1 MQNGKSRI
9 KRVASAII
17 AGVMALQTV
26 APVISYADDTA
37 SSVATTDDSDAIA
50 NVDPGTP
57 VQVDATA
64 SEEPSEAPS
73 SGTSQADENSEETE
87 TNSDIT
93 DEVSNEHTDADTADE
108 TQTVEE
114 DAPKQDESTS
124 ETTDTAPSRTVTV
137 TLNKNGGE
145 FEPEWLETANE
156 DPIAAYLGTETND
169 IVVEDTGDTIVAT
182 VTDRDS
188 IDIPVALSSDESL
201 YFTGW
206 DVSSGSYDA
215 DSETLTFEDGVD
227 AYVLSAVYSSVVDD
241 DQTLVENRTE
251 FDEQTKR
258 QAIQERLKSSG
269 ISTYVLRPS
278 DSYNQLDLVVEGL
291 AFTSDDG
298 LTQTFTAPYDG
309 DYIITAYG
317 ANGGTGKG
325 KYQGYRTPGR
335 GGKAEGTVHLNAG
348 QTIHIYL
355 GEAGGYWSTNRTF
368 GGGGGQIDWDR
379 AWFPDEDNG
388 QTDRYHVF
396 GRGGGATYVTVDA
409 WTMDQAGEAAHDY
422 TDAEKAQNNA
432 AAEVAKKHVILLA
445 GGGGGM
451 GESGGS
457 AGGGGL
463 EGQGPVAN
471 RYYAGGFPPYSNA
484 FSYDATVGGTTPTNG
499 RTLTYEERVDA
510 KVYPATQTRAGF
522 GYHYTVLGELYDANP
537 AHRDPVDFLF
547 DDGQARN
554 YGSFFYGA
562 NGITCSGAG
571 GGGWFGGGTDYAFS
585 GGGGSS
591 FVNTSVTIDGE
602 QVEVKDADYEVGGNM
617 KYDST
622 ETAPYL
628 VNGRVIIK
636 MVGETPKLKSVM
648 MPAQSEDISAGNIDE
663 KDGFGQKAI
672 LSPGQGSAN
681 KTLAYTAITY
691 YNLGDVMTVTPKWEY
706 NTLLN
711 VTYKPWDD
719 SVAKNINN
727 QMSVSITNTELGI
740 PAEGDKYY
748 NDAYPGWYAVKSVMT
763 ITNAPLSMYDTA
775 TVTKYFFRCHPTAT
789 VSMYNGIRTMD
800 DESESGGLVLDYSI
814 AMEHQGAHVY
824 QNRNTINDMNAETVS
839 DTVTAT
845 QNHSSSQW
853 KYPELVVKTPKTIQT
868 FNVLFTSPS
877 RNAQDAILYNTDLAN
892 QLGIVVTGTNQNYIF
907 TKSGGLTQDEWNN
920 FLRQVSFVTYDR
932 AVFTADGV
940 QSGVEVAWYGFE
952 KAIFGSNQAT
962 RHVPTLS
969 DYPGAATHNI
979 ASGSLNITSSGS
991 VYRIVGST
999 TGDNRIYVSPGV
1011 SATVILDNVTMNYT
1025 AAGAGWG
1032 NDTSRAGDGAISCS
1046 HANLTIILV
1055 GTSRITA
1062 YGSYSNAIAK
1072 NGTDGSLMIDG
1083 AGTLYAVGAS
1093 GDHCGA
1099 IGANVN
1105 CSFWNFT
1112 VQGGTIYAN
1121 AGEHCPGIGSG
1132 CLNQPGEGNGGDGA
1146 GCGNLNFTGGTVV
1159 ARGNTAC
1166 SGIGSGWGGP
1176 VNGINISN
1184 GAKVTAYGGSYSPG
1198 IGSGGRTDN
1207 VQGGNIGSYHYH
1219 VRNIVITG
1227 GDTVVT
1233 AFGDKSTNM
1242 PGIGCGKDPVGT
1254 VRGTLSNVVAT
1265 TLDGFQGYVR
1275 YGSSEESAAYSTEQP
1290 RTPFTGTGNIG
1301 SYLASQVNRGTPV
1314 YYTQV
1319 FFSIDTSN
1327 KHVDDADVIGT
1338 QVSSTGTIKPEQF
1351 ASVSGTVWAEND
1363 RDGVYQVGDEAVVEG
1378 VAVTLYNAD
1387 GSVCKTTTTNKYGA
1401 YSFDGIPEKKNYTVG
1416 FSNGSSNIQS
1426 YSPTAKIAAG
1436 ENNNHVNNDWKSDV
1450 FTAIY
1455 QKNTSQTINCGVYVP
1470 STVSGFA
1477 WDDVNQ
1483 NGICDN
1489 SESKIAN
1496 VTITLTDADGNSLTD
1511 VYGNPITAVL
1521 TDADGN
1527 YSFTNVRPRKE
1538 MKLTLT
1544 SSDTVDISNARVS
1557 PIPTSGD
1564 EKRTNKA
1571 ERSIDVLEFNGAPT
1585 SATTEKSGSMLNA
1598 ATIGEVYINSMT
1610 GTGIT
1615 PVNAEYKNFA
1625 LSANNSIRGYVW
1637 VESDYNGILDGWHE
1651 TQADINI
1658 EEPVLNGVKVTLKNA
1673 AGATVATTY
1682 TDFAGYYEFLAL
1694 KPGTY
1699 KVEYEETDKTAAD
1712 KKVLPEEYDYFGF
1725 LVSPTATT
1733 DKKTQMG
1740 NDATAVMQNNKVAKA
1755 VSKTYQIPDTRVVS
1769 LSNEKDFY
1777 VSTANCAMYIP
1788 SKVYGY
1794 IWQDDNYNGIRET
1807 NETENVKTHIYLRRT
1822 TKSQFADAD
1831 EQGTNISGHL
1841 LYKSYNVFGELVGNG
1856 DLNTAADGYYE
1867 YDYLEPGIYYVV
1879 FDNTYDYYGQT
1890 LINQGNDDTLDSETQ
1905 PNISLDRS
1913 HMYCAW
1919 IGDIELPVNTKTE
1932 YNVLSKHNDA
1942 GFIRLLTSFDLKK
1955 VEDLSGIPFENV
1967 KFDYE
1972 IYEKA
1977 DDSGKS
1983 VFPNGPY
1990 TTVPVKPGDTS
2001 IKTEHL
2007 TTDKNGLISFTNQ
2020 DIATYHLTETE
2031 TLPGYVRDT
2040 KTHVVKVMPETA
2052 VENNN
2057 LIWKTYISVDG
2068 VRQTNNLYTL
2078 KNTSETTNLTVTKKW
2093 DDANDQDGIRKNA
2106 VITLKGT
2113 VTLPDGKTEAVPLQ
2127 KAYTALFKATD
2138 TYLTYTFRS
2147 IPAYYKGQTIQYTVV
2162 ENPMDGYTAIVSNTT
2177 GSVDNGYAIT
2187 VTNKHVPQFDDFTV
2201 VKVWDDGNNV
2211 DGIRPDSV
2219 TIHMNGS
2226 DGSST
2231 EATLSNTKD
2240 WKYTFKHIPLFDAN
2254 GNEITYTITE
2264 DAVAGYTYTVTN
2276 EGRSFTI
2283 TNSHVQETLSIPVT
2297 KTWED
2302 NGNQDG
2308 VRPSAIHVIL
2318 MGSDGNVY
2326 EANLTAA
2333 GKWKYEFKDL
2343 PRYWME
2349 GVAIDYTLSEETVDS
2364 YTYKIEGD
2372 ADTGFTVTNEHI
2384 PAVTNVVINKYWED
2398 AANQDGVRPD
2408 SVSVTLS
2415 GSDGKTYKATLTKDG
2430 GFSETF
2436 ENLPVF
2442 FNNGTKIAYTVTE
2455 DAVAGYIGKTA
2466 TDDTGYVLSIT
2477 NTHTPETISKTIT
2490 KTWDDN
2496 DNQDG
2501 IRPTNVKVELYG
2513 TDGTLR
2519 TQYLTKDNNWSYS
2532 FENLPKY
2539 QNEGTIILYTAK
2551 EEAVE
2556 GYTQKSVT
2564 TATGF
2569 NFTNTHEPQTVTYG
2583 ATKVWLDDDNRD
2595 GVRPNSI
2602 TLVLNGSDG
2611 SKYTKQMTAAS
2622 NWSDVTFERIPMFNN
2637 GKYITYTLSEN
2648 DVPSYVNSVAVS
2660 EDGKF
2665 FTVTNTHTPDHAII
2679 KITEVWHDE
2688 NDQDGIRPKKVTT
2701 IIVGSNGNRHEVPL
2715 HSSGDWHYTCDDLVK
2730 YWKNGQLVDYTV
2742 EAVTID
2748 GYTSEVK
2755 SLGNNVFEVHNTHIP
2770 ETISKTVTKTW
2781 KDNENQDGIRPAS
2794 VTVTLTGSNAVS
2806 KTATLNE
2813 ENGWTATFE
2822 NLPKRDHGNIV
2833 TYNVKESDVEG
2844 YEASIV
2850 KTEDGFQLIN
2860 EHDSETTLRT
2870 ATLVWRDENNQ
2881 DGIRPDTVTYTL
2893 HGSDGSEVEKTVSK
2907 DDSWADVMFEDLP
2920 VYQNGQKVTYTLTE
2934 STVDGYTTDIR
2945 DNGHT
2950 FTVTNTHIPAVVNVD
2965 VTKVWTDG
2973 ENQDGNRPNSISVIL
2988 TGNDGNRY
2996 TATITA
3002 ANNWKYTFS
3011 KLPKFFNEGTQIE
3024 YTLAED
3030 AASGYSNVIEK
3041 KDNYTFVLTNKYS
3054 PATVD
3059 IPVVKKWNDDNDR
3072 DGARPESF
3080 NIVLNGSDGKLYTGT
3095 LSAENGYTYVFQ
3107 SVPKFHNSGTLISYT
3122 VAEEK
3127 VTGYTTEVAKDS
3139 SGYKFTLTNTKSIET
3154 VTKTVSKV
3162 WEDSNNQ
3169 DGLRP
3174 SAITVILTGDDGSRY
3189 LKSVSAAE
3197 NWTTT
3202 FENLPKNQNHGQS
3215 IQYTVSEA
3223 FVSGY
3228 TDEVTQNGNNYTIT
3242 NTHMPATTELFVTKT
3257 WKDNGNNDGMRPDEI
3272 TVTAHGS
3279 DGRSYAKKL
3288 NADNQ
3293 WSVMFSNLPKYAN
3306 GKTIDYTLTEEAVPG
3321 YTSSITRN
3329 GKSFTLINT
3338 HVDETK
3344 NITITKAWNDENNQ
3358 DGLRPKSITAVVNG
3372 SDGSARFV
3380 QLFESQNWTTSL
3392 NNLPKYKNSTEV
3404 QYTVKENAISGYE
3417 TEIKQTGDSYTI
3429 TNTHAPAVVTVSVV
3443 KIWDDENNQDGI
3455 RPSLIQVTLTGSDG
3469 STHNAAITKNDGWT
3483 YQFKD
3488 LPQYKNGVKIDYTL
3502 QEADSNP
3509 YTYEIV
3515 KGSDGYSFT
3524 ITNNY
3529 VPAAVNV
3536 PVTTIW
3542 NDDNNR
3548 DGIRAKETVI
3558 TLQGSNGK
3566 VYQHIVTDK
3575 DSFATVFEDVPKF
3588 FDEGKEV
3595 VYTVTQ
3601 NEVDGYTTDVTNTDK
3616 YTFQI
3621 TNTHE
3626 PEKLAK
3632 TVTKVWDDNNNQD
3645 GLRPNTLRIALTGTD
3660 GTYIEKNLS
3669 AANNWTETFEGLYKY
3684 FKEGTPIQYTI
3695 DEEAVGGYEKEI
3707 SEKDNLITITNTHA
3721 PEKLDLIVNVVW
3733 NDANNQDGYRPDTTT
3748 IHMSGTDGTQ
3758 DTKDFTKDSSWSSIV
3773 FKDLDRFKDGTKI
3786 KYTVTEDEI
3795 PQYTTSIVAN
3805 GNVVTVT
3812 NTHIPEITLRNISV
3826 IWEDNDDQDGIRP
3839 DAVNIKLKG
3848 NDKLVDSSELNEDV
3862 KWKHSFT
3869 KLPVRENGNEIS
3881 YTAEENE
3888 IPGYTTTIEKTD
3900 TGYVFTNTHIPET
3913 VTVTVDKVWDDSEN
3927 QDGLRP
3933 DTIHIKLVSNGIA
3946 KDAYLDADSNWH
3958 LEFEGL
3964 PKYRDHGI
3972 LNEYSVQEV
3981 DVDGYTSTVTT
3992 EDGYAFTIKND
4003 HVPAVIDIPI
4013 TEEWID
4019 DNNRDGLRPSSH
4031 TVILTDGIN
4040 TIEEIVLDKDNG
4052 YGTVLKDMP
4061 KYKNGV
4067 EIDYQIKDFKVDGY
4081 TTNIIKGDSVKDFKV
4096 TNTHVPE
4103 MVTVTVTEGWHDQ
4116 SDYDKIRPEEIALTL
4131 TGSDGNVYEKTVNK
4145 ETWTAVFSDLPKNSK
4160 GEQIIYTLTQEGIKG
4175 YSTTITNN
4183 QTDTIT
4189 VINKHEPVKT
4199 ITVTVTWNDENNKD
4213 SIRPDKVTVKLTDG
4227 TTVVSTK
4234 EVKNDSWKHIF
4245 EDIPVFN
4252 GSDKVSYTITQD
4264 AVNGYTTEIKASDDG
4279 NTIEIINTHISV
4291 VPPKEEPKKKEPA
4304 TPAPVVEVKVEQPA
4318 PTVTLIQTTN
4328 KPTGISFFESLFAK

>member
-1 MQNGKSRI
+1 M
-9 KRVASAII
+9 
-17 AGVMALQTV
+17 LDTV
-26 APVISYADDTA
+26 S
-37 SSVATTDDSDAIA
+37 DSQG
-50 NVDPGTP
+50 NETNT
-57 VQVDATA
+57 Q
-64 SEEPSEAPS
+64 
-73 SGTSQADENSEETE
+73 EETVQD
-87 TNSDIT
+87 TVQQNNSG
-93 DEVSNEHTDADTADE
+93 
-108 TQTVEE
+108 
-114 DAPKQDESTS
+114 S
-124 ETTDTAPSRTVTV
+124 ETTESESVRTVTV
-137 TLNKNGGE
+137 TLNKNGGI

-169 IVVEDTGDTIVAT
+169 IAIEDTGDTIVAT

-188 IDIPVALSSDESL
+188 ISIPVALSGDDSL

-215 DSETLTFEDGVD
+215 DNETLTFDDGVD
-227 AYVLSAVYSSVVDD
+227 AYVLTAVYDSVADE
-241 DQTLVENRTE
+241 DQQLIENKE
-251 FDEQTKR
+251 IFDEQAEKNVL
-258 QAIQERLKSSG
+258 QQKLSASG
-269 ISTYVLRPS
+269 INLYEMRPS
-278 DSYNQLDLVVEGL
+278 DSYNQLDLIIDGL

-298 LTQTFTAPYDG
+298 LVQTFTAPYDG
-309 DYIITAYG
+309 DYTITAYG

-335 GGKAEGTVHLNAG
+335 GGKAEGTIHLNAG

-422 TDAEKAQNNA
+422 TDAEKAQNDA
-432 AAEVAKKHVILLA
+432 AAEVAKNHVILLA

-451 GESGGS
+451 GESGGT

-499 RTLTYEERVDA
+499 RVLTYDERVDA

-522 GYHYTVLGELYDANP
+522 GYHYTILGELYDANP
-537 AHRDPVDFLF
+537 ANRDPVSLLF

-591 FVNTSVTIDGE
+591 FVNTSVTIDGK

-622 ETAPYL
+622 NSAPYL
-628 VNGRVIIK
+628 INGRVLIH
-636 MVGETPKLKSVM
+636 MVGTTPKMKTIM
-648 MPAQSEDISAGNIDE
+648 MEAQNEDISSSHVDDADVY
-663 KDGFGQKAI
+663 GQKAY
-672 LSPGQGSAN
+672 LNKGQDVAS
-681 KTLAYTAITY
+681 TTIAYTAITY
-691 YNLGDVMTVTPKWEY
+691 YNMGDLMTVNPVWEY
-706 NTLLN
+706 STMLSPTDRDWN
-711 VTYKPWDD
+711 D
-719 SVAKNINN
+719 SVAKSIDSRL
-727 QMSVSITNTELGI
+727 SVSVANTNLGV
-740 PAEGDKYY
+740 PNPGDKYY
-748 NDAYPGWYAVKSVMT
+748 NADYPGWYAVKSVMT
-763 ITNAPLSMYDTA
+763 ITNPVNTMYSTERLTKYYFRCKGIASYTLSSGTKTMYDKGERGELAIDYNIYINHEGVHVYSDRNIINGTPTSTVDDTIAATAGRSASTWQYPHMALTDVNNINTILVQFSSHGFNTSDSISYDASYADSLGITGSGNQYSYIFKAKSKNSVSTANWEKFLQSITYTTYDAATFTSTGVSGGVTIFWYADENLWENNMFYDSSSSHFYACINTGSSITWGEARNRALSMYNSALDCYGYLAHITSQSEQDYLYTLMDKSTQGWLGA
-775 TVTKYFFRCHPTAT
+775 TRKVSGNEWDWYWRDGPANETNEPFFRQNAD
-789 VSMYNGIRTMD
+789 GIYGSLLWGYENWDSKTEPNNVGNEWCMHYYGNK
-800 DESESGGLVLDYSI
+800 SGVWNDYSDTN
-814 AMEHQGAHVY
+814 GAVTSFIVEWSKDGLA
-824 QNRNTINDMNAETVS
+824 NNDHSVS
-839 DTVTAT
+839 DT
-845 QNHSSSQW
+845 
-853 KYPELVVKTPKTIQT
+853 
-868 FNVLFTSPS
+868 
-877 RNAQDAILYNTDLAN
+877 
-892 QLGIVVTGTNQNYIF
+892 
-907 TKSGGLTQDEWNN
+907 
-920 FLRQVSFVTYDR
+920 
-932 AVFTADGV
+932 
-940 QSGVEVAWYGFE
+940 
-952 KAIFGSNQAT
+952 
-962 RHVPTLS
+962 
-969 DYPGAATHNI
+969 
-979 ASGSLNITSSGS
+979 
-991 VYRIVGST
+991 
-999 TGDNRIYVSPGV
+999 
-1011 SATVILDNVTMNYT
+1011 
-1025 AAGAGWG
+1025 
-1032 NDTSRAGDGAISCS
+1032 
-1046 HANLTIILV
+1046 
-1055 GTSRITA
+1055 
-1062 YGSYSNAIAK
+1062 
-1072 NGTDGSLMIDG
+1072 
-1083 AGTLYAVGAS
+1083 
-1093 GDHCGA
+1093 
-1099 IGANVN
+1099 
-1105 CSFWNFT
+1105 
-1112 VQGGTIYAN
+1112 
-1121 AGEHCPGIGSG
+1121 
-1132 CLNQPGEGNGGDGA
+1132 
-1146 GCGNLNFTGGTVV
+1146 
-1159 ARGNTAC
+1159 
-1166 SGIGSGWGGP
+1166 
-1176 VNGINISN
+1176 
-1184 GAKVTAYGGSYSPG
+1184 
-1198 IGSGGRTDN
+1198 
-1207 VQGGNIGSYHYH
+1207 
-1219 VRNIVITG
+1219 
-1227 GDTVVT
+1227 
-1233 AFGDKSTNM
+1233 
-1242 PGIGCGKDPVGT
+1242 
-1254 VRGTLSNVVAT
+1254 
-1265 TLDGFQGYVR
+1265 
-1275 YGSSEESAAYSTEQP
+1275 
-1290 RTPFTGTGNIG
+1290 
-1301 SYLASQVNRGTPV
+1301 
-1314 YYTQV
+1314 
-1319 FFSIDTSN
+1319 
-1327 KHVDDADVIGT
+1327 DVIGT
-1338 QVSSTGTIKPEQF
+1338 QIVAEQEQKVNNGE
-1351 ASVSGTVWAEND
+1351 VSGTVWAEND
-1363 RDGVYQVGDEAVVEG
+1363 YNGLFATDEAKLQDITVQLISDNGTVVATAQTNKLG
-1378 VAVTLYNAD
+1378 QYDFTGLAPGNYYVKFTSQSFVGYNAVPD
-1387 GSVCKTTTTNKYGA
+1387 GGNSIVQQASKGINDSYAQTPVFALTYNDVLEK
-1401 YSFDGIPEKKNYTVG
+1401 SF
-1416 FSNGSSNIQS
+1416 
-1426 YSPTAKIAAG
+1426 
-1436 ENNNHVNNDWKSDV
+1436 
-1450 FTAIY
+1450 
-1455 QKNTSQTINCGVYVP
+1455 GVYVP

-1477 WDDVNQ
+1477 WDDANQ
-1483 NGICDN
+1483 NGIYDN
-1489 SESKIAN
+1489 REAKIAN

-1511 VYGNPITAVL
+1511 VYGNPIAAVL
-1521 TDADGN
+1521 TDANGN

-1564 EKRTNKA
+1564 VKLTNKA
-1571 ERSIDVLEFNGAPT
+1571 EKSIGMLEFNGAPT
-1585 SATTEKSGSMLNA
+1585 SATTEKSGSMLTS
-1598 ATIGEVYINSMT
+1598 ATIGEIYINSMS

-1725 LVSPTATT
+1725 LVSPTAAT

-1740 NDATAVMQNNKVAKA
+1740 NDSTAVMQNNKVAKA
-1755 VSKTYQIPDTRVVS
+1755 VSKTYQIPDTRVVN

-1777 VSTANCAMYIP
+1777 VSTANCALYIP

-1794 IWQDDNYNGIRET
+1794 IWQDNNYNGIRET

-1890 LINQGNDDTLDSETQ
+1890 LINQGNDDTLDSEAQ

-1942 GFIRLLTSFDLKK
+1942 GFIRLLTDFDLKK
-1955 VEDLSGIPFENV
+1955 IEDLSGIPFKDV

-2007 TTDKNGLISFTNQ
+2007 TTDKNGLIHFTNQ
-2020 DIATYHLTETE
+2020 DIATYHLIETE
-2031 TLPGYVRDT
+2031 TLPGYVKDT
-2040 KTHVVKVMPETA
+2040 KTHVVKVMPEAA

-2057 LIWKTYISVDG
+2057 LVWKTYISVDG
-2068 VRQTNNLYTL
+2068 VRLTDNLYTL

-2093 DDANDQDGIRKNA
+2093 DDANDQDGIRQNA

-2147 IPAYYKGQTIQYTVV
+2147 IPAYYKGQTIQYTVI
-2162 ENPMDGYTAIVSNTT
+2162 ENPMDGYTATVSATT
-2177 GSVDNGYAIT
+2177 GSTDKGYAIT

-2201 VKVWDDGNNV
+2201 TKVWDDSNNI
-2211 DGIRPDSV
+2211 DGMRPDSV
-2219 TIHMNGS
+2219 TIYLNGS

-2231 EATLSNTKD
+2231 EATLSNAKD
-2240 WKYTFKHIPLFDAN
+2240 WKYTFKHMPLFDAN

-2264 DAVAGYTYTVTN
+2264 DAVTGYTYTVTN
-2276 EGRSFTI
+2276 KDRAFTI
-2283 TNSHVQETLSIPVT
+2283 TNKHTQETFSIPVT

-2308 VRPSAIHVIL
+2308 VRPSAIHVTL

-2349 GVAIDYTLSEETVDS
+2349 GVAIDYTLNEEAVNG

-2384 PAVTNVVINKYWED
+2384 SAVTNVVVNKYWED
-2398 AANQDGVRPD
+2398 AENQDGVRPD
-2408 SVSVTLS
+2408 SVAVTLS
-2415 GSDGKTYKATLTKDG
+2415 GSDGKTYKATLAKDT
-2430 GFSETF
+2430 GFSKTF

-2442 FNNGTKIAYTVTE
+2442 FNNGTKITYTVTE
-2455 DAVAGYIGKTA
+2455 DAVDGYTGKIT
-2466 TDDTGYVLSIT
+2466 TDDTGYILSIT
-2477 NTHTPETISKTIT
+2477 NTHAPETIRKTVT
-2490 KTWDDN
+2490 KTWDDGN
-2496 DNQDG
+2496 DRDG
-2501 IRPTNVKVELYG
+2501 IRPTNVKIELYG
-2513 TDGTLR
+2513 TDGTRR
-2519 TQYLTKDNNWSYS
+2519 TQYLTKDNHWSYS

-2539 QNEGTIILYTAK
+2539 QNEGTIILYIIK
-2551 EEAVE
+2551 EEAVD

-2564 TATGF
+2564 TTAGF
-2569 NFTNTHEPQTVTYG
+2569 DLTNTHEIQTADYEVK
-2583 ATKVWLDDDNRD
+2583 KVWIDDNDRD
-2595 GVRPNSI
+2595 GTRPTSI
-2602 TLVLNGSDG
+2602 TLTLTGSDG
-2611 SKYTKQMTAAS
+2611 SKYTKQMTAAD
-2622 NWSDVTFERIPMFNN
+2622 NWNAVTFERVPMFNG
-2637 GKYITYTLSEN
+2637 GKYITYTLTEN
-2648 DVPSYVNSVAVS
+2648 EVPSYINLIEVS
-2660 EDGKF
+2660 EDGKH
-2665 FTVTNTHTPDHAII
+2665 FTVTNTHAPDHTII
-2679 KITEVWHDE
+2679 NITEVWHDE
-2688 NDQDGIRPKKVTT
+2688 NDQDGIRPRKMIAIV
-2701 IIVGSNGNRHEVPL
+2701 VGSNGNRHEVPL

-2813 ENGWTATFE
+2813 DNGWTATFE

-2833 TYNVKESDVEG
+2833 AYNVKESDTAG
-2844 YEASIV
+2844 YEASVV

-2860 EHDSETTLRT
+2860 EHDSETTMRT
-2870 ATLVWRDENNQ
+2870 VTLVWRDEDNR
-2881 DGIRPDTVTYTL
+2881 DGVRPDAVTYTL
-2893 HGSDGSEVEKTVSK
+2893 HGSDGSEQEKTVNK
-2907 DDSWADVMFEDLP
+2907 DDAWNDVVFEDLP
-2920 VYQNGQKVTYTLTE
+2920 VYQNGQRISYTLTE
-2934 STVDGYTTDIR
+2934 SAIDDYTNDIR
-2945 DNGHT
+2945 SSGNT
-2950 FTVTNTHIPAVVNVD
+2950 FTITNTHIPETVNVD
-2965 VTKVWTDG
+2965 VTKIWTDG
-2973 ENQDGNRPNSISVIL
+2973 ENQDGNRPDSISVIL
-2988 TGNDGNRY
+2988 TGSDGKRY
-2996 TATITA
+2996 TTTITA
-3002 ANNWKYTFS
+3002 ANNWKHTFL

-3024 YTLAED
+3024 YTLTED
-3030 AASGYSNVIEK
+3030 TMSGYSDVVEK
-3041 KDNYTFVLTNKYS
+3041 RSDYVFVLTNKYS

-3059 IPVVKKWNDDNDR
+3059 VTIVKKWDDDNDR
-3072 DGARPESF
+3072 DGMRPESVD
-3080 NIVLNGSDGKLYTGT
+3080 IVLNGSDGKLYTGT
-3095 LSAENGYTYVFQ
+3095 LSTENGYTCVFQ
-3107 SVPKFHNSGTLISYT
+3107 SVPKYHDGGTLINYT
-3122 VAEEK
+3122 IAEEK
-3127 VTGYTTEVAKDS
+3127 IPGYTTTIAKDA
-3139 SGYKFTLTNTKSIET
+3139 SGYKFTLTNAKTIDT

-3162 WEDSNNQ
+3162 WDDNNNQ

-3174 SAITVILTGDDGSRY
+3174 TAITVILTGDDGSRRV
-3189 LKSVSAAE
+3189 KSVTATE
-3197 NWTTT
+3197 NWTVT
-3202 FENLPKNQNHGQS
+3202 FENLPKNQNHGQN

-3228 TDEVTQNGNNYTIT
+3228 TEAITQNGDNYIIT
-3242 NTHMPATTELFVTKT
+3242 NTHTPASSEFFVTKI
-3257 WKDNGNNDGMRPDEI
+3257 WKDNENNDGMRPDEI

-3279 DGRSYAKKL
+3279 DGCSYTEKL

-3293 WSVMFSNLPKYAN
+3293 WSVMFSNLPKYAD
-3306 GKTIDYTLTEEAVPG
+3306 GKVIEYSLTEESVPG

-3329 GKSFTLINT
+3329 GKSFVFINT

-3344 NITITKAWNDENNQ
+3344 NITITKAWNDGNNQ
-3358 DGLRPKSITAVVNG
+3358 DGLRPKTITAVVNG

-3380 QLFESQNWTTSL
+3380 QLFEGQNWATSL
-3392 NNLPKYKNSTEV
+3392 NNLPKYKNGTEI
-3404 QYTVKENAISGYE
+3404 QYTVKENAIPGYE
-3417 TEIKQTGDSYTI
+3417 TEIKQTGDSYAIMNSHT
-3429 TNTHAPAVVTVSVV
+3429 PAVVTVSAV
-3443 KIWDDENNQDGI
+3443 KVWDDANNQDGI

-3469 STHNAAITKNDGWT
+3469 SVRNAAITKNDGWT
-3483 YQFKD
+3483 YQFKN
-3488 LPQYKNGVKIDYTL
+3488 LPKYKNGMKIDYTL
-3502 QEADSNP
+3502 QEANSNP

-3515 KGSDGYSFT
+3515 KGSDEYSFT

-3529 VPAAVNV
+3529 VPAVVNV
-3536 PVTTIW
+3536 PITTVW
-3542 NDDNNR
+3542 DDDDNR
-3548 DGIRAKETVI
+3548 DGIRAKETAI
-3558 TLQGSNGK
+3558 TLHGSNGK
-3566 VYQHIVTDK
+3566 VYQRIVTGK
-3575 DSFATVFEDVPKF
+3575 DDFATVFEDVPKF
-3588 FDEGKEV
+3588 FDEGREV

-3601 NEVDGYTTDVTNTDK
+3601 NEMNGYTANIASTDK

-3626 PEKLAK
+3626 PERLAK

-3660 GTYIEKNLS
+3660 GTYIEKSLS
-3669 AANNWTETFEGLYKY
+3669 TANNWTETFDGLYKY

-3695 DEEAVGGYEKEI
+3695 DEEMVGGYEKEI

-3733 NDANNQDGYRPDTTT
+3733 NDANNQDGYRPDAAT

-3758 DTKDFTKDSSWSSIV
+3758 DAKDFTKDSSWSSIV
-3773 FKDLDRFKDGTKI
+3773 FKDLDHYKDGNEI

-3795 PQYTTSIVAN
+3795 PQYTTSIAVN

-3826 IWEDNDDQDGIRP
+3826 VWEDNNDQDGLRP
-3839 DAVNIKLKG
+3839 DTVSVKLKG
-3848 NDKLVDSSELNEDV
+3848 NDKFIDSSELNEDV
-3862 KWKHSFT
+3862 EWKHSFT

-3888 IPGYTTTIEKTD
+3888 IPGYTTSIEKTD

-3913 VTVTVDKVWDDSEN
+3913 VTVTVDKVWKDAEN

-3933 DTIHIKLVSNGIA
+3933 DAIHIRLISNDIE
-3946 KDAYLDADSNWH
+3946 KDAYLDAESDWH
-3958 LEFEGL
+3958 LDFEGL

-3992 EDGYAFTIKND
+3992 KDGYAFTIEND

-4019 DNNRDGLRPSSH
+4019 DNDRDGLRPGSH
-4031 TVILTDGIN
+4031 TVVLVDGTN
-4040 TIEEIVLDKDNG
+4040 AIEEVVLDRNNG
-4052 YGTVLKDMP
+4052 YGVVLKNMP

-4067 EIDYQIKDFKVDGY
+4067 EINYQIKDFKVDGY
-4081 TTNIIKGDSVKDFKV
+4081 TTNIIKSDSVKDFNI

-4103 MVTVTVTEGWHDQ
+4103 MVTITVTEGWHDQ
-4116 SDYDKIRPEEIALTL
+4116 SDYDKIRPEKVTLTL
-4131 TGSDGNVYEKTVNK
+4131 TGSDGNVYEKTVTK
-4145 ETWTAVFSDLPKNSK
+4145 DTWTTVFSDLPKNSK

-4175 YSTTITNN
+4175 YKTTITDNE
-4183 QTDTIT
+4183 TGTIA
-4189 VINKHEPVKT
+4189 VINTHEPVKT

-4213 SIRPDKVTVKLTDG
+4213 NIRPDKVTVKLANG
-4227 TTVVSTK
+4227 TTAVSTK
-4234 EVKNDSWKHIF
+4234 EINNDSWKHVF
-4245 EDIPVFN
+4245 ENIIVFN
-4252 GSDKVSYTITQD
+4252 GDDKASYTVTQD
-4264 AVNGYTTEIKASDDG
+4264 AVSEYTTEIKASDDG
-4279 NTIEIINTHISV
+4279 NTIEIINTHV
-4291 VPPKEEPKKKEPA
+4291 PVAPPKEEPKQEETATPA
-4304 TPAPVVEVKVEQPA
+4304 APAPVVEIKTE
-4318 PTVTLIQTTN
+4318 PTTTVIETPN
-4328 KPTGISFFESLFAK
+4328 KQTGISFMDGLFG

>member
-1 MQNGKSRI
+1 MQKCESRT
-9 KRVASAII
+9 KRVMSAII
-17 AGVMALQTV
+17 AGMMALQVV
-26 APVISYADDTA
+26 APTISYADDTVASTA
-37 SSVATTDDSDAIA
+37 SSEDNSDTQI
-50 NVDPGTP
+50 DPGVP
-57 VQVDATA
+57 VQTDTA
-64 SEEPSEAPS
+64 SSNTVTEPDSSES
-73 SGTSQADENSEETE
+73 LEETADSEQTGEIQDDTVSDSQGNE
-87 TNSDIT
+87 TNT
-93 DEVSNEHTDADTADE
+93 QEETVQDTV
-108 TQTVEE
+108 Q
-114 DAPKQDESTS
+114 QNNSGS
-124 ETTDTAPSRTVTV
+124 ETTESESVRTVTV
-137 TLNKNGGE
+137 TLNKNGGI

-169 IVVEDTGDTIVAT
+169 IAIEDTGDTIVAT

-188 IDIPVALSSDESL
+188 ISIPVALSGDDSL

-215 DSETLTFEDGVD
+215 DNETLTFDDGVD
-227 AYVLSAVYSSVVDD
+227 AYVLTAVYDSVADE
-241 DQTLVENRTE
+241 DQQLIENKE
-251 FDEQTKR
+251 IFDEQAEKNVL
-258 QAIQERLKSSG
+258 QQKLSASG
-269 ISTYVLRPS
+269 ISLYEMRPS
-278 DSYNQLDLVVEGL
+278 DSYNQLDLIIDGL

-298 LTQTFTAPYDG
+298 LVQTFTAPYDG
-309 DYIITAYG
+309 DYTITAYG

-335 GGKAEGTVHLNAG
+335 GGKAEGTIHLNAG

-422 TDAEKAQNNA
+422 TDAEKAQNDA
-432 AAEVAKKHVILLA
+432 AAEVAKNHVILLA

-451 GESGGS
+451 GESGGT

-499 RTLTYEERVDA
+499 RVLTYDERVDA

-522 GYHYTVLGELYDANP
+522 GYHYTILGELYDANP
-537 AHRDPVDFLF
+537 ANRDPVSLLF

-591 FVNTSVTIDGE
+591 FVNTSVTIDGK

-622 ETAPYL
+622 NSAPYL
-628 VNGRVIIK
+628 INGRVLIH
-636 MVGETPKLKSVM
+636 MVGTTPKMKTIM
-648 MPAQSEDISAGNIDE
+648 MEAQNEDISSSHVDDADVY
-663 KDGFGQKAI
+663 GQKAY
-672 LSPGQGSAN
+672 LNKGQDVAS
-681 KTLAYTAITY
+681 TTIAYTAITY
-691 YNLGDVMTVTPKWEY
+691 YNMGDLMTVNPVWEY
-706 NTLLN
+706 STMLSPTDRDWN
-711 VTYKPWDD
+711 D
-719 SVAKNINN
+719 SVAKSIDSRLFV
-727 QMSVSITNTELGI
+727 SVANTNLGV
-740 PAEGDKYY
+740 PNPGDKYY
-748 NDAYPGWYAVKSVMT
+748 NADYPGWYAVKSVMT
-763 ITNAPLSMYDTA
+763 ITNPVNTMYSTERLTKYYFRCKGIASYTLSSGTKTMYDKGERGELAIDYNIYINHEGVHVYSDRNIINGTPTSTVDDTIAATAGRSASTWQYPHMALTDVNNINTILIQFSSHGFNTSDSISYDASYADSLGITGSGNQYSYIFKAKSKNSVSTANWEKFLQSITYTTYDAATFTSTGVSGGVTIFWYADENLWENNMFYDSSSGHFYACINTGSSITWGEARNRALSMYNSALDCYGYLAHITSQSEQDYLYTLMDKSTQGWLGA
-775 TVTKYFFRCHPTAT
+775 TRKVSGNEWDWYWRDGPANETSEPFFRQNAG
-789 VSMYNGIRTMD
+789 GIYGSLLWGYENWDSKT
-800 DESESGGLVLDYSI
+800 EPNNSGGVEWCMHYYGSNRGVWNDYIDSNGAVTSFIVEWSKDGLV
-814 AMEHQGAHVY
+814 G
-824 QNRNTINDMNAETVS
+824 NDHSVS
-839 DTVTAT
+839 DT
-845 QNHSSSQW
+845 
-853 KYPELVVKTPKTIQT
+853 
-868 FNVLFTSPS
+868 
-877 RNAQDAILYNTDLAN
+877 
-892 QLGIVVTGTNQNYIF
+892 
-907 TKSGGLTQDEWNN
+907 
-920 FLRQVSFVTYDR
+920 
-932 AVFTADGV
+932 
-940 QSGVEVAWYGFE
+940 
-952 KAIFGSNQAT
+952 
-962 RHVPTLS
+962 
-969 DYPGAATHNI
+969 
-979 ASGSLNITSSGS
+979 
-991 VYRIVGST
+991 
-999 TGDNRIYVSPGV
+999 
-1011 SATVILDNVTMNYT
+1011 
-1025 AAGAGWG
+1025 
-1032 NDTSRAGDGAISCS
+1032 
-1046 HANLTIILV
+1046 
-1055 GTSRITA
+1055 
-1062 YGSYSNAIAK
+1062 
-1072 NGTDGSLMIDG
+1072 
-1083 AGTLYAVGAS
+1083 
-1093 GDHCGA
+1093 
-1099 IGANVN
+1099 
-1105 CSFWNFT
+1105 
-1112 VQGGTIYAN
+1112 
-1121 AGEHCPGIGSG
+1121 
-1132 CLNQPGEGNGGDGA
+1132 
-1146 GCGNLNFTGGTVV
+1146 
-1159 ARGNTAC
+1159 
-1166 SGIGSGWGGP
+1166 
-1176 VNGINISN
+1176 
-1184 GAKVTAYGGSYSPG
+1184 
-1198 IGSGGRTDN
+1198 
-1207 VQGGNIGSYHYH
+1207 
-1219 VRNIVITG
+1219 
-1227 GDTVVT
+1227 
-1233 AFGDKSTNM
+1233 
-1242 PGIGCGKDPVGT
+1242 
-1254 VRGTLSNVVAT
+1254 
-1265 TLDGFQGYVR
+1265 
-1275 YGSSEESAAYSTEQP
+1275 
-1290 RTPFTGTGNIG
+1290 
-1301 SYLASQVNRGTPV
+1301 
-1314 YYTQV
+1314 
-1319 FFSIDTSN
+1319 
-1327 KHVDDADVIGT
+1327 DVIGT
-1338 QVSSTGTIKPEQF
+1338 QIVAEQEQKVNNGE
-1351 ASVSGTVWAEND
+1351 VSGTVWAEND
-1363 RDGVYQVGDEAVVEG
+1363 YNGLFATDEAKLQDITVQLISDNGTVVATAQTNKLG
-1378 VAVTLYNAD
+1378 QYDFTGLAPGNYYVKFTSQSFVGYNAVPD
-1387 GSVCKTTTTNKYGA
+1387 GGNSIVQQASKGINDSYAQTPVFALTYNDVLEK
-1401 YSFDGIPEKKNYTVG
+1401 SF
-1416 FSNGSSNIQS
+1416 
-1426 YSPTAKIAAG
+1426 
-1436 ENNNHVNNDWKSDV
+1436 
-1450 FTAIY
+1450 
-1455 QKNTSQTINCGVYVP
+1455 GVYVP

-1477 WDDVNQ
+1477 WDDANQ
-1483 NGICDN
+1483 NGIYDN
-1489 SESKIAN
+1489 REAKIAN

-1511 VYGNPITAVL
+1511 VYGNPIAAVL
-1521 TDADGN
+1521 TDANGN

-1544 SSDTVDISNARVS
+1544 SSNTVDISNARVS
-1557 PIPTSGD
+1557 PIPASGD
-1564 EKRTNKA
+1564 VKLTNKA
-1571 ERSIDVLEFNGAPT
+1571 EKSIGMLEFNGAPT
-1585 SATTEKSGSMLNA
+1585 SATTEKSGSMLTS

-1725 LVSPTATT
+1725 LVSPTAAT

-1740 NDATAVMQNNKVAKA
+1740 NDSTAVMQNNKVAKA
-1755 VSKTYQIPDTRVVS
+1755 VSKTYQIPDTRVVA
-1769 LSNEKDFY
+1769 LNNEKDFY

-1890 LINQGNDDTLDSETQ
+1890 LINQGNDDTLDSEAQ

-1919 IGDIELPVNTKTE
+1919 IGNIELPVNTKTE
-1932 YNVLSKHNDA
+1932 YNVLSKYNDA
-1942 GFIRLLTSFDLKK
+1942 GFIRLLTDFDLKK
-1955 VEDLSGIPFENV
+1955 IEDLSGIPFKDV

-2007 TTDKNGLISFTNQ
+2007 TTDKNGLIHFTNQ
-2020 DIATYHLTETE
+2020 DIATYHLIETE
-2031 TLPGYVRDT
+2031 TLPGYVKNT
-2040 KTHVVKVMPETA
+2040 KTHVVKVMPETT

-2057 LIWKTYISVDG
+2057 LVWKTYISVDG
-2068 VRQTNNLYTL
+2068 VRLTDNLYTL

-2093 DDANDQDGIRKNA
+2093 DDANDQDGIRQNA

-2113 VTLPDGKTEAVPLQ
+2113 VTLPDGKKEAVPLQ

-2147 IPAYYKGQTIQYTVV
+2147 IPAYYKGQTIQYTVI
-2162 ENPMDGYTAIVSNTT
+2162 ENPMDGYTATVSATT
-2177 GSVDNGYAIT
+2177 GSTDKGYAIT

-2201 VKVWDDGNNV
+2201 TKVWDDSNNI
-2211 DGIRPDSV
+2211 DGMRPDSV
-2219 TIHMNGS
+2219 TIHLNGL

-2231 EATLSNTKD
+2231 EATLSNAKD
-2240 WKYTFKHIPLFDAN
+2240 WKYTFKHMPLFDAN

-2264 DAVAGYTYTVTN
+2264 DAVTGYTYTVTN
-2276 EGRSFTI
+2276 KDRAFTI
-2283 TNSHVQETLSIPVT
+2283 TNKHTQETFSIPVT

-2308 VRPSAIHVIL
+2308 VRPSAIHVTL

-2349 GVAIDYTLSEETVDS
+2349 GVAIDYTLNEEAVNG

-2384 PAVTNVVINKYWED
+2384 SAVTNVVVNKYWED
-2398 AANQDGVRPD
+2398 AENQDGVRPD
-2408 SVSVTLS
+2408 SVAVTLS
-2415 GSDGKTYKATLTKDG
+2415 GSDGKTYKATLTKDT
-2430 GFSETF
+2430 GFSKTF

-2442 FNNGTKIAYTVTE
+2442 FNNGTKITYTVTE
-2455 DAVAGYIGKTA
+2455 DAVNGYTGKIT
-2466 TDDTGYVLSIT
+2466 TDDTGYILSIT
-2477 NTHTPETISKTIT
+2477 NTHAPETIRKTVT
-2490 KTWDDN
+2490 KTWDDGN
-2496 DNQDG
+2496 DRDG
-2501 IRPTNVKVELYG
+2501 IRPTNVKIELYG
-2513 TDGTLR
+2513 TDGTRR
-2519 TQYLTKDNNWSYS
+2519 TQYLTKDNHWSYS

-2539 QNEGTIILYTAK
+2539 QNEGTIILYTIK
-2551 EEAVE
+2551 EEAVD

-2564 TATGF
+2564 TTAGF
-2569 NFTNTHEPQTVTYG
+2569 DLTNTHEIQTADYEVK
-2583 ATKVWLDDDNRD
+2583 KVWIDDNDRD
-2595 GVRPNSI
+2595 GARPTSI
-2602 TLVLNGSDG
+2602 TLTLTGSDG
-2611 SKYTKQMTAAS
+2611 SKYTKLMTAAD
-2622 NWSDVTFERIPMFNN
+2622 NWNAVTFERVPMFNG
-2637 GKYITYTLSEN
+2637 GKYITYTLTEN
-2648 DVPSYVNSVAVS
+2648 EVPSYINSIEVS
-2660 EDGKF
+2660 EDGKH
-2665 FTVTNTHTPDHAII
+2665 FTVTNTHAPDHTVIN
-2679 KITEVWHDE
+2679 ITEVWHDE
-2688 NDQDGIRPKKVTT
+2688 NDQDGIRPRKMIAIV
-2701 IIVGSNGNRHEVPL
+2701 VGSNGNRHEVPL

-2813 ENGWTATFE
+2813 DNGWTATFE

-2833 TYNVKESDVEG
+2833 AYNVKESDTAG
-2844 YEASIV
+2844 YEASVV

-2860 EHDSETTLRT
+2860 EHDSETTMRT
-2870 ATLVWRDENNQ
+2870 VTLVWRDEDNR
-2881 DGIRPDTVTYTL
+2881 DGVRPDAVTYTL
-2893 HGSDGSEVEKTVSK
+2893 HGSDGSEQKKTVNK
-2907 DDSWADVMFEDLP
+2907 DDAWNDVVFEDLP
-2920 VYQNGQKVTYTLTE
+2920 VYQNGQRISYTLTE
-2934 STVDGYTTDIR
+2934 SAIDSYANDIR
-2945 DNGHT
+2945 SSGNT
-2950 FTVTNTHIPAVVNVD
+2950 FTVTNTHIPETVNVD
-2965 VTKVWTDG
+2965 VTKIWTDG
-2973 ENQDGNRPNSISVIL
+2973 ENQDGNRPDSISVIL
-2988 TGNDGNRY
+2988 TGSDGKRY
-2996 TATITA
+2996 TTTITA
-3002 ANNWKYTFS
+3002 ANNWKHTFL

-3024 YTLAED
+3024 YTLTED
-3030 AASGYSNVIEK
+3030 TMSGYSDVVEK
-3041 KDNYTFVLTNKYS
+3041 RSDYVFVLTNKYS

-3059 IPVVKKWNDDNDR
+3059 VTIVKKWNDDNDR
-3072 DGARPESF
+3072 DGMRPESVD
-3080 NIVLNGSDGKLYTGT
+3080 IVLNGSDGKLYTGT
-3095 LSAENGYTYVFQ
+3095 LSTENGYTCVFQ
-3107 SVPKFHNSGTLISYT
+3107 SVPKYHDGGTLINYT
-3122 VAEEK
+3122 IAEEK
-3127 VTGYTTEVAKDS
+3127 IPGYTTTIAKDA
-3139 SGYKFTLTNTKSIET
+3139 SGYKFTLTNAKTIDT

-3162 WEDSNNQ
+3162 WDDNNNQ

-3174 SAITVILTGDDGSRY
+3174 TAITVILTGDDGSRRV
-3189 LKSVSAAE
+3189 KSVTAAE
-3197 NWTTT
+3197 NWMVT
-3202 FENLPKNQNHGQS
+3202 FENLPKNQNHGQN

-3228 TDEVTQNGNNYTIT
+3228 TETITQNGDNYTIT
-3242 NTHMPATTELFVTKT
+3242 NTHTPASSEFFVTKI
-3257 WKDNGNNDGMRPDEI
+3257 WKDNGNNDGMRPDGI

-3279 DGRSYAKKL
+3279 DGRSYTEKL

-3306 GKTIDYTLTEEAVPG
+3306 GKVIEYSLTEESVPG

-3329 GKSFTLINT
+3329 GKSFVLINT

-3344 NITITKAWNDENNQ
+3344 NITITKAWNDGNNQ
-3358 DGLRPKSITAVVNG
+3358 DGLRPKTITAVVNG

-3380 QLFESQNWTTSL
+3380 QLFEGQNWATNL
-3392 NNLPKYKNSTEV
+3392 NNLPKYKNGTEI
-3404 QYTVKENAISGYE
+3404 QYTVKENAIPDYE
-3417 TEIKQTGDSYTI
+3417 TEIKQTGDSYAI
-3429 TNTHAPAVVTVSVV
+3429 TNSHTPAVVTVSAV
-3443 KIWDDENNQDGI
+3443 KVWDDANNQDGI

-3469 STHNAAITKNDGWT
+3469 SVRNAAITKNDGWT
-3483 YQFKD
+3483 YQFKN
-3488 LPQYKNGVKIDYTL
+3488 LPKYKNGVKIDYTL
-3502 QEADSNP
+3502 QEANSNP

-3515 KGSDGYSFT
+3515 KGSDEYSFT

-3529 VPAAVNV
+3529 VPAVVNV
-3536 PVTTIW
+3536 PVTTVW
-3542 NDDNNR
+3542 DDDDNR
-3548 DGIRAKETVI
+3548 DGIRAKETAI
-3558 TLQGSNGK
+3558 TLHGSNGK
-3566 VYQHIVTDK
+3566 VYQRIVTGK
-3575 DSFATVFEDVPKF
+3575 DSFATVFENMPKF

-3601 NEVDGYTTDVTNTDK
+3601 NEMNGYTANIASTDK

-3626 PEKLAK
+3626 PERLAK

-3660 GTYIEKNLS
+3660 GTYIEKSLS
-3669 AANNWTETFEGLYKY
+3669 TANNWTETFDGLYKY

-3695 DEEAVGGYEKEI
+3695 DEEAVGGYEKGI
-3707 SEKDNLITITNTHA
+3707 SEKDNLITITNTHT

-3733 NDANNQDGYRPDTTT
+3733 NDANNQDGYRPDAAT

-3758 DTKDFTKDSSWSSIV
+3758 DAKDFTKDSSWSSIV
-3773 FKDLDRFKDGTKI
+3773 FKDLDHYKNGTEI

-3795 PQYTTSIVAN
+3795 PQYTTSIAVN

-3826 IWEDNDDQDGIRP
+3826 VWEDNNDQDGLRP
-3839 DAVNIKLKG
+3839 DTVSIKLKG
-3848 NDKLVDSSELNEDV
+3848 NDKFIDSSELNEDV
-3862 KWKHSFT
+3862 KWKHSFM
-3869 KLPVRENGNEIS
+3869 KLSVRENGNEIT

-3888 IPGYTTTIEKTD
+3888 IPGYTTSIEKTD

-3913 VTVTVDKVWDDSEN
+3913 VTVTVDKVWKDAEN

-3933 DTIHIKLVSNGIA
+3933 DAIHIRLISNDIE
-3946 KDAYLDADSNWH
+3946 KDAYLDAESDWH
-3958 LEFEGL
+3958 LDFEGL

-4019 DNNRDGLRPSSH
+4019 DNDRDGLRPDSH
-4031 TVILTDGIN
+4031 TVILVDGTN
-4040 TIEEIVLDKDNG
+4040 AIEEVVLDRDNG
-4052 YGTVLKDMP
+4052 YGVVLKNMP

-4067 EIDYQIKDFKVDGY
+4067 EINYQIKDFKVDGY
-4081 TTNIIKGDSVKDFKV
+4081 TTNIIKSDSVKDFNI

-4116 SDYDKIRPEEIALTL
+4116 SDYDKIRPEKVTLTL
-4131 TGSDGNVYEKTVNK
+4131 TGSDGNVYEKTVTK
-4145 ETWTAVFSDLPKNSK
+4145 DTWTTAFSDLPKNSK

-4175 YSTTITNN
+4175 YKTTITDNE
-4183 QTDTIT
+4183 TGTIA
-4189 VINKHEPVKT
+4189 VINTHEPVKD
-4199 ITVTVTWNDENNKD
+4199 ITVTIVWKDENNKD
-4213 SIRPDKVTVKLTDG
+4213 NIRPDKVTVKLADG
-4227 TTVVSTK
+4227 TTVVSAK

-4245 EDIPVFN
+4245 EDISVFN
-4252 GSDKVSYTITQD
+4252 GSDKVSYTVTQD
-4264 AVNGYTTEIKASDDG
+4264 AVNGYTTEVKVSDDG
-4279 NTIEIINTHISV
+4279 NTVKIINTHV
-4291 VPPKEEPKKKEPA
+4291 PVAPPKEEPKQEETA
-4304 TPAPVVEVKVEQPA
+4304 TSTAPAPVVEIKTE
-4318 PTVTLIQTTN
+4318 PTTTVIETPN
-4328 KPTGISFFESLFAK
+4328 KQTGISFMDGLFG

>member
-1 MQNGKSRI
+1 MQKCESRT
-9 KRVASAII
+9 KRVMSAII
-17 AGVMALQTV
+17 AGMMALQVV
-26 APVISYADDTA
+26 APTISYADDTVASTA
-37 SSVATTDDSDAIA
+37 SSEDNSDTQI
-50 NVDPGTP
+50 DPGVP
-57 VQVDATA
+57 VQTDTA
-64 SEEPSEAPS
+64 SSNTVTEPDSSES
-73 SGTSQADENSEETE
+73 LEETADSEQTGEIQDDTVSDSQGNE
-87 TNSDIT
+87 TNT
-93 DEVSNEHTDADTADE
+93 QEETVQDTV
-108 TQTVEE
+108 Q
-114 DAPKQDESTS
+114 QNNSGS
-124 ETTDTAPSRTVTV
+124 ETTESESVRTVTV
-137 TLNKNGGE
+137 TLNKNGGI

-169 IVVEDTGDTIVAT
+169 IAIEDTGDTIVAT

-188 IDIPVALSSDESL
+188 ISIPVALSGDDSL

-215 DSETLTFEDGVD
+215 DNETLTFDDDVD
-227 AYVLSAVYSSVVDD
+227 AYVLTAVYNSVADE
-241 DQTLVENRTE
+241 DQQLIENKE
-251 FDEQTKR
+251 IFDEQAEKNVL
-258 QAIQERLKSSG
+258 QQKLSASG
-269 ISTYVLRPS
+269 ISLYEMRPS
-278 DSYNQLDLVVEGL
+278 DSYNQLDLIIDGL

-298 LTQTFTAPYDG
+298 LIQTFTAPYDG
-309 DYIITAYG
+309 DYTITAYG

-335 GGKAEGTVHLNAG
+335 GGKAEGTIHLSAG

-422 TDAEKAQNNA
+422 TDAEKAQNDA

-451 GESGGS
+451 GESGGT

-499 RTLTYEERVDA
+499 RVLTYDERVDA

-522 GYHYTVLGELYDANP
+522 GYHYTILGELYDANP
-537 AHRDPVDFLF
+537 ANRDPVSLLF

-591 FVNTSVTIDGE
+591 FVNTSVTIDGK

-622 ETAPYL
+622 NSAPYL
-628 VNGRVIIK
+628 INGRVLIH
-636 MVGETPKLKSVM
+636 MVGTTPKMKTIM
-648 MPAQSEDISAGNIDE
+648 MEAQNEDISSSHVDDADVY
-663 KDGFGQKAI
+663 GQKAY
-672 LSPGQGSAN
+672 LNKGQDVAS
-681 KTLAYTAITY
+681 TTIAYTAITY
-691 YNLGDVMTVTPKWEY
+691 YNMGDLMTVNPVWEY
-706 NTLLN
+706 STMLSPTDRDWN
-711 VTYKPWDD
+711 D
-719 SVAKNINN
+719 SVAKSIDSRL
-727 QMSVSITNTELGI
+727 SVSVANTNLGV
-740 PAEGDKYY
+740 PNPGDKYY
-748 NDAYPGWYAVKSVMT
+748 NADYPGWYAVKSVMT
-763 ITNAPLSMYDTA
+763 ITNPVNTMYSTERLTKYYFRCKGIASYTLSSGTKTMYDKGERGELAIDYNIYINHEGVHVYSDRNIINGTPTSTVDDTIAATAGRSASTWQYPHMALTDVNNINTILVQFSSHGFNTSDSISYDASYADSLGITGSGNQYSYIFKAKSKNSVSTANWEKFLQSITYTTYDAATFTSTGVSGGVTIFWYADENLWENNMFYDSSSSHFYACINTGSSITWGEARNRALSMYNSALDCYGYLAHITSQSEQDYLYTLMDKSTQGWLGA
-775 TVTKYFFRCHPTAT
+775 TRKVSGNEWDWYWRDGPANETNEPFFRQNAD
-789 VSMYNGIRTMD
+789 GIYGSLLWGYENWDSKTEPNNVGNEWCMHYYGNK
-800 DESESGGLVLDYSI
+800 SGVWNDYSDTN
-814 AMEHQGAHVY
+814 GAVTSFIVEWSKDGLA
-824 QNRNTINDMNAETVS
+824 NNDHSVS
-839 DTVTAT
+839 DT
-845 QNHSSSQW
+845 
-853 KYPELVVKTPKTIQT
+853 
-868 FNVLFTSPS
+868 
-877 RNAQDAILYNTDLAN
+877 
-892 QLGIVVTGTNQNYIF
+892 
-907 TKSGGLTQDEWNN
+907 
-920 FLRQVSFVTYDR
+920 
-932 AVFTADGV
+932 
-940 QSGVEVAWYGFE
+940 
-952 KAIFGSNQAT
+952 
-962 RHVPTLS
+962 
-969 DYPGAATHNI
+969 
-979 ASGSLNITSSGS
+979 
-991 VYRIVGST
+991 
-999 TGDNRIYVSPGV
+999 
-1011 SATVILDNVTMNYT
+1011 
-1025 AAGAGWG
+1025 
-1032 NDTSRAGDGAISCS
+1032 
-1046 HANLTIILV
+1046 
-1055 GTSRITA
+1055 
-1062 YGSYSNAIAK
+1062 
-1072 NGTDGSLMIDG
+1072 
-1083 AGTLYAVGAS
+1083 
-1093 GDHCGA
+1093 
-1099 IGANVN
+1099 
-1105 CSFWNFT
+1105 
-1112 VQGGTIYAN
+1112 
-1121 AGEHCPGIGSG
+1121 
-1132 CLNQPGEGNGGDGA
+1132 
-1146 GCGNLNFTGGTVV
+1146 
-1159 ARGNTAC
+1159 
-1166 SGIGSGWGGP
+1166 
-1176 VNGINISN
+1176 
-1184 GAKVTAYGGSYSPG
+1184 
-1198 IGSGGRTDN
+1198 
-1207 VQGGNIGSYHYH
+1207 
-1219 VRNIVITG
+1219 
-1227 GDTVVT
+1227 
-1233 AFGDKSTNM
+1233 
-1242 PGIGCGKDPVGT
+1242 
-1254 VRGTLSNVVAT
+1254 
-1265 TLDGFQGYVR
+1265 
-1275 YGSSEESAAYSTEQP
+1275 
-1290 RTPFTGTGNIG
+1290 
-1301 SYLASQVNRGTPV
+1301 
-1314 YYTQV
+1314 
-1319 FFSIDTSN
+1319 
-1327 KHVDDADVIGT
+1327 DVIGT
-1338 QVSSTGTIKPEQF
+1338 QIVAEQEQKVNNGE
-1351 ASVSGTVWAEND
+1351 VSGTVWAEND
-1363 RDGVYQVGDEAVVEG
+1363 YNGLFATDEAKLQDITVQLISDNGTVVATAQTNKLG
-1378 VAVTLYNAD
+1378 QYDFTGLAPGNYYVKFTSQSFVGYNAVPD
-1387 GSVCKTTTTNKYGA
+1387 GGNSIVQQASKGINDSYAQTPVFALTYNDVLEK
-1401 YSFDGIPEKKNYTVG
+1401 SF
-1416 FSNGSSNIQS
+1416 
-1426 YSPTAKIAAG
+1426 
-1436 ENNNHVNNDWKSDV
+1436 
-1450 FTAIY
+1450 
-1455 QKNTSQTINCGVYVP
+1455 GVYVP

-1477 WDDVNQ
+1477 WDDANQ
-1483 NGICDN
+1483 NGIYDN
-1489 SESKIAN
+1489 REAKIAN

-1511 VYGNPITAVL
+1511 VYGNPIAAVL
-1521 TDADGN
+1521 TDANGN

-1564 EKRTNKA
+1564 VKLTNKA
-1571 ERSIDVLEFNGAPT
+1571 EKSIGMLEFNGAPT
-1585 SATTEKSGSMLNA
+1585 SATTEKSGSMLTS
-1598 ATIGEVYINSMT
+1598 ATIGEIYINSMS

-1725 LVSPTATT
+1725 LVSPTAAT

-1740 NDATAVMQNNKVAKA
+1740 NDSTAVMQNNKVAKA
-1755 VSKTYQIPDTRVVS
+1755 VSKTYQIPDTRVVN

-1777 VSTANCAMYIP
+1777 VSTANCALYIP

-1794 IWQDDNYNGIRET
+1794 IWQDNNYNGIRET

-1890 LINQGNDDTLDSETQ
+1890 LINQGNDDTLDSEAQ

-1942 GFIRLLTSFDLKK
+1942 GFIRLLTDFDLKK
-1955 VEDLSGIPFENV
+1955 IEDLSGIPFKDV

-2007 TTDKNGLISFTNQ
+2007 TTDKNGLIHFTNQ
-2020 DIATYHLTETE
+2020 DIATYHLIETE
-2031 TLPGYVRDT
+2031 TLPGYVKDT
-2040 KTHVVKVMPETA
+2040 KTHVVKVMPEAA

-2057 LIWKTYISVDG
+2057 LVWKTYISVDG
-2068 VRQTNNLYTL
+2068 VRLTDNLYTL

-2093 DDANDQDGIRKNA
+2093 DDANDQDGIRQNA

-2147 IPAYYKGQTIQYTVV
+2147 IPAYYKGQTIQYTVI
-2162 ENPMDGYTAIVSNTT
+2162 ENPMDGYTATVSATT
-2177 GSVDNGYAIT
+2177 GSTDKGYAIT

-2201 VKVWDDGNNV
+2201 TKVWDDSNNI
-2211 DGIRPDSV
+2211 DGMRPDSV
-2219 TIHMNGS
+2219 TIYLNGS

-2231 EATLSNTKD
+2231 EATLSNAKD
-2240 WKYTFKHIPLFDAN
+2240 WKYTFKHMPLFDAN

-2264 DAVAGYTYTVTN
+2264 DAVTGYTYTVTN
-2276 EGRSFTI
+2276 KDRAFTI
-2283 TNSHVQETLSIPVT
+2283 TNKHTQETFSIPVT

-2308 VRPSAIHVIL
+2308 VRPSAIHVTL

-2349 GVAIDYTLSEETVDS
+2349 GVAIDYTLNEEAVNG

-2384 PAVTNVVINKYWED
+2384 SAVTNVVVNKYWED
-2398 AANQDGVRPD
+2398 AENQDGVRPD
-2408 SVSVTLS
+2408 SVAVTLS
-2415 GSDGKTYKATLTKDG
+2415 GSDGKTYKATLAKDT
-2430 GFSETF
+2430 GFSKTF

-2442 FNNGTKIAYTVTE
+2442 FNNGTKITYTVTE
-2455 DAVAGYIGKTA
+2455 DAVDGYTGKIT
-2466 TDDTGYVLSIT
+2466 TDDTGYILSIT
-2477 NTHTPETISKTIT
+2477 NTHAPETIRKTVT
-2490 KTWDDN
+2490 KTWDDGN
-2496 DNQDG
+2496 DRDG
-2501 IRPTNVKVELYG
+2501 IRPTNVKIELYG
-2513 TDGTLR
+2513 TDGTRR
-2519 TQYLTKDNNWSYS
+2519 TQYLTKDNHWSYS

-2539 QNEGTIILYTAK
+2539 QNEGTIILYIIK
-2551 EEAVE
+2551 EEAVD

-2564 TATGF
+2564 TTAGF
-2569 NFTNTHEPQTVTYG
+2569 DLTNTHEIQTADYEVK
-2583 ATKVWLDDDNRD
+2583 KVWIDDNDRD
-2595 GVRPNSI
+2595 GTRPTSI
-2602 TLVLNGSDG
+2602 TLTLTGSDG
-2611 SKYTKQMTAAS
+2611 SKYTKQMTAAD
-2622 NWSDVTFERIPMFNN
+2622 NWNAVTFERVPMFNG
-2637 GKYITYTLSEN
+2637 GKYITYTLTEN
-2648 DVPSYVNSVAVS
+2648 EVPSYINLIEVS
-2660 EDGKF
+2660 EDGKH
-2665 FTVTNTHTPDHAII
+2665 FTVTNTHAPDHTVIN
-2679 KITEVWHDE
+2679 ITEVWHDE
-2688 NDQDGIRPKKVTT
+2688 NDQDGIRPRKMTAIV
-2701 IIVGSNGNRHEVPL
+2701 VGSNGNRHEVPL

-2813 ENGWTATFE
+2813 DNGWTATFE

-2833 TYNVKESDVEG
+2833 AYNVKESDTAG
-2844 YEASIV
+2844 YEASVV

-2860 EHDSETTLRT
+2860 EHDSETTMRT
-2870 ATLVWRDENNQ
+2870 VTLVWRDEDNR
-2881 DGIRPDTVTYTL
+2881 DGVRPDAVTYTL
-2893 HGSDGSEVEKTVSK
+2893 HGSDGSEQEKTVNK
-2907 DDSWADVMFEDLP
+2907 DDAWNDVVFEDLP
-2920 VYQNGQKVTYTLTE
+2920 VYQNGQRISYTLTE
-2934 STVDGYTTDIR
+2934 SAIDGYANDIR
-2945 DNGHT
+2945 SSGNT
-2950 FTVTNTHIPAVVNVD
+2950 FTVTNTHIPETVNVD
-2965 VTKVWTDG
+2965 VTKIWTDG
-2973 ENQDGNRPNSISVIL
+2973 ENQDGNRPDSISVIL
-2988 TGNDGNRY
+2988 TGSDGKRY
-2996 TATITA
+2996 TTTITA
-3002 ANNWKYTFS
+3002 ANNWKHTFL

-3024 YTLAED
+3024 YTLTED
-3030 AASGYSNVIEK
+3030 TMSGYSDVVEK
-3041 KDNYTFVLTNKYS
+3041 RSDYVFVLTNKYS

-3059 IPVVKKWNDDNDR
+3059 VTIVKKWDDDNDR
-3072 DGARPESF
+3072 DGMRPESVD
-3080 NIVLNGSDGKLYTGT
+3080 IVLNGSDGKLYTGT
-3095 LSAENGYTYVFQ
+3095 LSTENGYTCVFQ
-3107 SVPKFHNSGTLISYT
+3107 SVPKYHDGGTLINYT
-3122 VAEEK
+3122 IAEEK
-3127 VTGYTTEVAKDS
+3127 IPGYTTTIAKDA
-3139 SGYKFTLTNTKSIET
+3139 SGYKFTLTNAKTIDT
-3154 VTKTVSKV
+3154 VAKTISKV
-3162 WEDSNNQ
+3162 WNDNNNQ

-3174 SAITVILTGDDGSRY
+3174 TAITVILTGDDGSRRV
-3189 LKSVSAAE
+3189 KSVTAAE
-3197 NWTTT
+3197 NWTVT
-3202 FENLPKNQNHGQS
+3202 FENLPKNKNHGQN

-3228 TDEVTQNGNNYTIT
+3228 TEAITQNGDNYTIT
-3242 NTHMPATTELFVTKT
+3242 NTHTPASSEFFVTKI

-3279 DGRSYAKKL
+3279 DGRSYTEKL
-3288 NADNQ
+3288 NANNQ
-3293 WSVMFSNLPKYAN
+3293 WSIMFSNLPKYAD
-3306 GKTIDYTLTEEAVPG
+3306 GKTIDYTLAEEVVPG
-3321 YTSSITRN
+3321 YASSITRN

-3358 DGLRPKSITAVVNG
+3358 DGLRPKTITAVVNG

-3380 QLFESQNWTTSL
+3380 QLFEGQNWVTSL
-3392 NNLPKYKNSTEV
+3392 NNLPKYKNGTEI
-3404 QYTVKENAISGYE
+3404 QYTVKENAIPGYE
-3417 TEIKQTGDSYTI
+3417 TEIKQTGDSYAIMNSHT
-3429 TNTHAPAVVTVSVV
+3429 PAVVTVSAV
-3443 KIWDDENNQDGI
+3443 KVWDDANNQDGI

-3469 STHNAAITKNDGWT
+3469 SVRNAAITKNDGWT
-3483 YQFKD
+3483 YQFKN
-3488 LPQYKNGVKIDYTL
+3488 LPKYKNGMKIDYTL
-3502 QEADSNP
+3502 QEANSNP

-3515 KGSDGYSFT
+3515 KGSDEYSFT

-3529 VPAAVNV
+3529 VPAVVNV
-3536 PVTTIW
+3536 PVTTVW
-3542 NDDNNR
+3542 DDDDNR
-3548 DGIRAKETVI
+3548 DGIRAKETAI

-3566 VYQHIVTDK
+3566 TYQRIVTGK
-3575 DSFATVFEDVPKF
+3575 DSFATVFENIPKF

-3601 NEVDGYTTDVTNTDK
+3601 NEMNGYTANIASTDK

-3626 PEKLAK
+3626 PERLAK

-3660 GTYIEKNLS
+3660 GTYIEKSLS
-3669 AANNWTETFEGLYKY
+3669 TANNWTETFDGLYKY

-3695 DEEAVGGYEKEI
+3695 DEEAVGGYEKGI

-3733 NDANNQDGYRPDTTT
+3733 NDANNQDGYRPDAAT

-3758 DTKDFTKDSSWSSIV
+3758 DAKDFTKDSSWSSIV
-3773 FKDLDRFKDGTKI
+3773 FKDLDHYKDGNEI
-3786 KYTVTEDEI
+3786 KYTVAEDEI
-3795 PQYTTSIVAN
+3795 PQYTTSIAVN

-3826 IWEDNDDQDGIRP
+3826 VWEDNNDQDGLRP
-3839 DAVNIKLKG
+3839 DTVSVKLKG
-3848 NDKLVDSSELNEDV
+3848 NDKFIDSSELNEDV
-3862 KWKHSFT
+3862 EWKHTFT
-3869 KLPVRENGNEIS
+3869 KLPVRENGNEIT

-3888 IPGYTTTIEKTD
+3888 IPGYTTSIEKTD

-3913 VTVTVDKVWDDSEN
+3913 VTVTVDKVWKDAEN

-3933 DTIHIKLVSNGIA
+3933 DTINIKLVSNGIA

-3958 LEFEGL
+3958 LKFEGL

-3981 DVDGYTSTVTT
+3981 DVDGYTNTVTT
-3992 EDGYAFTIKND
+3992 EDGYTFTIEND

-4019 DNNRDGLRPSSH
+4019 DNDRDGLRPDSH
-4031 TVILTDGIN
+4031 TVILVDGTN
-4040 TIEEIVLDKDNG
+4040 AIEEVVLDKNNG
-4052 YGTVLKDMP
+4052 YGVVLKNMP

-4067 EIDYQIKDFKVDGY
+4067 EINYQIKDFKVDGY
-4081 TTNIIKGDSVKDFKV
+4081 TTNIIKSDSVKDFNI

-4116 SDYDKIRPEEIALTL
+4116 SDYDKIRPEKVTLTL
-4131 TGSDGNVYEKTVNK
+4131 TGSDGNVYEKTVTK
-4145 ETWTAVFSDLPKNSK
+4145 DTWTTAFSDLPKNSK

-4175 YSTTITNN
+4175 YKTTITDNE
-4183 QTDTIT
+4183 TGTIA
-4189 VINKHEPVKT
+4189 VINTHEPVKT

-4213 SIRPDKVTVKLTDG
+4213 NIRPDKVTVKLANG
-4227 TTVVSTK
+4227 TTAVSTK
-4234 EVKNDSWKHIF
+4234 EINNDSWKHVF
-4245 EDIPVFN
+4245 ENIIVFN
-4252 GSDKVSYTITQD
+4252 GDDKASYTVTQD
-4264 AVNGYTTEIKASDDG
+4264 AVSEYTTEIKASDDG
-4279 NTIEIINTHISV
+4279 NTIEIINTHV
-4291 VPPKEEPKKKEPA
+4291 PVAPPKEEPKQEETVTPA
-4304 TPAPVVEVKVEQPA
+4304 APAPVVEIKTE
-4318 PTVTLIQTTN
+4318 PTTTVIETPN
-4328 KPTGISFFESLFAK
+4328 KQTGISFMDGLFG

>member
-1 MQNGKSRI
+1 MQKCESRT
-9 KRVASAII
+9 KRVMSAII
-17 AGVMALQTV
+17 AGMMALQVV
-26 APVISYADDTA
+26 APTISYADDTVASTA
-37 SSVATTDDSDAIA
+37 SSEDNSDTQI
-50 NVDPGTP
+50 DPGVP
-57 VQVDATA
+57 VQ
-64 SEEPSEAPS
+64 
-73 SGTSQADENSEETE
+73 
-87 TNSDIT
+87 
-93 DEVSNEHTDADTADE
+93 
-108 TQTVEE
+108 
-114 DAPKQDESTS
+114 
-124 ETTDTAPSRTVTV
+124 TDTASSNTVTEPDSSEGLEETADSEQTGEIQDDTVSDSQGNETDTQEETVQDTVQQNDSGSEATESKSVRTVTV
-137 TLNKNGGE
+137 TLNKNGGV

-169 IVVEDTGDTIVAT
+169 IAVEDTGDTIVAT

-188 IDIPVALSSDESL
+188 ISIPVALSSDESL
-201 YFTGW
+201 YFTRW

-215 DSETLTFEDGVD
+215 DNETLTFDDGVD
-227 AYVLSAVYSSVVDD
+227 AYVLTAVYDSVADE
-241 DQTLVENRTE
+241 DQQLIENKE
-251 FDEQTKR
+251 IFDEQT
-258 QAIQERLKSSG
+258 ERNALQQRLSASG
-269 ISTYVLRPS
+269 ISLYEMRPS
-278 DSYNQLDLVVEGL
+278 DSYNQLDLIIDGL

-298 LTQTFTAPYDG
+298 LVQTFTAPYDG
-309 DYIITAYG
+309 DYTITAYG

-335 GGKAEGTVHLNAG
+335 GGKAEGTIHLSAG

-422 TDAEKAQNNA
+422 TDAEKAQNDA
-432 AAEVAKKHVILLA
+432 AVEVAKKHVILLA

-451 GESGGS
+451 GESGGT

-499 RTLTYEERVDA
+499 RVLTYDERVDA

-522 GYHYTVLGELYDANP
+522 GYHYTILGELYDANP
-537 AHRDPVDFLF
+537 ANRDPVSLLF

-591 FVNTSVTIDGE
+591 FVNTSVTIDGK

-622 ETAPYL
+622 NSAPYL
-628 VNGRVIIK
+628 INGRVLIH
-636 MVGETPKLKSVM
+636 MVGTTPKMKTIM
-648 MPAQSEDISAGNIDE
+648 MEAQNEDISSSHVDDADVY
-663 KDGFGQKAI
+663 GQKAY
-672 LSPGQGSAN
+672 LNKGQDVAS
-681 KTLAYTAITY
+681 TTIAYTAITY
-691 YNLGDVMTVTPKWEY
+691 YNMGDLMTVNPVWEY
-706 NTLLN
+706 STMLSPTDRDWN
-711 VTYKPWDD
+711 D
-719 SVAKNINN
+719 SVAKSIDSRL
-727 QMSVSITNTELGI
+727 SVSVANTNLGV
-740 PAEGDKYY
+740 PNPGDKYY
-748 NDAYPGWYAVKSVMT
+748 NADYPGWYAVKSVMT
-763 ITNAPLSMYDTA
+763 ITNPVNTMYSTERLTKYYFRCKGIASYTLSSGTKTMYDKGERGELAIDYNIYINHEGVHVYSDRNIINGTPTSTVDDTIAATAGRSASTWQYPHMALTDVNNINTILVQFSSHGFNTSDSISYDASYADSLGITGSGNQYSYIFKAKSKNSVSTANWEKFLQSITYTTYDAATFTSTGVSGGVTIFWYADENLWENNMFYDSSSSHFYACINTGSSITWGEARNRALSMYNSALDCYGYLAHITSQSEQDYLYTLMDKSTQGWLGA
-775 TVTKYFFRCHPTAT
+775 TRKVSGNEWDWYWRDGPANETNEPFFRQNAD
-789 VSMYNGIRTMD
+789 GIYGSLLWGYENWDSKTEPNNVGNEWCMHYYGNK
-800 DESESGGLVLDYSI
+800 SGVWNDYSDTN
-814 AMEHQGAHVY
+814 GAVTSFIVEWSKDGLA
-824 QNRNTINDMNAETVS
+824 NNDHSVS
-839 DTVTAT
+839 DT
-845 QNHSSSQW
+845 
-853 KYPELVVKTPKTIQT
+853 
-868 FNVLFTSPS
+868 
-877 RNAQDAILYNTDLAN
+877 
-892 QLGIVVTGTNQNYIF
+892 
-907 TKSGGLTQDEWNN
+907 
-920 FLRQVSFVTYDR
+920 
-932 AVFTADGV
+932 
-940 QSGVEVAWYGFE
+940 
-952 KAIFGSNQAT
+952 
-962 RHVPTLS
+962 
-969 DYPGAATHNI
+969 
-979 ASGSLNITSSGS
+979 
-991 VYRIVGST
+991 
-999 TGDNRIYVSPGV
+999 
-1011 SATVILDNVTMNYT
+1011 
-1025 AAGAGWG
+1025 
-1032 NDTSRAGDGAISCS
+1032 
-1046 HANLTIILV
+1046 
-1055 GTSRITA
+1055 
-1062 YGSYSNAIAK
+1062 
-1072 NGTDGSLMIDG
+1072 
-1083 AGTLYAVGAS
+1083 
-1093 GDHCGA
+1093 
-1099 IGANVN
+1099 
-1105 CSFWNFT
+1105 
-1112 VQGGTIYAN
+1112 
-1121 AGEHCPGIGSG
+1121 
-1132 CLNQPGEGNGGDGA
+1132 
-1146 GCGNLNFTGGTVV
+1146 
-1159 ARGNTAC
+1159 
-1166 SGIGSGWGGP
+1166 
-1176 VNGINISN
+1176 
-1184 GAKVTAYGGSYSPG
+1184 
-1198 IGSGGRTDN
+1198 
-1207 VQGGNIGSYHYH
+1207 
-1219 VRNIVITG
+1219 
-1227 GDTVVT
+1227 
-1233 AFGDKSTNM
+1233 
-1242 PGIGCGKDPVGT
+1242 
-1254 VRGTLSNVVAT
+1254 
-1265 TLDGFQGYVR
+1265 
-1275 YGSSEESAAYSTEQP
+1275 
-1290 RTPFTGTGNIG
+1290 
-1301 SYLASQVNRGTPV
+1301 
-1314 YYTQV
+1314 
-1319 FFSIDTSN
+1319 
-1327 KHVDDADVIGT
+1327 DVIGT
-1338 QVSSTGTIKPEQF
+1338 QIVAEQEQKVNNGE
-1351 ASVSGTVWAEND
+1351 VSGTVWAEND
-1363 RDGVYQVGDEAVVEG
+1363 YNGLFATDEAKLQDITVQLISDNGTVVATAQTNKLG
-1378 VAVTLYNAD
+1378 QYDFTGLAPGNYYVKFTSQSFVGYNAVPD
-1387 GSVCKTTTTNKYGA
+1387 GGNSIVQQASKGINDSYAQTPVFALTYNDVLEK
-1401 YSFDGIPEKKNYTVG
+1401 SF
-1416 FSNGSSNIQS
+1416 
-1426 YSPTAKIAAG
+1426 
-1436 ENNNHVNNDWKSDV
+1436 
-1450 FTAIY
+1450 
-1455 QKNTSQTINCGVYVP
+1455 GVYVP

-1477 WDDVNQ
+1477 WDDANQ
-1483 NGICDN
+1483 NGIYDN
-1489 SESKIAN
+1489 REAKIAN

-1511 VYGNPITAVL
+1511 VYGNPIAAVL
-1521 TDADGN
+1521 TDANGN

-1564 EKRTNKA
+1564 VKLTNKA
-1571 ERSIDVLEFNGAPT
+1571 EKSIGMLEFNGAPT
-1585 SATTEKSGSMLNA
+1585 SATTEKSGSMLTS
-1598 ATIGEVYINSMT
+1598 ATIGEIYINSMS

-1651 TQADINI
+1651 TQADIDI

-1699 KVEYEETDKTAAD
+1699 KVEYEETDRTAAD

-1725 LVSPTATT
+1725 TVSPTAAT

-1740 NDATAVMQNNKVAKA
+1740 NDSTAVMQNNKVAKA
-1755 VSKTYQIPDTRVVS
+1755 VSKTYQIPDTRVVA
-1769 LSNEKDFY
+1769 LNNEKDFY

-1890 LINQGNDDTLDSETQ
+1890 LINQGNDDTLDSEAQ

-1942 GFIRLLTSFDLKK
+1942 GFIRLLTDFDLKK
-1955 VEDLSGIPFENV
+1955 IEDLSGIPFKDV

-2007 TTDKNGLISFTNQ
+2007 TTDKNGLIHFTNQ
-2020 DIATYHLTETE
+2020 DIATYHLIETE
-2031 TLPGYVRDT
+2031 TLPGYVKDT
-2040 KTHVVKVMPETA
+2040 KTHVVKVMPEAA

-2057 LIWKTYISVDG
+2057 LVWKTYISVDG
-2068 VRQTNNLYTL
+2068 VRLTDNLYTL

-2093 DDANDQDGIRKNA
+2093 DDANDQDGIRQNA

-2147 IPAYYKGQTIQYTVV
+2147 IPAYYKGQTIQYTVI
-2162 ENPMDGYTAIVSNTT
+2162 ENPMDGYIATVSATT
-2177 GSVDNGYAIT
+2177 GSADKGYAIT

-2201 VKVWDDGNNV
+2201 VKVWDDSNNI
-2211 DGIRPDSV
+2211 DGMRPDSV

-2231 EATLSNTKD
+2231 EATLSNVKD
-2240 WKYTFKHIPLFDAN
+2240 WKYTFKHMPLFDAN

-2264 DAVAGYTYTVTN
+2264 DAVTGYTYTVTN
-2276 EGRSFTI
+2276 KDRAFTI
-2283 TNSHVQETLSIPVT
+2283 TNRHTQETFSIPVT

-2308 VRPSAIHVIL
+2308 VRPSGIHVTL

-2333 GKWKYEFKDL
+2333 GKWKCEFKDL

-2349 GVAIDYTLSEETVDS
+2349 GVAIDYTLNEEAVNG

-2372 ADTGFTVTNEHI
+2372 ADTGFIVTNEHI
-2384 PAVTNVVINKYWED
+2384 SAVTNVVVNKYWED
-2398 AANQDGVRPD
+2398 AENQDGVRPD
-2408 SVSVTLS
+2408 SVAVTLS
-2415 GSDGKTYKATLTKDG
+2415 GSDGKTYKATLTKDT
-2430 GFSETF
+2430 GFSKTF

-2442 FNNGTKIAYTVTE
+2442 FNNGTKITYTVTE
-2455 DAVAGYIGKTA
+2455 DAVNGYTGKIT
-2466 TDDTGYVLSIT
+2466 TDDTGYILSIT
-2477 NTHTPETISKTIT
+2477 NTHAPETIRKTVT
-2490 KTWDDN
+2490 KTWDDGN
-2496 DNQDG
+2496 DRDG
-2501 IRPTNVKVELYG
+2501 IRPTNVKIELYG
-2513 TDGTLR
+2513 TDGTRR
-2519 TQYLTKDNNWSYS
+2519 TQYLTKDNHWSYS

-2539 QNEGTIILYTAK
+2539 QNEGTIILYTIK
-2551 EEAVE
+2551 EEAVD

-2564 TATGF
+2564 TTAGF
-2569 NFTNTHEPQTVTYG
+2569 DLTNTHEIQTADYEVK
-2583 ATKVWLDDDNRD
+2583 KVWIDDNDRD
-2595 GVRPNSI
+2595 GARPTSI
-2602 TLVLNGSDG
+2602 TLTLTGSDG
-2611 SKYTKQMTAAS
+2611 SKYTKLMTAAD
-2622 NWSDVTFERIPMFNN
+2622 NWNAVTFERVPMFNG
-2637 GKYITYTLSEN
+2637 GKYITYTLTEN
-2648 DVPSYVNSVAVS
+2648 EVPSYINSIEVS
-2660 EDGKF
+2660 EDGKH
-2665 FTVTNTHTPDHAII
+2665 FTVTNTHAPDHTVIN
-2679 KITEVWHDE
+2679 ITEVWHDE
-2688 NDQDGIRPKKVTT
+2688 NDQDGIRPRKMTAIV
-2701 IIVGSNGNRHEVPL
+2701 VGSNGNRHEVPL

-2770 ETISKTVTKTW
+2770 EMISKTVTKTW

-2813 ENGWTATFE
+2813 DNGWTATFE

-2833 TYNVKESDVEG
+2833 AYNVKESDTEG
-2844 YEASIV
+2844 YEASVV

-2860 EHDSETTLRT
+2860 EHDSETTMRT
-2870 ATLVWRDENNQ
+2870 VTLVWRDEDNR
-2881 DGIRPDTVTYTL
+2881 DGVRPDAVTYTL
-2893 HGSDGSEVEKTVSK
+2893 HGSDGSEQEKTVNK
-2907 DDSWADVMFEDLP
+2907 DDAWNDVVFEDLP
-2920 VYQNGQKVTYTLTE
+2920 VYQNGQRISYTLTE
-2934 STVDGYTTDIR
+2934 SAIDGYANDIR
-2945 DNGHT
+2945 SSGNT
-2950 FTVTNTHIPAVVNVD
+2950 FTVTNTHIPETVNVD
-2965 VTKVWTDG
+2965 VTKIWTDG
-2973 ENQDGNRPNSISVIL
+2973 ENQDGNRPDSISVIL
-2988 TGNDGNRY
+2988 TGSDGKRY
-2996 TATITA
+2996 TTTITA
-3002 ANNWKYTFS
+3002 ANNWKHTFL

-3024 YTLAED
+3024 YTLTED
-3030 AASGYSNVIEK
+3030 TMSGYSDVVEK
-3041 KDNYTFVLTNKYS
+3041 RSDYVFVLTNKYS

-3059 IPVVKKWNDDNDR
+3059 VTIVKKWDDDNDR
-3072 DGARPESF
+3072 DGMRPESVD
-3080 NIVLNGSDGKLYTGT
+3080 IVLNGSDGKLYTGT
-3095 LSAENGYTYVFQ
+3095 LSTENGYTCVFQ
-3107 SVPKFHNSGTLISYT
+3107 SVPKYHDGGTLINYT
-3122 VAEEK
+3122 IAEEK
-3127 VTGYTTEVAKDS
+3127 IPGYTTTIAKDA
-3139 SGYKFTLTNTKSIET
+3139 SGYKFTLTNAKTIDT

-3162 WEDSNNQ
+3162 WDDNNNQ

-3174 SAITVILTGDDGSRY
+3174 TAITVILTGDDGSRRV
-3189 LKSVSAAE
+3189 KSVTAAE
-3197 NWTTT
+3197 NWTVT
-3202 FENLPKNQNHGQS
+3202 FENLPKNQNHGQN

-3228 TDEVTQNGNNYTIT
+3228 TEAITQNGDNYTIT
-3242 NTHMPATTELFVTKT
+3242 NTHTPASSEFFVTKI

-3279 DGRSYAKKL
+3279 DGRSYTEKL

-3293 WSVMFSNLPKYAN
+3293 WSVMFSNMPKYAD
-3306 GKTIDYTLTEEAVPG
+3306 GKVIEYSLTEKSVPG

-3329 GKSFTLINT
+3329 GKSFVLINT

-3344 NITITKAWNDENNQ
+3344 NITITKAWNDWNNQ
-3358 DGLRPKSITAVVNG
+3358 DGLRPKTITAVVNG

-3380 QLFESQNWTTSL
+3380 QLFEGQNWATGL
-3392 NNLPKYKNSTEV
+3392 NNLPKYKNGTEI
-3404 QYTVKENAISGYE
+3404 QYTVKENAIPGYE
-3417 TEIKQTGDSYTI
+3417 TEIKQTGDSYAI
-3429 TNTHAPAVVTVSVV
+3429 TNSHTPAVVTVSAV
-3443 KIWDDENNQDGI
+3443 KVWDDANNQDGI

-3469 STHNAAITKNDGWT
+3469 SVRNAAITKNDGWT
-3483 YQFKD
+3483 YQFKN
-3488 LPQYKNGVKIDYTL
+3488 LPKYKNGMKIDYTM
-3502 QEADSNP
+3502 QETDSNP
-3509 YTYEIV
+3509 YTFEIV
-3515 KGSDGYSFT
+3515 RGTDGYSFT

-3529 VPAAVNV
+3529 VPAVVNV
-3536 PVTTIW
+3536 PITTVW
-3542 NDDNNR
+3542 DDDDNR
-3548 DGIRAKETVI
+3548 DGIRAKETAI

-3566 VYQHIVTDK
+3566 TYQRIVTGK

-3588 FDEGKEV
+3588 FDEGREV

-3601 NEVDGYTTDVTNTDK
+3601 NEMNGYTANIASTDK

-3626 PEKLAK
+3626 PERLAK

-3660 GTYIEKNLS
+3660 DTYIEKSLS
-3669 AANNWTETFEGLYKY
+3669 TANNWTETFDGLYKY

-3695 DEEAVGGYEKEI
+3695 DEEAVGGYEKGI

-3721 PEKLDLIVNVVW
+3721 TEKLDLIVNVVW
-3733 NDANNQDGYRPDTTT
+3733 NDANNQDGYRPDAAT

-3758 DTKDFTKDSSWSSIV
+3758 DTRDFTKNSSWTAIV
-3773 FKDLDRFKDGTKI
+3773 FKDLDHYKDGNEI

-3795 PQYTTSIVAN
+3795 PQYTTNIAVN

-3826 IWEDNDDQDGIRP
+3826 VWEDNNDQDGLRP
-3839 DAVNIKLKG
+3839 DTVSIKLKG
-3848 NDKLVDSSELNEDV
+3848 NDKFIDSSELNEDV
-3862 KWKHSFT
+3862 KWKHSFK
-3869 KLPVRENGNEIS
+3869 KLSVRENGNEIT

-3888 IPGYTTTIEKTD
+3888 IPGYTTSIEKTD

-3913 VTVTVDKVWDDSEN
+3913 VTVTVDKVWKDAEN

-3933 DTIHIKLVSNGIA
+3933 DSIHIRLISNDIE
-3946 KDAYLDADSNWH
+3946 KDAYLDAESDWH
-3958 LEFEGL
+3958 LDFEGL

-3992 EDGYAFTIKND
+3992 KDGYAFTIEND

-4019 DNNRDGLRPSSH
+4019 DNDRDGLRPDSH
-4031 TVILTDGIN
+4031 TVILVDGTN
-4040 TIEEIVLDKDNG
+4040 AIEEVVLDKNNG
-4052 YGTVLKDMP
+4052 YGVVLKNMP

-4067 EIDYQIKDFKVDGY
+4067 EINYQIKDFKVDGY
-4081 TTNIIKGDSVKDFKV
+4081 TTNIIKSDSVKDFNI

-4116 SDYDKIRPEEIALTL
+4116 SDYDKIRPEKVTLTL
-4131 TGSDGNVYEKTVNK
+4131 TGSDGNVYEKTVTK
-4145 ETWTAVFSDLPKNSK
+4145 DTWTTAFSDLPKNSK

-4175 YSTTITNN
+4175 YKTTITDNE
-4183 QTDTIT
+4183 TGTIA
-4189 VINKHEPVKT
+4189 VINTHEPVKD
-4199 ITVTVTWNDENNKD
+4199 VTVTIVWKDENNKD
-4213 SIRPDKVTVKLTDG
+4213 NIRPDKVTVKLADG
-4227 TTVVSTK
+4227 TTVVSAK

-4245 EDIPVFN
+4245 EDISVFN
-4252 GSDKVSYTITQD
+4252 GSDKVSYTVTQD

-4279 NTIEIINTHISV
+4279 NTIEIINTHV
-4291 VPPKEEPKKKEPA
+4291 PVAPPKEEPKQEETATPA
-4304 TPAPVVEVKVEQPA
+4304 APAPVVEIKTE
-4318 PTVTLIQTTN
+4318 PTTTVIETPN
-4328 KPTGISFFESLFAK
+4328 KQTGISFMDGLFG

>member
-215 DSETLTFEDGVD
+215 DSETLTFDDGVD
-227 AYVLSAVYSSVVDD
+227 AYVLTAVYNSVADE
-241 DQTLVENRTE
+241 DQQLIENKE
-251 FDEQTKR
+251 IFDEQAEKNVL
-258 QAIQERLKSSG
+258 QQKLSASG
-269 ISTYVLRPS
+269 ISLYEMRPS
-278 DSYNQLDLVVEGL
+278 DSYNQLDLIIDGL

-298 LTQTFTAPYDG
+298 LVQTFTAPYDG
-309 DYIITAYG
+309 DYTITAYG

-335 GGKAEGTVHLNAG
+335 GGKAEGTIHLSAG

-422 TDAEKAQNNA
+422 TDAEKAQNDA
-432 AAEVAKKHVILLA
+432 AAEVAKNHVILLA

-451 GESGGS
+451 GESGGT

-499 RTLTYEERVDA
+499 RVLTYDERVDA

-522 GYHYTVLGELYDANP
+522 GYHYTILGELYDVNP
-537 AHRDPVDFLF
+537 ANRDPVSLLF

-591 FVNTSVTIDGE
+591 FVNTSVTIDGK

-622 ETAPYL
+622 NSAPYL
-628 VNGRVIIK
+628 INGRVLIH
-636 MVGETPKLKSVM
+636 MVGTTPKMKTIM
-648 MPAQSEDISAGNIDE
+648 MEAQNEDISSSHVDDADVY
-663 KDGFGQKAI
+663 GQKAY
-672 LSPGQGSAN
+672 LNKGQDVAS
-681 KTLAYTAITY
+681 TTIAYTAITY
-691 YNLGDVMTVTPKWEY
+691 YNMGDLMTVNPVWEY
-706 NTLLN
+706 STMLSPTDRDWN
-711 VTYKPWDD
+711 D
-719 SVAKNINN
+719 SVAKSIDSRL
-727 QMSVSITNTELGI
+727 SVSVANTNLGV
-740 PAEGDKYY
+740 PNPGDKYY
-748 NDAYPGWYAVKSVMT
+748 NADYPGWYAVKSVMT
-763 ITNAPLSMYDTA
+763 ITNPVNTMYSTERLTKYYFRCKGIASYTLSSGTKTMYDKGERGELAIDYNIYINHEGVHVYSDRNIINGTPTSTVDDTIAATAGRSASTWQYPHMALTDVNNINTILIQFSSHGFNTSDSISYDASYADSLGITGSGNQYSYIFKAKSKNSVSTANWEKFLQSITYTTYDAATFTSTGVSGGVTIFWYADENLWENNMFYDSSSGHFYACINTGNSITWGEARNRALSMYNSALDCYGYLAHITSQSEQDYLYTLMDKSTQGWLGA
-775 TVTKYFFRCHPTAT
+775 TRKVSGNEWDWYWRDGPANETSEPFFRQNADGTYGTLLWGYENWDSKTEP
-789 VSMYNGIRTMD
+789 NN
-800 DESESGGLVLDYSI
+800 SGGVEWCMHYYGSNRGVWNDYIDSNGAVTSFIVEWSKDGLV
-814 AMEHQGAHVY
+814 G
-824 QNRNTINDMNAETVS
+824 NDHSVS
-839 DTVTAT
+839 DT
-845 QNHSSSQW
+845 
-853 KYPELVVKTPKTIQT
+853 
-868 FNVLFTSPS
+868 
-877 RNAQDAILYNTDLAN
+877 
-892 QLGIVVTGTNQNYIF
+892 
-907 TKSGGLTQDEWNN
+907 
-920 FLRQVSFVTYDR
+920 
-932 AVFTADGV
+932 
-940 QSGVEVAWYGFE
+940 
-952 KAIFGSNQAT
+952 
-962 RHVPTLS
+962 
-969 DYPGAATHNI
+969 
-979 ASGSLNITSSGS
+979 
-991 VYRIVGST
+991 
-999 TGDNRIYVSPGV
+999 
-1011 SATVILDNVTMNYT
+1011 
-1025 AAGAGWG
+1025 
-1032 NDTSRAGDGAISCS
+1032 
-1046 HANLTIILV
+1046 
-1055 GTSRITA
+1055 
-1062 YGSYSNAIAK
+1062 
-1072 NGTDGSLMIDG
+1072 
-1083 AGTLYAVGAS
+1083 
-1093 GDHCGA
+1093 
-1099 IGANVN
+1099 
-1105 CSFWNFT
+1105 
-1112 VQGGTIYAN
+1112 
-1121 AGEHCPGIGSG
+1121 
-1132 CLNQPGEGNGGDGA
+1132 
-1146 GCGNLNFTGGTVV
+1146 
-1159 ARGNTAC
+1159 
-1166 SGIGSGWGGP
+1166 
-1176 VNGINISN
+1176 
-1184 GAKVTAYGGSYSPG
+1184 
-1198 IGSGGRTDN
+1198 
-1207 VQGGNIGSYHYH
+1207 
-1219 VRNIVITG
+1219 
-1227 GDTVVT
+1227 
-1233 AFGDKSTNM
+1233 
-1242 PGIGCGKDPVGT
+1242 
-1254 VRGTLSNVVAT
+1254 
-1265 TLDGFQGYVR
+1265 
-1275 YGSSEESAAYSTEQP
+1275 
-1290 RTPFTGTGNIG
+1290 
-1301 SYLASQVNRGTPV
+1301 
-1314 YYTQV
+1314 
-1319 FFSIDTSN
+1319 
-1327 KHVDDADVIGT
+1327 DVIGT
-1338 QVSSTGTIKPEQF
+1338 QIVAEQEQKVNNGE
-1351 ASVSGTVWAEND
+1351 VSGTVWAEND
-1363 RDGVYQVGDEAVVEG
+1363 YNGLFATDEAKLQDITVQLISDNGTVVATAQTNKLG
-1378 VAVTLYNAD
+1378 QYDFTGLAPGNYYVKFTSQSFVGYNAVPD
-1387 GSVCKTTTTNKYGA
+1387 GGNSIVQQASKGINDSYAQTPVFALTYNDVLEK
-1401 YSFDGIPEKKNYTVG
+1401 SF
-1416 FSNGSSNIQS
+1416 
-1426 YSPTAKIAAG
+1426 
-1436 ENNNHVNNDWKSDV
+1436 
-1450 FTAIY
+1450 
-1455 QKNTSQTINCGVYVP
+1455 GVYVP

-1477 WDDVNQ
+1477 WDDANQ
-1483 NGICDN
+1483 NGIYDN
-1489 SESKIAN
+1489 REAKIAN

-1511 VYGNPITAVL
+1511 VYSNPIAVVL
-1521 TDADGN
+1521 TDANGN

-1544 SSDTVDISNARVS
+1544 SSNTVDISNARVS
-1557 PIPTSGD
+1557 PIPASGD
-1564 EKRTNKA
+1564 VKLTNKA
-1571 ERSIDVLEFNGAPT
+1571 EKSIGMLEFNGAPT
-1585 SATTEKSGSMLNA
+1585 SATTEKSGSMLTS
-1598 ATIGEVYINSMT
+1598 ATIGEIYINSMS

-1651 TQADINI
+1651 TQADIDI

-1699 KVEYEETDKTAAD
+1699 KVEYEETDRTAAD

-1725 LVSPTATT
+1725 TVSPTATT

-1740 NDATAVMQNNKVAKA
+1740 NDSTAVMQNNKVAKA
-1755 VSKTYQIPDTRVVS
+1755 VSKTYQIPDTRVVN

-1777 VSTANCAMYIP
+1777 VSTANCALYIP

-1794 IWQDDNYNGIRET
+1794 IWQDDNYNGIREA
-1807 NETENVKTHIYLRRT
+1807 NETQNVETRIYLRRT
-1822 TKSQFADAD
+1822 TKSKFADAD

-1841 LYKSYNVFGELVGNG
+1841 LYKSYNVFGELIGNG
-1856 DLNTAADGYYE
+1856 DLNTATDGYYE
-1867 YDYLEPGIYYVV
+1867 YNCLEPGIYYVV
-1879 FDNTYDYYGQT
+1879 FDNTYDCYGQT
-1890 LINQGNDDTLDSETQ
+1890 LINQGNDDTLDSEAQ

-1972 IYEKA
+1972 IYSKA
-1977 DDSGKS
+1977 ENFGKSVFPDDRHQGAPQIYEGAEDSGKS
-1983 VFPNGPY
+1983 VFSDDSNELY
-1990 TTVPVKPGDTS
+1990 TTAS
-2001 IKTEHL
+2001 IETFAQTEHL
-2007 TTDKNGLISFTNQ
+2007 ITDKDGLIHFTNQ
-2020 DIATYHLTETE
+2020 DIATYHLTETK

-2040 KTHVVKVMPETA
+2040 KTHVIKVMPETT

-2057 LIWKTYISVDG
+2057 LVWKTYISVDG
-2068 VRQTNNLYTL
+2068 VRQTDNLYTL

-2093 DDANDQDGIRKNA
+2093 DDANDQDGIRQNA

-2138 TYLTYTFRS
+2138 TYLSYTFRS
-2147 IPAYYKGQTIQYTVV
+2147 IPAYYKGQTIQYTVI
-2162 ENPMDGYTAIVSNTT
+2162 ENPMDGYTATVGATT
-2177 GSVDNGYAIT
+2177 GSADKGYAIT

-2201 VKVWDDGNNV
+2201 TKVWDDSNNI
-2211 DGIRPDSV
+2211 DGMRPDSV
-2219 TIHMNGS
+2219 TIHLNGS

-2231 EATLSNTKD
+2231 KATLSNAKD
-2240 WKYTFKHIPLFDAN
+2240 WKYTFKHMPLFDAN
-2254 GNEITYTITE
+2254 GNKITYTITE

-2283 TNSHVQETLSIPVT
+2283 TNSHVQETFSIPVT

-2308 VRPSAIHVIL
+2308 VRPSAIHVTL

-2349 GVAIDYTLSEETVDS
+2349 GVAIDYTLNEEAVNG

-2384 PAVTNVVINKYWED
+2384 SAVTNVVVNKYWED

-2408 SVSVTLS
+2408 SVAVTLS
-2415 GSDGKTYKATLTKDG
+2415 GSDGKTYKATLTKDT
-2430 GFSETF
+2430 GFSKTF
-2436 ENLPVF
+2436 ESLPVF
-2442 FNNGTKIAYTVTE
+2442 FNNGTKITYTITE
-2455 DAVAGYIGKTA
+2455 DAVNGYTGKIT
-2466 TDDTGYVLSIT
+2466 TDDTGYILSIT
-2477 NTHTPETISKTIT
+2477 NTHAPETIRKTVT
-2490 KTWDDN
+2490 KTWDDGN
-2496 DNQDG
+2496 DRDG
-2501 IRPTNVKVELYG
+2501 IRPTNVKIELYG
-2513 TDGTLR
+2513 TDGTRR
-2519 TQYLTKDNNWSYS
+2519 TQYLTKDNHWSYS

-2539 QNEGTIILYTAK
+2539 QNKGTIILYTIK
-2551 EEAVE
+2551 EEAVD

-2564 TATGF
+2564 TTAGF
-2569 NFTNTHEPQTVTYG
+2569 DLTNTHEIQTADYEVK
-2583 ATKVWLDDDNRD
+2583 KVWIDDNDRD
-2595 GVRPNSI
+2595 GARPTSI
-2602 TLVLNGSDG
+2602 TLTLTGSDG
-2611 SKYTKQMTAAS
+2611 SKYTKLMTAAD
-2622 NWSDVTFERIPMFNN
+2622 NWNAVTFERVPMFNG
-2637 GKYITYTLSEN
+2637 GKYITYTLTEN
-2648 DVPSYVNSVAVS
+2648 EVPSYINSIEVS
-2660 EDGKF
+2660 EDGKH
-2665 FTVTNTHTPDHAII
+2665 FTVTNTHAPDHTVIN
-2679 KITEVWHDE
+2679 ITEVWHDE
-2688 NDQDGIRPKKVTT
+2688 NDQDGIRPRKMIAIV
-2701 IIVGSNGNRHEVPL
+2701 VGSNGNRHEVPL

-2813 ENGWTATFE
+2813 DNGWTATFE

-2833 TYNVKESDVEG
+2833 AYNVKESDTAG
-2844 YEASIV
+2844 YEASVV

-2860 EHDSETTLRT
+2860 EHDSETTMRT
-2870 ATLVWRDENNQ
+2870 VTLVWRDEDNR
-2881 DGIRPDTVTYTL
+2881 DGVRPDAVTYTL
-2893 HGSDGSEVEKTVSK
+2893 HGSDGSEQEKTVNK
-2907 DDSWADVMFEDLP
+2907 DDAWNDVVFEDLP
-2920 VYQNGQKVTYTLTE
+2920 VYQNGQRISYTLTE
-2934 STVDGYTTDIR
+2934 SAIDGYANDIR
-2945 DNGHT
+2945 SSGNT
-2950 FTVTNTHIPAVVNVD
+2950 FTVTNTHIPETVNVD
-2965 VTKVWTDG
+2965 VTKIWTDG
-2973 ENQDGNRPNSISVIL
+2973 ENQDGNRPDSISVIL
-2988 TGNDGNRY
+2988 TGSDGKRY
-2996 TATITA
+2996 TTTITA
-3002 ANNWKYTFS
+3002 ANNWKHTFL

-3024 YTLAED
+3024 YTLTED
-3030 AASGYSNVIEK
+3030 TMSGYSDVVEK
-3041 KDNYTFVLTNKYS
+3041 RSDYVFVLTNKYS

-3059 IPVVKKWNDDNDR
+3059 VTIVKKWDDDNDR
-3072 DGARPESF
+3072 DGMRPESVD
-3080 NIVLNGSDGKLYTGT
+3080 IVLNGSDGKLYTGT
-3095 LSAENGYTYVFQ
+3095 LSTENGYTCVFQ
-3107 SVPKFHNSGTLISYT
+3107 SVPKYHDGGTLINYT
-3122 VAEEK
+3122 IAEEK
-3127 VTGYTTEVAKDS
+3127 IPGYTTTIAKDA
-3139 SGYKFTLTNTKSIET
+3139 SGYKFTLTNTKPIET

-3174 SAITVILTGDDGSRY
+3174 SAITIILTGDDGSRRV
-3189 LKSVSAAE
+3189 KSVSAAE
-3197 NWTTT
+3197 NWTTM

-3228 TDEVTQNGNNYTIT
+3228 TDRVAQNGDNYTIT
-3242 NTHMPATTELFVTKT
+3242 NTHTPAATELFVTKT

-3279 DGRSYAKKL
+3279 DGRSYTEKL

-3293 WSVMFSNLPKYAN
+3293 WSVMFSNLPKYAD
-3306 GKTIDYTLTEEAVPG
+3306 GKVIEYSLTEESVPG

-3329 GKSFTLINT
+3329 GKSFVLINT

-3344 NITITKAWNDENNQ
+3344 NITITKAWNDGNNQ
-3358 DGLRPKSITAVVNG
+3358 DGLRPKTITAVVNG

-3380 QLFESQNWTTSL
+3380 QLFEGQNWATNL
-3392 NNLPKYKNSTEV
+3392 NNLPKYKNGTEI

-3417 TEIKQTGDSYTI
+3417 TEIKQTGDSYAI
-3429 TNTHAPAVVTVSVV
+3429 TNSHTPAVVTVSAV
-3443 KIWDDENNQDGI
+3443 KVWDDANNQDGI

-3469 STHNAAITKNDGWT
+3469 SVRNAAITKNDGWT

-3502 QEADSNP
+3502 QEANSNP

-3536 PVTTIW
+3536 PVTTVW
-3542 NDDNNR
+3542 DDDDNR
-3548 DGIRAKETVI
+3548 DGIRAKETAI

-3566 VYQHIVTDK
+3566 VYQRIVTGK
-3575 DSFATVFEDVPKF
+3575 DDFATVFEDVPKF
-3588 FDEGKEV
+3588 FDEGREV

-3601 NEVDGYTTDVTNTDK
+3601 NEMNGYTANIANTDK

-3626 PEKLAK
+3626 PERLAK

-3660 GTYIEKNLS
+3660 GTYIEKSLS
-3669 AANNWTETFEGLYKY
+3669 TANNWTEAFDGLYKY
-3684 FKEGTPIQYTI
+3684 FEEGTPIQYTI
-3695 DEEAVGGYEKEI
+3695 DEEMVGGYEKEI

-3733 NDANNQDGYRPDTTT
+3733 NDANNQDGYRPDAAT

-3758 DTKDFTKDSSWSSIV
+3758 DTRDFTKSSSWTAIV
-3773 FKDLDRFKDGTKI
+3773 FKDLDHYKDGNEI

-3795 PQYTTSIVAN
+3795 PQYTTSIAVN

-3913 VTVTVDKVWDDSEN
+3913 VTVTVDKVWEDGEN

-3933 DTIHIKLVSNGIA
+3933 DSIDVILTGSDGNTYNATISE
-3946 KDAYLDADSNWH
+3946 KDNWTYI
-3958 LEFEGL
+3958 FANL
-3964 PKYRDHGI
+3964 PKYFNDGT
-3972 LNEYSVQEV
+3972 LVEYSLQEV
-3981 DVDGYTSTVTT
+3981 ETDGYAGTVTKGTDGYT
-3992 EDGYAFTIKND
+3992 FTIKND
-4003 HVPAVIDIPI
+4003 HTPAVVDIPV
-4013 TEEWID
+4013 TKVWND
-4019 DNNRDGLRPSSH
+4019 DEDRDGLRPNS
-4031 TVILTDGIN
+4031 I
-4040 TIEEIVLDKDNG
+4040 
-4052 YGTVLKDMP
+4052 
-4061 KYKNGV
+4061 
-4067 EIDYQIKDFKVDGY
+4067 
-4081 TTNIIKGDSVKDFKV
+4081 
-4096 TNTHVPE
+4096 HV
-4103 MVTVTVTEGWHDQ
+4103 
-4116 SDYDKIRPEEIALTL
+4116 TL
-4131 TGSDGNVYEKTVNK
+4131 TGSDGSTYKKDLEKD
-4145 ETWTAVFSDLPKNSK
+4145 S
-4160 GEQIIYTLTQEGIKG
+4160 G
-4175 YSTTITNN
+4175 YSTIFTSLPKYHNGELISYSLAETPVEGYETDIQAAESGYGFTITN
-4183 QTDTIT
+4183 T
-4189 VINKHEPVKT
+4189 HEVSKKT
-4199 ITVTVTWNDENNKD
+4199 IKVSKVWDDAENQDGIRPDSVTVTLTGSNNSKYTAKLNKENNWTYTFEGLFCKADGATIKYEVSEKDVAGYTPSIKETEGGFIITNAHKPETVTINIVKNWNDSQNADN
-4213 SIRPDKVTVKLTDG
+4213 IRPDAISITLT
-4227 TTVVSTK
+4227 
-4234 EVKNDSWKHIF
+4234 
-4245 EDIPVFN
+4245 
-4252 GSDKVSYTITQD
+4252 GSDNSSRSITLNKAGDYKTAVDSLPKFHEGKQITYTVTETPVD
-4264 AVNGYTTEIKASDDG
+4264 GYTSSVQASADGYSFVVINTHTPEVHQEKKETPTTPKFEIKAEPST
-4279 NTIEIINTHISV
+4279 TI
-4291 VPPKEEPKKKEPA
+4291 
-4304 TPAPVVEVKVEQPA
+4304 
-4318 PTVTLIQTTN
+4318 IQTTN
-4328 KPTGISFFESLFAK
+4328 KPTGVSFFDSLLG

>member
-9 KRVASAII
+9 KRVASAVI

-73 SGTSQADENSEETE
+73 SGASQADENSEET
-87 TNSDIT
+87 NSDIT
-93 DEVSNEHTDADTADE
+93 DEVANEHTDADTADE

-114 DAPKQDESTS
+114 DAPQQDESTS
-124 ETTDTAPSRTVTV
+124 EATDAAPSRTVTV

-188 IDIPVALSSDESL
+188 ISIPVALSGDDSL

-215 DSETLTFEDGVD
+215 DNETLTFDDGVD
-227 AYVLSAVYSSVVDD
+227 AYVLTAVYNSVADE
-241 DQTLVENRTE
+241 DQQLIENKE
-251 FDEQTKR
+251 IFDEQAEKNVL
-258 QAIQERLKSSG
+258 QQKLSASG
-269 ISTYVLRPS
+269 ISLYEMRPS
-278 DSYNQLDLVVEGL
+278 DSYNQLDLIIDGL

-298 LTQTFTAPYDG
+298 LVQTFTAPYDG
-309 DYIITAYG
+309 DYTITAYG

-335 GGKAEGTVHLNAG
+335 GGKAEGTIHLSAG

-422 TDAEKAQNNA
+422 TDAEKAQNDA
-432 AAEVAKKHVILLA
+432 AAEVAKNHVILLA

-499 RTLTYEERVDA
+499 RVLTYDERVDA

-522 GYHYTVLGELYDANP
+522 GYHYTILGELYDANP
-537 AHRDPVDFLF
+537 ANRDPVSLLF

-591 FVNTSVTIDGE
+591 FVNTSVTIDGK

-622 ETAPYL
+622 NSAPYL
-628 VNGRVIIK
+628 INGRVLIH
-636 MVGETPKLKSVM
+636 MVGTTPKMKTIM
-648 MPAQSEDISAGNIDE
+648 MEAQNEDISSSHVDDADVY
-663 KDGFGQKAI
+663 GQKAY
-672 LSPGQGSAN
+672 LNKGQDVAS
-681 KTLAYTAITY
+681 TTIAYTAITY
-691 YNLGDVMTVTPKWEY
+691 YNMGDLMTVNPVWEY
-706 NTLLN
+706 STMLSPTDRDWN
-711 VTYKPWDD
+711 D
-719 SVAKNINN
+719 SVAKSIDSRL
-727 QMSVSITNTELGI
+727 SVSVANTNLGV
-740 PAEGDKYY
+740 PNPGDKYY
-748 NDAYPGWYAVKSVMT
+748 NADYPGWYAVKSVMT
-763 ITNAPLSMYDTA
+763 ITNPVNTMYSTERLTKYYFRCKGIASYTLSSGTKTMYDKGERGELAIDYNIYINHEGVHVYSDRNIINGTPTSTVDDTIAATAGRSASTWQYPHMALTDVNNINTILIQFSSHGFNTSDSISYDASYADSLGITGSGNQYSYIFKAKSKNSVSTANWEKFLQSITYTTYDAATFTSTGVSGGVTIFWYADENLWENNMFYDSSSGHFYACINTGNSITWGEARNRALSMYNSALDCYGYLAHITSQSEQDYLYTLMDKSTQGWLGA
-775 TVTKYFFRCHPTAT
+775 TRKVSGNEWDWYWRDGPANETSEPFFRQNADGTYGTLLWGYENWDSKTEP
-789 VSMYNGIRTMD
+789 NN
-800 DESESGGLVLDYSI
+800 SGGVEWCMHYYGSNRGVWNDYIDSNGAVTSFIVEWSKDGLV
-814 AMEHQGAHVY
+814 G
-824 QNRNTINDMNAETVS
+824 NDHSVS
-839 DTVTAT
+839 DT
-845 QNHSSSQW
+845 
-853 KYPELVVKTPKTIQT
+853 
-868 FNVLFTSPS
+868 
-877 RNAQDAILYNTDLAN
+877 
-892 QLGIVVTGTNQNYIF
+892 
-907 TKSGGLTQDEWNN
+907 
-920 FLRQVSFVTYDR
+920 
-932 AVFTADGV
+932 
-940 QSGVEVAWYGFE
+940 
-952 KAIFGSNQAT
+952 
-962 RHVPTLS
+962 
-969 DYPGAATHNI
+969 
-979 ASGSLNITSSGS
+979 
-991 VYRIVGST
+991 
-999 TGDNRIYVSPGV
+999 
-1011 SATVILDNVTMNYT
+1011 
-1025 AAGAGWG
+1025 
-1032 NDTSRAGDGAISCS
+1032 
-1046 HANLTIILV
+1046 
-1055 GTSRITA
+1055 
-1062 YGSYSNAIAK
+1062 
-1072 NGTDGSLMIDG
+1072 
-1083 AGTLYAVGAS
+1083 
-1093 GDHCGA
+1093 
-1099 IGANVN
+1099 
-1105 CSFWNFT
+1105 
-1112 VQGGTIYAN
+1112 
-1121 AGEHCPGIGSG
+1121 
-1132 CLNQPGEGNGGDGA
+1132 
-1146 GCGNLNFTGGTVV
+1146 
-1159 ARGNTAC
+1159 
-1166 SGIGSGWGGP
+1166 
-1176 VNGINISN
+1176 
-1184 GAKVTAYGGSYSPG
+1184 
-1198 IGSGGRTDN
+1198 
-1207 VQGGNIGSYHYH
+1207 
-1219 VRNIVITG
+1219 
-1227 GDTVVT
+1227 
-1233 AFGDKSTNM
+1233 
-1242 PGIGCGKDPVGT
+1242 
-1254 VRGTLSNVVAT
+1254 
-1265 TLDGFQGYVR
+1265 
-1275 YGSSEESAAYSTEQP
+1275 
-1290 RTPFTGTGNIG
+1290 
-1301 SYLASQVNRGTPV
+1301 
-1314 YYTQV
+1314 
-1319 FFSIDTSN
+1319 
-1327 KHVDDADVIGT
+1327 DVIGT
-1338 QVSSTGTIKPEQF
+1338 QIVAEQEQKVNNGE
-1351 ASVSGTVWAEND
+1351 VSGTVWAEND
-1363 RDGVYQVGDEAVVEG
+1363 YNGLFATDEAKLQDITVQLISDNG
-1378 VAVTLYNAD
+1378 TIVATAQTNKLGQYDFTGLAPGNYYVKFTSQSFVGYNAVPD
-1387 GSVCKTTTTNKYGA
+1387 GGNSIVQQASKGINDSYAQTPVFALTYNDVLEK
-1401 YSFDGIPEKKNYTVG
+1401 SF
-1416 FSNGSSNIQS
+1416 
-1426 YSPTAKIAAG
+1426 
-1436 ENNNHVNNDWKSDV
+1436 
-1450 FTAIY
+1450 
-1455 QKNTSQTINCGVYVP
+1455 GVYVP

-1477 WDDVNQ
+1477 WDDANQ
-1483 NGICDN
+1483 NGIYDN
-1489 SESKIAN
+1489 REAKIAN

-1511 VYGNPITAVL
+1511 VYGNPIAAVL
-1521 TDADGN
+1521 TDANGN

-1544 SSDTVDISNARVS
+1544 SSNTVDISNARVS
-1557 PIPTSGD
+1557 PIPASGD
-1564 EKRTNKA
+1564 VKLTNKA
-1571 ERSIDVLEFNGAPT
+1571 EKSIGMLEFNGAPT
-1585 SATTEKSGSMLNA
+1585 SATTEKSGSMLTS
-1598 ATIGEVYINSMT
+1598 ATIGEIYINSMS

-1651 TQADINI
+1651 TQADIDI

-1699 KVEYEETDKTAAD
+1699 KVEYEETDRTAAD

-1725 LVSPTATT
+1725 TVSPTATT

-1740 NDATAVMQNNKVAKA
+1740 NDSTAVMQNNKVAKA
-1755 VSKTYQIPDTRVVS
+1755 VSKTYQIPDTRVVN

-1777 VSTANCAMYIP
+1777 VSTANCALYIP

-1794 IWQDDNYNGIRET
+1794 IWQDDNYNGIREA
-1807 NETENVKTHIYLRRT
+1807 NETQNVETHIYLRRT
-1822 TKSQFADAD
+1822 TKSKFADAD

-1841 LYKSYNVFGELVGNG
+1841 LYKSYNVFGELIGNG
-1856 DLNTAADGYYE
+1856 DLNTATDGYYE
-1867 YDYLEPGIYYVV
+1867 YNCLEPGIYYVV
-1879 FDNTYDYYGQT
+1879 FDNTYDCYGQT
-1890 LINQGNDDTLDSETQ
+1890 LINQGNDDTLDSEAQ

-1955 VEDLSGIPFENV
+1955 VEDLSDIPFENV

-1972 IYEKA
+1972 IYSKA
-1977 DDSGKS
+1977 ENFGKSVFPDDRHQGAPQIYEGAEDSGKS
-1983 VFPNGPY
+1983 VFSDDSNELY
-1990 TTVPVKPGDTS
+1990 TTAS
-2001 IKTEHL
+2001 IETFAQAEHL
-2007 TTDKNGLISFTNQ
+2007 ITDKDGLIHFTNQ
-2020 DIATYHLTETE
+2020 DIATYHLTETK

-2040 KTHVVKVMPETA
+2040 KTHVIKVMPETT

-2057 LIWKTYISVDG
+2057 LVWKTYISVDG
-2068 VRQTNNLYTL
+2068 VRQTDNLYTL

-2093 DDANDQDGIRKNA
+2093 DDANDQDGIRQNA

-2138 TYLTYTFRS
+2138 TYLSYTFRS
-2147 IPAYYKGQTIQYTVV
+2147 IPAYYKGQTIQYTVI
-2162 ENPMDGYTAIVSNTT
+2162 ENPMDGYTATVGATT
-2177 GSVDNGYAIT
+2177 GSADKGYAIT

-2201 VKVWDDGNNV
+2201 TKVWDDSNNI
-2211 DGIRPDSV
+2211 DGMRPDSV
-2219 TIHMNGS
+2219 TIHLNGS

-2231 EATLSNTKD
+2231 EATLSNAKD
-2240 WKYTFKHIPLFDAN
+2240 WKYIFKHMPLFDAN
-2254 GNEITYTITE
+2254 GNKITYTITE

-2283 TNSHVQETLSIPVT
+2283 TNSHVQETFSIPVT

-2308 VRPSAIHVIL
+2308 VRPSAIHVTL

-2349 GVAIDYTLSEETVDS
+2349 GVAIDYTLNEEAVNG

-2384 PAVTNVVINKYWED
+2384 SAVTNVVVNKYWED

-2408 SVSVTLS
+2408 SVAVTLS
-2415 GSDGKTYKATLTKDG
+2415 GSDGKTYKATLTKDT
-2430 GFSETF
+2430 GFSKTF

-2442 FNNGTKIAYTVTE
+2442 FNNGTKITYTVTE
-2455 DAVAGYIGKTA
+2455 DAVNGYTGKIT
-2466 TDDTGYVLSIT
+2466 TDDTGYILSIT
-2477 NTHTPETISKTIT
+2477 NMHAPETIRKTVT
-2490 KTWDDN
+2490 KTWDDGN
-2496 DNQDG
+2496 DRDG
-2501 IRPTNVKVELYG
+2501 IRPTNVKIELYG
-2513 TDGTLR
+2513 TDGTRR
-2519 TQYLTKDNNWSYS
+2519 TQYLTKDNHWSYS

-2539 QNEGTIILYTAK
+2539 QNEGTIILYTIK
-2551 EEAVE
+2551 EEAVD

-2564 TATGF
+2564 TTAGF
-2569 NFTNTHEPQTVTYG
+2569 DLTNTHEIQTADYEVK
-2583 ATKVWLDDDNRD
+2583 KVWIDDNDRD
-2595 GVRPNSI
+2595 GARPTSI
-2602 TLVLNGSDG
+2602 TLTLTGSDG
-2611 SKYTKQMTAAS
+2611 SKYTKLMTAAD
-2622 NWSDVTFERIPMFNN
+2622 NWNAVTFERVPMFNG
-2637 GKYITYTLSEN
+2637 GKYITYTLTEN
-2648 DVPSYVNSVAVS
+2648 EVPSYINSIEVS
-2660 EDGKF
+2660 EDGKH
-2665 FTVTNTHTPDHAII
+2665 FTVTNTHAPDHTVIN
-2679 KITEVWHDE
+2679 ITEVWHDK
-2688 NDQDGIRPKKVTT
+2688 NDQDGIRPRKMTAVV
-2701 IIVGSNGNRHEVPL
+2701 VGSNGNRHEVPL

-2742 EAVTID
+2742 EAITID

-2755 SLGNNVFEVHNTHIP
+2755 NLGNNVFEVHNTHIP
-2770 ETISKTVTKTW
+2770 ETISKTVTKIW

-2813 ENGWTATFE
+2813 DNGWTATFE

-2833 TYNVKESDVEG
+2833 AYNVKESDTAG
-2844 YEASIV
+2844 YEASVV

-2860 EHDSETTLRT
+2860 EHDSETTMRT
-2870 ATLVWRDENNQ
+2870 VTLVWRDEDNR
-2881 DGIRPDTVTYTL
+2881 DGVRPDTVTYTL
-2893 HGSDGSEVEKTVSK
+2893 HGSDGSEQEKTVNK
-2907 DDSWADVMFEDLP
+2907 DDAWADVVFEGLP
-2920 VYQNGQKVTYTLTE
+2920 VYQNGQRISYTLTE
-2934 STVDGYTTDIR
+2934 SAIDGYTNDIR
-2945 DNGHT
+2945 SSGNT
-2950 FTVTNTHIPAVVNVD
+2950 FTVTNTHIPETVNVD
-2965 VTKVWTDG
+2965 ITKIWTDG
-2973 ENQDGNRPNSISVIL
+2973 ENQDGNRPDSISVIL
-2988 TGNDGNRY
+2988 TGSDGKRY
-2996 TATITA
+2996 TTTITA
-3002 ANNWKYTFS
+3002 ANNWKHTFL

-3024 YTLAED
+3024 YTLTED
-3030 AASGYSNVIEK
+3030 TMSGYSDVVEK
-3041 KDNYTFVLTNKYS
+3041 RSDYVFVLTNKYS

-3059 IPVVKKWNDDNDR
+3059 VTIVKKWDDDNDR
-3072 DGARPESF
+3072 DGMRPESVD
-3080 NIVLNGSDGKLYTGT
+3080 IVLNGSDGKLYTGT
-3095 LSAENGYTYVFQ
+3095 LSAENGYAYVFQ

-3242 NTHMPATTELFVTKT
+3242 NTHIPATTELFVTKT

-3488 LPQYKNGVKIDYTL
+3488 LPQYKNGVKIDYAL

-3509 YTYEIV
+3509 YTYEIA

-3601 NEVDGYTTDVTNTDK
+3601 NEVDGYTTNVANTDK

-3632 TVTKVWDDNNNQD
+3632 TVTKVWDDSNNQD

-3721 PEKLDLIVNVVW
+3721 PEKLDLVVNVVW

-3795 PQYTTSIVAN
+3795 SQYTTSIVAN

-3913 VTVTVDKVWDDSEN
+3913 VTVTVDKVWKDAEN

-3933 DTIHIKLVSNGIA
+3933 DSIDVILTGSDGNTYNATISE
-3946 KDAYLDADSNWH
+3946 KDNWTYI
-3958 LEFEGL
+3958 FANL
-3964 PKYRDHGI
+3964 PKYFNDGT
-3972 LNEYSVQEV
+3972 LVEYSLQEV
-3981 DVDGYTSTVTT
+3981 ETDGYAGTVTKGTDGYT
-3992 EDGYAFTIKND
+3992 FTIKND
-4003 HVPAVIDIPI
+4003 HTPAVVDIPV
-4013 TEEWID
+4013 TKVWND
-4019 DNNRDGLRPSSH
+4019 DEDRDGLRPNS
-4031 TVILTDGIN
+4031 I
-4040 TIEEIVLDKDNG
+4040 
-4052 YGTVLKDMP
+4052 
-4061 KYKNGV
+4061 
-4067 EIDYQIKDFKVDGY
+4067 
-4081 TTNIIKGDSVKDFKV
+4081 
-4096 TNTHVPE
+4096 HV
-4103 MVTVTVTEGWHDQ
+4103 
-4116 SDYDKIRPEEIALTL
+4116 TL
-4131 TGSDGNVYEKTVNK
+4131 TGSDGSTYKKDLEKD
-4145 ETWTAVFSDLPKNSK
+4145 S
-4160 GEQIIYTLTQEGIKG
+4160 G
-4175 YSTTITNN
+4175 YSTIFTSLPKYHNGELISYSLAETPVEGYETDIQATESGYGFTITN
-4183 QTDTIT
+4183 T
-4189 VINKHEPVKT
+4189 HEVSKKT
-4199 ITVTVTWNDENNKD
+4199 IKVSKVWDDAENQDGIRPDSVTVTLTGSNNSKYTAKLNKENNWTYTFEGLFCKADGATIKYEVSEKDVAGYTPSIKETEGGFIITNAHKPETVTINIVKNWNDSQNADN
-4213 SIRPDKVTVKLTDG
+4213 IRPDAISITLT
-4227 TTVVSTK
+4227 
-4234 EVKNDSWKHIF
+4234 
-4245 EDIPVFN
+4245 
-4252 GSDKVSYTITQD
+4252 GSDNSSRSITLNKAGDYKTAVDSLPTFHEGKQITYTVTEAPVD
-4264 AVNGYTTEIKASDDG
+4264 GYTSSVQASADGYSFVVINTHTPEVHQEKKETPTTPKFEIKAEPST
-4279 NTIEIINTHISV
+4279 TI
-4291 VPPKEEPKKKEPA
+4291 
-4304 TPAPVVEVKVEQPA
+4304 
-4318 PTVTLIQTTN
+4318 IQTTN
-4328 KPTGISFFESLFAK
+4328 KPTGVSFFDSLLG

>member
-73 SGTSQADENSEETE
+73 SGASQADENSEETE

-93 DEVSNEHTDADTADE
+93 DEVANEHTDADTADE

-137 TLNKNGGE
+137 TLNKNGGI

-169 IVVEDTGDTIVAT
+169 IAIEDTGDTIVAT

-188 IDIPVALSSDESL
+188 ISIPVALSGDDSL

-206 DVSSGSYDA
+206 DVSSGSYDT
-215 DSETLTFEDGVD
+215 DNETLTFDDGVD
-227 AYVLSAVYSSVVDD
+227 AYVLTAVYNSVADE
-241 DQTLVENRTE
+241 DQQLIENKE
-251 FDEQTKR
+251 IFDEQAEKNVL
-258 QAIQERLKSSG
+258 QQKLSASG
-269 ISTYVLRPS
+269 ISLYEMRPS
-278 DSYNQLDLVVEGL
+278 DSYNQLDLIIDGL

-298 LTQTFTAPYDG
+298 LVQTFTAPYDG
-309 DYIITAYG
+309 DYTITAYG

-335 GGKAEGTVHLNAG
+335 GGKAEGTIHLSAG

-422 TDAEKAQNNA
+422 TDAEKAQNDA
-432 AAEVAKKHVILLA
+432 AAEVAKNHVILLA

-451 GESGGS
+451 GESGGT

-499 RTLTYEERVDA
+499 RVLTYDERVNA

-522 GYHYTVLGELYDANP
+522 GYHYTILGELYDANP
-537 AHRDPVDFLF
+537 ANRDPVSLLF

-591 FVNTSVTIDGE
+591 FVNTSVTIDGK

-622 ETAPYL
+622 NSAPYL
-628 VNGRVIIK
+628 INGRVLIH
-636 MVGETPKLKSVM
+636 MVGTTPKMKTIM
-648 MPAQSEDISAGNIDE
+648 MEAQNEDISSSHVDDADVY
-663 KDGFGQKAI
+663 GQKAY
-672 LSPGQGSAN
+672 LNKGQDVAS
-681 KTLAYTAITY
+681 TTIAYTAITY
-691 YNLGDVMTVTPKWEY
+691 YNMGDLMTVNPVWEY
-706 NTLLN
+706 STMLSPTDRDWN
-711 VTYKPWDD
+711 D
-719 SVAKNINN
+719 SVAKSIDNRL
-727 QMSVSITNTELGI
+727 SVSVANTNLGV
-740 PAEGDKYY
+740 PNPGDKYY
-748 NDAYPGWYAVKSVMT
+748 NADYPGWYAVKSVMT
-763 ITNAPLSMYDTA
+763 ITNPVNTMYSTERLTKYYFRCKGIASYTLSSGTKTMYDKGERGELAIDYNIYINHEGVHVYSDRNIINGTPTSTVDDTIAATAGRSASTWQYPHMALTDVNNINTILIQFSSHGFNTSDSISYDASYADSLGITGSGNQYSYIFKAKSKNSVSTANWEKFLQSITYTTYDAATFTSTGVSGGVTIFWYADENLWENNMFYDSSSGHFYACINTGNSITWGEARNRALSMYNSALDCYGYLAHITSQSEQDYLYTLMDKSTQGWLGA
-775 TVTKYFFRCHPTAT
+775 TRKVSGNEWDWYWRDGPANETSEPFFRQNADGTYGTLLWGYENWDSKTEP
-789 VSMYNGIRTMD
+789 NN
-800 DESESGGLVLDYSI
+800 SGGVEWCMHYYGSNRGVWNDYIDSNGAVTSFIVEWSKDGLV
-814 AMEHQGAHVY
+814 G
-824 QNRNTINDMNAETVS
+824 NDHSVS
-839 DTVTAT
+839 DT
-845 QNHSSSQW
+845 
-853 KYPELVVKTPKTIQT
+853 
-868 FNVLFTSPS
+868 
-877 RNAQDAILYNTDLAN
+877 
-892 QLGIVVTGTNQNYIF
+892 
-907 TKSGGLTQDEWNN
+907 
-920 FLRQVSFVTYDR
+920 
-932 AVFTADGV
+932 
-940 QSGVEVAWYGFE
+940 
-952 KAIFGSNQAT
+952 
-962 RHVPTLS
+962 
-969 DYPGAATHNI
+969 
-979 ASGSLNITSSGS
+979 
-991 VYRIVGST
+991 
-999 TGDNRIYVSPGV
+999 
-1011 SATVILDNVTMNYT
+1011 
-1025 AAGAGWG
+1025 
-1032 NDTSRAGDGAISCS
+1032 
-1046 HANLTIILV
+1046 
-1055 GTSRITA
+1055 
-1062 YGSYSNAIAK
+1062 
-1072 NGTDGSLMIDG
+1072 
-1083 AGTLYAVGAS
+1083 
-1093 GDHCGA
+1093 
-1099 IGANVN
+1099 
-1105 CSFWNFT
+1105 
-1112 VQGGTIYAN
+1112 
-1121 AGEHCPGIGSG
+1121 
-1132 CLNQPGEGNGGDGA
+1132 
-1146 GCGNLNFTGGTVV
+1146 
-1159 ARGNTAC
+1159 
-1166 SGIGSGWGGP
+1166 
-1176 VNGINISN
+1176 
-1184 GAKVTAYGGSYSPG
+1184 
-1198 IGSGGRTDN
+1198 
-1207 VQGGNIGSYHYH
+1207 
-1219 VRNIVITG
+1219 
-1227 GDTVVT
+1227 
-1233 AFGDKSTNM
+1233 
-1242 PGIGCGKDPVGT
+1242 
-1254 VRGTLSNVVAT
+1254 
-1265 TLDGFQGYVR
+1265 
-1275 YGSSEESAAYSTEQP
+1275 
-1290 RTPFTGTGNIG
+1290 
-1301 SYLASQVNRGTPV
+1301 
-1314 YYTQV
+1314 
-1319 FFSIDTSN
+1319 
-1327 KHVDDADVIGT
+1327 DVIGT
-1338 QVSSTGTIKPEQF
+1338 QIVAEQEQKVNNGE
-1351 ASVSGTVWAEND
+1351 VSGTVWAEND
-1363 RDGVYQVGDEAVVEG
+1363 YNGLFATDEAKLQDITVQLISDNGTVVATAQTNKLG
-1378 VAVTLYNAD
+1378 QYDFTGLAPGNYYVKFTSQSFVGYNAVPD
-1387 GSVCKTTTTNKYGA
+1387 GGNSIVQQASKGINDSYAQTPVFALTYNDVLEK
-1401 YSFDGIPEKKNYTVG
+1401 SF
-1416 FSNGSSNIQS
+1416 
-1426 YSPTAKIAAG
+1426 
-1436 ENNNHVNNDWKSDV
+1436 
-1450 FTAIY
+1450 
-1455 QKNTSQTINCGVYVP
+1455 GVYVP

-1477 WDDVNQ
+1477 WDDANQ
-1483 NGICDN
+1483 NGIYDN
-1489 SESKIAN
+1489 REAKIAN

-1511 VYGNPITAVL
+1511 VYGNPIAAVL
-1521 TDADGN
+1521 TDANGN

-1544 SSDTVDISNARVS
+1544 SSNTVDISNARVS
-1557 PIPTSGD
+1557 PIPASGD
-1564 EKRTNKA
+1564 VKLTNKA
-1571 ERSIDVLEFNGAPT
+1571 EKSIGMLEFNGAPT
-1585 SATTEKSGSMLNA
+1585 SATTEKSGSMLTS
-1598 ATIGEVYINSMT
+1598 ATIGEIYINSMS

-1651 TQADINI
+1651 TQADIDI

-1699 KVEYEETDKTAAD
+1699 KVEYEETDRTAAD

-1725 LVSPTATT
+1725 TVSPTATT

-1740 NDATAVMQNNKVAKA
+1740 NDSTAVMQNNKVAKA
-1755 VSKTYQIPDTRVVS
+1755 VSKTYQIPDTRVVN
-1769 LSNEKDFY
+1769 LSNEKNFY
-1777 VSTANCAMYIP
+1777 VSTANCALYIP

-1841 LYKSYNVFGELVGNG
+1841 LYKSYNVFGELIGNG
-1856 DLNTAADGYYE
+1856 DLNTATDGYYE
-1867 YDYLEPGIYYVV
+1867 YNCLEPGIYYVV
-1879 FDNTYDYYGQT
+1879 FDNTYDCYGQT
-1890 LINQGNDDTLDSETQ
+1890 LISQGNDDTLDSEVQ

-2057 LIWKTYISVDG
+2057 LVWKTYISVDG
-2068 VRQTNNLYTL
+2068 VRQANNLYTL

-2201 VKVWDDGNNV
+2201 VKVWDDSNNV

-2349 GVAIDYTLSEETVDS
+2349 GVAIDYTLSEETVDN

-2551 EEAVE
+2551 EEAIE

-2602 TLVLNGSDG
+2602 TLTLTGSDG

-2622 NWSDVTFERIPMFNN
+2622 NWSDVTFERVPMFNN

-2850 KTEDGFQLIN
+2850 KAEDGFQLIN

-2893 HGSDGSEVEKTVSK
+2893 HGSDGSEIEKTVSK

-2973 ENQDGNRPNSISVIL
+2973 ENQDGNRPDSISVIL

-3072 DGARPESF
+3072 DGARPESV

-3122 VAEEK
+3122 IAEEK

-3174 SAITVILTGDDGSRY
+3174 SAITVILTGDDGSRRV
-3189 LKSVSAAE
+3189 KSVSAAE
-3197 NWTTT
+3197 NWTVT
-3202 FENLPKNQNHGQS
+3202 FENLPKNQNHGQN

-3228 TDEVTQNGNNYTIT
+3228 TEAITQNGDNYTIT
-3242 NTHMPATTELFVTKT
+3242 NTHTPASSEFFVTKI

-3272 TVTAHGS
+3272 TITAHGS
-3279 DGRSYAKKL
+3279 DGRSYTEKL

-3293 WSVMFSNLPKYAN
+3293 WSVMFSNLPKYAD
-3306 GKTIDYTLTEEAVPG
+3306 GKVIEYSLTEESVPG
-3321 YTSSITRN
+3321 YASSVTRN
-3329 GKSFTLINT
+3329 GKSFVLINT

-3344 NITITKAWNDENNQ
+3344 NITITKAWNDGNNQ
-3358 DGLRPKSITAVVNG
+3358 DGLRPKTITAVVNG

-3380 QLFESQNWTTSL
+3380 QLFEGQNWATNL
-3392 NNLPKYKNSTEV
+3392 NNLPKYKNGTEI
-3404 QYTVKENAISGYE
+3404 QYTVKENAIPGYE
-3417 TEIKQTGDSYTI
+3417 TETKQTGDSYAI
-3429 TNTHAPAVVTVSVV
+3429 TNSHTPAVVTVSAV
-3443 KIWDDENNQDGI
+3443 KVWDDANNQDGI

-3469 STHNAAITKNDGWT
+3469 SVRNAAITKNDGWT
-3483 YQFKD
+3483 YQFKN
-3488 LPQYKNGVKIDYTL
+3488 LPKYKNGVKIDYTL
-3502 QEADSNP
+3502 QESNSNP

-3515 KGSDGYSFT
+3515 KGSDEYSFT

-3529 VPAAVNV
+3529 VPAVVNV
-3536 PVTTIW
+3536 PITTVW
-3542 NDDNNR
+3542 DDDDNR
-3548 DGIRAKETVI
+3548 DGIRAKETAI
-3558 TLQGSNGK
+3558 TLHGSNGK
-3566 VYQHIVTDK
+3566 VYQRIVTGK
-3575 DSFATVFEDVPKF
+3575 DDFATVFEDVPKF
-3588 FDEGKEV
+3588 FDEGREV

-3601 NEVDGYTTDVTNTDK
+3601 NEMNGYTANIANTDK

-3626 PEKLAK
+3626 PERLAK

-3660 GTYIEKNLS
+3660 GTYIEKSLS
-3669 AANNWTETFEGLYKY
+3669 TANNWTEAFDGLYKY

-3695 DEEAVGGYEKEI
+3695 DEEMVGGYEKEI

-3733 NDANNQDGYRPDTTT
+3733 NDANNQDGYRPDAAT

-3758 DTKDFTKDSSWSSIV
+3758 DAKDFTKDSSWSSIV
-3773 FKDLDRFKDGTKI
+3773 FKNLDHYKDGNEI
-3786 KYTVTEDEI
+3786 KYTVAEDEI
-3795 PQYTTSIVAN
+3795 PQYTTSIAVN

-3826 IWEDNDDQDGIRP
+3826 VWEDNNDQDGLRP
-3839 DAVNIKLKG
+3839 DTVSVKLKG
-3848 NDKLVDSSELNEDV
+3848 NDKFIDSSELNEDV

-3869 KLPVRENGNEIS
+3869 KLPVRENGNEIT

-3888 IPGYTTTIEKTD
+3888 IPGYTTSIEKTD

-3913 VTVTVDKVWDDSEN
+3913 VTVTVDKVWEDGEN

-3933 DTIHIKLVSNGIA
+3933 DSIDVILTGSDGNTYNATISE
-3946 KDAYLDADSNWH
+3946 KDNWTYI
-3958 LEFEGL
+3958 FANL
-3964 PKYRDHGI
+3964 PKYFNDGT
-3972 LNEYSVQEV
+3972 LVEYSLQEV
-3981 DVDGYTSTVTT
+3981 ETDGYAGTVMKGTDGYT
-3992 EDGYAFTIKND
+3992 FTIKND
-4003 HVPAVIDIPI
+4003 HTPAVVDIPV
-4013 TEEWID
+4013 TKVWND
-4019 DNNRDGLRPSSH
+4019 DEDRDGLRPNS
-4031 TVILTDGIN
+4031 I
-4040 TIEEIVLDKDNG
+4040 
-4052 YGTVLKDMP
+4052 
-4061 KYKNGV
+4061 
-4067 EIDYQIKDFKVDGY
+4067 
-4081 TTNIIKGDSVKDFKV
+4081 
-4096 TNTHVPE
+4096 HV
-4103 MVTVTVTEGWHDQ
+4103 
-4116 SDYDKIRPEEIALTL
+4116 TL
-4131 TGSDGNVYEKTVNK
+4131 TGSDGSTYKKDLEKD
-4145 ETWTAVFSDLPKNSK
+4145 S
-4160 GEQIIYTLTQEGIKG
+4160 G
-4175 YSTTITNN
+4175 YSTIFTSLPKYHNGELISYSLAETPVEGYETDIQAAESGYGFTITN
-4183 QTDTIT
+4183 T
-4189 VINKHEPVKT
+4189 HEVSKKT
-4199 ITVTVTWNDENNKD
+4199 IKVSKVWDDAENQDGIRPDSVTVTLTGSNNSKYTAKLNKENNWTYTFEGLFCKADGATIKYEVSEKDVAGYTPSIKETEGGFIITNAHKPETVTINIVKNWNDSQNADN
-4213 SIRPDKVTVKLTDG
+4213 IRPDAISITLT
-4227 TTVVSTK
+4227 
-4234 EVKNDSWKHIF
+4234 
-4245 EDIPVFN
+4245 
-4252 GSDKVSYTITQD
+4252 GSDNSSRSITLNKAGDYKTAVDSLPKFHEGKQITYTVTETPVD
-4264 AVNGYTTEIKASDDG
+4264 GYTSSVQASADGYSFVVINTHTPEVHQEKKETPTTPKFEIKAEPST
-4279 NTIEIINTHISV
+4279 TI
-4291 VPPKEEPKKKEPA
+4291 
-4304 TPAPVVEVKVEQPA
+4304 
-4318 PTVTLIQTTN
+4318 IQTTN
-4328 KPTGISFFESLFAK
+4328 KPTGVSFFDSLLG

>member
-73 SGTSQADENSEETE
+73 SGASQADENSEETE

-93 DEVSNEHTDADTADE
+93 DEVANEHTDADTADE

-114 DAPKQDESTS
+114 DVPKQDESTS

-137 TLNKNGGE
+137 TLNKNGGI

-156 DPIAAYLGTETND
+156 DPIATYLGTETND
-169 IVVEDTGDTIVAT
+169 IAIEDTGDTIVAT

-188 IDIPVALSSDESL
+188 ISIPVALSGDDSL

-215 DSETLTFEDGVD
+215 DNETLTFDDGVD
-227 AYVLSAVYSSVVDD
+227 AYVLTAVYNSVADE
-241 DQTLVENRTE
+241 DQQLIENKE
-251 FDEQTKR
+251 IFDEQAEKNVL
-258 QAIQERLKSSG
+258 QQKLSASG
-269 ISTYVLRPS
+269 ISLYEMRPS
-278 DSYNQLDLVVEGL
+278 DSYNQLDLIIDGL

-298 LTQTFTAPYDG
+298 LVQTFTAPYDG
-309 DYIITAYG
+309 DYTITAYG

-335 GGKAEGTVHLNAG
+335 GGKAEGTIHLNAG

-396 GRGGGATYVTVDA
+396 GRGGGATYVTVDT

-422 TDAEKAQNNA
+422 TDAEKAQNDA
-432 AAEVAKKHVILLA
+432 AVEVAKKHVILLA

-451 GESGGS
+451 GESGGT

-499 RTLTYEERVDA
+499 RVLTYDERVDA

-522 GYHYTVLGELYDANP
+522 GYHYTILGELYDANP
-537 AHRDPVDFLF
+537 ANRDPVSLLF

-591 FVNTSVTIDGE
+591 FVNTSVTIDGK

-622 ETAPYL
+622 NSAPYL
-628 VNGRVIIK
+628 INGRVLIH
-636 MVGETPKLKSVM
+636 MVGTTPKMKTIM
-648 MPAQSEDISAGNIDE
+648 MEAQNEDISSSHVDDADIY
-663 KDGFGQKAI
+663 GQKAY
-672 LSPGQGSAN
+672 LNKGQDVAS
-681 KTLAYTAITY
+681 TTIAYTAITY
-691 YNLGDVMTVTPKWEY
+691 YNMGDLMTVNPVWEY
-706 NTLLN
+706 STMLSPTDRDWN
-711 VTYKPWDD
+711 D
-719 SVAKNINN
+719 SVAKSIDSRL
-727 QMSVSITNTELGI
+727 SVSVVNTNLGV
-740 PAEGDKYY
+740 PNPGDKYY
-748 NDAYPGWYAVKSVMT
+748 NADYPGWYAVKSVMT
-763 ITNAPLSMYDTA
+763 ITNPVNSMYSTEKLTKYYFRCKGIASYTLSSGTKTMYDKGERGELAIDYNIYINHEGVHVYSDRNIINGTPTSTVDDTIAATAGRSASTWQYPHMALTDVNNINTILIQFSSHGFNTSDSISYDASYADSLGITGSGNQYSYIFKAKSKNSVSTANWEKFLQSITYTTYDAATFTSTGVSGGVTIFWYADENLWENNMFYDSSSGHFYACINTGNSITWGEARNRALSMYNSALDCYGYLAHITSQSEQDYLYTLMDKSTQGWLGA
-775 TVTKYFFRCHPTAT
+775 TRKVSGNEWDWYWRDGPANETSEPFFRQNADGTYGTLLWGYENWDSKTEP
-789 VSMYNGIRTMD
+789 NN
-800 DESESGGLVLDYSI
+800 SGGVEWCMHYYGSNRGVWNDYIDSNGAVTSFIVEWSKDGLV
-814 AMEHQGAHVY
+814 G
-824 QNRNTINDMNAETVS
+824 NDHSVS
-839 DTVTAT
+839 DT
-845 QNHSSSQW
+845 
-853 KYPELVVKTPKTIQT
+853 
-868 FNVLFTSPS
+868 
-877 RNAQDAILYNTDLAN
+877 
-892 QLGIVVTGTNQNYIF
+892 
-907 TKSGGLTQDEWNN
+907 
-920 FLRQVSFVTYDR
+920 
-932 AVFTADGV
+932 
-940 QSGVEVAWYGFE
+940 
-952 KAIFGSNQAT
+952 
-962 RHVPTLS
+962 
-969 DYPGAATHNI
+969 
-979 ASGSLNITSSGS
+979 
-991 VYRIVGST
+991 
-999 TGDNRIYVSPGV
+999 
-1011 SATVILDNVTMNYT
+1011 
-1025 AAGAGWG
+1025 
-1032 NDTSRAGDGAISCS
+1032 
-1046 HANLTIILV
+1046 
-1055 GTSRITA
+1055 
-1062 YGSYSNAIAK
+1062 
-1072 NGTDGSLMIDG
+1072 
-1083 AGTLYAVGAS
+1083 
-1093 GDHCGA
+1093 
-1099 IGANVN
+1099 
-1105 CSFWNFT
+1105 
-1112 VQGGTIYAN
+1112 
-1121 AGEHCPGIGSG
+1121 
-1132 CLNQPGEGNGGDGA
+1132 
-1146 GCGNLNFTGGTVV
+1146 
-1159 ARGNTAC
+1159 
-1166 SGIGSGWGGP
+1166 
-1176 VNGINISN
+1176 
-1184 GAKVTAYGGSYSPG
+1184 
-1198 IGSGGRTDN
+1198 
-1207 VQGGNIGSYHYH
+1207 
-1219 VRNIVITG
+1219 
-1227 GDTVVT
+1227 
-1233 AFGDKSTNM
+1233 
-1242 PGIGCGKDPVGT
+1242 
-1254 VRGTLSNVVAT
+1254 
-1265 TLDGFQGYVR
+1265 
-1275 YGSSEESAAYSTEQP
+1275 
-1290 RTPFTGTGNIG
+1290 
-1301 SYLASQVNRGTPV
+1301 
-1314 YYTQV
+1314 
-1319 FFSIDTSN
+1319 
-1327 KHVDDADVIGT
+1327 DVIGT
-1338 QVSSTGTIKPEQF
+1338 QIVAEQEQKVNNGE
-1351 ASVSGTVWAEND
+1351 VSGTVWAEND
-1363 RDGVYQVGDEAVVEG
+1363 YNGLFATDEAKLQDITVQLISDNGTVVATAQTNKLG
-1378 VAVTLYNAD
+1378 QYDFTGLAPGNYYVKFTSQSFVGYNAVPD
-1387 GSVCKTTTTNKYGA
+1387 GGNSIVQQASKGINDSYAQTPVFALTYNDVLEK
-1401 YSFDGIPEKKNYTVG
+1401 SF
-1416 FSNGSSNIQS
+1416 
-1426 YSPTAKIAAG
+1426 
-1436 ENNNHVNNDWKSDV
+1436 
-1450 FTAIY
+1450 
-1455 QKNTSQTINCGVYVP
+1455 GVYVP

-1477 WDDVNQ
+1477 WDDANQ
-1483 NGICDN
+1483 NGIYDN
-1489 SESKIAN
+1489 REAKIAN

-1511 VYGNPITAVL
+1511 VYGNPIAAVL
-1521 TDADGN
+1521 TDANGN

-1544 SSDTVDISNARVS
+1544 SSNTVDISNARVS
-1557 PIPTSGD
+1557 PIPASGD
-1564 EKRTNKA
+1564 VKLTNKA
-1571 ERSIDVLEFNGAPT
+1571 EKSIGMLEFNGAPT
-1585 SATTEKSGSMLNA
+1585 SATTEKSGSMLTS
-1598 ATIGEVYINSMT
+1598 ATIGEIYINSMS

-1625 LSANNSIRGYVW
+1625 LSTNNSIRGYVW

-1651 TQADINI
+1651 TQADIDI

-1699 KVEYEETDKTAAD
+1699 KVEYEETDRTAAD
-1712 KKVLPEEYDYFGF
+1712 KKVLPKEYDYFGF
-1725 LVSPTATT
+1725 TVSPTATT

-1740 NDATAVMQNNKVAKA
+1740 NDSTAVMQNNKVAKA
-1755 VSKTYQIPDTRVVS
+1755 VSKTYQIPDTRVVN

-1777 VSTANCAMYIP
+1777 VSTANCALYIP

-1794 IWQDDNYNGIRET
+1794 IWQDDNYNGIREA
-1807 NETENVKTHIYLRRT
+1807 NETQNVETHIYLRRT
-1822 TKSQFADAD
+1822 TKSKFADAD

-1841 LYKSYNVFGELVGNG
+1841 LYKSYNVFGELIGNG
-1856 DLNTAADGYYE
+1856 DLNTATDGYYE
-1867 YDYLEPGIYYVV
+1867 YNCLEPGIYYVV
-1879 FDNTYDYYGQT
+1879 FDNTYDCYGQT
-1890 LINQGNDDTLDSETQ
+1890 LINQGNDDTLDSEAQ

-1972 IYEKA
+1972 IYSKA
-1977 DDSGKS
+1977 ENFGKSVFPDGRHQGAPQIYEGAEDSGKS
-1983 VFPNGPY
+1983 VFSDDSNELY
-1990 TTVPVKPGDTS
+1990 TTAS
-2001 IKTEHL
+2001 IETFAQAEHL
-2007 TTDKNGLISFTNQ
+2007 ITDKDGLIHFTNQ
-2020 DIATYHLTETE
+2020 DIATYHLTETK

-2040 KTHVVKVMPETA
+2040 KTHVIKVMPETT

-2057 LIWKTYISVDG
+2057 LVWKTYISVDG
-2068 VRQTNNLYTL
+2068 VRQTDNLYTL

-2093 DDANDQDGIRKNA
+2093 DDANDQDGIRQNA

-2138 TYLTYTFRS
+2138 TYLSYTFRS
-2147 IPAYYKGQTIQYTVV
+2147 IPAYYKGQTIQYTVI
-2162 ENPMDGYTAIVSNTT
+2162 ENPMDGYTATVGATT
-2177 GSVDNGYAIT
+2177 GSADKGYAIT

-2201 VKVWDDGNNV
+2201 VKVWDDSNNI
-2211 DGIRPDSV
+2211 DGMRPDSV
-2219 TIHMNGS
+2219 TIHLNGS

-2231 EATLSNTKD
+2231 EATLSNAKD
-2240 WKYTFKHIPLFDAN
+2240 WKYTFKHMPLFDAN
-2254 GNEITYTITE
+2254 GNKITYTITE

-2283 TNSHVQETLSIPVT
+2283 TNSHVQETFSIPVT

-2308 VRPSAIHVIL
+2308 VRPSAIHVTL

-2349 GVAIDYTLSEETVDS
+2349 GVAINYTLNEEAVNG

-2384 PAVTNVVINKYWED
+2384 SAVTNVVVNKYWED

-2408 SVSVTLS
+2408 SVAVTLS
-2415 GSDGKTYKATLTKDG
+2415 GSDGKTYKATLTKDT
-2430 GFSETF
+2430 GFSKTF

-2442 FNNGTKIAYTVTE
+2442 FNNGTKITYTVTE
-2455 DAVAGYIGKTA
+2455 DAVNGYTGKIT
-2466 TDDTGYVLSIT
+2466 TDDTGYILSIT
-2477 NTHTPETISKTIT
+2477 NTHAPETIRKTVT
-2490 KTWDDN
+2490 KTWDDGN
-2496 DNQDG
+2496 DRDG
-2501 IRPTNVKVELYG
+2501 IRPTNVKIELYG
-2513 TDGTLR
+2513 TDGTRR
-2519 TQYLTKDNNWSYS
+2519 TQYLTKDNHWSYS

-2539 QNEGTIILYTAK
+2539 QNEGTIILYTIK
-2551 EEAVE
+2551 EEAVD

-2564 TATGF
+2564 TTAGF
-2569 NFTNTHEPQTVTYG
+2569 DLTNTHEIQTADYEVK
-2583 ATKVWLDDDNRD
+2583 KVWVDDNDRD
-2595 GVRPNSI
+2595 GARPTSI
-2602 TLVLNGSDG
+2602 TLTLTGSDG
-2611 SKYTKQMTAAS
+2611 SKYTKQMTAAD
-2622 NWSDVTFERIPMFNN
+2622 NWNTVTFERVPMFNG
-2637 GKYITYTLSEN
+2637 GKYITYTLTEN
-2648 DVPSYVNSVAVS
+2648 EVPSYINSIEVS
-2660 EDGKF
+2660 EDGKH
-2665 FTVTNTHTPDHAII
+2665 FTVTNTHAPDHTVIN
-2679 KITEVWHDE
+2679 ITEVWHDK
-2688 NDQDGIRPKKVTT
+2688 NDQDGIRPRKMTAVV
-2701 IIVGSNGNRHEVPL
+2701 VGSNGNRHEVPL

-2813 ENGWTATFE
+2813 DNGWTATFE

-2833 TYNVKESDVEG
+2833 AYNVKESDTAG
-2844 YEASIV
+2844 YEASVV

-2860 EHDSETTLRT
+2860 EHDSETTMRT
-2870 ATLVWRDENNQ
+2870 VTLVWRDEDNR
-2881 DGIRPDTVTYTL
+2881 DGVRPDAVTYTL
-2893 HGSDGSEVEKTVSK
+2893 HGSDGSEQEKTVNK
-2907 DDSWADVMFEDLP
+2907 DDAWNDVVFEDLP
-2920 VYQNGQKVTYTLTE
+2920 VYQNGQRISYTLTE
-2934 STVDGYTTDIR
+2934 SAIDGYANDIR
-2945 DNGHT
+2945 SSGNT
-2950 FTVTNTHIPAVVNVD
+2950 FTVTNTHIPETVNVD
-2965 VTKVWTDG
+2965 VTKIWTDG
-2973 ENQDGNRPNSISVIL
+2973 ENQDGNRPDSISVIL
-2988 TGNDGNRY
+2988 TGSDGKRY
-2996 TATITA
+2996 TTTITA
-3002 ANNWKYTFS
+3002 ANNWKHTFL

-3024 YTLAED
+3024 YTLTED
-3030 AASGYSNVIEK
+3030 TMSGYSDVVEK
-3041 KDNYTFVLTNKYS
+3041 RSDYVFVLTNKYS

-3059 IPVVKKWNDDNDR
+3059 VTIVKKWDDDNDR
-3072 DGARPESF
+3072 DGMRPESVD
-3080 NIVLNGSDGKLYTGT
+3080 IVLNGSDGKLYTGT
-3095 LSAENGYTYVFQ
+3095 LSTENGYTCVFQ
-3107 SVPKFHNSGTLISYT
+3107 SVPKYHDGGTLINYT
-3122 VAEEK
+3122 IAEEK
-3127 VTGYTTEVAKDS
+3127 IPGYTTTIAKDA
-3139 SGYKFTLTNTKSIET
+3139 SGYKFTLTNTKPIET

-3174 SAITVILTGDDGSRY
+3174 SAITIILTGDDGSRRV
-3189 LKSVSAAE
+3189 KSVSAAE
-3197 NWTTT
+3197 NWTTM
-3202 FENLPKNQNHGQS
+3202 FENLPKSQNHGQS

-3228 TDEVTQNGNNYTIT
+3228 TDRVAQNGDNYTIT
-3242 NTHMPATTELFVTKT
+3242 NTHTPAATELFVTKT

-3279 DGRSYAKKL
+3279 DGRSYTEKL

-3293 WSVMFSNLPKYAN
+3293 WSVMFSNLPKYAD
-3306 GKTIDYTLTEEAVPG
+3306 GKVIEYSLTEESVPG

-3329 GKSFTLINT
+3329 GKSFVLINT

-3344 NITITKAWNDENNQ
+3344 NITITKAWNDGNNQ
-3358 DGLRPKSITAVVNG
+3358 DGLRPKTITAVVNG

-3380 QLFESQNWTTSL
+3380 QLFEGQNWATNL
-3392 NNLPKYKNSTEV
+3392 NNLPKYKNGTEI

-3417 TEIKQTGDSYTI
+3417 TEIKQTGDSYAI
-3429 TNTHAPAVVTVSVV
+3429 TNSHTPAVVTVSAV
-3443 KIWDDENNQDGI
+3443 KVWDDANNQDGI

-3469 STHNAAITKNDGWT
+3469 SVRNAAITKNDGWT

-3502 QEADSNP
+3502 QEANSNP

-3515 KGSDGYSFT
+3515 NGSDEYSFT

-3536 PVTTIW
+3536 PVTTVW
-3542 NDDNNR
+3542 DDDDNR
-3548 DGIRAKETVI
+3548 DGIRAKETAI

-3566 VYQHIVTDK
+3566 VYQRIVTGK
-3575 DSFATVFEDVPKF
+3575 DDFATVFEDVPKF
-3588 FDEGKEV
+3588 FDEGREV

-3601 NEVDGYTTDVTNTDK
+3601 NEMNGYTANIANTDK

-3626 PEKLAK
+3626 PERLAK

-3645 GLRPNTLRIALTGTD
+3645 GLRPNTLRVALTGTD
-3660 GTYIEKNLS
+3660 GTYIEKSLS
-3669 AANNWTETFEGLYKY
+3669 TANNWTETFDGLYKY

-3695 DEEAVGGYEKEI
+3695 DEEMVGGYEKEI

-3733 NDANNQDGYRPDTTT
+3733 NDANNQDGYRPDAAT

-3758 DTKDFTKDSSWSSIV
+3758 DAKDFTKDSSWSSIV
-3773 FKDLDRFKDGTKI
+3773 FKDLDHYKNGNEI

-3795 PQYTTSIVAN
+3795 PQYTTSIAVN

-3826 IWEDNDDQDGIRP
+3826 VWEDNNDQDGLRP
-3839 DAVNIKLKG
+3839 DTVSVKLKG
-3848 NDKLVDSSELNEDV
+3848 NDKFIDSSELNEDV
-3862 KWKHSFT
+3862 EWKHSFT
-3869 KLPVRENGNEIS
+3869 KLPVRENGNEIT

-3888 IPGYTTTIEKTD
+3888 IPGYTTSIEKTD
-3900 TGYVFTNTHIPET
+3900 TGYVFANTHIPET
-3913 VTVTVDKVWDDSEN
+3913 VTVTVDKVWEDGEN

-3933 DTIHIKLVSNGIA
+3933 DSIDVILTGSDGNTYNATISE
-3946 KDAYLDADSNWH
+3946 KDNWTYI
-3958 LEFEGL
+3958 FANL
-3964 PKYRDHGI
+3964 PKYFNDGT
-3972 LNEYSVQEV
+3972 LVEYSLQEV
-3981 DVDGYTSTVTT
+3981 ETDGYAGTVTKGTDGYT
-3992 EDGYAFTIKND
+3992 FTIKND
-4003 HVPAVIDIPI
+4003 HTPAVVDIPV
-4013 TEEWID
+4013 TKVWND
-4019 DNNRDGLRPSSH
+4019 DEDRDGLRPNS
-4031 TVILTDGIN
+4031 I
-4040 TIEEIVLDKDNG
+4040 
-4052 YGTVLKDMP
+4052 
-4061 KYKNGV
+4061 
-4067 EIDYQIKDFKVDGY
+4067 
-4081 TTNIIKGDSVKDFKV
+4081 
-4096 TNTHVPE
+4096 HV
-4103 MVTVTVTEGWHDQ
+4103 
-4116 SDYDKIRPEEIALTL
+4116 TL
-4131 TGSDGNVYEKTVNK
+4131 TGSDGSTYKKDLEKD
-4145 ETWTAVFSDLPKNSK
+4145 S
-4160 GEQIIYTLTQEGIKG
+4160 G
-4175 YSTTITNN
+4175 YSTIFTSLPKYHNGELISYSLAETPVEGYETDIQAAESGYGFTITN
-4183 QTDTIT
+4183 T
-4189 VINKHEPVKT
+4189 HEVSKKT
-4199 ITVTVTWNDENNKD
+4199 IKVSKVWDDAENQDGIRPDSVTVTLTDSNNSKYTAKLNKENNWTYTFEGLFCKADGATIKYEVSEKDVAGYTPSIKETEGGFIITNAHKPETVTINIVKNWNDSQNADN
-4213 SIRPDKVTVKLTDG
+4213 IRPDAISITLT
-4227 TTVVSTK
+4227 
-4234 EVKNDSWKHIF
+4234 
-4245 EDIPVFN
+4245 
-4252 GSDKVSYTITQD
+4252 GSDNSSRSITLNKAGDYKTAVDSLPKFHEGKQITYTVTETPVD
-4264 AVNGYTTEIKASDDG
+4264 GYTSSVQASADG
-4279 NTIEIINTHISV
+4279 YSFVVINTHTPEV
-4291 VPPKEEPKKKEPA
+4291 HQEKKE
-4304 TPAPVVEVKVEQPA
+4304 TPTTPKFEIKTEPS
-4318 PTVTLIQTTN
+4318 TTIIQTTN
-4328 KPTGISFFESLFAK
+4328 KPTGVSFFDSLLG

>member
-9 KRVASAII
+9 KRVASAVI

-73 SGTSQADENSEETE
+73 SGPSQADENSEET
-87 TNSDIT
+87 NSDIT
-93 DEVSNEHTDADTADE
+93 DEVANEHTDADTADE

-114 DAPKQDESTS
+114 DAPQQDESTS
-124 ETTDTAPSRTVTV
+124 EATDAAPSRTVTV

-169 IVVEDTGDTIVAT
+169 IAIEDTGDTIVAT

-188 IDIPVALSSDESL
+188 ISIPVALSGDDSL

-215 DSETLTFEDGVD
+215 DNETLTFDDGVD
-227 AYVLSAVYSSVVDD
+227 AYVLTAVYNSVADE
-241 DQTLVENRTE
+241 DQQLIENKE
-251 FDEQTKR
+251 IFDEQAEKNVL
-258 QAIQERLKSSG
+258 QQKLSASG
-269 ISTYVLRPS
+269 ISLYEMRPS
-278 DSYNQLDLVVEGL
+278 DSYNQLDLIIDGL

-298 LTQTFTAPYDG
+298 LVQTFTAPYDG
-309 DYIITAYG
+309 DYTITAYG

-335 GGKAEGTVHLNAG
+335 GGKAEGTIHLSAG

-422 TDAEKAQNNA
+422 TDAEKAQNDA
-432 AAEVAKKHVILLA
+432 AAEVAKNHVILLA

-451 GESGGS
+451 GESGGT

-499 RTLTYEERVDA
+499 RVLTYDERVDA

-522 GYHYTVLGELYDANP
+522 GYHYTILGELYYANP
-537 AHRDPVDFLF
+537 ANRDPVSLLF

-591 FVNTSVTIDGE
+591 FVNTSVTIDGK

-622 ETAPYL
+622 NSAPYL
-628 VNGRVIIK
+628 INGRVLIH
-636 MVGETPKLKSVM
+636 MVGTTPKMKTIM
-648 MPAQSEDISAGNIDE
+648 MEAQNEDISSSHVDDADVY
-663 KDGFGQKAI
+663 GQKAY
-672 LSPGQGSAN
+672 LNKGQDVAS
-681 KTLAYTAITY
+681 TTIAYTAITY
-691 YNLGDVMTVTPKWEY
+691 YNMGDLMTVNPVWEY
-706 NTLLN
+706 STMLSPTDRDWN
-711 VTYKPWDD
+711 D
-719 SVAKNINN
+719 SVAKSIDSRL
-727 QMSVSITNTELGI
+727 SVSVENTNLGV
-740 PAEGDKYY
+740 PNPGDKYY
-748 NDAYPGWYAVKSVMT
+748 NADYPGWYAVKSVMT
-763 ITNAPLSMYDTA
+763 ITNPVNTMYSTERLTKYYFRCKGIASYTLSSGTKTMYDKGERGELAIDYNIYINHEGVHVYSDRNIINGTPTSTVDDTIAATAGRSASTWQYPHMALTDVNNINTILIQFSSHGFNTSDSISYDASYADSLGITGSGNQYSYIFKAKSKNSVSTANWEKFLQSITYTTYDAATFTSTGVSGGVTIFWYADENLWENNMFYDSSSGHFYACINTGNSITWGEARNRALSMYNSALDCYGYLAHITSQSEQDYLYTLMDKSTQGWLGA
-775 TVTKYFFRCHPTAT
+775 TRKVSGNEWDWYWRDGPANETSEPFFRQNADGTYGTLLWGYENWDSKTEP
-789 VSMYNGIRTMD
+789 NN
-800 DESESGGLVLDYSI
+800 SGGVEWCMHYYGSNRGVWNDYIDSNGAVTSFIVEWSKDGLV
-814 AMEHQGAHVY
+814 G
-824 QNRNTINDMNAETVS
+824 NDHSVS
-839 DTVTAT
+839 DT
-845 QNHSSSQW
+845 
-853 KYPELVVKTPKTIQT
+853 
-868 FNVLFTSPS
+868 
-877 RNAQDAILYNTDLAN
+877 
-892 QLGIVVTGTNQNYIF
+892 
-907 TKSGGLTQDEWNN
+907 
-920 FLRQVSFVTYDR
+920 
-932 AVFTADGV
+932 
-940 QSGVEVAWYGFE
+940 
-952 KAIFGSNQAT
+952 
-962 RHVPTLS
+962 
-969 DYPGAATHNI
+969 
-979 ASGSLNITSSGS
+979 
-991 VYRIVGST
+991 
-999 TGDNRIYVSPGV
+999 
-1011 SATVILDNVTMNYT
+1011 
-1025 AAGAGWG
+1025 
-1032 NDTSRAGDGAISCS
+1032 
-1046 HANLTIILV
+1046 
-1055 GTSRITA
+1055 
-1062 YGSYSNAIAK
+1062 
-1072 NGTDGSLMIDG
+1072 
-1083 AGTLYAVGAS
+1083 
-1093 GDHCGA
+1093 
-1099 IGANVN
+1099 
-1105 CSFWNFT
+1105 
-1112 VQGGTIYAN
+1112 
-1121 AGEHCPGIGSG
+1121 
-1132 CLNQPGEGNGGDGA
+1132 
-1146 GCGNLNFTGGTVV
+1146 
-1159 ARGNTAC
+1159 
-1166 SGIGSGWGGP
+1166 
-1176 VNGINISN
+1176 
-1184 GAKVTAYGGSYSPG
+1184 
-1198 IGSGGRTDN
+1198 
-1207 VQGGNIGSYHYH
+1207 
-1219 VRNIVITG
+1219 
-1227 GDTVVT
+1227 
-1233 AFGDKSTNM
+1233 
-1242 PGIGCGKDPVGT
+1242 
-1254 VRGTLSNVVAT
+1254 
-1265 TLDGFQGYVR
+1265 
-1275 YGSSEESAAYSTEQP
+1275 
-1290 RTPFTGTGNIG
+1290 
-1301 SYLASQVNRGTPV
+1301 
-1314 YYTQV
+1314 
-1319 FFSIDTSN
+1319 
-1327 KHVDDADVIGT
+1327 DVIGT
-1338 QVSSTGTIKPEQF
+1338 QIVAEQEQKVNNGE
-1351 ASVSGTVWAEND
+1351 VSGTVWAEND
-1363 RDGVYQVGDEAVVEG
+1363 YNGLFATDEAKLQDITVQLISDNG
-1378 VAVTLYNAD
+1378 TIVATAQTNKLGQYDFTGLAPGNYYVKFTSQSFVGYNAVPD
-1387 GSVCKTTTTNKYGA
+1387 GGNSIVQQASKGINDSYAQTPVFALTYNDVLEK
-1401 YSFDGIPEKKNYTVG
+1401 SF
-1416 FSNGSSNIQS
+1416 
-1426 YSPTAKIAAG
+1426 
-1436 ENNNHVNNDWKSDV
+1436 
-1450 FTAIY
+1450 
-1455 QKNTSQTINCGVYVP
+1455 GVYVP

-1477 WDDVNQ
+1477 WDDANQ
-1483 NGICDN
+1483 NGIYDN
-1489 SESKIAN
+1489 REAKIAN

-1511 VYGNPITAVL
+1511 VYGNPIAAVL
-1521 TDADGN
+1521 TDANGN

-1544 SSDTVDISNARVS
+1544 SSNTVDISNARVS
-1557 PIPTSGD
+1557 PIPASGD
-1564 EKRTNKA
+1564 VKLTNKA
-1571 ERSIDVLEFNGAPT
+1571 EKSIGMLEFNGAPT
-1585 SATTEKSGSMLNA
+1585 SATTEKSGSMLTS
-1598 ATIGEVYINSMT
+1598 ATIGEIYINSMS

-1651 TQADINI
+1651 TQADIDI

-1699 KVEYEETDKTAAD
+1699 KVEYEETDRTAAD

-1725 LVSPTATT
+1725 TVSPTATT

-1740 NDATAVMQNNKVAKA
+1740 NDSTAVMQNNKVAKA
-1755 VSKTYQIPDTRVVS
+1755 VSKTYQIPDTRVVN
-1769 LSNEKDFY
+1769 LSNEKNFY
-1777 VSTANCAMYIP
+1777 VSTANCALYIP

-1794 IWQDDNYNGIRET
+1794 IWQDDNYNGIREA
-1807 NETENVKTHIYLRRT
+1807 NETQNVETHIYLRRT
-1822 TKSQFADAD
+1822 TKSKFADAD

-1841 LYKSYNVFGELVGNG
+1841 LYKSYNVFGELIGNG
-1856 DLNTAADGYYE
+1856 DLNTATDGYYE
-1867 YDYLEPGIYYVV
+1867 YNCLEPGIYYVV
-1879 FDNTYDYYGQT
+1879 FDNTYDCYGQT
-1890 LINQGNDDTLDSETQ
+1890 LINQGNDDTLDSEAQ

-1972 IYEKA
+1972 IYSKA
-1977 DDSGKS
+1977 ENFGKSVFPDDRHQGAPQIYEGAEDSGKS
-1983 VFPNGPY
+1983 VFSDDSNEFY
-1990 TTVPVKPGDTS
+1990 TTAS
-2001 IKTEHL
+2001 IETFAQAEHL
-2007 TTDKNGLISFTNQ
+2007 ITDKDGLIHFTNQ
-2020 DIATYHLTETE
+2020 DIATYHLTETK

-2040 KTHVVKVMPETA
+2040 KIHVIKVMPETT

-2057 LIWKTYISVDG
+2057 LVWKTYISVDG
-2068 VRQTNNLYTL
+2068 VRQADNLYTL

-2093 DDANDQDGIRKNA
+2093 DDANDQDGIRQNA

-2147 IPAYYKGQTIQYTVV
+2147 IPAYYKGQTIQYTVI
-2162 ENPMDGYTAIVSNTT
+2162 ENPMDGYIATVSATT
-2177 GSVDNGYAIT
+2177 GSADKGYAIT

-2201 VKVWDDGNNV
+2201 VKVWDDSNNI
-2211 DGIRPDSV
+2211 DGMRPDSV

-2231 EATLSNTKD
+2231 EATLSNAKD
-2240 WKYTFKHIPLFDAN
+2240 WKYTFKHMPLFDAN
-2254 GNEITYTITE
+2254 GNKITYTITE

-2283 TNSHVQETLSIPVT
+2283 TNSHVQETFSIPVT

-2308 VRPSAIHVIL
+2308 VRPSAIHVTL

-2349 GVAIDYTLSEETVDS
+2349 GVAIDYTLNEEVVNG

-2384 PAVTNVVINKYWED
+2384 SAVTNVVVNKYWED

-2408 SVSVTLS
+2408 SVAVTLS
-2415 GSDGKTYKATLTKDG
+2415 GSDGKTYKATLTKDT
-2430 GFSETF
+2430 GFSKTF

-2442 FNNGTKIAYTVTE
+2442 FNNGTKITYTVTE
-2455 DAVAGYIGKTA
+2455 DAVNGYTGKIT
-2466 TDDTGYVLSIT
+2466 TDDTGYILSIT
-2477 NTHTPETISKTIT
+2477 NTHALETIRKTVT
-2490 KTWDDN
+2490 KTWDDGN
-2496 DNQDG
+2496 DRDG
-2501 IRPTNVKVELYG
+2501 IRPTNVKIELYG
-2513 TDGTLR
+2513 TDGTHR
-2519 TQYLTKDNNWSYS
+2519 TQYLTKDNHWSYS

-2539 QNEGTIILYTAK
+2539 QNKGTIILYTIK
-2551 EEAVE
+2551 EEAVD

-2564 TATGF
+2564 TTAGF
-2569 NFTNTHEPQTVTYG
+2569 DLTNTHEIQTADYEVK
-2583 ATKVWLDDDNRD
+2583 KVWIDDNDRD
-2595 GVRPNSI
+2595 GARPTSI
-2602 TLVLNGSDG
+2602 TLTLTGSDG
-2611 SKYTKQMTAAS
+2611 SKYTKLMTAAD
-2622 NWSDVTFERIPMFNN
+2622 NWNAVTFERVPMFNG
-2637 GKYITYTLSEN
+2637 GKYITYILTEN
-2648 DVPSYVNSVAVS
+2648 EVPSYINSIEVS

-3002 ANNWKYTFS
+3002 ANNWEYTFS

-3072 DGARPESF
+3072 DGARPESV

-3122 VAEEK
+3122 IAEEK

-3288 NADNQ
+3288 NTDNQ

-3601 NEVDGYTTDVTNTDK
+3601 NEMNGYTTNIANTDK

-3626 PEKLAK
+3626 PERLAK

-3645 GLRPNTLRIALTGTD
+3645 GLRPNTLRVALTGTD
-3660 GTYIEKNLS
+3660 GTYIEKSLS
-3669 AANNWTETFEGLYKY
+3669 TANNWTETFDGLYKY

-3695 DEEAVGGYEKEI
+3695 DEEMVGGYEKEI

-3733 NDANNQDGYRPDTTT
+3733 NDANNQDGYRPDAAT

-3758 DTKDFTKDSSWSSIV
+3758 DAKDFTKDSSWSSIV
-3773 FKDLDRFKDGTKI
+3773 FKDLDHYKNGNEI

-3795 PQYTTSIVAN
+3795 PQYTTSIAVN

-3826 IWEDNDDQDGIRP
+3826 VWEDNNDQDGLRP
-3839 DAVNIKLKG
+3839 DTVSVKLKG
-3848 NDKLVDSSELNEDV
+3848 NDKFIDSSELNEDV
-3862 KWKHSFT
+3862 EWKHSFT
-3869 KLPVRENGNEIS
+3869 KLPVRENGNEIT

-3888 IPGYTTTIEKTD
+3888 IPGYTTSIEKTD

-3913 VTVTVDKVWDDSEN
+3913 VTVTVDKVWKDAEN

-3933 DTIHIKLVSNGIA
+3933 DSIDVILTGSDGNTYNATISE
-3946 KDAYLDADSNWH
+3946 KDNWTYI
-3958 LEFEGL
+3958 FANL
-3964 PKYRDHGI
+3964 PKYFNDGT
-3972 LNEYSVQEV
+3972 LVEYSLQEV
-3981 DVDGYTSTVTT
+3981 ETDGYAGTVTKGTDGYT
-3992 EDGYAFTIKND
+3992 FTIKND
-4003 HVPAVIDIPI
+4003 HTPAVVDIPV
-4013 TEEWID
+4013 TKVWND
-4019 DNNRDGLRPSSH
+4019 DEDRDGLRPNS
-4031 TVILTDGIN
+4031 I
-4040 TIEEIVLDKDNG
+4040 
-4052 YGTVLKDMP
+4052 
-4061 KYKNGV
+4061 
-4067 EIDYQIKDFKVDGY
+4067 
-4081 TTNIIKGDSVKDFKV
+4081 
-4096 TNTHVPE
+4096 HV
-4103 MVTVTVTEGWHDQ
+4103 
-4116 SDYDKIRPEEIALTL
+4116 TL
-4131 TGSDGNVYEKTVNK
+4131 TGSDGSTYKKDLEKD
-4145 ETWTAVFSDLPKNSK
+4145 S
-4160 GEQIIYTLTQEGIKG
+4160 G
-4175 YSTTITNN
+4175 YSTIFTSLPKYHNGELISYSLAETPVEGYETDIQAAESGYGFTITN
-4183 QTDTIT
+4183 T
-4189 VINKHEPVKT
+4189 HEVSKKT
-4199 ITVTVTWNDENNKD
+4199 IKVSKVWDDAENQDGIRPDSVTVTLTGSNNSKYTAKLNKENNWTYTFEGLFCKADGATIKYEVSEKDVAGYTPSIKETEGGFIITNAHKPETVTINIVKNWNDSQNADN
-4213 SIRPDKVTVKLTDG
+4213 IRPDAISITLT
-4227 TTVVSTK
+4227 
-4234 EVKNDSWKHIF
+4234 
-4245 EDIPVFN
+4245 
-4252 GSDKVSYTITQD
+4252 GSDNSSRSITLNKAGDYKTAVDSLPKFHEGKQITYTVTETPVD
-4264 AVNGYTTEIKASDDG
+4264 GYTSSVQASADGYSFVVINTHTPEVHQEKKETPTTPKFEIKAEPST
-4279 NTIEIINTHISV
+4279 TI
-4291 VPPKEEPKKKEPA
+4291 
-4304 TPAPVVEVKVEQPA
+4304 
-4318 PTVTLIQTTN
+4318 IQTTN
-4328 KPTGISFFESLFAK
+4328 KPTGVSFFDSLLG

>member
-9 KRVASAII
+9 KRVASAVI

-73 SGTSQADENSEETE
+73 SGPSQADENSEET
-87 TNSDIT
+87 NSDIT
-93 DEVSNEHTDADTADE
+93 DEVANEHTDADTADE

-114 DAPKQDESTS
+114 DAPQQDESTS
-124 ETTDTAPSRTVTV
+124 EATDAAPSRTVTV
-137 TLNKNGGE
+137 TLNKNGGI

-169 IVVEDTGDTIVAT
+169 IAIEDTGDTIVAT

-188 IDIPVALSSDESL
+188 ISIPVALSGDDSL

-215 DSETLTFEDGVD
+215 DNETLTFDDGVD
-227 AYVLSAVYSSVVDD
+227 AYVLTAVYNSVADE
-241 DQTLVENRTE
+241 DQQLIENKE
-251 FDEQTKR
+251 IFDEQAEKNVL
-258 QAIQERLKSSG
+258 QQKLSASG
-269 ISTYVLRPS
+269 ISLYEMRPS
-278 DSYNQLDLVVEGL
+278 DSYNQLDLIIDGL

-298 LTQTFTAPYDG
+298 LVQTFTAPYDG
-309 DYIITAYG
+309 DYTITAYG

-335 GGKAEGTVHLNAG
+335 GGKAEGTVHLSAG

-422 TDAEKAQNNA
+422 TDAEKAQNDA
-432 AAEVAKKHVILLA
+432 AVEVAKKHVILLA

-451 GESGGS
+451 GESGGT

-499 RTLTYEERVDA
+499 RVLTYDERVDA

-522 GYHYTVLGELYDANP
+522 GYHYTILGELYDANP
-537 AHRDPVDFLF
+537 ANRDPVSLLF

-591 FVNTSVTIDGE
+591 FVNTSVTIDGK

-622 ETAPYL
+622 NSAPYL
-628 VNGRVIIK
+628 INGRVLIH
-636 MVGETPKLKSVM
+636 MVGTTPKMKTIM
-648 MPAQSEDISAGNIDE
+648 MEAQNEDISSSHVDDADVY
-663 KDGFGQKAI
+663 GQKAY
-672 LSPGQGSAN
+672 LNKGQDVAS
-681 KTLAYTAITY
+681 TTIAYTAITY
-691 YNLGDVMTVTPKWEY
+691 YNMGDLMTVNPVWEY
-706 NTLLN
+706 STMLSPTDRDWN
-711 VTYKPWDD
+711 D
-719 SVAKNINN
+719 SVAKSIDSRL
-727 QMSVSITNTELGI
+727 SVSVANTNLGV
-740 PAEGDKYY
+740 PNPGDKYY
-748 NDAYPGWYAVKSVMT
+748 NADYPGWYAVKSVMT
-763 ITNAPLSMYDTA
+763 ITNPVNTMYSTERLTKYYFRCKGIASYTLSSGTKTMYDKGERGELAIDYNIYINHEGVHVYSDRNIINGTLTSTVDDTIAATAGRSASTWQYPHMALTDVNNINTILIQFSSHGFNTSDSISYDASYADSLGITGSGNQYSYIFKAKSKNSVSTANWEKFLQSITYTTYDAATFTSTGVSGGVTIFWYADENLWENNMFYDSSSGHFYACINTGNSITWGEARNRALSMYNSALDCYGYLAHITSQSEQDYLYTLMDKSTQGWLGA
-775 TVTKYFFRCHPTAT
+775 TRKVSGNEWDWYWRDGPANETSEPFFRQNADGTYGTLLWGYENWDSKTEP
-789 VSMYNGIRTMD
+789 NN
-800 DESESGGLVLDYSI
+800 SGGVEWCMHYYGSNRGVWNDYIDSNGAVTSFIVEWSKDGLV
-814 AMEHQGAHVY
+814 G
-824 QNRNTINDMNAETVS
+824 NDHSVS
-839 DTVTAT
+839 DT
-845 QNHSSSQW
+845 
-853 KYPELVVKTPKTIQT
+853 
-868 FNVLFTSPS
+868 
-877 RNAQDAILYNTDLAN
+877 
-892 QLGIVVTGTNQNYIF
+892 
-907 TKSGGLTQDEWNN
+907 
-920 FLRQVSFVTYDR
+920 
-932 AVFTADGV
+932 
-940 QSGVEVAWYGFE
+940 
-952 KAIFGSNQAT
+952 
-962 RHVPTLS
+962 
-969 DYPGAATHNI
+969 
-979 ASGSLNITSSGS
+979 
-991 VYRIVGST
+991 
-999 TGDNRIYVSPGV
+999 
-1011 SATVILDNVTMNYT
+1011 
-1025 AAGAGWG
+1025 
-1032 NDTSRAGDGAISCS
+1032 
-1046 HANLTIILV
+1046 
-1055 GTSRITA
+1055 
-1062 YGSYSNAIAK
+1062 
-1072 NGTDGSLMIDG
+1072 
-1083 AGTLYAVGAS
+1083 
-1093 GDHCGA
+1093 
-1099 IGANVN
+1099 
-1105 CSFWNFT
+1105 
-1112 VQGGTIYAN
+1112 
-1121 AGEHCPGIGSG
+1121 
-1132 CLNQPGEGNGGDGA
+1132 
-1146 GCGNLNFTGGTVV
+1146 
-1159 ARGNTAC
+1159 
-1166 SGIGSGWGGP
+1166 
-1176 VNGINISN
+1176 
-1184 GAKVTAYGGSYSPG
+1184 
-1198 IGSGGRTDN
+1198 
-1207 VQGGNIGSYHYH
+1207 
-1219 VRNIVITG
+1219 
-1227 GDTVVT
+1227 
-1233 AFGDKSTNM
+1233 
-1242 PGIGCGKDPVGT
+1242 
-1254 VRGTLSNVVAT
+1254 
-1265 TLDGFQGYVR
+1265 
-1275 YGSSEESAAYSTEQP
+1275 
-1290 RTPFTGTGNIG
+1290 
-1301 SYLASQVNRGTPV
+1301 
-1314 YYTQV
+1314 
-1319 FFSIDTSN
+1319 
-1327 KHVDDADVIGT
+1327 DVIGT
-1338 QVSSTGTIKPEQF
+1338 QIVAEQEQKVNNGE
-1351 ASVSGTVWAEND
+1351 VSGTVWAEND
-1363 RDGVYQVGDEAVVEG
+1363 YNGLFATDEAKLQDITVQLISDNG
-1378 VAVTLYNAD
+1378 TIVATAQTNKLGQYDFTGLAPGNYYVKFTSQSFVGYNAVPD
-1387 GSVCKTTTTNKYGA
+1387 GGNSIVQQASKGINDSYAQTPVFALTYNDVLEK
-1401 YSFDGIPEKKNYTVG
+1401 SF
-1416 FSNGSSNIQS
+1416 
-1426 YSPTAKIAAG
+1426 
-1436 ENNNHVNNDWKSDV
+1436 
-1450 FTAIY
+1450 
-1455 QKNTSQTINCGVYVP
+1455 GVYVP

-1477 WDDVNQ
+1477 WDDANQ
-1483 NGICDN
+1483 NGIYDN
-1489 SESKIAN
+1489 REAKIAN

-1511 VYGNPITAVL
+1511 VYGNPIAAVL
-1521 TDADGN
+1521 TDANGN

-1544 SSDTVDISNARVS
+1544 SSNTVDISNARVS
-1557 PIPTSGD
+1557 PIPASGD
-1564 EKRTNKA
+1564 VKLTNKA
-1571 ERSIDVLEFNGAPT
+1571 EKSIGMLEFNGAPT
-1585 SATTEKSGSMLNA
+1585 SATTEKSGSMLTS
-1598 ATIGEVYINSMT
+1598 ATIGEIYINSMS

-1651 TQADINI
+1651 TQADIDI

-1699 KVEYEETDKTAAD
+1699 KVEYEETDRTAAD

-1725 LVSPTATT
+1725 TVSPTATT

-1740 NDATAVMQNNKVAKA
+1740 NDSTAVIQNNKVAKA
-1755 VSKTYQIPDTRVVS
+1755 VSKTYQIPDTRVVN

-1777 VSTANCAMYIP
+1777 VSTANCALYIP

-1794 IWQDDNYNGIRET
+1794 IWQDDNYNGIREA
-1807 NETENVKTHIYLRRT
+1807 NETQNVETHIYLRRT
-1822 TKSQFADAD
+1822 TKSKFADAD

-1841 LYKSYNVFGELVGNG
+1841 LYKSYNVFGELIGNG
-1856 DLNTAADGYYE
+1856 DLNTATDGYYE
-1867 YDYLEPGIYYVV
+1867 YNCLEPGIYYVV
-1879 FDNTYDYYGQT
+1879 FDNTYDCYGQT
-1890 LINQGNDDTLDSETQ
+1890 LINQGNDDTLDSEAQ

-1972 IYEKA
+1972 IYSKA
-1977 DDSGKS
+1977 ENFGKSVFPDDRHQGASQIYEGAEDSGKS
-1983 VFPNGPY
+1983 VFSDDSNELY
-1990 TTVPVKPGDTS
+1990 TTTS
-2001 IKTEHL
+2001 IETFAQAEHL
-2007 TTDKNGLISFTNQ
+2007 ITDKDGLIHFTNQ
-2020 DIATYHLTETE
+2020 DIATYHLTETK

-2040 KTHVVKVMPETA
+2040 KTHVIKVMPETT

-2057 LIWKTYISVDG
+2057 LVWKTYISVDG
-2068 VRQTNNLYTL
+2068 VRQTDNLYTL

-2093 DDANDQDGIRKNA
+2093 DDANDQDGIRQNA

-2113 VTLPDGKTEAVPLQ
+2113 VTLPNGKTEAVPLQ

-2147 IPAYYKGQTIQYTVV
+2147 IPAYYKGQTIQYTVI
-2162 ENPMDGYTAIVSNTT
+2162 ENPMDGYTATVGATT
-2177 GSVDNGYAIT
+2177 GSADKGYAIT

-2201 VKVWDDGNNV
+2201 TKVWDDSNNI
-2211 DGIRPDSV
+2211 DGMRPDSV
-2219 TIHMNGS
+2219 TIHLNGS

-2231 EATLSNTKD
+2231 EATLSNAKD
-2240 WKYTFKHIPLFDAN
+2240 WKYTFKHMPLFDAN
-2254 GNEITYTITE
+2254 GNKITYTITE

-2283 TNSHVQETLSIPVT
+2283 TNSHVQETFSIPVT

-2308 VRPSAIHVIL
+2308 VRPSAIHVTL

-2349 GVAIDYTLSEETVDS
+2349 GVAIDYTLSEEAVNG

-2372 ADTGFTVTNEHI
+2372 ANTGFTVTNEHI
-2384 PAVTNVVINKYWED
+2384 SAVTNVVVNKYWED

-2408 SVSVTLS
+2408 SVAVTLS
-2415 GSDGKTYKATLTKDG
+2415 GSDGKTYKATLTKDT
-2430 GFSETF
+2430 GFSKTF

-2442 FNNGTKIAYTVTE
+2442 FNNGTKITYTVTE
-2455 DAVAGYIGKTA
+2455 DAVNGYTGKIT
-2466 TDDTGYVLSIT
+2466 TDDTGYILSIT
-2477 NTHTPETISKTIT
+2477 NTHAPETIRKTVT
-2490 KTWDDN
+2490 KTWDDGN
-2496 DNQDG
+2496 NRDG
-2501 IRPTNVKVELYG
+2501 IRPTNVKIELYG
-2513 TDGTLR
+2513 TDGTHR
-2519 TQYLTKDNNWSYS
+2519 TQYLTQDNHWSYS

-2539 QNEGTIILYTAK
+2539 QNEGTIILYTIK
-2551 EEAVE
+2551 EEAVN

-2564 TATGF
+2564 TTAGF
-2569 NFTNTHEPQTVTYG
+2569 DLTNTHEIQTADYEVK
-2583 ATKVWLDDDNRD
+2583 KVWVDDNDRD
-2595 GVRPNSI
+2595 GVRPTSI
-2602 TLVLNGSDG
+2602 TLTLTGSDG
-2611 SKYTKQMTAAS
+2611 SKYTKQMTAAD
-2622 NWSDVTFERIPMFNN
+2622 NWNAVTFERVPMFNG
-2637 GKYITYTLSEN
+2637 GKYITYTLTEN
-2648 DVPSYVNSVAVS
+2648 EVPSYINSIEVS
-2660 EDGKF
+2660 EDGKH
-2665 FTVTNTHTPDHAII
+2665 FTVTNTHAPDHAII
-2679 KITEVWHDE
+2679 NITEVWHDE
-2688 NDQDGIRPKKVTT
+2688 NDQDGIRPRKMTAVV
-2701 IIVGSNGNRHEVPL
+2701 VGSNGNRHEVPL
-2715 HSSGDWHYTCDDLVK
+2715 HSSGDWNYTCDDLVK

-2742 EAVTID
+2742 EAITID

-2813 ENGWTATFE
+2813 DNGWTATFE

-2833 TYNVKESDVEG
+2833 AYNVKESDTAG
-2844 YEASIV
+2844 YEASVV

-2860 EHDSETTLRT
+2860 EHDSETTMRT
-2870 ATLVWRDENNQ
+2870 VTLVWRDEDNR
-2881 DGIRPDTVTYTL
+2881 DGVRPDTVTYTL
-2893 HGSDGSEVEKTVSK
+2893 HGSDGSEQEKTVNK
-2907 DDSWADVMFEDLP
+2907 DDAWADVVFEDLP

-2973 ENQDGNRPNSISVIL
+2973 ENQDGNRPDSISVIL

-3072 DGARPESF
+3072 DGARPESV

-3122 VAEEK
+3122 IAEEK

-3288 NADNQ
+3288 NTDNQ

-3469 STHNAAITKNDGWT
+3469 STHNAAIAKNDGWT

-3733 NDANNQDGYRPDTTT
+3733 SDANNQDGYRPDTAT

-3795 PQYTTSIVAN
+3795 SQYTTSIVAN

-3812 NTHIPEITLRNISV
+3812 NTHIPEITLCNISV

-3913 VTVTVDKVWDDSEN
+3913 VTVTVDKVWEDGEN

-3933 DTIHIKLVSNGIA
+3933 DSIDVILTGSDGNTYNATISE
-3946 KDAYLDADSNWH
+3946 KDNWTYI
-3958 LEFEGL
+3958 FANL
-3964 PKYRDHGI
+3964 PKYFNDGT
-3972 LNEYSVQEV
+3972 LVEYSLQEV
-3981 DVDGYTSTVTT
+3981 ETDGYAGTVTKGTDGYT
-3992 EDGYAFTIKND
+3992 FTIKND
-4003 HVPAVIDIPI
+4003 HTPAVVDIPV
-4013 TEEWID
+4013 TKVWND
-4019 DNNRDGLRPSSH
+4019 DEDRDGLRPNS
-4031 TVILTDGIN
+4031 I
-4040 TIEEIVLDKDNG
+4040 
-4052 YGTVLKDMP
+4052 
-4061 KYKNGV
+4061 
-4067 EIDYQIKDFKVDGY
+4067 
-4081 TTNIIKGDSVKDFKV
+4081 
-4096 TNTHVPE
+4096 HV
-4103 MVTVTVTEGWHDQ
+4103 
-4116 SDYDKIRPEEIALTL
+4116 TL
-4131 TGSDGNVYEKTVNK
+4131 TGSDGSTYKKDLEKD
-4145 ETWTAVFSDLPKNSK
+4145 S
-4160 GEQIIYTLTQEGIKG
+4160 G
-4175 YSTTITNN
+4175 YSTIFTSLPKYHNGELISYSLAETPVEGYETDIQAAESGYGFTITN
-4183 QTDTIT
+4183 T
-4189 VINKHEPVKT
+4189 HEVSKKT
-4199 ITVTVTWNDENNKD
+4199 IKVSKVWDDAENQDGIRPDSVTVTLTGSNNSKYTAKLNKENNWTYTFEGLFCKADGATIKYEVSEKDVAGYTPSIKETEGGFIITNAHKPETVTINIVKNWNDSQNADN
-4213 SIRPDKVTVKLTDG
+4213 IRPDAISITLT
-4227 TTVVSTK
+4227 
-4234 EVKNDSWKHIF
+4234 
-4245 EDIPVFN
+4245 
-4252 GSDKVSYTITQD
+4252 GSDNSSRSITLNKAGDYKTAVDSLPKFHEGKQITYTVTETPVD
-4264 AVNGYTTEIKASDDG
+4264 GYTSSVQASADGYSFVVINTHTPEVHQEKKETPTTPKFEIKAEPST
-4279 NTIEIINTHISV
+4279 TI
-4291 VPPKEEPKKKEPA
+4291 
-4304 TPAPVVEVKVEQPA
+4304 
-4318 PTVTLIQTTN
+4318 IQTTN
-4328 KPTGISFFESLFAK
+4328 KPTGVSFFDSLLG

>member
-1 MQNGKSRI
+1 MQKCESRT
-9 KRVASAII
+9 KRVMSAII
-17 AGVMALQTV
+17 AGMMALQVV
-26 APVISYADDTA
+26 APTISYADDTVASTA
-37 SSVATTDDSDAIA
+37 SSEDNSDTKI
-50 NVDPGTP
+50 DPGVP
-57 VQVDATA
+57 VQ
-64 SEEPSEAPS
+64 
-73 SGTSQADENSEETE
+73 
-87 TNSDIT
+87 
-93 DEVSNEHTDADTADE
+93 
-108 TQTVEE
+108 
-114 DAPKQDESTS
+114 
-124 ETTDTAPSRTVTV
+124 TDTASSNTVTEPDSSESLEEKADSEQTGEIQDDTVSDSQGNETNTQEETVQDTVQQNDSGSETMESKSVRTVTV
-137 TLNKNGGE
+137 TLNKNGGV

-169 IVVEDTGDTIVAT
+169 IAIEDTGDTIVAT

-188 IDIPVALSSDESL
+188 ISIPVALSSDESL

-215 DSETLTFEDGVD
+215 DNETLTFDDGVD
-227 AYVLSAVYSSVVDD
+227 AYVLTAVYNSVADE
-241 DQTLVENRTE
+241 DQQLIENKE
-251 FDEQTKR
+251 IFDEQAEKNAL
-258 QAIQERLKSSG
+258 QQRLSASG
-269 ISTYVLRPS
+269 ISLYEMRPS
-278 DSYNQLDLVVEGL
+278 DSYNQLDLIIDGL

-298 LTQTFTAPYDG
+298 LVQTFTAPYDG
-309 DYIITAYG
+309 DYTITAYG

-335 GGKAEGTVHLNAG
+335 GGKAEGTIHLSAG

-422 TDAEKAQNNA
+422 TDAEKAQNDA
-432 AAEVAKKHVILLA
+432 AAEVAKNHVILLA

-499 RTLTYEERVDA
+499 RVLTYDERVDA

-522 GYHYTVLGELYDANP
+522 GYHYTILGELYDANP
-537 AHRDPVDFLF
+537 ANRDPVSLLF

-591 FVNTSVTIDGE
+591 FVNTSVTIDGK

-622 ETAPYL
+622 NSAPYL
-628 VNGRVIIK
+628 INGRVLIH
-636 MVGETPKLKSVM
+636 MVGTTPKMKTIM
-648 MPAQSEDISAGNIDE
+648 MEAQNEDISSSHVDDADVY
-663 KDGFGQKAI
+663 GQKAY
-672 LSPGQGSAN
+672 LNKGQDVAS
-681 KTLAYTAITY
+681 TTIAYTAITY
-691 YNLGDVMTVTPKWEY
+691 YNMGDLMTVNPVWEY
-706 NTLLN
+706 STMLSPTDRDWN
-711 VTYKPWDD
+711 D
-719 SVAKNINN
+719 SVAKSIDSRL
-727 QMSVSITNTELGI
+727 SVSVANTNLGV
-740 PAEGDKYY
+740 PNPGDKYY
-748 NDAYPGWYAVKSVMT
+748 NADYPGWYAVKSVMT
-763 ITNAPLSMYDTA
+763 ITNPVNTMYSTERLTKYYFRCKGIASYTLSSGTKTMYDKGERGELAIDYNIYINHEGVHVYSDRNIINGTPTSTVDDTIAATAGRNASTWQYPHMALTDVNNINTILVQFSSHGFNTSDSISYDASYADSLGITGSGNQYSYIFKAKSKNSVSTANWEKFLQSITYTTYDAATFTSTGVSGGVTIFWYADENLWENNMFYDSSSSHFYACINTGSSITWGEARNRALSMYNSALDCYGYLAHITSQSEQDYLYTLMDKSTQGWLGA
-775 TVTKYFFRCHPTAT
+775 TRKVSGNEWDWYWRDGPANETNEPFFRQNADGTYGTLLWGYENWDNKTEPNNVGDEWCMHYYGNKSGVWNDYSDT
-789 VSMYNGIRTMD
+789 NGAVTSFIVEWSKD
-800 DESESGGLVLDYSI
+800 GLV
-814 AMEHQGAHVY
+814 G
-824 QNRNTINDMNAETVS
+824 NDHSVS
-839 DTVTAT
+839 DT
-845 QNHSSSQW
+845 
-853 KYPELVVKTPKTIQT
+853 
-868 FNVLFTSPS
+868 
-877 RNAQDAILYNTDLAN
+877 
-892 QLGIVVTGTNQNYIF
+892 
-907 TKSGGLTQDEWNN
+907 
-920 FLRQVSFVTYDR
+920 
-932 AVFTADGV
+932 
-940 QSGVEVAWYGFE
+940 
-952 KAIFGSNQAT
+952 
-962 RHVPTLS
+962 
-969 DYPGAATHNI
+969 
-979 ASGSLNITSSGS
+979 
-991 VYRIVGST
+991 
-999 TGDNRIYVSPGV
+999 
-1011 SATVILDNVTMNYT
+1011 
-1025 AAGAGWG
+1025 
-1032 NDTSRAGDGAISCS
+1032 
-1046 HANLTIILV
+1046 
-1055 GTSRITA
+1055 
-1062 YGSYSNAIAK
+1062 
-1072 NGTDGSLMIDG
+1072 
-1083 AGTLYAVGAS
+1083 
-1093 GDHCGA
+1093 
-1099 IGANVN
+1099 
-1105 CSFWNFT
+1105 
-1112 VQGGTIYAN
+1112 
-1121 AGEHCPGIGSG
+1121 
-1132 CLNQPGEGNGGDGA
+1132 
-1146 GCGNLNFTGGTVV
+1146 
-1159 ARGNTAC
+1159 
-1166 SGIGSGWGGP
+1166 
-1176 VNGINISN
+1176 
-1184 GAKVTAYGGSYSPG
+1184 
-1198 IGSGGRTDN
+1198 
-1207 VQGGNIGSYHYH
+1207 
-1219 VRNIVITG
+1219 
-1227 GDTVVT
+1227 
-1233 AFGDKSTNM
+1233 
-1242 PGIGCGKDPVGT
+1242 
-1254 VRGTLSNVVAT
+1254 
-1265 TLDGFQGYVR
+1265 
-1275 YGSSEESAAYSTEQP
+1275 
-1290 RTPFTGTGNIG
+1290 
-1301 SYLASQVNRGTPV
+1301 
-1314 YYTQV
+1314 
-1319 FFSIDTSN
+1319 
-1327 KHVDDADVIGT
+1327 DVIGT
-1338 QVSSTGTIKPEQF
+1338 QIVAEQEQKVNNGE
-1351 ASVSGTVWAEND
+1351 VSGTVWAEND
-1363 RDGVYQVGDEAVVEG
+1363 YNGLFATDEAKLQDITVQLISDNGTVVATAQTNKLG
-1378 VAVTLYNAD
+1378 QYDFTGLAPGNYYVKFTSQSFVGYNAVPD
-1387 GSVCKTTTTNKYGA
+1387 GGNSIVQQASKGINDSYAQTPVFALTYNDVLEK
-1401 YSFDGIPEKKNYTVG
+1401 SF
-1416 FSNGSSNIQS
+1416 
-1426 YSPTAKIAAG
+1426 
-1436 ENNNHVNNDWKSDV
+1436 
-1450 FTAIY
+1450 
-1455 QKNTSQTINCGVYVP
+1455 GVYVP

-1477 WDDVNQ
+1477 WDDANQ
-1483 NGICDN
+1483 NGIYDN
-1489 SESKIAN
+1489 REAKIAN
-1496 VTITLTDADGNSLTD
+1496 VTITLTDVDGNSLTD
-1511 VYGNPITAVL
+1511 VYSNPIAAVL
-1521 TDADGN
+1521 TDANGN

-1544 SSDTVDISNARVS
+1544 SSNTVDISNARVS
-1557 PIPTSGD
+1557 PIPASGD
-1564 EKRTNKA
+1564 VKLTNKA
-1571 ERSIDVLEFNGAPT
+1571 EKSIGMLEFNGAPT
-1585 SATTEKSGSMLNA
+1585 SATTEKSGSMLTS

-1651 TQADINI
+1651 TQADIDI

-1699 KVEYEETDKTAAD
+1699 KVEYEETDRTAAD

-1725 LVSPTATT
+1725 LVSPTAAT

-1740 NDATAVMQNNKVAKA
+1740 NDSTAVMQNNKVAKA
-1755 VSKTYQIPDTRVVS
+1755 VSKTYQIPDTRVVA
-1769 LSNEKDFY
+1769 LNNKKDFY

-1794 IWQDDNYNGIRET
+1794 IWQDDNYNGIREA
-1807 NETENVKTHIYLRRT
+1807 NETKNVETHIYLRRT
-1822 TKSQFADAD
+1822 TKSKFADAD

-1841 LYKSYNVFGELVGNG
+1841 LYKSYNVFGELIGNG

-1942 GFIRLLTSFDLKK
+1942 GFIRLLTDFDLKK
-1955 VEDLSGIPFENV
+1955 IEDLSGIPFENV

-1977 DDSGKS
+1977 ADSGKS

-2001 IKTEHL
+2001 IKTKHL
-2007 TTDKNGLISFTNQ
+2007 TTDKNGLIHFTNQ
-2020 DIATYHLTETE
+2020 DIATYHLIETE
-2031 TLPGYVRDT
+2031 TLPGYVKDT
-2040 KTHVVKVMPETA
+2040 KTHVVKVMPEAA

-2057 LIWKTYISVDG
+2057 LVWKTYISVDG
-2068 VRQTNNLYTL
+2068 VRLTDNLYTL

-2093 DDANDQDGIRKNA
+2093 DDANDQDGIRQNA

-2147 IPAYYKGQTIQYTVV
+2147 IPAYYKGQTIQYTVI
-2162 ENPMDGYTAIVSNTT
+2162 ENPMDGYIATVSATT
-2177 GSVDNGYAIT
+2177 GSADKGYAIT

-2201 VKVWDDGNNV
+2201 VKVWDDSNNI
-2211 DGIRPDSV
+2211 DGMRPDSV

-2231 EATLSNTKD
+2231 EATLSNVKD
-2240 WKYTFKHIPLFDAN
+2240 WKYTFKHMPLFDAN

-2264 DAVAGYTYTVTN
+2264 DAVTGYTYTVTN
-2276 EGRSFTI
+2276 KDRAFTI
-2283 TNSHVQETLSIPVT
+2283 TNRHTQETFSIPVT

-2308 VRPSAIHVIL
+2308 VRPSAIHVTL

-2343 PRYWME
+2343 PRYWIE
-2349 GVAIDYTLSEETVDS
+2349 GVAIDYTLSEEAVNG

-2372 ADTGFTVTNEHI
+2372 ANTGFTVTNEHI
-2384 PAVTNVVINKYWED
+2384 SAVTNVVVNKYWED
-2398 AANQDGVRPD
+2398 TANQDGVRPD
-2408 SVSVTLS
+2408 SVAVTLS
-2415 GSDGKTYKATLTKDG
+2415 GSDGKTYKATLTKDT
-2430 GFSETF
+2430 GFSKTF
-2436 ENLPVF
+2436 EDLPVF
-2442 FNNGTKIAYTVTE
+2442 FNNGTKITYTVTE
-2455 DAVAGYIGKTA
+2455 DAVNGYTGKIT
-2466 TDDTGYVLSIT
+2466 TDDTGYILSIT
-2477 NTHTPETISKTIT
+2477 NTHAPETIRKTVT
-2490 KTWDDN
+2490 KTWDDGN
-2496 DNQDG
+2496 DRDG
-2501 IRPTNVKVELYG
+2501 IRPTNVKIELYG
-2513 TDGTLR
+2513 TDGTRR
-2519 TQYLTKDNNWSYS
+2519 TQYLTKDNHWSYS

-2539 QNEGTIILYTAK
+2539 QNEGTIILYTIK
-2551 EEAVE
+2551 EEAVD

-2564 TATGF
+2564 TTAGF
-2569 NFTNTHEPQTVTYG
+2569 DLTNTHEIQTADYEVK
-2583 ATKVWLDDDNRD
+2583 KVWIDDNDRD
-2595 GVRPNSI
+2595 GARPTSI
-2602 TLVLNGSDG
+2602 TLTLTGSDG
-2611 SKYTKQMTAAS
+2611 SKYTKLMTAAD
-2622 NWSDVTFERIPMFNN
+2622 NWNAVTFERVPMFNG
-2637 GKYITYTLSEN
+2637 GKYITYTLTEN
-2648 DVPSYVNSVAVS
+2648 EVPSYINSIEVS
-2660 EDGKF
+2660 EDGKH
-2665 FTVTNTHTPDHAII
+2665 FTVTNTHAPDHTVIN
-2679 KITEVWHDE
+2679 ITEVWHDE
-2688 NDQDGIRPKKVTT
+2688 NDQDGIRPRKMTAIV
-2701 IIVGSNGNRHEVPL
+2701 VGSNGNRHEVPL

-2794 VTVTLTGSNAVS
+2794 VTVTLTGSNAIS

-2813 ENGWTATFE
+2813 DNGWTATFE

-2833 TYNVKESDVEG
+2833 AYNVKESNTAG
-2844 YEASIV
+2844 YEASVV
-2850 KTEDGFQLIN
+2850 KTENGFQLIN
-2860 EHDSETTLRT
+2860 EHDSETTMRT
-2870 ATLVWRDENNQ
+2870 VTLVWRDEDNR
-2881 DGIRPDTVTYTL
+2881 DGVRPDAVTYTL
-2893 HGSDGSEVEKTVSK
+2893 HGSDGSEQEKTVNK
-2907 DDSWADVMFEDLP
+2907 NDAWNDVVFEDLP
-2920 VYQNGQKVTYTLTE
+2920 VYQNGQRISYTLTE
-2934 STVDGYTTDIR
+2934 SAIDGYANDIR
-2945 DNGHT
+2945 SSGNT
-2950 FTVTNTHIPAVVNVD
+2950 FTVTNTHIPETVNVD
-2965 VTKVWTDG
+2965 VTKIWTDG
-2973 ENQDGNRPNSISVIL
+2973 ENQDGNRPDSISVIL
-2988 TGNDGNRY
+2988 TGSDGKRY
-2996 TATITA
+2996 TTTITA
-3002 ANNWKYTFS
+3002 ANNWKHTFL

-3024 YTLAED
+3024 YTLTED
-3030 AASGYSNVIEK
+3030 TMSGYSDVVEK
-3041 KDNYTFVLTNKYS
+3041 RSDYVFVLTNKYS

-3059 IPVVKKWNDDNDR
+3059 VTIVKKWDDDNDR
-3072 DGARPESF
+3072 DGMRPESVD
-3080 NIVLNGSDGKLYTGT
+3080 IVLNGSDDKLYTGT
-3095 LSAENGYTYVFQ
+3095 LSTENGYTCVFQ
-3107 SVPKFHNSGTLISYT
+3107 SVPKYHDGGTLINYT
-3122 VAEEK
+3122 IAEEK
-3127 VTGYTTEVAKDS
+3127 IPGYTTTIAKDA
-3139 SGYKFTLTNTKSIET
+3139 SGYKFTLTNTKTIDT

-3162 WEDSNNQ
+3162 WDDNNNQ

-3174 SAITVILTGDDGSRY
+3174 TAITVILTGDDGSRRV
-3189 LKSVSAAE
+3189 KSVTAAE
-3197 NWTTT
+3197 NWTVT
-3202 FENLPKNQNHGQS
+3202 FENLPKNKNHGQN

-3228 TDEVTQNGNNYTIT
+3228 TEAITQNGDNYTIT
-3242 NTHMPATTELFVTKT
+3242 NTHTPASSEFFVTKI

-3279 DGRSYAKKL
+3279 DGRSYTKKL

-3293 WSVMFSNLPKYAN
+3293 WSVMFSNLPKYAD
-3306 GKTIDYTLTEEAVPG
+3306 GKVIEYSLTEESVPG

-3329 GKSFTLINT
+3329 GKSFVLINT

-3344 NITITKAWNDENNQ
+3344 NITITKAWNDGNNQ
-3358 DGLRPKSITAVVNG
+3358 DGLRPKTITAVVNG

-3380 QLFESQNWTTSL
+3380 QLFEGQNWATNL
-3392 NNLPKYKNSTEV
+3392 NNLPKYKNGTEI
-3404 QYTVKENAISGYE
+3404 QYTVKENAIPGYE
-3417 TEIKQTGDSYTI
+3417 TEIKQTGDSYAI
-3429 TNTHAPAVVTVSVV
+3429 TNSHTPAVVTVSAV
-3443 KIWDDENNQDGI
+3443 KVWDDANNQDGI

-3469 STHNAAITKNDGWT
+3469 SVRNAAITKNDGWT
-3483 YQFKD
+3483 YQFKN
-3488 LPQYKNGVKIDYTL
+3488 LPKYKNGVKIDYTL
-3502 QEADSNP
+3502 QEANSNP

-3536 PVTTIW
+3536 PVTTVW
-3542 NDDNNR
+3542 DDDDNR
-3548 DGIRAKETVI
+3548 DGIRAKEIAI

-3566 VYQHIVTDK
+3566 TYQRIVTGK
-3575 DSFATVFEDVPKF
+3575 DSFATVFENMPKF

-3601 NEVDGYTTDVTNTDK
+3601 NEMNGYTANIASTDK

-3626 PEKLAK
+3626 PERLAK

-3660 GTYIEKNLS
+3660 GTYIEKSLS
-3669 AANNWTETFEGLYKY
+3669 TANNWTETFDGLYKY

-3695 DEEAVGGYEKEI
+3695 DEEAVGGYEKGI
-3707 SEKDNLITITNTHA
+3707 SEKDNLITITNTHT

-3733 NDANNQDGYRPDTTT
+3733 NDANNQDGYRPDAAT

-3758 DTKDFTKDSSWSSIV
+3758 DAKDFTKDSSWSSIV
-3773 FKDLDRFKDGTKI
+3773 FKDLDHYKNGTEI

-3795 PQYTTSIVAN
+3795 TQYTTSIAVN

-3826 IWEDNDDQDGIRP
+3826 VWKDNNDQDGLRP
-3839 DAVNIKLKG
+3839 DTVSVKLKG
-3848 NDKLVDSSELNEDV
+3848 NDKFIDFSELNEDV

-3869 KLPVRENGNEIS
+3869 KLPVRENGNEIT

-3888 IPGYTTTIEKTD
+3888 IPGYTTSIEKTD

-3913 VTVTVDKVWDDSEN
+3913 VTVTVDKVWKDAEN

-3933 DTIHIKLVSNGIA
+3933 DAIHIRLISNDIE
-3946 KDAYLDADSNWH
+3946 KDAYLDAESDWH
-3958 LEFEGL
+3958 LDFEGL

-3992 EDGYAFTIKND
+3992 KDGYAFTIEND

-4019 DNNRDGLRPSSH
+4019 DNDRDGLRPDSH
-4031 TVILTDGIN
+4031 TVILVDGTN
-4040 TIEEIVLDKDNG
+4040 AIEEVVLDRDNG
-4052 YGTVLKDMP
+4052 YGVVLKNMP

-4067 EIDYQIKDFKVDGY
+4067 EINYQIKDFKVDGY
-4081 TTNIIKGDSVKDFKV
+4081 TTNIIKSDSVKDFNI

-4116 SDYDKIRPEEIALTL
+4116 SDYDKIRPEKVTLTL
-4131 TGSDGNVYEKTVNK
+4131 TGSDGNVYEKTVTK
-4145 ETWTAVFSDLPKNSK
+4145 DTWTTAFSDLPKNSK

-4175 YSTTITNN
+4175 YKTTITDNE
-4183 QTDTIT
+4183 TGTIA
-4189 VINKHEPVKT
+4189 VINTHEPVKD
-4199 ITVTVTWNDENNKD
+4199 ITVTIVWKDENNKD
-4213 SIRPDKVTVKLTDG
+4213 NIRPDKVTVKLADG
-4227 TTVVSTK
+4227 TTVVSAK

-4245 EDIPVFN
+4245 EDISVFN
-4252 GSDKVSYTITQD
+4252 GSDKVSYTVTQD
-4264 AVNGYTTEIKASDDG
+4264 AVNGYTTEVKVSDDG
-4279 NTIEIINTHISV
+4279 NTVKIINTHV
-4291 VPPKEEPKKKEPA
+4291 PVAPPKEEPKQEETA
-4304 TPAPVVEVKVEQPA
+4304 TSTAPAPVVEIKTE
-4318 PTVTLIQTTN
+4318 PTTTVIETPN
-4328 KPTGISFFESLFAK
+4328 KQTGISFMDGLFG

>member
-1 MQNGKSRI
+1 MQKCESRT
-9 KRVASAII
+9 KRVMSAII
-17 AGVMALQTV
+17 AGMMALQVV
-26 APVISYADDTA
+26 APTISYADDTVASTA
-37 SSVATTDDSDAIA
+37 SSEDNSDTQI
-50 NVDPGTP
+50 DPGVP
-57 VQVDATA
+57 VQTDTA
-64 SEEPSEAPS
+64 SSNTVTEPDSSES
-73 SGTSQADENSEETE
+73 LEETADSEQTGEIQDDTVSDSQGNE
-87 TNSDIT
+87 TNT
-93 DEVSNEHTDADTADE
+93 QEETVQDTV
-108 TQTVEE
+108 Q
-114 DAPKQDESTS
+114 QNNSGS
-124 ETTDTAPSRTVTV
+124 ETTESESVRTVTV
-137 TLNKNGGE
+137 TLNKNGGI

-169 IVVEDTGDTIVAT
+169 IAIEDTGDTIVAT

-188 IDIPVALSSDESL
+188 ISIPVALSGDDSL

-215 DSETLTFEDGVD
+215 DNETLTFDDGVD
-227 AYVLSAVYSSVVDD
+227 AYVLTAVYDSVADE
-241 DQTLVENRTE
+241 DQQLIENKE
-251 FDEQTKR
+251 IFDEQAEKNVL
-258 QAIQERLKSSG
+258 QQKLSASG
-269 ISTYVLRPS
+269 ISLYEMRPS
-278 DSYNQLDLVVEGL
+278 DSYNQLDLIIDGL

-298 LTQTFTAPYDG
+298 LVQTFTAPYDG
-309 DYIITAYG
+309 DYTITAYG

-335 GGKAEGTVHLNAG
+335 GGKAEGTIHLNAG

-422 TDAEKAQNNA
+422 TDAEKAQNDA
-432 AAEVAKKHVILLA
+432 AAEVAKNHVILLA

-451 GESGGS
+451 GESGGT

-499 RTLTYEERVDA
+499 RVLTYDERVDA

-522 GYHYTVLGELYDANP
+522 GYHYTILGELYDANP
-537 AHRDPVDFLF
+537 ANRDPVSLLF

-591 FVNTSVTIDGE
+591 FVNTSVTIDGK

-622 ETAPYL
+622 NSAPYL
-628 VNGRVIIK
+628 INGRVLIH
-636 MVGETPKLKSVM
+636 MVGTTPKMKTIM
-648 MPAQSEDISAGNIDE
+648 MEAQNEDISSSHVDDADVY
-663 KDGFGQKAI
+663 GQKAY
-672 LSPGQGSAN
+672 LNKGQDVAS
-681 KTLAYTAITY
+681 TTIAYTAITY
-691 YNLGDVMTVTPKWEY
+691 YNMGDLMTVNPVWEY
-706 NTLLN
+706 STMLSPTDRDWN
-711 VTYKPWDD
+711 D
-719 SVAKNINN
+719 SVAKSIDSRL
-727 QMSVSITNTELGI
+727 SVSVANTNLGV
-740 PAEGDKYY
+740 PNPGDKYY
-748 NDAYPGWYAVKSVMT
+748 NADYPGWYAVKSVMT
-763 ITNAPLSMYDTA
+763 ITNPVNTMYSTERLTKYYFRCKGIASYTLSSGTKTMYDKGERGELAIDYNIYINHEGVHVYSDRNIINGTPTSTVDDTIAATAGRSASTWQYPHMALTDVNNINTILIQFSSHGFNTSDSISYDASYADSLGITGSGNQYSYIFKAKSKNSVSTANWEKFLQSITYTTYDAATFTSTGVSGGVTIFWYADENLWENNMFYDSSSGHFYACINTGSSITWGEARNRALSMYNSALDCYGYLAHITSQSEQDYLYTLMDKSTQGWLGA
-775 TVTKYFFRCHPTAT
+775 TRKVSGNEWDWYWRDGPANETSEPFFRQNAG
-789 VSMYNGIRTMD
+789 GIYGSLLWGYENWDSKT
-800 DESESGGLVLDYSI
+800 EPNNSGGVEWCMHYYGSNRGVWNDYIDSNGAVTSFIVEWSKDGLV
-814 AMEHQGAHVY
+814 G
-824 QNRNTINDMNAETVS
+824 NDHSVS
-839 DTVTAT
+839 DT
-845 QNHSSSQW
+845 
-853 KYPELVVKTPKTIQT
+853 
-868 FNVLFTSPS
+868 
-877 RNAQDAILYNTDLAN
+877 
-892 QLGIVVTGTNQNYIF
+892 
-907 TKSGGLTQDEWNN
+907 
-920 FLRQVSFVTYDR
+920 
-932 AVFTADGV
+932 
-940 QSGVEVAWYGFE
+940 
-952 KAIFGSNQAT
+952 
-962 RHVPTLS
+962 
-969 DYPGAATHNI
+969 
-979 ASGSLNITSSGS
+979 
-991 VYRIVGST
+991 
-999 TGDNRIYVSPGV
+999 
-1011 SATVILDNVTMNYT
+1011 
-1025 AAGAGWG
+1025 
-1032 NDTSRAGDGAISCS
+1032 
-1046 HANLTIILV
+1046 
-1055 GTSRITA
+1055 
-1062 YGSYSNAIAK
+1062 
-1072 NGTDGSLMIDG
+1072 
-1083 AGTLYAVGAS
+1083 
-1093 GDHCGA
+1093 
-1099 IGANVN
+1099 
-1105 CSFWNFT
+1105 
-1112 VQGGTIYAN
+1112 
-1121 AGEHCPGIGSG
+1121 
-1132 CLNQPGEGNGGDGA
+1132 
-1146 GCGNLNFTGGTVV
+1146 
-1159 ARGNTAC
+1159 
-1166 SGIGSGWGGP
+1166 
-1176 VNGINISN
+1176 
-1184 GAKVTAYGGSYSPG
+1184 
-1198 IGSGGRTDN
+1198 
-1207 VQGGNIGSYHYH
+1207 
-1219 VRNIVITG
+1219 
-1227 GDTVVT
+1227 
-1233 AFGDKSTNM
+1233 
-1242 PGIGCGKDPVGT
+1242 
-1254 VRGTLSNVVAT
+1254 
-1265 TLDGFQGYVR
+1265 
-1275 YGSSEESAAYSTEQP
+1275 
-1290 RTPFTGTGNIG
+1290 
-1301 SYLASQVNRGTPV
+1301 
-1314 YYTQV
+1314 
-1319 FFSIDTSN
+1319 
-1327 KHVDDADVIGT
+1327 DVIGT
-1338 QVSSTGTIKPEQF
+1338 QIVAEQEQKVNNGE
-1351 ASVSGTVWAEND
+1351 VSGTVWAEND
-1363 RDGVYQVGDEAVVEG
+1363 YNGLFATDEAKLQDITVQLISDNGTVVATAQTNKLG
-1378 VAVTLYNAD
+1378 QYDFTGLAPGNYYVKFTSQSFVGYNAVPD
-1387 GSVCKTTTTNKYGA
+1387 GGNSIVQQASKGINDSYAQTPVFALTYNDVLEK
-1401 YSFDGIPEKKNYTVG
+1401 SF
-1416 FSNGSSNIQS
+1416 
-1426 YSPTAKIAAG
+1426 
-1436 ENNNHVNNDWKSDV
+1436 
-1450 FTAIY
+1450 
-1455 QKNTSQTINCGVYVP
+1455 GVYVP
-1470 STVSGFA
+1470 STVGGFA
-1477 WDDVNQ
+1477 WDDANQ
-1483 NGICDN
+1483 NGIYDN
-1489 SESKIAN
+1489 REAKIAN

-1511 VYGNPITAVL
+1511 VYGNPIAEVL
-1521 TDADGN
+1521 TDANGN

-1564 EKRTNKA
+1564 VKLTNKA
-1571 ERSIDVLEFNGAPT
+1571 EKSIGMLEFNGAPT
-1585 SATTEKSGSMLNA
+1585 SATTEKSGSMLTS
-1598 ATIGEVYINSMT
+1598 ATIGEIYINSMS

-1651 TQADINI
+1651 TQADIDI

-1699 KVEYEETDKTAAD
+1699 KVEYEETDRTAAD

-1725 LVSPTATT
+1725 TVSPTAAT

-1740 NDATAVMQNNKVAKA
+1740 NDSTAVMQNNKVAKA
-1755 VSKTYQIPDTRVVS
+1755 VSKTYQIPDTRVVA
-1769 LSNEKDFY
+1769 LNNEKDFY

-1919 IGDIELPVNTKTE
+1919 IGNIELPVNTKTE

-1942 GFIRLLTSFDLKK
+1942 GFIRLLTDFDLKK
-1955 VEDLSGIPFENV
+1955 IEDLSGIPFKNV

-1977 DDSGKS
+1977 ADSGKS

-2007 TTDKNGLISFTNQ
+2007 TTDKNGLIHFTNQ
-2020 DIATYHLTETE
+2020 DIATYHLIETE
-2031 TLPGYVRDT
+2031 TLPGYVKDT
-2040 KTHVVKVMPETA
+2040 KTHVVKVMPEAA

-2057 LIWKTYISVDG
+2057 LVWKTYISVDG
-2068 VRQTNNLYTL
+2068 VRLTDNLYTL

-2093 DDANDQDGIRKNA
+2093 DDANDQDGIRQNA

-2138 TYLTYTFRS
+2138 IYLTYTFRS
-2147 IPAYYKGQTIQYTVV
+2147 IPAYYKGQTIQYTVI
-2162 ENPMDGYTAIVSNTT
+2162 ENPMDGYTATVSATT
-2177 GSVDNGYAIT
+2177 GSTDKGYAIT

-2201 VKVWDDGNNV
+2201 TKVWDDSNNI
-2211 DGIRPDSV
+2211 DGMRPDSV
-2219 TIHMNGS
+2219 TIHLNGS

-2231 EATLSNTKD
+2231 EATLSNAKD
-2240 WKYTFKHIPLFDAN
+2240 WKYIFKHMPLFDAN
-2254 GNEITYTITE
+2254 GNKITYTITE

-2283 TNSHVQETLSIPVT
+2283 TNSHVQETFSIPVT

-2308 VRPSAIHVIL
+2308 VRPSAIHVTL

-2349 GVAIDYTLSEETVDS
+2349 GVAIDYTLNEEAVNG

-2372 ADTGFTVTNEHI
+2372 ANTGFTVTNEHI
-2384 PAVTNVVINKYWED
+2384 SAVTNVVVNKYWED
-2398 AANQDGVRPD
+2398 TANQDGVRPD
-2408 SVSVTLS
+2408 SVAVTLS
-2415 GSDGKTYKATLTKDG
+2415 GSDGKTYKATLTKDT
-2430 GFSETF
+2430 GFSKTF

-2442 FNNGTKIAYTVTE
+2442 FNNGTKITYTVTE
-2455 DAVAGYIGKTA
+2455 DAVNGYTGKIT
-2466 TDDTGYVLSIT
+2466 TDDTGYILSIT
-2477 NTHTPETISKTIT
+2477 NTHAPETIRKTVT
-2490 KTWDDN
+2490 KTWDDGN
-2496 DNQDG
+2496 DRDG
-2501 IRPTNVKVELYG
+2501 IRPTNVKIELYG
-2513 TDGTLR
+2513 TDGTRR
-2519 TQYLTKDNNWSYS
+2519 TQYLTKDNHWSYS

-2539 QNEGTIILYTAK
+2539 QNEGTIILYTIK
-2551 EEAVE
+2551 EEAVD

-2564 TATGF
+2564 TTAGF
-2569 NFTNTHEPQTVTYG
+2569 DLTNTHEIQTADYEVK
-2583 ATKVWLDDDNRD
+2583 KVWIDDNDRD
-2595 GVRPNSI
+2595 GARPTSI
-2602 TLVLNGSDG
+2602 TLTLTGSDG
-2611 SKYTKQMTAAS
+2611 SKYTKLMTAAD
-2622 NWSDVTFERIPMFNN
+2622 NWNAVTFERVPMFNG
-2637 GKYITYTLSEN
+2637 GKYITYTLTEN
-2648 DVPSYVNSVAVS
+2648 EVPSYINSIEVS
-2660 EDGKF
+2660 EDGKH
-2665 FTVTNTHTPDHAII
+2665 FTVTNTHAPDHTVIN
-2679 KITEVWHDE
+2679 ITEVWHDE
-2688 NDQDGIRPKKVTT
+2688 NDQDGIRPRKMTAIV
-2701 IIVGSNGNRHEVPL
+2701 VGSNGNRHEVPL

-2794 VTVTLTGSNAVS
+2794 VTVTLTGSNAIS

-2813 ENGWTATFE
+2813 DNGWTATFE

-2833 TYNVKESDVEG
+2833 AYNVKESNTAG
-2844 YEASIV
+2844 YEASVV
-2850 KTEDGFQLIN
+2850 KTENGFQLIN
-2860 EHDSETTLRT
+2860 EHDSETTMRT
-2870 ATLVWRDENNQ
+2870 VTLVWRDEDNR
-2881 DGIRPDTVTYTL
+2881 DGVRPDAVTYTL
-2893 HGSDGSEVEKTVSK
+2893 HGSDGSEQEKTVNK
-2907 DDSWADVMFEDLP
+2907 DDAWNDVVFEDLP
-2920 VYQNGQKVTYTLTE
+2920 VYQNGQRISYTLTE
-2934 STVDGYTTDIR
+2934 SAIDGYANDIR
-2945 DNGHT
+2945 SSGNT
-2950 FTVTNTHIPAVVNVD
+2950 FTVTNTHIPETVNVD
-2965 VTKVWTDG
+2965 VTKIWTDG
-2973 ENQDGNRPNSISVIL
+2973 ENQDGNRPDSISVIL
-2988 TGNDGNRY
+2988 TGSDGKRY
-2996 TATITA
+2996 TTTITA
-3002 ANNWKYTFS
+3002 ANNWKHTFL

-3024 YTLAED
+3024 YTLTED
-3030 AASGYSNVIEK
+3030 TMSGYSDVVEK
-3041 KDNYTFVLTNKYS
+3041 RSDYVFVLTNKYS

-3059 IPVVKKWNDDNDR
+3059 VTIVKKWNDDNDR
-3072 DGARPESF
+3072 DGMRPESVD
-3080 NIVLNGSDGKLYTGT
+3080 IVLNGSDGKLYTGT
-3095 LSAENGYTYVFQ
+3095 LSTENGYTCVFQ
-3107 SVPKFHNSGTLISYT
+3107 SVPKYHDGGTLINYT
-3122 VAEEK
+3122 IAEEK
-3127 VTGYTTEVAKDS
+3127 IPGYTTTIAKDA
-3139 SGYKFTLTNTKSIET
+3139 SGYKFTLTNAKAIDT

-3162 WEDSNNQ
+3162 WDDNNNQ

-3174 SAITVILTGDDGSRY
+3174 TAITVILTGDDGSRRV
-3189 LKSVSAAE
+3189 KSVTAAE
-3197 NWTTT
+3197 NWTVT
-3202 FENLPKNQNHGQS
+3202 FENLPKNKNHGQN

-3228 TDEVTQNGNNYTIT
+3228 TEAITQNGDNYTIT
-3242 NTHMPATTELFVTKT
+3242 NTHTPASSEFFVTKI

-3279 DGRSYAKKL
+3279 DGRSYTKKL

-3293 WSVMFSNLPKYAN
+3293 WSVMFSNLPKYAD
-3306 GKTIDYTLTEEAVPG
+3306 GKVIEYSLTEESVPG

-3329 GKSFTLINT
+3329 GKSFVLINT

-3344 NITITKAWNDENNQ
+3344 NITITKAWNDGNNQ
-3358 DGLRPKSITAVVNG
+3358 DGLRPKTITAVVNG

-3380 QLFESQNWTTSL
+3380 QLFEGQNWATNL
-3392 NNLPKYKNSTEV
+3392 NNLPKYKNGTEI
-3404 QYTVKENAISGYE
+3404 QYTVKENAIPGYE
-3417 TEIKQTGDSYTI
+3417 TEIKQTGDSYAI
-3429 TNTHAPAVVTVSVV
+3429 TNSHTPAVVTVSAV
-3443 KIWDDENNQDGI
+3443 KVWDDANNQDGI

-3469 STHNAAITKNDGWT
+3469 SVRNAAITKNDGWT
-3483 YQFKD
+3483 YQFKN
-3488 LPQYKNGVKIDYTL
+3488 LPKYKNGVKIDYTL
-3502 QEADSNP
+3502 QEANSNP

-3515 KGSDGYSFT
+3515 KGSDEYSFT

-3529 VPAAVNV
+3529 VPAVVNV
-3536 PVTTIW
+3536 PVTTVW
-3542 NDDNNR
+3542 DDDDNR
-3548 DGIRAKETVI
+3548 DGIRAKETAI
-3558 TLQGSNGK
+3558 TLHGSNGK
-3566 VYQHIVTDK
+3566 VYQRIVTGK
-3575 DSFATVFEDVPKF
+3575 DDFATVFEDVPKF
-3588 FDEGKEV
+3588 FDEGREV

-3601 NEVDGYTTDVTNTDK
+3601 NEMNGYTANIANTDK

-3621 TNTHE
+3621 ANTHE
-3626 PEKLAK
+3626 PEKLTK
-3632 TVTKVWDDNNNQD
+3632 TVAKVWNDNNNQD
-3645 GLRPNTLRIALTGTD
+3645 GLRPNTLRVAMTGTD
-3660 GTYIEKNLS
+3660 GTYIEKSLS
-3669 AANNWTETFEGLYKY
+3669 TANNWTETFDGLYKY

-3695 DEEAVGGYEKEI
+3695 DEEIVGGYDKVI

-3733 NDANNQDGYRPDTTT
+3733 NDANNQDGYRPDAAT

-3758 DTKDFTKDSSWSSIV
+3758 DTRDFTKSSSWTAIV
-3773 FKDLDRFKDGTKI
+3773 FKDLDHYKDGNEI
-3786 KYTVTEDEI
+3786 KYTVAEDEI
-3795 PQYTTSIVAN
+3795 PQYTTSIAVN

-3826 IWEDNDDQDGIRP
+3826 VWEDNNDQDGLRP
-3839 DAVNIKLKG
+3839 DTVSVKLKG
-3848 NDKLVDSSELNEDV
+3848 NDKFIDSSELNEDV
-3862 KWKHSFT
+3862 EWKHSFT
-3869 KLPVRENGNEIS
+3869 KLPVRENGNEIT

-3888 IPGYTTTIEKTD
+3888 IPGYTTSIEKTD

-3913 VTVTVDKVWDDSEN
+3913 VTVTVDKVWKDAEN

-3933 DTIHIKLVSNGIA
+3933 DAIHIRLISNDIE
-3946 KDAYLDADSNWH
+3946 KDAYLDAESDWH
-3958 LEFEGL
+3958 LDFEGL

-3992 EDGYAFTIKND
+3992 KDGYAFTIEND

-4019 DNNRDGLRPSSH
+4019 DNDRDGLRPDSH
-4031 TVILTDGIN
+4031 TVILVDGTN
-4040 TIEEIVLDKDNG
+4040 AIEEVVLDRDNG
-4052 YGTVLKDMP
+4052 YGVVLKNMP

-4067 EIDYQIKDFKVDGY
+4067 EINYQIKDFKVDGY
-4081 TTNIIKGDSVKDFKV
+4081 TTNIIKSDSVKDFNI

-4116 SDYDKIRPEEIALTL
+4116 SDYDKIRPEKVTLTL
-4131 TGSDGNVYEKTVNK
+4131 TGSDGNVYEKTVTK
-4145 ETWTAVFSDLPKNSK
+4145 DTWTTAFSDLPKNSK

-4175 YSTTITNN
+4175 YKTTITDNE
-4183 QTDTIT
+4183 TGTIA
-4189 VINKHEPVKT
+4189 VINTHEPVKT

-4213 SIRPDKVTVKLTDG
+4213 NIRPDKVTVKLANG
-4227 TTVVSTK
+4227 TTAVSTK
-4234 EVKNDSWKHIF
+4234 EINNDSWKHVF
-4245 EDIPVFN
+4245 ENIIVFN
-4252 GSDKVSYTITQD
+4252 GDDKASYTVTQD
-4264 AVNGYTTEIKASDDG
+4264 AVSEYTTEIKASDDG
-4279 NTIEIINTHISV
+4279 NTIEIINTHV
-4291 VPPKEEPKKKEPA
+4291 PVAPPKEEPKQEETVTPA
-4304 TPAPVVEVKVEQPA
+4304 APAPVVEIKTE
-4318 PTVTLIQTTN
+4318 PTTTVIETPN
-4328 KPTGISFFESLFAK
+4328 KQTGISFMDGLFG

>member
-73 SGTSQADENSEETE
+73 SGASQADENSEETE

-93 DEVSNEHTDADTADE
+93 DEVANEHTDADTADE

-114 DAPKQDESTS
+114 DVPKQDESTS

-335 GGKAEGTVHLNAG
+335 GGKAEGTIHLSAG

-422 TDAEKAQNNA
+422 TDAEKAQNDA
-432 AAEVAKKHVILLA
+432 AAEVAKNHVILLA

-499 RTLTYEERVDA
+499 RVLTYDERVDA

-636 MVGETPKLKSVM
+636 MVGEIPKLKSVM

-672 LSPGQGSAN
+672 LSPGQGNAN

-1401 YSFDGIPEKKNYTVG
+1401 YSFDGISEKKNYTVG

-2602 TLVLNGSDG
+2602 TLALNGSDG

-2973 ENQDGNRPNSISVIL
+2973 ENQDGNRPDSISVIL

-3059 IPVVKKWNDDNDR
+3059 IPVVKKWNDDNDH
-3072 DGARPESF
+3072 DGARPESV

-3242 NTHMPATTELFVTKT
+3242 NTHIPATTELFVTKT

-3469 STHNAAITKNDGWT
+3469 STHNAAITKNEGWT

-3733 NDANNQDGYRPDTTT
+3733 NDANNQDGYRPDAAT

-3758 DTKDFTKDSSWSSIV
+3758 DAKDFTKDSSWSSIV
-3773 FKDLDRFKDGTKI
+3773 FKNLDHYKDGNEI
-3786 KYTVTEDEI
+3786 KYTVAEDEI
-3795 PQYTTSIVAN
+3795 PQYTTSIAVN

-3826 IWEDNDDQDGIRP
+3826 VWEDNNDQDGLRP
-3839 DAVNIKLKG
+3839 DTVSVKLKG
-3848 NDKLVDSSELNEDV
+3848 NDKFIDSSELNEDV

-3869 KLPVRENGNEIS
+3869 NLPVRENGNEIS

-3913 VTVTVDKVWDDSEN
+3913 VTVTVDKVWEDGEN

-3933 DTIHIKLVSNGIA
+3933 DSIDVILTGSDGNTYNATISE
-3946 KDAYLDADSNWH
+3946 KDNWTYI
-3958 LEFEGL
+3958 FANL
-3964 PKYRDHGI
+3964 PKYFNDGT
-3972 LNEYSVQEV
+3972 LVEYSLQEV
-3981 DVDGYTSTVTT
+3981 ETDGYAGTVTKGTDGYT
-3992 EDGYAFTIKND
+3992 FTIKND
-4003 HVPAVIDIPI
+4003 HTPAVVDIPV
-4013 TEEWID
+4013 TKVWND
-4019 DNNRDGLRPSSH
+4019 DEDRDGLRPNS
-4031 TVILTDGIN
+4031 I
-4040 TIEEIVLDKDNG
+4040 
-4052 YGTVLKDMP
+4052 
-4061 KYKNGV
+4061 
-4067 EIDYQIKDFKVDGY
+4067 
-4081 TTNIIKGDSVKDFKV
+4081 
-4096 TNTHVPE
+4096 HV
-4103 MVTVTVTEGWHDQ
+4103 
-4116 SDYDKIRPEEIALTL
+4116 TL
-4131 TGSDGNVYEKTVNK
+4131 TGSDGSTYKKDLEKD
-4145 ETWTAVFSDLPKNSK
+4145 S
-4160 GEQIIYTLTQEGIKG
+4160 G
-4175 YSTTITNN
+4175 YSTIFTSLPKYHNGELISYSLAETPVEGYETDIQAAESGYGFTITN
-4183 QTDTIT
+4183 T
-4189 VINKHEPVKT
+4189 HEVSKKT
-4199 ITVTVTWNDENNKD
+4199 IKVSKVWDDAENQDGIRPDSVTVTLTGSNNSKYTAKLNKENNWTYTFEGLFCKADGATIKYEVSEKDVAGYTPSIKETEGGFIITNAHKPETVTINIVKNWNDSQNADN
-4213 SIRPDKVTVKLTDG
+4213 IRPDAISITLT
-4227 TTVVSTK
+4227 
-4234 EVKNDSWKHIF
+4234 
-4245 EDIPVFN
+4245 
-4252 GSDKVSYTITQD
+4252 GSDNSSRSITLNKAGDYKTAVDSLPKFHEGKQITYTVTETPVD
-4264 AVNGYTTEIKASDDG
+4264 GYTSSVQASADGYSFVVINTHTPEVHQEKKETPTTPKFEIKAEPST
-4279 NTIEIINTHISV
+4279 TI
-4291 VPPKEEPKKKEPA
+4291 
-4304 TPAPVVEVKVEQPA
+4304 
-4318 PTVTLIQTTN
+4318 IQTTN
-4328 KPTGISFFESLFAK
+4328 KPTGVSFFDSLLG

>member
-9 KRVASAII
+9 KRVASAVI

-73 SGTSQADENSEETE
+73 SGASQADENSGETE

-93 DEVSNEHTDADTADE
+93 DEVANEHTDADTADE

-188 IDIPVALSSDESL
+188 ISIPVALSSDESL

-215 DSETLTFEDGVD
+215 DNETLTFDDGVD
-227 AYVLSAVYSSVVDD
+227 AYVLTAVYNSVADE
-241 DQTLVENRTE
+241 DQQLIENKET
-251 FDEQTKR
+251 FDEQAEKNVL
-258 QAIQERLKSSG
+258 QQKLSASG
-269 ISTYVLRPS
+269 ISLYEMRPS
-278 DSYNQLDLVVEGL
+278 DSYNQLDLIIDGL

-298 LTQTFTAPYDG
+298 LVQTFTAPYDG
-309 DYIITAYG
+309 DYTITAYG

-335 GGKAEGTVHLNAG
+335 GGKAEGTIHLSAG

-379 AWFPDEDNG
+379 AWFSDEDNG

-422 TDAEKAQNNA
+422 TDAEKAQNDA
-432 AAEVAKKHVILLA
+432 AVEVAKKHVILLA

-451 GESGGS
+451 GESGGT

-499 RTLTYEERVDA
+499 RVLTYDERVNA

-522 GYHYTVLGELYDANP
+522 GYHYTILGELYDANP
-537 AHRDPVDFLF
+537 ANRDPVSLLF

-591 FVNTSVTIDGE
+591 FVNTSVTIDGK

-622 ETAPYL
+622 NSAPYL
-628 VNGRVIIK
+628 INGRVLIH
-636 MVGETPKLKSVM
+636 MVGTTPKMKTIM
-648 MPAQSEDISAGNIDE
+648 MEAQNEDISSSHVDDADVY
-663 KDGFGQKAI
+663 GQKAY
-672 LSPGQGSAN
+672 LNKGQDVAS
-681 KTLAYTAITY
+681 TTIAYTAITY
-691 YNLGDVMTVTPKWEY
+691 YNMGDLMTVNPVWEY
-706 NTLLN
+706 STMLSPTDRDWN
-711 VTYKPWDD
+711 D
-719 SVAKNINN
+719 SVAKSIDSRL
-727 QMSVSITNTELGI
+727 SVSVANTNLGV
-740 PAEGDKYY
+740 PNPGDKYY
-748 NDAYPGWYAVKSVMT
+748 NADYPGWYAVKSVMT
-763 ITNAPLSMYDTA
+763 ITNPVNTMYSTERLTKYYFRCKGIASYTLSSGTKTMYDKGERGELAIDYNIYINHEGVHVYSDRNIINGTPTSTVDDTIAATAGRSASTWQYPHMALTDVNNINTILIQFSSHGFNTSDSISYDASYADSLGITGSGNQYSYIFKAKSKNSVSTANWEKFLQSITYTTYDAATFTSTGVSGGVTIFWYADENLWENNMFYDSSSGHFYACINTGNSITWGEARNRALSMYNSALDCYGYLAHITSQSEQDYLYTLMDKSTQGWLGA
-775 TVTKYFFRCHPTAT
+775 TRKVSGNEWDWYWRDGPANETSEPFFRQNADGTYGTLLWGYENWDSKTEP
-789 VSMYNGIRTMD
+789 NN
-800 DESESGGLVLDYSI
+800 SGGVEWCMHYYGSNRGVWNDYIDSNGAVTSFIVEWSKDGLV
-814 AMEHQGAHVY
+814 G
-824 QNRNTINDMNAETVS
+824 NDHSVS
-839 DTVTAT
+839 DT
-845 QNHSSSQW
+845 
-853 KYPELVVKTPKTIQT
+853 
-868 FNVLFTSPS
+868 
-877 RNAQDAILYNTDLAN
+877 
-892 QLGIVVTGTNQNYIF
+892 
-907 TKSGGLTQDEWNN
+907 
-920 FLRQVSFVTYDR
+920 
-932 AVFTADGV
+932 
-940 QSGVEVAWYGFE
+940 
-952 KAIFGSNQAT
+952 
-962 RHVPTLS
+962 
-969 DYPGAATHNI
+969 
-979 ASGSLNITSSGS
+979 
-991 VYRIVGST
+991 
-999 TGDNRIYVSPGV
+999 
-1011 SATVILDNVTMNYT
+1011 
-1025 AAGAGWG
+1025 
-1032 NDTSRAGDGAISCS
+1032 
-1046 HANLTIILV
+1046 
-1055 GTSRITA
+1055 
-1062 YGSYSNAIAK
+1062 
-1072 NGTDGSLMIDG
+1072 
-1083 AGTLYAVGAS
+1083 
-1093 GDHCGA
+1093 
-1099 IGANVN
+1099 
-1105 CSFWNFT
+1105 
-1112 VQGGTIYAN
+1112 
-1121 AGEHCPGIGSG
+1121 
-1132 CLNQPGEGNGGDGA
+1132 
-1146 GCGNLNFTGGTVV
+1146 
-1159 ARGNTAC
+1159 
-1166 SGIGSGWGGP
+1166 
-1176 VNGINISN
+1176 
-1184 GAKVTAYGGSYSPG
+1184 
-1198 IGSGGRTDN
+1198 
-1207 VQGGNIGSYHYH
+1207 
-1219 VRNIVITG
+1219 
-1227 GDTVVT
+1227 
-1233 AFGDKSTNM
+1233 
-1242 PGIGCGKDPVGT
+1242 
-1254 VRGTLSNVVAT
+1254 
-1265 TLDGFQGYVR
+1265 
-1275 YGSSEESAAYSTEQP
+1275 
-1290 RTPFTGTGNIG
+1290 
-1301 SYLASQVNRGTPV
+1301 
-1314 YYTQV
+1314 
-1319 FFSIDTSN
+1319 
-1327 KHVDDADVIGT
+1327 DVIGT
-1338 QVSSTGTIKPEQF
+1338 QIVAEQEQKVNNGE
-1351 ASVSGTVWAEND
+1351 VSGTVWAEND
-1363 RDGVYQVGDEAVVEG
+1363 YNGLFATDEAKLQDITVQLISDNG
-1378 VAVTLYNAD
+1378 TIVATAQTNKLGQYDFTGLAPGNYYVKFTSQSFVGYNAVPD
-1387 GSVCKTTTTNKYGA
+1387 GGNSIVQQASKGINDSYAQTPVFALTYNDVLEK
-1401 YSFDGIPEKKNYTVG
+1401 SF
-1416 FSNGSSNIQS
+1416 
-1426 YSPTAKIAAG
+1426 
-1436 ENNNHVNNDWKSDV
+1436 
-1450 FTAIY
+1450 
-1455 QKNTSQTINCGVYVP
+1455 GVYVP

-1477 WDDVNQ
+1477 WDDANQ
-1483 NGICDN
+1483 NGIYDN
-1489 SESKIAN
+1489 REAKIAN

-1511 VYGNPITAVL
+1511 VYGNPIATVL
-1521 TDADGN
+1521 TDANGN

-1544 SSDTVDISNARVS
+1544 SSNTVDISNARVS
-1557 PIPTSGD
+1557 PIPASD
-1564 EKRTNKA
+1564 DVKLTNKA
-1571 ERSIDVLEFNGAPT
+1571 EKSIGMLEFNGAPT
-1585 SATTEKSGSMLNA
+1585 SATTEKSGSMLTS
-1598 ATIGEVYINSMT
+1598 ATIGEIYINSMS

-1651 TQADINI
+1651 TQADIDI

-1699 KVEYEETDKTAAD
+1699 KVEYEETDRTAAD

-1725 LVSPTATT
+1725 TVSPTATT

-1740 NDATAVMQNNKVAKA
+1740 NDSTAVMQNNKVAKA
-1755 VSKTYQIPDTRVVS
+1755 VSKTYQIPDTRVVN

-1777 VSTANCAMYIP
+1777 VSTANCALYIP

-1794 IWQDDNYNGIRET
+1794 IWQDDNYNGIREA
-1807 NETENVKTHIYLRRT
+1807 NETQNVETHIYLRRT
-1822 TKSQFADAD
+1822 TKSKFADAD

-1890 LINQGNDDTLDSETQ
+1890 LINQGNDDTLDSEAQ

-1919 IGDIELPVNTKTE
+1919 IGNIELPVNTKTE

-1942 GFIRLLTSFDLKK
+1942 GFIRLLTDFDLKK
-1955 VEDLSGIPFENV
+1955 IEDLSGIPFKNV

-1977 DDSGKS
+1977 ADSGKS
-1983 VFPNGPY
+1983 VFQNGPY
-1990 TTVPVKPGDTS
+1990 TTVPVKPGDAS
-2001 IKTEHL
+2001 IQTEHL
-2007 TTDKNGLISFTNQ
+2007 TTDENGLIHFTNQ
-2020 DIATYHLTETE
+2020 DIATYHLIEAE
-2031 TLPGYVRDT
+2031 TLPGYVKDT
-2040 KTHVVKVMPETA
+2040 KTHVVKVMSETA

-2057 LIWKTYISVDG
+2057 LVWKTYISVDG
-2068 VRQTNNLYTL
+2068 VRLTDNLYTL

-2093 DDANDQDGIRKNA
+2093 DDANDQDGIRQNA

-2113 VTLPDGKTEAVPLQ
+2113 VTLPDGKTEAVLLQ

-2138 TYLTYTFRS
+2138 TYLSYTFRS
-2147 IPAYYKGQTIQYTVV
+2147 IPAYYKGQTIQYTVI
-2162 ENPMDGYTAIVSNTT
+2162 ENPMDGYTATVGATT
-2177 GSVDNGYAIT
+2177 GSADKGYAIT

-2201 VKVWDDGNNV
+2201 TKVWDDSNNI
-2211 DGIRPDSV
+2211 DGMRPDSV
-2219 TIHMNGS
+2219 TIHLNGS

-2231 EATLSNTKD
+2231 EATLSNAKD
-2240 WKYTFKHIPLFDAN
+2240 WKYTFKHMPLFDAN
-2254 GNEITYTITE
+2254 GNKITYTITE
-2264 DAVAGYTYTVTN
+2264 DAVAGYTYTITN

-2283 TNSHVQETLSIPVT
+2283 TNSHVQETFSIPVT

-2308 VRPSAIHVIL
+2308 VRPSAIHVTL

-2326 EANLTAA
+2326 EANLPAA

-2349 GVAIDYTLSEETVDS
+2349 GVAIDYTLSEEAVNG

-2372 ADTGFTVTNEHI
+2372 ANTGFTVTNEHI
-2384 PAVTNVVINKYWED
+2384 SAVTNVVVNKYWED

-2408 SVSVTLS
+2408 SVAVTLS
-2415 GSDGKTYKATLTKDG
+2415 GSDGKTYKATLTKDT
-2430 GFSETF
+2430 GFSKTF

-2442 FNNGTKIAYTVTE
+2442 FNNGTKITYTVTE
-2455 DAVAGYIGKTA
+2455 DAVNGYTGKIT
-2466 TDDTGYVLSIT
+2466 TDDTGYILSIT
-2477 NTHTPETISKTIT
+2477 NTHAPETIRKTVT
-2490 KTWDDN
+2490 KTWDDGN
-2496 DNQDG
+2496 DRDG
-2501 IRPTNVKVELYG
+2501 IRPTNVKIELYG
-2513 TDGTLR
+2513 TDGTRR
-2519 TQYLTKDNNWSYS
+2519 TQYLTKDNHWSYS

-2539 QNEGTIILYTAK
+2539 QNKGTIILYTIK
-2551 EEAVE
+2551 EEAVD

-2564 TATGF
+2564 TTAGF
-2569 NFTNTHEPQTVTYG
+2569 DLTNTHEIQTADYEVK
-2583 ATKVWLDDDNRD
+2583 KVWIDDNDRD
-2595 GVRPNSI
+2595 GARPTSI
-2602 TLVLNGSDG
+2602 TLTLTGSDG
-2611 SKYTKQMTAAS
+2611 SKYTKLMTAAD
-2622 NWSDVTFERIPMFNN
+2622 NWNAVTFERVPMFDG
-2637 GKYITYTLSEN
+2637 GKYITYTLTEN
-2648 DVPSYVNSVAVS
+2648 EVPSYINSIEVS
-2660 EDGKF
+2660 EDGKH
-2665 FTVTNTHTPDHAII
+2665 FTVTNTHAPDHTVIN
-2679 KITEVWHDE
+2679 ITEVWHDK
-2688 NDQDGIRPKKVTT
+2688 NDQDGIRPRKMTAVV
-2701 IIVGSNGNRHEVPL
+2701 VGSNGNRHEVPL

-2813 ENGWTATFE
+2813 DNGWTATFE

-2833 TYNVKESDVEG
+2833 AYNVKESDTAG
-2844 YEASIV
+2844 YEASVV

-2860 EHDSETTLRT
+2860 EHDSETTMRT
-2870 ATLVWRDENNQ
+2870 VTLVWRDEDNR
-2881 DGIRPDTVTYTL
+2881 DGVRPDAVTYTL
-2893 HGSDGSEVEKTVSK
+2893 HGSDGSEQEKTVNK
-2907 DDSWADVMFEDLP
+2907 DDAWNDVVFEGLP
-2920 VYQNGQKVTYTLTE
+2920 VYQNGQRISYTLAE
-2934 STVDGYTTDIR
+2934 SAIDGYANDIR
-2945 DNGHT
+2945 SSGNT
-2950 FTVTNTHIPAVVNVD
+2950 FTITNTHIPETVNVD
-2965 VTKVWTDG
+2965 VTKIWTDG
-2973 ENQDGNRPNSISVIL
+2973 ENQDGNRPDSISVIL
-2988 TGNDGNRY
+2988 TGSDGKRY
-2996 TATITA
+2996 TTTITA
-3002 ANNWKYTFS
+3002 ANNWKHTFL

-3024 YTLAED
+3024 YTLTED
-3030 AASGYSNVIEK
+3030 TMSGYSDVVEK
-3041 KDNYTFVLTNKYS
+3041 RSDYVFVLTNKYS

-3059 IPVVKKWNDDNDR
+3059 VTIVKKWDDDNDR
-3072 DGARPESF
+3072 DGMRPESVD
-3080 NIVLNGSDGKLYTGT
+3080 IVLNGSDGKLYTGT
-3095 LSAENGYTYVFQ
+3095 LSTENGYTCVFQ
-3107 SVPKFHNSGTLISYT
+3107 SVPKYHDGGTLINYT
-3122 VAEEK
+3122 IAEEK
-3127 VTGYTTEVAKDS
+3127 IPGYTTTIAKDA
-3139 SGYKFTLTNTKSIET
+3139 SGYKFTLTNAKTIDI

-3162 WEDSNNQ
+3162 WDDNNNQ

-3174 SAITVILTGDDGSRY
+3174 TAITVILTGDDGSRRV
-3189 LKSVSAAE
+3189 KSVTAAE
-3197 NWTTT
+3197 NWTVT
-3202 FENLPKNQNHGQS
+3202 FENLPKNQNHGQN

-3228 TDEVTQNGNNYTIT
+3228 TEAITQNGDNYIIT

-3288 NADNQ
+3288 NTDNQ

-3601 NEVDGYTTDVTNTDK
+3601 NEVDGYTTNVANIDK

-3632 TVTKVWDDNNNQD
+3632 TVTKVWDDSNNQD

-3660 GTYIEKNLS
+3660 GTYIEKSLS

-4003 HVPAVIDIPI
+4003 HVPAVIDILI

-4279 NTIEIINTHISV
+4279 NTIEIINTHIPV
-4291 VPPKEEPKKKEPA
+4291 VPPKEEPKKEEPA

>member
-1 MQNGKSRI
+1 MQKCESRT
-9 KRVASAII
+9 KRVMSAII
-17 AGVMALQTV
+17 AGMMALQVV
-26 APVISYADDTA
+26 APTISYADDTVASTA
-37 SSVATTDDSDAIA
+37 SSEDNSDTKI
-50 NVDPGTP
+50 DPGVP
-57 VQVDATA
+57 VQ
-64 SEEPSEAPS
+64 
-73 SGTSQADENSEETE
+73 
-87 TNSDIT
+87 
-93 DEVSNEHTDADTADE
+93 
-108 TQTVEE
+108 
-114 DAPKQDESTS
+114 
-124 ETTDTAPSRTVTV
+124 TDTASSNTVTEPDSSESLEEKADSEQTGEIQDDTVSDSQGNETNTQEETVQDTVQQNDSGSETMESKSVRTVTV
-137 TLNKNGGE
+137 TLNKNGGV

-169 IVVEDTGDTIVAT
+169 IAIEDTGDTIVAT

-188 IDIPVALSSDESL
+188 ISIPVALSSDESL

-215 DSETLTFEDGVD
+215 DNETLTFDDGVD
-227 AYVLSAVYSSVVDD
+227 AYVLTAVYNSVADE
-241 DQTLVENRTE
+241 DQQLIENKE
-251 FDEQTKR
+251 IFDEQAEKNAL
-258 QAIQERLKSSG
+258 QQRLSASG
-269 ISTYVLRPS
+269 ISLYEMRPS
-278 DSYNQLDLVVEGL
+278 DSYNQLDLIIDGL

-298 LTQTFTAPYDG
+298 LVQTFTAPYDG
-309 DYIITAYG
+309 DYTITAYG

-335 GGKAEGTVHLNAG
+335 GGKAEGTIHLSAG

-422 TDAEKAQNNA
+422 TDAEKAQNDA

-451 GESGGS
+451 GESGGT

-499 RTLTYEERVDA
+499 RVLTYDERVDA

-522 GYHYTVLGELYDANP
+522 GYHYTILGELYDANP
-537 AHRDPVDFLF
+537 ANRDPVSLLF

-591 FVNTSVTIDGE
+591 FVNTSVTIDGK

-622 ETAPYL
+622 NSAPYL
-628 VNGRVIIK
+628 INGRVLIH
-636 MVGETPKLKSVM
+636 MVGTTPKMKTIM
-648 MPAQSEDISAGNIDE
+648 MEAQNEDISSSHVDDADVY
-663 KDGFGQKAI
+663 GQKAY
-672 LSPGQGSAN
+672 LNKGQDVAS
-681 KTLAYTAITY
+681 TTIAYTAITY
-691 YNLGDVMTVTPKWEY
+691 YNMGDLMTVNPVWEY
-706 NTLLN
+706 STMLSPTDRDWN
-711 VTYKPWDD
+711 D
-719 SVAKNINN
+719 SVAKSIDSRL
-727 QMSVSITNTELGI
+727 SVSVANTNLGV
-740 PAEGDKYY
+740 PNPGDKYY
-748 NDAYPGWYAVKSVMT
+748 NADYPGWYAVKSVMT
-763 ITNAPLSMYDTA
+763 ITNPVNTMYSTERLTKYYFRCKGIASYTLSSGTKTMYDKGERGELAIDYNIYINHEGVHVYSDRNIINGTPTSTVDDTIAATAGRNASTWQYPHMALTDVNNINTILVQFSSHGFNTSDSISYDASYADSLGITGSGNQYSYIFKAKSKNSVSTANWEKFLQSITYTTYDAATFTSTGVSGGVTIFWYADENLWENNMFYDSSSSHFYACINTGSSITWGEARNRALSMYNSALDCYGYLAHITSQSEQDYLYTLMDKSTQGWLGA
-775 TVTKYFFRCHPTAT
+775 TRKVSGNEWDWYWRDGPANETNEPFFRQNADGTYGTLLWGYENWDNKTEPNNVGDEWCMHYYGNKSGVWNDYSDT
-789 VSMYNGIRTMD
+789 NGAVTSFIVEWSKD
-800 DESESGGLVLDYSI
+800 GLV
-814 AMEHQGAHVY
+814 G
-824 QNRNTINDMNAETVS
+824 NDHSVS
-839 DTVTAT
+839 DT
-845 QNHSSSQW
+845 
-853 KYPELVVKTPKTIQT
+853 
-868 FNVLFTSPS
+868 
-877 RNAQDAILYNTDLAN
+877 
-892 QLGIVVTGTNQNYIF
+892 
-907 TKSGGLTQDEWNN
+907 
-920 FLRQVSFVTYDR
+920 
-932 AVFTADGV
+932 
-940 QSGVEVAWYGFE
+940 
-952 KAIFGSNQAT
+952 
-962 RHVPTLS
+962 
-969 DYPGAATHNI
+969 
-979 ASGSLNITSSGS
+979 
-991 VYRIVGST
+991 
-999 TGDNRIYVSPGV
+999 
-1011 SATVILDNVTMNYT
+1011 
-1025 AAGAGWG
+1025 
-1032 NDTSRAGDGAISCS
+1032 
-1046 HANLTIILV
+1046 
-1055 GTSRITA
+1055 
-1062 YGSYSNAIAK
+1062 
-1072 NGTDGSLMIDG
+1072 
-1083 AGTLYAVGAS
+1083 
-1093 GDHCGA
+1093 
-1099 IGANVN
+1099 
-1105 CSFWNFT
+1105 
-1112 VQGGTIYAN
+1112 
-1121 AGEHCPGIGSG
+1121 
-1132 CLNQPGEGNGGDGA
+1132 
-1146 GCGNLNFTGGTVV
+1146 
-1159 ARGNTAC
+1159 
-1166 SGIGSGWGGP
+1166 
-1176 VNGINISN
+1176 
-1184 GAKVTAYGGSYSPG
+1184 
-1198 IGSGGRTDN
+1198 
-1207 VQGGNIGSYHYH
+1207 
-1219 VRNIVITG
+1219 
-1227 GDTVVT
+1227 
-1233 AFGDKSTNM
+1233 
-1242 PGIGCGKDPVGT
+1242 
-1254 VRGTLSNVVAT
+1254 
-1265 TLDGFQGYVR
+1265 
-1275 YGSSEESAAYSTEQP
+1275 
-1290 RTPFTGTGNIG
+1290 
-1301 SYLASQVNRGTPV
+1301 
-1314 YYTQV
+1314 
-1319 FFSIDTSN
+1319 
-1327 KHVDDADVIGT
+1327 DVIGT
-1338 QVSSTGTIKPEQF
+1338 QIVAEQEQKVNNGE
-1351 ASVSGTVWAEND
+1351 VSGTVWAEND
-1363 RDGVYQVGDEAVVEG
+1363 YDGLFATDEAKLQNITVQLISDNGTVVATAQTNKLG
-1378 VAVTLYNAD
+1378 QYDFTGLAPGNYYVKFTSQSFVGYNAVPD
-1387 GSVCKTTTTNKYGA
+1387 GGNSIVQQASKGINDSYAQTPVFALTYNDVLEK
-1401 YSFDGIPEKKNYTVG
+1401 SF
-1416 FSNGSSNIQS
+1416 
-1426 YSPTAKIAAG
+1426 
-1436 ENNNHVNNDWKSDV
+1436 
-1450 FTAIY
+1450 
-1455 QKNTSQTINCGVYVP
+1455 GVYVP

-1477 WDDVNQ
+1477 WDDANQ
-1483 NGICDN
+1483 NGIYDN
-1489 SESKIAN
+1489 REAKIAN

-1511 VYGNPITAVL
+1511 VYGNPIAAVL
-1521 TDADGN
+1521 TDANGN

-1564 EKRTNKA
+1564 VKLTNKA
-1571 ERSIDVLEFNGAPT
+1571 EKSIGMLEFNGAPT
-1585 SATTEKSGSMLNA
+1585 SATTEKSGSMLTS
-1598 ATIGEVYINSMT
+1598 ATVGEIYINSMS

-1725 LVSPTATT
+1725 LVSPTAAT

-1740 NDATAVMQNNKVAKA
+1740 NDSTAVMQNNKVAKA
-1755 VSKTYQIPDTRVVS
+1755 VSKTYQIPDTRVVNM
-1769 LSNEKDFY
+1769 SNEKDFY
-1777 VSTANCAMYIP
+1777 VSTANCALYIP

-1794 IWQDDNYNGIRET
+1794 IWQDNNYNGIRET

-1890 LINQGNDDTLDSETQ
+1890 LINQGNDDTLDSEAQ

-1942 GFIRLLTSFDLKK
+1942 GFIRLLTDFDLKK
-1955 VEDLSGIPFENV
+1955 IEDLSGIPFKDV

-2007 TTDKNGLISFTNQ
+2007 TTDKNGLIHFTNQ
-2020 DIATYHLTETE
+2020 DIATYHLIETE
-2031 TLPGYVRDT
+2031 TLPGYVKDT
-2040 KTHVVKVMPETA
+2040 KTHVVKVMPEAA

-2057 LIWKTYISVDG
+2057 LVWKTYISVDG
-2068 VRQTNNLYTL
+2068 VRLTDNLYTL

-2093 DDANDQDGIRKNA
+2093 DDANDQDGIRQNA

-2147 IPAYYKGQTIQYTVV
+2147 IPAYYKGQTIQYTVI
-2162 ENPMDGYTAIVSNTT
+2162 ENPMDGYTATVSATT
-2177 GSVDNGYAIT
+2177 GSTDKGYAIT

-2201 VKVWDDGNNV
+2201 TKVWDDSNNI
-2211 DGIRPDSV
+2211 DGMRPDSV
-2219 TIHMNGS
+2219 TIYLNGS

-2231 EATLSNTKD
+2231 EATLSNAKD
-2240 WKYTFKHIPLFDAN
+2240 WKYTFKHMPLFDAN

-2264 DAVAGYTYTVTN
+2264 DAVTGYTYTVTN
-2276 EGRSFTI
+2276 KDRAFTI
-2283 TNSHVQETLSIPVT
+2283 TNKHTQETFSIPVT

-2308 VRPSAIHVIL
+2308 VRPSAIHVTL

-2349 GVAIDYTLSEETVDS
+2349 GVAIDYTLNEEAVNG

-2384 PAVTNVVINKYWED
+2384 SAVTNVVVNKYWED
-2398 AANQDGVRPD
+2398 AENQDGVRPD
-2408 SVSVTLS
+2408 SVAVTLS
-2415 GSDGKTYKATLTKDG
+2415 GSDGKTYKATLTKDT
-2430 GFSETF
+2430 GFSKTF

-2442 FNNGTKIAYTVTE
+2442 FNNGTKITYTVTE
-2455 DAVAGYIGKTA
+2455 DAVNGYTGKIT
-2466 TDDTGYVLSIT
+2466 TDDTGYILSIT
-2477 NTHTPETISKTIT
+2477 NTHAPETIRKTVT
-2490 KTWDDN
+2490 KTWDDGN
-2496 DNQDG
+2496 DRDG
-2501 IRPTNVKVELYG
+2501 IRPTNVKIELYG
-2513 TDGTLR
+2513 TDGTRR
-2519 TQYLTKDNNWSYS
+2519 TQYLTKDNHWSYS

-2539 QNEGTIILYTAK
+2539 QNEGTIILYTIK
-2551 EEAVE
+2551 EEAVD

-2564 TATGF
+2564 TTAGF
-2569 NFTNTHEPQTVTYG
+2569 DLTNTHEIQTADYEVK
-2583 ATKVWLDDDNRD
+2583 KVWIDDNDRD
-2595 GVRPNSI
+2595 GARPTSI
-2602 TLVLNGSDG
+2602 TLTLTGSDG
-2611 SKYTKQMTAAS
+2611 SKYTKQMTAAD
-2622 NWSDVTFERIPMFNN
+2622 NWNAVTFERVPMFNG
-2637 GKYITYTLSEN
+2637 GKYITYTLTEN
-2648 DVPSYVNSVAVS
+2648 EVPSYINSIEVS
-2660 EDGKF
+2660 ENGKH
-2665 FTVTNTHTPDHAII
+2665 FTVTNTHAPDHTVIN
-2679 KITEVWHDE
+2679 ITEVWHDE
-2688 NDQDGIRPKKVTT
+2688 NDQDGIRPRKMTAIV
-2701 IIVGSNGNRHEVPL
+2701 VGSNGNRHEVPL

-2813 ENGWTATFE
+2813 DNGWTATFE

-2833 TYNVKESDVEG
+2833 AYNVKESDTEG
-2844 YEASIV
+2844 YEASVV

-2860 EHDSETTLRT
+2860 EHDSETTMRT
-2870 ATLVWRDENNQ
+2870 VTLVWRDEDNR
-2881 DGIRPDTVTYTL
+2881 DGVRPDAVTYTL
-2893 HGSDGSEVEKTVSK
+2893 HGSDGSEQEKTVNK
-2907 DDSWADVMFEDLP
+2907 DDAWNDVVFEDLP
-2920 VYQNGQKVTYTLTE
+2920 VYQNGQRISYTLTE
-2934 STVDGYTTDIR
+2934 SAIDGYANDIR
-2945 DNGHT
+2945 SSGNT
-2950 FTVTNTHIPAVVNVD
+2950 FTVTNTHIPETVNVD
-2965 VTKVWTDG
+2965 VTKIWTDG
-2973 ENQDGNRPNSISVIL
+2973 ENQDGNRPDSISVIL
-2988 TGNDGNRY
+2988 TGSDGKRY
-2996 TATITA
+2996 TTTITA
-3002 ANNWKYTFS
+3002 ANNWKHTFL

-3024 YTLAED
+3024 YTLTED
-3030 AASGYSNVIEK
+3030 TMSGYSDVVEK
-3041 KDNYTFVLTNKYS
+3041 RSDYVFVLTNKYS

-3059 IPVVKKWNDDNDR
+3059 VTIVKKWNDDNDR
-3072 DGARPESF
+3072 DGMRPESVD
-3080 NIVLNGSDGKLYTGT
+3080 IVLNGSDGKLYTGT
-3095 LSAENGYTYVFQ
+3095 LSTENGYTCVFQ
-3107 SVPKFHNSGTLISYT
+3107 SVPKYHDGGTLINYT
-3122 VAEEK
+3122 IAEEK
-3127 VTGYTTEVAKDS
+3127 IPGYTTTIAKDA
-3139 SGYKFTLTNTKSIET
+3139 SGYKFTLTNAKTIDT
-3154 VTKTVSKV
+3154 VTKMVSKV
-3162 WEDSNNQ
+3162 WDDNNNQ

-3174 SAITVILTGDDGSRY
+3174 TAITVILTGDDGSRRV
-3189 LKSVSAAE
+3189 KSVTATE
-3197 NWTTT
+3197 NWTVT
-3202 FENLPKNQNHGQS
+3202 FENLPKNQNHGQN

-3228 TDEVTQNGNNYTIT
+3228 TEAITQNGDNYIVT
-3242 NTHMPATTELFVTKT
+3242 NTHTPASSEFFVTKI

-3279 DGRSYAKKL
+3279 DGRSYTKKL

-3293 WSVMFSNLPKYAN
+3293 WSVMFSNLPKYAD
-3306 GKTIDYTLTEEAVPG
+3306 GKVIEYSLTEESVPG

-3329 GKSFTLINT
+3329 GKSFVLINT

-3344 NITITKAWNDENNQ
+3344 NITITKAWNDGNNQ
-3358 DGLRPKSITAVVNG
+3358 DGLRPKTITAVVNG

-3380 QLFESQNWTTSL
+3380 QLFEGQNWATNL
-3392 NNLPKYKNSTEV
+3392 NNLPKYKNGTEI
-3404 QYTVKENAISGYE
+3404 QYTVKENAIPGYE
-3417 TEIKQTGDSYTI
+3417 TEIKQTGDSYAI
-3429 TNTHAPAVVTVSVV
+3429 TNSHTPAVVTVSAV
-3443 KIWDDENNQDGI
+3443 KVWDDANNQDGI

-3469 STHNAAITKNDGWT
+3469 SVRNAAITKNDGWT
-3483 YQFKD
+3483 YQFKN
-3488 LPQYKNGVKIDYTL
+3488 LPKYKNGMKIDYTL
-3502 QEADSNP
+3502 QEANSNP

-3515 KGSDGYSFT
+3515 KGSDEYSFT

-3529 VPAAVNV
+3529 VPAVVNV
-3536 PVTTIW
+3536 PITTVW
-3542 NDDNNR
+3542 DDDDNR
-3548 DGIRAKETVI
+3548 DGIRAKETAI
-3558 TLQGSNGK
+3558 TLHGSNGK
-3566 VYQHIVTDK
+3566 VYQRIVTGK
-3575 DSFATVFEDVPKF
+3575 DDFATVFEDVPKF
-3588 FDEGKEV
+3588 FDEGREV

-3601 NEVDGYTTDVTNTDK
+3601 NEMNGYTANIASTDK

-3626 PEKLAK
+3626 PERLAK

-3660 GTYIEKNLS
+3660 GTYIEKSLS
-3669 AANNWTETFEGLYKY
+3669 TANNWTETFDGLYKY

-3695 DEEAVGGYEKEI
+3695 DEEMVGGYEKEI

-3733 NDANNQDGYRPDTTT
+3733 NDANNQDGYRPDAAT

-3758 DTKDFTKDSSWSSIV
+3758 DAKDFTKDSSWSSIV
-3773 FKDLDRFKDGTKI
+3773 FKDLDHYKDGNEI

-3795 PQYTTSIVAN
+3795 PQYTTSIAVN

-3826 IWEDNDDQDGIRP
+3826 VWEDNNDQDGLRP
-3839 DAVNIKLKG
+3839 DTVSVKLKG
-3848 NDKLVDSSELNEDV
+3848 NDKFIDSSELNEDV
-3862 KWKHSFT
+3862 EWKHSFT

-3888 IPGYTTTIEKTD
+3888 IPGYTTSIEKTD

-3913 VTVTVDKVWDDSEN
+3913 VTVTVDKVWKDAEN

-3933 DTIHIKLVSNGIA
+3933 DAIHIRLISNDIE
-3946 KDAYLDADSNWH
+3946 KDAYLDAESDWH
-3958 LEFEGL
+3958 LDFEGL

-3992 EDGYAFTIKND
+3992 KDGYAFTIEND

-4019 DNNRDGLRPSSH
+4019 DNDRDGLRPGSH
-4031 TVILTDGIN
+4031 TVVLVDGTN
-4040 TIEEIVLDKDNG
+4040 AIEEVVLDRNNG
-4052 YGTVLKDMP
+4052 YGVVLKNMP

-4067 EIDYQIKDFKVDGY
+4067 EINYQIKDFKVDGY
-4081 TTNIIKGDSVKDFKV
+4081 TTNIIKSDSVKDFNI

-4103 MVTVTVTEGWHDQ
+4103 MVTITVTEGWHDQ
-4116 SDYDKIRPEEIALTL
+4116 SDYDKIRPEKVTLTL
-4131 TGSDGNVYEKTVNK
+4131 TGSDGNVYEKTVTK
-4145 ETWTAVFSDLPKNSK
+4145 DTWTTVFSDLPKNSK

-4175 YSTTITNN
+4175 YKTTITDNE
-4183 QTDTIT
+4183 TGTIA
-4189 VINKHEPVKT
+4189 VINTHEPVKT

-4213 SIRPDKVTVKLTDG
+4213 NIRPDKVTVKLANG
-4227 TTVVSTK
+4227 TTAVSTK
-4234 EVKNDSWKHIF
+4234 EINNDSWKHVF
-4245 EDIPVFN
+4245 ENIIVFN
-4252 GSDKVSYTITQD
+4252 GDDKASYTVTQD
-4264 AVNGYTTEIKASDDG
+4264 AVSEYTTEIKASDDG
-4279 NTIEIINTHISV
+4279 NTIEIINTHV
-4291 VPPKEEPKKKEPA
+4291 PVAPPKEEPKQEETATPA
-4304 TPAPVVEVKVEQPA
+4304 APAPVVEIKTE
-4318 PTVTLIQTTN
+4318 PTTTVIETPN
-4328 KPTGISFFESLFAK
+4328 KQTGISFMDGLFG

>member
-1 MQNGKSRI
+1 MQKCESRT
-9 KRVASAII
+9 KRVMSAII
-17 AGVMALQTV
+17 AGMMALQVV
-26 APVISYADDTA
+26 APTISYADDTVASTA
-37 SSVATTDDSDAIA
+37 SSEDNSDTKI
-50 NVDPGTP
+50 DPGVP
-57 VQVDATA
+57 VQ
-64 SEEPSEAPS
+64 
-73 SGTSQADENSEETE
+73 
-87 TNSDIT
+87 
-93 DEVSNEHTDADTADE
+93 
-108 TQTVEE
+108 
-114 DAPKQDESTS
+114 
-124 ETTDTAPSRTVTV
+124 TDTASSNTVTEPDSSESLEEKADSEQTGEIQDDTVSDSQGNETNTQEETVQDTVQQNDSGSETMESKSVRTVTV
-137 TLNKNGGE
+137 TLNKNGGV

-169 IVVEDTGDTIVAT
+169 IAIEDTGDTIVAT

-188 IDIPVALSSDESL
+188 ISIPVALSSDESL

-215 DSETLTFEDGVD
+215 DNETLTFDDGVD
-227 AYVLSAVYSSVVDD
+227 AYVLTAVYDSVADE
-241 DQTLVENRTE
+241 DQQLIENKE
-251 FDEQTKR
+251 IFDEQAEKNVL
-258 QAIQERLKSSG
+258 QQKLSASG
-269 ISTYVLRPS
+269 ISLYEMRPS
-278 DSYNQLDLVVEGL
+278 DSYNQLDLIIDGL

-298 LTQTFTAPYDG
+298 LVQTFTAPYDG
-309 DYIITAYG
+309 DYTITAYG

-335 GGKAEGTVHLNAG
+335 GGKAEGTIHLNAG

-422 TDAEKAQNNA
+422 TDAEKAQNDA
-432 AAEVAKKHVILLA
+432 AAEVAKNHVILLA

-451 GESGGS
+451 GESGGT

-499 RTLTYEERVDA
+499 RVLTYDERVDA

-522 GYHYTVLGELYDANP
+522 GYHYTILGELYDANP
-537 AHRDPVDFLF
+537 ANRDPVSLLF

-591 FVNTSVTIDGE
+591 FVNTSVTIDGK

-622 ETAPYL
+622 NSAPYL
-628 VNGRVIIK
+628 INGRVLIH
-636 MVGETPKLKSVM
+636 MVGTTPKMKTIM
-648 MPAQSEDISAGNIDE
+648 MEAQNEDISSSHVDDADVY
-663 KDGFGQKAI
+663 GQKAY
-672 LSPGQGSAN
+672 LNKGQDVAS
-681 KTLAYTAITY
+681 TTIAYTAITY
-691 YNLGDVMTVTPKWEY
+691 YNMGDLMTVNPVWEY
-706 NTLLN
+706 STMLN
-711 VTYKPWDD
+711 PTDRDWND
-719 SVAKNINN
+719 SVAKSIDSRL
-727 QMSVSITNTELGI
+727 SVSVANTNLGV
-740 PAEGDKYY
+740 PNPGDKYY
-748 NDAYPGWYAVKSVMT
+748 NADYPGWYAVKSVMT
-763 ITNAPLSMYDTA
+763 ITNPVNTMYSTERLTKYYFRCKGIASYTLSSGTKTMYDKGERGELAIDYNIYINHEGVHVYSDRNIINGTPTSTVDDTIAATAGRNASTWQYPHMALTDVNNINTILVQFSSHGFNTSDSISYDASYADSLGITGSGNQYSYIFKAKSKNSVSTANWEKFLQSITYTTYDAATFTSTGVSGGVTIFWYADENLWENNMFYDSSSSHFYACINTGSSITWGEARNRALSMYNSALDCYGYLAHITSQSEQDYLYTLMDKSTQGWLGA
-775 TVTKYFFRCHPTAT
+775 TRKVSGNEWDWYWRDGPANETNEPFFRQNADGTYGTLLWGYENWDNKTEPNNVGDEWCMHYYGNKSGVWNDYSDT
-789 VSMYNGIRTMD
+789 NGAVTSFIVEWSKD
-800 DESESGGLVLDYSI
+800 GLV
-814 AMEHQGAHVY
+814 G
-824 QNRNTINDMNAETVS
+824 NDHSVS
-839 DTVTAT
+839 DT
-845 QNHSSSQW
+845 
-853 KYPELVVKTPKTIQT
+853 
-868 FNVLFTSPS
+868 
-877 RNAQDAILYNTDLAN
+877 
-892 QLGIVVTGTNQNYIF
+892 
-907 TKSGGLTQDEWNN
+907 
-920 FLRQVSFVTYDR
+920 
-932 AVFTADGV
+932 
-940 QSGVEVAWYGFE
+940 
-952 KAIFGSNQAT
+952 
-962 RHVPTLS
+962 
-969 DYPGAATHNI
+969 
-979 ASGSLNITSSGS
+979 
-991 VYRIVGST
+991 
-999 TGDNRIYVSPGV
+999 
-1011 SATVILDNVTMNYT
+1011 
-1025 AAGAGWG
+1025 
-1032 NDTSRAGDGAISCS
+1032 
-1046 HANLTIILV
+1046 
-1055 GTSRITA
+1055 
-1062 YGSYSNAIAK
+1062 
-1072 NGTDGSLMIDG
+1072 
-1083 AGTLYAVGAS
+1083 
-1093 GDHCGA
+1093 
-1099 IGANVN
+1099 
-1105 CSFWNFT
+1105 
-1112 VQGGTIYAN
+1112 
-1121 AGEHCPGIGSG
+1121 
-1132 CLNQPGEGNGGDGA
+1132 
-1146 GCGNLNFTGGTVV
+1146 
-1159 ARGNTAC
+1159 
-1166 SGIGSGWGGP
+1166 
-1176 VNGINISN
+1176 
-1184 GAKVTAYGGSYSPG
+1184 
-1198 IGSGGRTDN
+1198 
-1207 VQGGNIGSYHYH
+1207 
-1219 VRNIVITG
+1219 
-1227 GDTVVT
+1227 
-1233 AFGDKSTNM
+1233 
-1242 PGIGCGKDPVGT
+1242 
-1254 VRGTLSNVVAT
+1254 
-1265 TLDGFQGYVR
+1265 
-1275 YGSSEESAAYSTEQP
+1275 
-1290 RTPFTGTGNIG
+1290 
-1301 SYLASQVNRGTPV
+1301 
-1314 YYTQV
+1314 
-1319 FFSIDTSN
+1319 
-1327 KHVDDADVIGT
+1327 DVIGT
-1338 QVSSTGTIKPEQF
+1338 QIVAEQEQKVNNGE
-1351 ASVSGTVWAEND
+1351 VSGTVWAEND
-1363 RDGVYQVGDEAVVEG
+1363 YDGLFATDEAKLQNITVQLISDNGTVVATAQTNKLG
-1378 VAVTLYNAD
+1378 QYDFTGLAPGNYYVKFTSQSFVGYNAVPD
-1387 GSVCKTTTTNKYGA
+1387 GGNSIVQQASKGINDSYAQTPVFALTYNDVLEK
-1401 YSFDGIPEKKNYTVG
+1401 SF
-1416 FSNGSSNIQS
+1416 
-1426 YSPTAKIAAG
+1426 
-1436 ENNNHVNNDWKSDV
+1436 
-1450 FTAIY
+1450 
-1455 QKNTSQTINCGVYVP
+1455 GVYVP

-1477 WDDVNQ
+1477 WDDANQ
-1483 NGICDN
+1483 NGIYDN
-1489 SESKIAN
+1489 REAKIAN

-1511 VYGNPITAVL
+1511 VYGNPIAPVL
-1521 TDADGN
+1521 TDANGN

-1564 EKRTNKA
+1564 VKLTNKA
-1571 ERSIDVLEFNGAPT
+1571 EKSIGMLEFNGAPT
-1585 SATTEKSGSMLNA
+1585 SATTEKSGSMLTS
-1598 ATIGEVYINSMT
+1598 ATIGEIYINSMS

-1651 TQADINI
+1651 TQADIDI

-1699 KVEYEETDKTAAD
+1699 KVEYEETDRTAAD

-1725 LVSPTATT
+1725 TVSPTAAT

-1740 NDATAVMQNNKVAKA
+1740 NDSTAVMQNNKVAKA
-1755 VSKTYQIPDTRVVS
+1755 VSKTYQIPDTRVVA
-1769 LSNEKDFY
+1769 LNNEKDFY

-1890 LINQGNDDTLDSETQ
+1890 LINQGNDDTLDSEAQ

-1942 GFIRLLTSFDLKK
+1942 GFIRLLTDFDLKK
-1955 VEDLSGIPFENV
+1955 IEDLSGIPFENV

-1977 DDSGKS
+1977 ADSGKS

-2001 IKTEHL
+2001 IKTKHL
-2007 TTDKNGLISFTNQ
+2007 TTDKNGLIHFTNQ
-2020 DIATYHLTETE
+2020 DIATYHLIETE
-2031 TLPGYVRDT
+2031 TLPGYVKDT
-2040 KTHVVKVMPETA
+2040 KTHVVKVMPEAA

-2057 LIWKTYISVDG
+2057 LVWKTYISVDG
-2068 VRQTNNLYTL
+2068 VRLTDNLYTL

-2093 DDANDQDGIRKNA
+2093 DDANDQDGIRQNA

-2147 IPAYYKGQTIQYTVV
+2147 IPVYYKGQTIQYTVI
-2162 ENPMDGYTAIVSNTT
+2162 ENPMDGYIATVSATT
-2177 GSVDNGYAIT
+2177 GSADKGYAIT

-2201 VKVWDDGNNV
+2201 VKVWDDSNNI
-2211 DGIRPDSV
+2211 DGMRPDSV

-2231 EATLSNTKD
+2231 EATLSNVKD
-2240 WKYTFKHIPLFDAN
+2240 WKYTFKHMPLFDAN
-2254 GNEITYTITE
+2254 GNKITYTITE

-2283 TNSHVQETLSIPVT
+2283 TNSHVQETFSIPVT

-2308 VRPSAIHVIL
+2308 VRPSAIHVTL

-2349 GVAIDYTLSEETVDS
+2349 GVAIDYTLNEEAVNG

-2384 PAVTNVVINKYWED
+2384 SAVTNVVVNKYWED
-2398 AANQDGVRPD
+2398 TANQDGVRPD
-2408 SVSVTLS
+2408 SVAITLS
-2415 GSDGKTYKATLTKDG
+2415 GSDGKTYKATLTKDT
-2430 GFSETF
+2430 GFSKTF

-2442 FNNGTKIAYTVTE
+2442 FNNGTKITYTVTE
-2455 DAVAGYIGKTA
+2455 DAVNGYTGKIT
-2466 TDDTGYVLSIT
+2466 TDDTGYILSIT
-2477 NTHTPETISKTIT
+2477 NTHAPETIRKTVT
-2490 KTWDDN
+2490 KTWDDGN
-2496 DNQDG
+2496 DRDG
-2501 IRPTNVKVELYG
+2501 IRPTNVKIELYG
-2513 TDGTLR
+2513 TDGTRR
-2519 TQYLTKDNNWSYS
+2519 TQYLTKDNHWSYS

-2539 QNEGTIILYTAK
+2539 QNEGTIILYTIK
-2551 EEAVE
+2551 EEAVD

-2564 TATGF
+2564 TTAGF
-2569 NFTNTHEPQTVTYG
+2569 DLTNTHEIQTADYEVK
-2583 ATKVWLDDDNRD
+2583 KVWIDDNDRD
-2595 GVRPNSI
+2595 GARPTSI
-2602 TLVLNGSDG
+2602 TLTLTGSDG
-2611 SKYTKQMTAAS
+2611 SKYTKLMTAAD
-2622 NWSDVTFERIPMFNN
+2622 NWNAVTFERVPMFNG
-2637 GKYITYTLSEN
+2637 GKYITYTLTEN
-2648 DVPSYVNSVAVS
+2648 EVPSYINSIEVS
-2660 EDGKF
+2660 EDGKH
-2665 FTVTNTHTPDHAII
+2665 FTVTNTHAPDHTVIN
-2679 KITEVWHDE
+2679 ITEVWHDE
-2688 NDQDGIRPKKVTT
+2688 NDQDGIRPRKMIAIV
-2701 IIVGSNGNRHEVPL
+2701 VGSNGNRHEVPL

-2755 SLGNNVFEVHNTHIP
+2755 SFGNNVFEVHNTHIP

-2813 ENGWTATFE
+2813 DNGWTATFE

-2833 TYNVKESDVEG
+2833 AYNVKESDTAG
-2844 YEASIV
+2844 YEASVV

-2860 EHDSETTLRT
+2860 EHDSETTMRT
-2870 ATLVWRDENNQ
+2870 VTLVWRDEDNR
-2881 DGIRPDTVTYTL
+2881 DGVRPDAVTYTL
-2893 HGSDGSEVEKTVSK
+2893 HGSDGSEQEKTVNK
-2907 DDSWADVMFEDLP
+2907 DDAWNDVVFEDLP
-2920 VYQNGQKVTYTLTE
+2920 VYQNGQRISYTLTE
-2934 STVDGYTTDIR
+2934 SAIDGYANDIR
-2945 DNGHT
+2945 SSGNT
-2950 FTVTNTHIPAVVNVD
+2950 FTVTNTHIPETVNVD
-2965 VTKVWTDG
+2965 VTKIWTDG
-2973 ENQDGNRPNSISVIL
+2973 ENQDGNRPDSISVIL
-2988 TGNDGNRY
+2988 TGSDGKRY
-2996 TATITA
+2996 TTTITA
-3002 ANNWKYTFS
+3002 ANNWKHTFL

-3024 YTLAED
+3024 YTLTED
-3030 AASGYSNVIEK
+3030 TMSGYSDVVEK
-3041 KDNYTFVLTNKYS
+3041 RSDYVFVLTNKYS

-3059 IPVVKKWNDDNDR
+3059 VTIVKKWDDDNDR
-3072 DGARPESF
+3072 DGMRPESVD
-3080 NIVLNGSDGKLYTGT
+3080 IVLNGSDGKLYTGT
-3095 LSAENGYTYVFQ
+3095 LSTENGYTCVFQ
-3107 SVPKFHNSGTLISYT
+3107 SVPKYHDGGTLINYT
-3122 VAEEK
+3122 IAEEK
-3127 VTGYTTEVAKDS
+3127 IPGYTTTIAKDA
-3139 SGYKFTLTNTKSIET
+3139 SGYKFILTNAKAIDT

-3162 WEDSNNQ
+3162 WDDNNNQ

-3174 SAITVILTGDDGSRY
+3174 TAITVILTGDDGSRRV
-3189 LKSVSAAE
+3189 KSVTAAE
-3197 NWTTT
+3197 NWTVT
-3202 FENLPKNQNHGQS
+3202 FENLPKNQNHGQN

-3228 TDEVTQNGNNYTIT
+3228 TEAITQNGDNYTIT
-3242 NTHMPATTELFVTKT
+3242 NTHTPASSEFFVTKI

-3279 DGRSYAKKL
+3279 DGRSYTKKL

-3293 WSVMFSNLPKYAN
+3293 WSVMFSNLPKYAD
-3306 GKTIDYTLTEEAVPG
+3306 GKVIEYSLTEESVPG

-3329 GKSFTLINT
+3329 GKSFVLINT

-3344 NITITKAWNDENNQ
+3344 NITITKAWNDGNNQ
-3358 DGLRPKSITAVVNG
+3358 DGLRPKTITAVVNG

-3380 QLFESQNWTTSL
+3380 QLFEGQNWATNL
-3392 NNLPKYKNSTEV
+3392 NNLPKYKNGTEI
-3404 QYTVKENAISGYE
+3404 QYTVKENAIPGYE
-3417 TEIKQTGDSYTI
+3417 TEIKQTSDSYAIMNSHT
-3429 TNTHAPAVVTVSVV
+3429 PAVVTVSAV
-3443 KIWDDENNQDGI
+3443 KVWDDANNQDGI

-3469 STHNAAITKNDGWT
+3469 SVRNAAITKNDGWT
-3483 YQFKD
+3483 YQFKN
-3488 LPQYKNGVKIDYTL
+3488 LPKYNNGTKIDYTL
-3502 QEADSNP
+3502 QEANSNP

-3515 KGSDGYSFT
+3515 KGSDEYSFT

-3529 VPAAVNV
+3529 VPAVVNV
-3536 PVTTIW
+3536 PITTVW
-3542 NDDNNR
+3542 DDDDNR
-3548 DGIRAKETVI
+3548 DGIRAKETAI
-3558 TLQGSNGK
+3558 TLHGSNGK
-3566 VYQHIVTDK
+3566 VYQRIVTGK

-3588 FDEGKEV
+3588 FDEGREV

-3601 NEVDGYTTDVTNTDK
+3601 NEMNGYTANIANTDK

-3626 PEKLAK
+3626 PERLAK

-3660 GTYIEKNLS
+3660 GTYIEKSLS
-3669 AANNWTETFEGLYKY
+3669 TANNWTEAFDGLYKY

-3695 DEEAVGGYEKEI
+3695 DEEMVGGYEKEI

-3733 NDANNQDGYRPDTTT
+3733 NDANNQDGYRPDAAT
-3748 IHMSGTDGTQ
+3748 IHMSGTNGTQ
-3758 DTKDFTKDSSWSSIV
+3758 DAKDFTKDSSWSSIV
-3773 FKDLDRFKDGTKI
+3773 FKDLDHYKDGNEI
-3786 KYTVTEDEI
+3786 KYTVAEDEI
-3795 PQYTTSIVAN
+3795 PQYTTSIAVN

-3812 NTHIPEITLRNISV
+3812 NTHIPETTLRNISV
-3826 IWEDNDDQDGIRP
+3826 IWDDNNDQDGLRP
-3839 DAVNIKLKG
+3839 DAVSIKLKG
-3848 NDKLVDSSELNEDV
+3848 NDKFIDSSELNEDV

-3869 KLPVRENGNEIS
+3869 KLPVRENGNEIT

-3888 IPGYTTTIEKTD
+3888 IPGYTTSIEKTD

-3913 VTVTVDKVWDDSEN
+3913 VTVTVDKVWKDAEN

-3933 DTIHIKLVSNGIA
+3933 DAIHIRLISNDIE
-3946 KDAYLDADSNWH
+3946 KDAYLDAESDWH
-3958 LEFEGL
+3958 LDFEGL

-3992 EDGYAFTIKND
+3992 EDGYTFTIEND

-4019 DNNRDGLRPSSH
+4019 DNDRDGLRPDSH
-4031 TVILTDGIN
+4031 TVILIDETN
-4040 TIEEIVLDKDNG
+4040 AIEEVVLDKNNG
-4052 YGTVLKDMP
+4052 YGVILKNMP

-4067 EIDYQIKDFKVDGY
+4067 EINYQIKDFKVDGY
-4081 TTNIIKGDSVKDFKV
+4081 TTNIIKSDSVKDFNI

-4116 SDYDKIRPEEIALTL
+4116 SDYDKIRPEKVTLTL
-4131 TGSDGNVYEKTVNK
+4131 TGSDGNVYEKTVTK
-4145 ETWTAVFSDLPKNSK
+4145 DTWTTAFSDLPKNSK

-4175 YSTTITNN
+4175 YKTTITDNE
-4183 QTDTIT
+4183 TGTIA
-4189 VINKHEPVKT
+4189 VINTHEPVKD
-4199 ITVTVTWNDENNKD
+4199 ITVTIVWKDENNKD
-4213 SIRPDKVTVKLTDG
+4213 NIRPDKVTVKLADG
-4227 TTVVSTK
+4227 TTVVSAK
-4234 EVKNDSWKHIF
+4234 EVKNDSWKHVF
-4245 EDIPVFN
+4245 ENIIVFN
-4252 GSDKVSYTITQD
+4252 GDGKASYTVTQD
-4264 AVNGYTTEIKASDDG
+4264 AVSEYTTEIKASDDG
-4279 NTIEIINTHISV
+4279 NTIEIINTHV
-4291 VPPKEEPKKKEPA
+4291 PVAPPKEEPKQEETVTSTA
-4304 TPAPVVEVKVEQPA
+4304 PAPVVEIKTE
-4318 PTVTLIQTTN
+4318 PTTTVIETPN
-4328 KPTGISFFESLFAK
+4328 KQTGISFMDGLFG

>member
-1 MQNGKSRI
+1 MQKCESRT
-9 KRVASAII
+9 KRVMSAII
-17 AGVMALQTV
+17 AGMMALQVV
-26 APVISYADDTA
+26 APTISYADDTVASTA
-37 SSVATTDDSDAIA
+37 SSEDNSDTQI
-50 NVDPGTP
+50 DPGVP
-57 VQVDATA
+57 VQTDTA
-64 SEEPSEAPS
+64 SSNTVTEPDSSES
-73 SGTSQADENSEETE
+73 LEETADSEQTGEIQDDTVSDSQGNE
-87 TNSDIT
+87 TNT
-93 DEVSNEHTDADTADE
+93 QEETVQDTV
-108 TQTVEE
+108 Q
-114 DAPKQDESTS
+114 QNNSGS
-124 ETTDTAPSRTVTV
+124 ETTESESVRTVTV
-137 TLNKNGGE
+137 TLNKNGGI

-169 IVVEDTGDTIVAT
+169 IAIEDTGDTIVAT

-188 IDIPVALSSDESL
+188 ISIPVALSGDDSL

-215 DSETLTFEDGVD
+215 DNETLTFDDGVD
-227 AYVLSAVYSSVVDD
+227 AYVLTAVYDSVADE
-241 DQTLVENRTE
+241 DQQLIENKE
-251 FDEQTKR
+251 IFDEQAEKNVL
-258 QAIQERLKSSG
+258 QQKLSASG
-269 ISTYVLRPS
+269 ISLYEMRPS
-278 DSYNQLDLVVEGL
+278 DSYNQLDLIIDGL

-298 LTQTFTAPYDG
+298 LVQTFTAPYDG
-309 DYIITAYG
+309 DYTITAYG

-335 GGKAEGTVHLNAG
+335 GGKAEGTIHLNAG

-422 TDAEKAQNNA
+422 TDAEKAQNDA
-432 AAEVAKKHVILLA
+432 AAEVAKNHVILLA

-451 GESGGS
+451 GESGGT

-499 RTLTYEERVDA
+499 RVLTYDERVDA

-522 GYHYTVLGELYDANP
+522 GYHYTILGELYDANP
-537 AHRDPVDFLF
+537 ANRDPVSLLF

-591 FVNTSVTIDGE
+591 FVNTSVTIDGK

-622 ETAPYL
+622 NSAPYL
-628 VNGRVIIK
+628 INGRVLIH
-636 MVGETPKLKSVM
+636 MVGTTPKMKTIM
-648 MPAQSEDISAGNIDE
+648 MEAQNEDISSSHVDDADVY
-663 KDGFGQKAI
+663 GQKAY
-672 LSPGQGSAN
+672 LNKGQDVAS
-681 KTLAYTAITY
+681 TTIAYTAITY
-691 YNLGDVMTVTPKWEY
+691 YNMGDLMTVNPVWEY
-706 NTLLN
+706 STMLSPTDRDWN
-711 VTYKPWDD
+711 D
-719 SVAKNINN
+719 SVAKSIDSRL
-727 QMSVSITNTELGI
+727 SVSVANTNLGV
-740 PAEGDKYY
+740 PNPGDKYY
-748 NDAYPGWYAVKSVMT
+748 NADYPGWYAVKSVMT
-763 ITNAPLSMYDTA
+763 ITNPVNTMYSTERLTKYYFRCKGIASYTLSSGTKTMYDKGERGELAIDYNIYINHEGVHVYSDRNIINGTPTSTVDDTIAATAGRSASTWQYPHMALTDVNNINTILIQFSSHGFNTSDSISYDASYADSLGITGSGNQYSYIFKAKSKNSVSTANWEKFLQSITYTTYDAATFTSTGVSGGVTIFWYADENLWENNMFYDSSSGHFYACINTGSSITWGEARNRALSMYNSALDCYGYLAHITSQSEQDYLYTLMDKSTQGWLGA
-775 TVTKYFFRCHPTAT
+775 TRKVSGNEWDWYWRDGPANETSEPFFRQNAG
-789 VSMYNGIRTMD
+789 GIYGSLLWGYENWDSKT
-800 DESESGGLVLDYSI
+800 EPNNSGGVEWCMHYYGSNRGVWNDYIDSNGAVTSFIVEWSKDGLV
-814 AMEHQGAHVY
+814 G
-824 QNRNTINDMNAETVS
+824 NDHSVS
-839 DTVTAT
+839 DT
-845 QNHSSSQW
+845 
-853 KYPELVVKTPKTIQT
+853 
-868 FNVLFTSPS
+868 
-877 RNAQDAILYNTDLAN
+877 
-892 QLGIVVTGTNQNYIF
+892 
-907 TKSGGLTQDEWNN
+907 
-920 FLRQVSFVTYDR
+920 
-932 AVFTADGV
+932 
-940 QSGVEVAWYGFE
+940 
-952 KAIFGSNQAT
+952 
-962 RHVPTLS
+962 
-969 DYPGAATHNI
+969 
-979 ASGSLNITSSGS
+979 
-991 VYRIVGST
+991 
-999 TGDNRIYVSPGV
+999 
-1011 SATVILDNVTMNYT
+1011 
-1025 AAGAGWG
+1025 
-1032 NDTSRAGDGAISCS
+1032 
-1046 HANLTIILV
+1046 
-1055 GTSRITA
+1055 
-1062 YGSYSNAIAK
+1062 
-1072 NGTDGSLMIDG
+1072 
-1083 AGTLYAVGAS
+1083 
-1093 GDHCGA
+1093 
-1099 IGANVN
+1099 
-1105 CSFWNFT
+1105 
-1112 VQGGTIYAN
+1112 
-1121 AGEHCPGIGSG
+1121 
-1132 CLNQPGEGNGGDGA
+1132 
-1146 GCGNLNFTGGTVV
+1146 
-1159 ARGNTAC
+1159 
-1166 SGIGSGWGGP
+1166 
-1176 VNGINISN
+1176 
-1184 GAKVTAYGGSYSPG
+1184 
-1198 IGSGGRTDN
+1198 
-1207 VQGGNIGSYHYH
+1207 
-1219 VRNIVITG
+1219 
-1227 GDTVVT
+1227 
-1233 AFGDKSTNM
+1233 
-1242 PGIGCGKDPVGT
+1242 
-1254 VRGTLSNVVAT
+1254 
-1265 TLDGFQGYVR
+1265 
-1275 YGSSEESAAYSTEQP
+1275 
-1290 RTPFTGTGNIG
+1290 
-1301 SYLASQVNRGTPV
+1301 
-1314 YYTQV
+1314 
-1319 FFSIDTSN
+1319 
-1327 KHVDDADVIGT
+1327 DVIGT
-1338 QVSSTGTIKPEQF
+1338 QIVAEQEQKVNNGE
-1351 ASVSGTVWAEND
+1351 VSGTVWAEND
-1363 RDGVYQVGDEAVVEG
+1363 YNGLFATDEAKLQDITVQLISDNGTVVATAQTNKLGQYDFTGLAPENYYVKFTSQSFVG
-1378 VAVTLYNAD
+1378 YNAVPD
-1387 GSVCKTTTTNKYGA
+1387 GGNSIVQQASKGINDSYAQTPVFALTYNDVLEK
-1401 YSFDGIPEKKNYTVG
+1401 SF
-1416 FSNGSSNIQS
+1416 
-1426 YSPTAKIAAG
+1426 
-1436 ENNNHVNNDWKSDV
+1436 
-1450 FTAIY
+1450 
-1455 QKNTSQTINCGVYVP
+1455 GVYVP

-1477 WDDVNQ
+1477 WDDANQ
-1483 NGICDN
+1483 NGIYDN
-1489 SESKIAN
+1489 REAKIVN
-1496 VTITLTDADGNSLTD
+1496 VTITLTDVDGNSLTD
-1511 VYGNPITAVL
+1511 VYGNPIAAVL
-1521 TDADGN
+1521 TDANGN

-1544 SSDTVDISNARVS
+1544 SSNTVDISNARVS
-1557 PIPTSGD
+1557 PIPASGD
-1564 EKRTNKA
+1564 VKLTNKA
-1571 ERSIDVLEFNGAPT
+1571 EKSIGMLEFNGAPT
-1585 SATTEKSGSMLNA
+1585 SATTEKSGSMLTS

-1725 LVSPTATT
+1725 LVSPTAAT

-1740 NDATAVMQNNKVAKA
+1740 NDSTAVMQNNKVAKA
-1755 VSKTYQIPDTRVVS
+1755 VSKTYQIPDTRVVA
-1769 LSNEKDFY
+1769 LNNEKDFY

-1890 LINQGNDDTLDSETQ
+1890 LINQGNDDTLDSEAQ

-1942 GFIRLLTSFDLKK
+1942 GFIRLLTDFDLKK
-1955 VEDLSGIPFENV
+1955 IEDLSGIPFKDV

-2007 TTDKNGLISFTNQ
+2007 TTDKNGLIHFTNQ
-2020 DIATYHLTETE
+2020 DIATYHLIETE
-2031 TLPGYVRDT
+2031 TLPGYVKDT
-2040 KTHVVKVMPETA
+2040 KTHVVKVMPEAA

-2057 LIWKTYISVDG
+2057 LVWKTYISVDG
-2068 VRQTNNLYTL
+2068 VRLTDNLYTL

-2093 DDANDQDGIRKNA
+2093 DDANDQDGIRQNA

-2147 IPAYYKGQTIQYTVV
+2147 IPTYYKGQTIQYTVI
-2162 ENPMDGYTAIVSNTT
+2162 ENPMDGYIATVSATT
-2177 GSVDNGYAIT
+2177 GSTDKGYAIT

-2201 VKVWDDGNNV
+2201 VKAWDDSNNI
-2211 DGIRPDSV
+2211 DGMRPDSV
-2219 TIHMNGS
+2219 TIHLNGS

-2231 EATLSNTKD
+2231 EATLSNAKD
-2240 WKYTFKHIPLFDAN
+2240 WKYTFKHMPLFDAN

-2264 DAVAGYTYTVTN
+2264 DAVTGYTYTVTN
-2276 EGRSFTI
+2276 KDRAFTI
-2283 TNSHVQETLSIPVT
+2283 TNKHTQETFSIPVT

-2308 VRPSAIHVIL
+2308 VRPSAIHVTL

-2349 GVAIDYTLSEETVDS
+2349 GVAIDYTLNEEAVNG

-2384 PAVTNVVINKYWED
+2384 SAVTNVVVNKYWED
-2398 AANQDGVRPD
+2398 AENQDGVRPD
-2408 SVSVTLS
+2408 SVAVTLS
-2415 GSDGKTYKATLTKDG
+2415 GSDGKTYKATLTKDT
-2430 GFSETF
+2430 GFSKTF

-2442 FNNGTKIAYTVTE
+2442 FNNGTKITYTVTE
-2455 DAVAGYIGKTA
+2455 DAVNGYTGKIT
-2466 TDDTGYVLSIT
+2466 TDDTGYILSIT
-2477 NTHTPETISKTIT
+2477 NTHAPETIRKTVT
-2490 KTWDDN
+2490 KTWDDGN
-2496 DNQDG
+2496 DRDG
-2501 IRPTNVKVELYG
+2501 IRPTNVKIELYG
-2513 TDGTLR
+2513 TDGTRR
-2519 TQYLTKDNNWSYS
+2519 TQYLTKDNHWSYS

-2539 QNEGTIILYTAK
+2539 QNEGTIILYTIK
-2551 EEAVE
+2551 EEAVD

-2564 TATGF
+2564 TTTGF
-2569 NFTNTHEPQTVTYG
+2569 DLTNTHEIQTADYEVK
-2583 ATKVWLDDDNRD
+2583 KVWIDDNDRD
-2595 GVRPNSI
+2595 GARPTSI
-2602 TLVLNGSDG
+2602 TLTLTGSDG
-2611 SKYTKQMTAAS
+2611 SKYTKLMTAAD
-2622 NWSDVTFERIPMFNN
+2622 NWNAVTFERVPMFNG
-2637 GKYITYTLSEN
+2637 GKYITYTLTEN
-2648 DVPSYVNSVAVS
+2648 EVPSYINSIEVS
-2660 EDGKF
+2660 EDGKH
-2665 FTVTNTHTPDHAII
+2665 FTVTNTHAPDHTVIN
-2679 KITEVWHDE
+2679 ITEVWHDE
-2688 NDQDGIRPKKVTT
+2688 NDQDGIRPRKMTAIV
-2701 IIVGSNGNRHEVPL
+2701 VGSNGNRHEVPL

-2813 ENGWTATFE
+2813 DNGWTATFE

-2833 TYNVKESDVEG
+2833 AYNVKESDTAG
-2844 YEASIV
+2844 YEASVV

-2860 EHDSETTLRT
+2860 EHDSETTMRT
-2870 ATLVWRDENNQ
+2870 VTLVWRDEDNR
-2881 DGIRPDTVTYTL
+2881 DGVRPDAVTYTL
-2893 HGSDGSEVEKTVSK
+2893 HGSDGSEQEKTVNK
-2907 DDSWADVMFEDLP
+2907 DDAWNDVVFEDLP
-2920 VYQNGQKVTYTLTE
+2920 VYQNGQRISYTLTE
-2934 STVDGYTTDIR
+2934 SAIDSYANDIR
-2945 DNGHT
+2945 SSGNT
-2950 FTVTNTHIPAVVNVD
+2950 FTVTNTHIPETVNVD
-2965 VTKVWTDG
+2965 VTKIWTDG
-2973 ENQDGNRPNSISVIL
+2973 ENQDGNRPDSISVIL
-2988 TGNDGNRY
+2988 TGSDGKRY
-2996 TATITA
+2996 TTTITA
-3002 ANNWKYTFS
+3002 ANNWKHTFL

-3024 YTLAED
+3024 YTLTED
-3030 AASGYSNVIEK
+3030 TMSGYSDVVEK
-3041 KDNYTFVLTNKYS
+3041 RSDYVFVLTNKYS

-3059 IPVVKKWNDDNDR
+3059 VTIVKKWDDDNDR
-3072 DGARPESF
+3072 DGMRPESVD
-3080 NIVLNGSDGKLYTGT
+3080 IVLNGSDGKLYTGT
-3095 LSAENGYTYVFQ
+3095 LSTENGYTCVFQ
-3107 SVPKFHNSGTLISYT
+3107 SVPKYHDGGTLINYT
-3122 VAEEK
+3122 IAEEK
-3127 VTGYTTEVAKDS
+3127 IPGYTTTIAKDA
-3139 SGYKFTLTNTKSIET
+3139 SGYKFTLTNAKTIDT

-3162 WEDSNNQ
+3162 WDDNNNQ

-3174 SAITVILTGDDGSRY
+3174 TAITVILTGDDGSRRV
-3189 LKSVSAAE
+3189 KSVTAAE
-3197 NWTTT
+3197 NWTVT
-3202 FENLPKNQNHGQS
+3202 FENLPKNQNHGQN

-3228 TDEVTQNGNNYTIT
+3228 TEAITQNGDNYTIT
-3242 NTHMPATTELFVTKT
+3242 NTHTPASSEFFVTKI

-3279 DGRSYAKKL
+3279 DGRSYTKKL

-3293 WSVMFSNLPKYAN
+3293 WSVMFSNLPKYAE
-3306 GKTIDYTLTEEAVPG
+3306 GKVIEYSLTEESVPG

-3329 GKSFTLINT
+3329 GKSFVLINT

-3344 NITITKAWNDENNQ
+3344 NITITKAWNDGNNQ
-3358 DGLRPKSITAVVNG
+3358 DGLRPKTITAVVSG

-3380 QLFESQNWTTSL
+3380 QLFEGQNWATNL
-3392 NNLPKYKNSTEV
+3392 NNLSKYKNGTEI
-3404 QYTVKENAISGYE
+3404 QYTVKENAIPGYE
-3417 TEIKQTGDSYTI
+3417 TEIKQMGDSYAI
-3429 TNTHAPAVVTVSVV
+3429 TNSHTPAVVTVSAV
-3443 KIWDDENNQDGI
+3443 KVWDDANNQDGI

-3469 STHNAAITKNDGWT
+3469 SVRNAAITKNDGWT
-3483 YQFKD
+3483 YQFKN
-3488 LPQYKNGVKIDYTL
+3488 LPKYKNGTKIDYTM
-3502 QEADSNP
+3502 QETDSNP
-3509 YTYEIV
+3509 YTFEIV
-3515 KGSDGYSFT
+3515 RGTDGYSFT

-3529 VPAAVNV
+3529 VPAVVNI
-3536 PVTTIW
+3536 PITTVW
-3542 NDDNNR
+3542 DDDDNR
-3548 DGIRAKETVI
+3548 DGIRAKETAI

-3566 VYQHIVTDK
+3566 VYQRIVTGK
-3575 DSFATVFEDVPKF
+3575 DDFATVFEDVPKF

-3601 NEVDGYTTDVTNTDK
+3601 NEMNGYTANIANTDK

-3626 PEKLAK
+3626 PEKLTK
-3632 TVTKVWDDNNNQD
+3632 TVAKVWNDNNNQD
-3645 GLRPNTLRIALTGTD
+3645 GLRPNTLRVAMTGTD
-3660 GTYIEKNLS
+3660 GTYIEKSLS
-3669 AANNWTETFEGLYKY
+3669 TANNWTETFDGLYKY

-3695 DEEAVGGYEKEI
+3695 DEEAVGGYEKGI
-3707 SEKDNLITITNTHA
+3707 SEKDNLITITNTHT

-3733 NDANNQDGYRPDTTT
+3733 NDANNQDGYRPDAAT

-3758 DTKDFTKDSSWSSIV
+3758 DAKDFTKDSSWSSIV
-3773 FKDLDRFKDGTKI
+3773 FKDLDHYKNGTEI

-3795 PQYTTSIVAN
+3795 PQYTTSIAVN

-3826 IWEDNDDQDGIRP
+3826 VWEDNNDQDGLRP
-3839 DAVNIKLKG
+3839 DTVSVKLKG
-3848 NDKLVDSSELNEDV
+3848 NDKFIDSSELNEDV
-3862 KWKHSFT
+3862 EWKHSFT
-3869 KLPVRENGNEIS
+3869 KLPVRENGNEIT

-3888 IPGYTTTIEKTD
+3888 IPGYTTSIEKTD

-3913 VTVTVDKVWDDSEN
+3913 VTVTVDKAWKDAEN

-3933 DTIHIKLVSNGIA
+3933 DAIHIRLISNDIE
-3946 KDAYLDADSNWH
+3946 KDAYLDAESDWH
-3958 LEFEGL
+3958 LDFEGL

-3992 EDGYAFTIKND
+3992 KDGYAFTIEND

-4019 DNNRDGLRPSSH
+4019 DNDRDGLRPDSH
-4031 TVILTDGIN
+4031 TVILVDGTN
-4040 TIEEIVLDKDNG
+4040 AIEEVVLDRDNG
-4052 YGTVLKDMP
+4052 YGVVLKNMP

-4067 EIDYQIKDFKVDGY
+4067 EINYQIKDFNVDGY
-4081 TTNIIKGDSVKDFKV
+4081 TTNIIKSDSVKDFNI

-4116 SDYDKIRPEEIALTL
+4116 SDYDKIRPEKVTLTL
-4131 TGSDGNVYEKTVNK
+4131 TGSDGNVYEKTVTK
-4145 ETWTAVFSDLPKNSK
+4145 DTWTTAFSDLPKNSK

-4175 YSTTITNN
+4175 YKTTITDNEIG
-4183 QTDTIT
+4183 TIA
-4189 VINKHEPVKT
+4189 VINTHEPVKD
-4199 ITVTVTWNDENNKD
+4199 ITVTIVWKDENNKD
-4213 SIRPDKVTVKLTDG
+4213 NIRPDKVTVKLADG
-4227 TTVVSTK
+4227 TTVVSAK

-4245 EDIPVFN
+4245 EDISVFN
-4252 GSDKVSYTITQD
+4252 GSDKVSYTVTQD
-4264 AVNGYTTEIKASDDG
+4264 AVNGYTTEVKVSDDG
-4279 NTIEIINTHISV
+4279 NTVKIINTHV
-4291 VPPKEEPKKKEPA
+4291 PVAPPKEEPKQEETA
-4304 TPAPVVEVKVEQPA
+4304 TSTAPAPVVEIKTE
-4318 PTVTLIQTTN
+4318 PTTTVIETPN
-4328 KPTGISFFESLFAK
+4328 KQTGISFMDGLFG

>member
-9 KRVASAII
+9 KRVASAVI

-73 SGTSQADENSEETE
+73 SGASQADENSEETE

-93 DEVSNEHTDADTADE
+93 DEVANEHTDADTADE

-137 TLNKNGGE
+137 TLNKDGGE

-227 AYVLSAVYSSVVDD
+227 AYVLSAVYNSVADE
-241 DQTLVENRTE
+241 DQQLIENKE
-251 FDEQTKR
+251 IFDEQAEKNVL
-258 QAIQERLKSSG
+258 QQKLSASG
-269 ISTYVLRPS
+269 ISLYEMRPS
-278 DSYNQLDLVVEGL
+278 DSYNQLDLIIDGL

-298 LTQTFTAPYDG
+298 LVQTFTAPYDG
-309 DYIITAYG
+309 DYTITAYG

-335 GGKAEGTVHLNAG
+335 GGKAEGTIHLSAG

-422 TDAEKAQNNA
+422 TDAEKAQNDA
-432 AAEVAKKHVILLA
+432 AVEVAKKHVILLA

-451 GESGGS
+451 GESGGT

-499 RTLTYEERVDA
+499 RVLTYDERVDA

-522 GYHYTVLGELYDANP
+522 GYHYTILGELYDANP
-537 AHRDPVDFLF
+537 ANRDPVSLLF

-591 FVNTSVTIDGE
+591 FVNTSVTIDGK

-622 ETAPYL
+622 NSAPYL
-628 VNGRVIIK
+628 INGRVLIH
-636 MVGETPKLKSVM
+636 MVGTTPKMKTIM
-648 MPAQSEDISAGNIDE
+648 MEAQNEDISSSHVDDADVY
-663 KDGFGQKAI
+663 GQKAY
-672 LSPGQGSAN
+672 LNKGQDVAS
-681 KTLAYTAITY
+681 TTIAYTAITY
-691 YNLGDVMTVTPKWEY
+691 YNMGDLMTVNPVWEY
-706 NTLLN
+706 STMLSPTDRDWN
-711 VTYKPWDD
+711 D
-719 SVAKNINN
+719 SVAKSIDSRL
-727 QMSVSITNTELGI
+727 SVSVANTNLGV
-740 PAEGDKYY
+740 PNPGDKYY
-748 NDAYPGWYAVKSVMT
+748 NADYPGWYAVKSVMT
-763 ITNAPLSMYDTA
+763 ITNPVNTMYSTERLTKYYFRCKGIASYTLSSGTKTMYDKGERGELAIDYNIYINHEGVHVYSDRNIINGTPTSTVDDTIAATAGRSASTWQYPHMALTDVNNINTILIQFSSHGFNTSDSISYDASYADSLGITGSGNQYSYIFKAKSKNSVSTANWEKFLQSITYTTYDAATFTSTGVSGGVTIFWYADENLWENNMFYDSSSGHFYACINTGNSITWGEARNRALSMYNSALDCYGYLAHITSQSEQDYLYTLMDKSTQGWLGA
-775 TVTKYFFRCHPTAT
+775 TRKVSGNEWDWYWRDGPANETSEPFFRQNADGTYGTLLWGYENWDSKTEP
-789 VSMYNGIRTMD
+789 NN
-800 DESESGGLVLDYSI
+800 SGGVEWCMHYYGSNRGVWNDYIDSNGAVTSFIVEWSKDGLV
-814 AMEHQGAHVY
+814 G
-824 QNRNTINDMNAETVS
+824 NDHSVS
-839 DTVTAT
+839 DT
-845 QNHSSSQW
+845 
-853 KYPELVVKTPKTIQT
+853 
-868 FNVLFTSPS
+868 
-877 RNAQDAILYNTDLAN
+877 
-892 QLGIVVTGTNQNYIF
+892 
-907 TKSGGLTQDEWNN
+907 
-920 FLRQVSFVTYDR
+920 
-932 AVFTADGV
+932 
-940 QSGVEVAWYGFE
+940 
-952 KAIFGSNQAT
+952 
-962 RHVPTLS
+962 
-969 DYPGAATHNI
+969 
-979 ASGSLNITSSGS
+979 
-991 VYRIVGST
+991 
-999 TGDNRIYVSPGV
+999 
-1011 SATVILDNVTMNYT
+1011 
-1025 AAGAGWG
+1025 
-1032 NDTSRAGDGAISCS
+1032 
-1046 HANLTIILV
+1046 
-1055 GTSRITA
+1055 
-1062 YGSYSNAIAK
+1062 
-1072 NGTDGSLMIDG
+1072 
-1083 AGTLYAVGAS
+1083 
-1093 GDHCGA
+1093 
-1099 IGANVN
+1099 
-1105 CSFWNFT
+1105 
-1112 VQGGTIYAN
+1112 
-1121 AGEHCPGIGSG
+1121 
-1132 CLNQPGEGNGGDGA
+1132 
-1146 GCGNLNFTGGTVV
+1146 
-1159 ARGNTAC
+1159 
-1166 SGIGSGWGGP
+1166 
-1176 VNGINISN
+1176 
-1184 GAKVTAYGGSYSPG
+1184 
-1198 IGSGGRTDN
+1198 
-1207 VQGGNIGSYHYH
+1207 
-1219 VRNIVITG
+1219 
-1227 GDTVVT
+1227 
-1233 AFGDKSTNM
+1233 
-1242 PGIGCGKDPVGT
+1242 
-1254 VRGTLSNVVAT
+1254 
-1265 TLDGFQGYVR
+1265 
-1275 YGSSEESAAYSTEQP
+1275 
-1290 RTPFTGTGNIG
+1290 
-1301 SYLASQVNRGTPV
+1301 
-1314 YYTQV
+1314 
-1319 FFSIDTSN
+1319 
-1327 KHVDDADVIGT
+1327 DVIGT
-1338 QVSSTGTIKPEQF
+1338 QIVAEQEQKVNNGE
-1351 ASVSGTVWAEND
+1351 VSGTVWAEND
-1363 RDGVYQVGDEAVVEG
+1363 YNGLFATDEAKLQDITVQLISDNGTVVATAQTNKLG
-1378 VAVTLYNAD
+1378 QYDFTGLAPGNYYVKFTSQSFVGYNAVPD
-1387 GSVCKTTTTNKYGA
+1387 GGNSIVQQASKGINDSYAQTPVFALTYNDVLEK
-1401 YSFDGIPEKKNYTVG
+1401 SF
-1416 FSNGSSNIQS
+1416 
-1426 YSPTAKIAAG
+1426 
-1436 ENNNHVNNDWKSDV
+1436 
-1450 FTAIY
+1450 
-1455 QKNTSQTINCGVYVP
+1455 GVYVP

-1483 NGICDN
+1483 NGIYDN
-1489 SESKIAN
+1489 REAKIAN

-1511 VYGNPITAVL
+1511 VYGNPIAAVL
-1521 TDADGN
+1521 TDANGN

-1544 SSDTVDISNARVS
+1544 SSNTVDISNARVS
-1557 PIPTSGD
+1557 PIPASGD
-1564 EKRTNKA
+1564 VKLTNKA
-1571 ERSIDVLEFNGAPT
+1571 EKSIGMLEFNGAPT
-1585 SATTEKSGSMLNA
+1585 SATTEKSGSMLTS
-1598 ATIGEVYINSMT
+1598 ATIGEIYINSMS

-1699 KVEYEETDKTAAD
+1699 KVEYEETDRTAAD

-1725 LVSPTATT
+1725 TVSPTATT

-1740 NDATAVMQNNKVAKA
+1740 NDSTAVMQNNKVAKA
-1755 VSKTYQIPDTRVVS
+1755 VSKTYQIPDTRVVN
-1769 LSNEKDFY
+1769 LSNEKNFY
-1777 VSTANCAMYIP
+1777 VSTANCALYIP

-1794 IWQDDNYNGIRET
+1794 IWQDDNYNGIREA
-1807 NETENVKTHIYLRRT
+1807 NETQNVETHIYLRRT
-1822 TKSQFADAD
+1822 TKSKFADAD

-1841 LYKSYNVFGELVGNG
+1841 LYKSYNVFGELIGNG
-1856 DLNTAADGYYE
+1856 DLNTATDSYYE
-1867 YDYLEPGIYYVV
+1867 YNCLEPGIYYVV
-1879 FDNTYDYYGQT
+1879 FDNTYDCYGQT
-1890 LINQGNDDTLDSETQ
+1890 LINQGNDDTLDSEVQ

-1972 IYEKA
+1972 IYSKA
-1977 DDSGKS
+1977 ENFGKSVFPDDRHQGAPQIYEGAEDSGKS
-1983 VFPNGPY
+1983 VFSDDSNELY
-1990 TTVPVKPGDTS
+1990 TAAS
-2001 IKTEHL
+2001 IETFAQAEHL
-2007 TTDKNGLISFTNQ
+2007 ITDKDGLIHFTNQ
-2020 DIATYHLTETE
+2020 DIATYHLTETK

-2040 KTHVVKVMPETA
+2040 KTHVIKVMPETT

-2057 LIWKTYISVDG
+2057 LVWKTYISVDG
-2068 VRQTNNLYTL
+2068 VRQTDNLYTL

-2093 DDANDQDGIRKNA
+2093 DDANDQDGIRQNA

-2113 VTLPDGKTEAVPLQ
+2113 VTLPGGKAEAVPLQ

-2138 TYLTYTFRS
+2138 TYLSYTFRS
-2147 IPAYYKGQTIQYTVV
+2147 IPAYYKGQTIQYTVI
-2162 ENPMDGYTAIVSNTT
+2162 ENPMDGYTATVGATT
-2177 GSVDNGYAIT
+2177 GSADKGYAIT

-2201 VKVWDDGNNV
+2201 VKVWDDSNNI
-2211 DGIRPDSV
+2211 DGMRPDSV
-2219 TIHMNGS
+2219 TVHLNGS

-2231 EATLSNTKD
+2231 EATLSNAKD
-2240 WKYTFKHIPLFDAN
+2240 WKYTFKHMPLFDVN
-2254 GNEITYTITE
+2254 GNKITYTITE

-2283 TNSHVQETLSIPVT
+2283 TNSHVQETFSIPVT

-2308 VRPSAIHVIL
+2308 VRPPAIHVTL

-2349 GVAIDYTLSEETVDS
+2349 GVAIDYTLNEEAVNG

-2384 PAVTNVVINKYWED
+2384 SAVTNVVVNKYWED

-2408 SVSVTLS
+2408 SVAVTLS
-2415 GSDGKTYKATLTKDG
+2415 GSDGKTYKATLTKDT
-2430 GFSETF
+2430 GFSKTF

-2442 FNNGTKIAYTVTE
+2442 FNNGTKITYTVTE
-2455 DAVAGYIGKTA
+2455 DAVNGYTGKIT
-2466 TDDTGYVLSIT
+2466 TDDTGYILSIT
-2477 NTHTPETISKTIT
+2477 NTHAPETIRKTVT
-2490 KTWDDN
+2490 KTWDDGN
-2496 DNQDG
+2496 DRDG
-2501 IRPTNVKVELYG
+2501 IRPTNVKIELYG
-2513 TDGTLR
+2513 TDGTRR
-2519 TQYLTKDNNWSYS
+2519 TQYLTQDNHWSYS

-2539 QNEGTIILYTAK
+2539 QNEGTIILYTIK

-2564 TATGF
+2564 TTAGF
-2569 NFTNTHEPQTVTYG
+2569 DLTNTHEIQTADYEVK
-2583 ATKVWLDDDNRD
+2583 KVWVDDNDRD
-2595 GVRPNSI
+2595 GVRPTSI
-2602 TLVLNGSDG
+2602 TLTLTGSDG
-2611 SKYTKQMTAAS
+2611 SKYTKQMTAAD
-2622 NWSDVTFERIPMFNN
+2622 NWNAATFERVPMFNG
-2637 GKYITYTLSEN
+2637 GKYITYTLTEN
-2648 DVPSYVNSVAVS
+2648 EVPSYINSIEVS
-2660 EDGKF
+2660 EDGKH
-2665 FTVTNTHTPDHAII
+2665 FTVTNTHAPDHTVIN
-2679 KITEVWHDE
+2679 ITEVWHDK
-2688 NDQDGIRPKKVTT
+2688 NDQDGIRPRKMTAVV
-2701 IIVGSNGNRHEVPL
+2701 VGSNGNRHEVPL

-2973 ENQDGNRPNSISVIL
+2973 ENQDGNRPDSISVIL

-3072 DGARPESF
+3072 DGARPDSV

-3536 PVTTIW
+3536 LVTTIW

-3601 NEVDGYTTDVTNTDK
+3601 NEVDGYTTNVANTDK

-3621 TNTHE
+3621 MNTHE

-3733 NDANNQDGYRPDTTT
+3733 NDANNQDGYRPDTAT

-3795 PQYTTSIVAN
+3795 SQYTTSIVAN

-3826 IWEDNDDQDGIRP
+3826 VWDDNNDQDGIRP
-3839 DAVNIKLKG
+3839 DTVNIKLKG

-3888 IPGYTTTIEKTD
+3888 IPGYTTSIEKTD

-3933 DTIHIKLVSNGIA
+3933 DSIDVILTGSDGNTYNATISE
-3946 KDAYLDADSNWH
+3946 KDNWTYI
-3958 LEFEGL
+3958 FANL
-3964 PKYRDHGI
+3964 PKYFNDGT
-3972 LNEYSVQEV
+3972 LVEYSLQEV
-3981 DVDGYTSTVTT
+3981 ETDGYAGTATKGTDGYT
-3992 EDGYAFTIKND
+3992 FTIKND
-4003 HVPAVIDIPI
+4003 HTPAVVDIPV
-4013 TEEWID
+4013 TKVWND
-4019 DNNRDGLRPSSH
+4019 DEDRDGLRPNS
-4031 TVILTDGIN
+4031 I
-4040 TIEEIVLDKDNG
+4040 
-4052 YGTVLKDMP
+4052 
-4061 KYKNGV
+4061 
-4067 EIDYQIKDFKVDGY
+4067 
-4081 TTNIIKGDSVKDFKV
+4081 
-4096 TNTHVPE
+4096 HV
-4103 MVTVTVTEGWHDQ
+4103 
-4116 SDYDKIRPEEIALTL
+4116 TL
-4131 TGSDGNVYEKTVNK
+4131 TGSDGSTYKKDLEKD
-4145 ETWTAVFSDLPKNSK
+4145 S
-4160 GEQIIYTLTQEGIKG
+4160 G
-4175 YSTTITNN
+4175 YSTIFTSLPKYHNGELISYSLAETPVEGYETDIQAAESGYGFTITN
-4183 QTDTIT
+4183 T
-4189 VINKHEPVKT
+4189 HEVSKKT
-4199 ITVTVTWNDENNKD
+4199 IKVSKVWDDAENQDGIRPDSVTVTLTGSNNSKYTAKLNKENNWTYTFEGLFCKADGATIKYEVSEKDVAGYTPSIKETEGGFIITNAHKPETVTINIVKNWNDSQNADN
-4213 SIRPDKVTVKLTDG
+4213 IRPDAISITLT
-4227 TTVVSTK
+4227 
-4234 EVKNDSWKHIF
+4234 
-4245 EDIPVFN
+4245 
-4252 GSDKVSYTITQD
+4252 GSDNFSRSITLNKAGDYKTAVDSLPKFHEGKQITYTVTETPVD
-4264 AVNGYTTEIKASDDG
+4264 GYTSSVQASADGYSFVVINTHTPEVHQEKKETPTTPKFEIKAEPST
-4279 NTIEIINTHISV
+4279 TI
-4291 VPPKEEPKKKEPA
+4291 
-4304 TPAPVVEVKVEQPA
+4304 
-4318 PTVTLIQTTN
+4318 IQTTN
-4328 KPTGISFFESLFAK
+4328 KPTGVSFFDSLLG

>member
-1 MQNGKSRI
+1 MQKCESRT
-9 KRVASAII
+9 KRVMSAII
-17 AGVMALQTV
+17 AGMMALQVV
-26 APVISYADDTA
+26 APTISYADDTVASTA
-37 SSVATTDDSDAIA
+37 SSEDNSDTQI
-50 NVDPGTP
+50 DPGVP
-57 VQVDATA
+57 VQTDTA
-64 SEEPSEAPS
+64 SSNTVTEPDSSES
-73 SGTSQADENSEETE
+73 LEETADSEQTGEIQDDTVSDSQGNE
-87 TNSDIT
+87 TNT
-93 DEVSNEHTDADTADE
+93 QEETVQDTV
-108 TQTVEE
+108 Q
-114 DAPKQDESTS
+114 QNNSGS
-124 ETTDTAPSRTVTV
+124 ETTESESVRTVTV
-137 TLNKNGGE
+137 TLNKNGGV

-156 DPIAAYLGTETND
+156 DPVAAYLGTKTND
-169 IVVEDTGDTIVAT
+169 IAIEDTGDTIVAT

-188 IDIPVALSSDESL
+188 ISIPVALSSDESL

-206 DVSSGSYDA
+206 DVSADSYDA
-215 DSETLTFEDGVD
+215 DNETLTFDDGVD
-227 AYVLSAVYSSVVDD
+227 AYVLTAVYDSVADE
-241 DQTLVENRTE
+241 DQQLIENKE
-251 FDEQTKR
+251 IFDEQAEKNVL
-258 QAIQERLKSSG
+258 QQKLSASG
-269 ISTYVLRPS
+269 ISLYEMRPS
-278 DSYNQLDLVVEGL
+278 DSYNQLDLIIDGL

-298 LTQTFTAPYDG
+298 LVQTFTAPYDG
-309 DYIITAYG
+309 DYTITAYG

-335 GGKAEGTVHLNAG
+335 GGKAEGTIHLNAG

-422 TDAEKAQNNA
+422 TDAEKAQNDA
-432 AAEVAKKHVILLA
+432 AVEVAKKHVILLA

-451 GESGGS
+451 GESGGT

-499 RTLTYEERVDA
+499 RVLTYDERVDA

-522 GYHYTVLGELYDANP
+522 GYHYTILGELYDANP
-537 AHRDPVDFLF
+537 ANRDPVSLLF

-591 FVNTSVTIDGE
+591 FVNTSVTIDGK

-622 ETAPYL
+622 NSAPYL
-628 VNGRVIIK
+628 INGRVLIH
-636 MVGETPKLKSVM
+636 MVGTTPKMKTIM
-648 MPAQSEDISAGNIDE
+648 MEAQNEDISSSHVDDADVY
-663 KDGFGQKAI
+663 GQKAY
-672 LSPGQGSAN
+672 LNKGQDVAS
-681 KTLAYTAITY
+681 TTIAYTAITY
-691 YNLGDVMTVTPKWEY
+691 YNMGDLMTVNPVWEY
-706 NTLLN
+706 STMLSPTDRDWN
-711 VTYKPWDD
+711 D
-719 SVAKNINN
+719 SVAKSIDSRL
-727 QMSVSITNTELGI
+727 SVSVANTNLGV
-740 PAEGDKYY
+740 PNPGDKYY
-748 NDAYPGWYAVKSVMT
+748 NADYPGWYAVKSVMT
-763 ITNAPLSMYDTA
+763 ITNPVNTMYSTERLTKYYFRCKGIASYTLSSGTKTMYDKGERGELAIDYNIYINHEGVHVYSDRNIINGTPTSTVDDTIAATAGRSASTWQYPHMALTDVNNINTILIQFSSHGFNTSDSISYDASYADSLGITGSGNQYSYIFKAKSKNSVSTANWEKFLQSITYTTYDAATFTSTGVSGGVTIFWYADENLWENNMFYDSSSGHFYACINTGNSITWGEARNRALSMYNSALDCYGYLAHITSQSEQDYLYTLMDKSTQGWLGA
-775 TVTKYFFRCHPTAT
+775 TRKVSGNEWDWYWRDGPANETSEPFFRQNAG
-789 VSMYNGIRTMD
+789 GIYGSLLWGYENWDSKT
-800 DESESGGLVLDYSI
+800 EPNNSGGVEWCMHYYGSNRGVWNDYIDSNDAVTSFIVEWSKDGLV
-814 AMEHQGAHVY
+814 G
-824 QNRNTINDMNAETVS
+824 NDHSVS
-839 DTVTAT
+839 DT
-845 QNHSSSQW
+845 
-853 KYPELVVKTPKTIQT
+853 
-868 FNVLFTSPS
+868 
-877 RNAQDAILYNTDLAN
+877 
-892 QLGIVVTGTNQNYIF
+892 
-907 TKSGGLTQDEWNN
+907 
-920 FLRQVSFVTYDR
+920 
-932 AVFTADGV
+932 
-940 QSGVEVAWYGFE
+940 
-952 KAIFGSNQAT
+952 
-962 RHVPTLS
+962 
-969 DYPGAATHNI
+969 
-979 ASGSLNITSSGS
+979 
-991 VYRIVGST
+991 
-999 TGDNRIYVSPGV
+999 
-1011 SATVILDNVTMNYT
+1011 
-1025 AAGAGWG
+1025 
-1032 NDTSRAGDGAISCS
+1032 
-1046 HANLTIILV
+1046 
-1055 GTSRITA
+1055 
-1062 YGSYSNAIAK
+1062 
-1072 NGTDGSLMIDG
+1072 
-1083 AGTLYAVGAS
+1083 
-1093 GDHCGA
+1093 
-1099 IGANVN
+1099 
-1105 CSFWNFT
+1105 
-1112 VQGGTIYAN
+1112 
-1121 AGEHCPGIGSG
+1121 
-1132 CLNQPGEGNGGDGA
+1132 
-1146 GCGNLNFTGGTVV
+1146 
-1159 ARGNTAC
+1159 
-1166 SGIGSGWGGP
+1166 
-1176 VNGINISN
+1176 
-1184 GAKVTAYGGSYSPG
+1184 
-1198 IGSGGRTDN
+1198 
-1207 VQGGNIGSYHYH
+1207 
-1219 VRNIVITG
+1219 
-1227 GDTVVT
+1227 
-1233 AFGDKSTNM
+1233 
-1242 PGIGCGKDPVGT
+1242 
-1254 VRGTLSNVVAT
+1254 
-1265 TLDGFQGYVR
+1265 
-1275 YGSSEESAAYSTEQP
+1275 
-1290 RTPFTGTGNIG
+1290 
-1301 SYLASQVNRGTPV
+1301 
-1314 YYTQV
+1314 
-1319 FFSIDTSN
+1319 
-1327 KHVDDADVIGT
+1327 DVIGT
-1338 QVSSTGTIKPEQF
+1338 QIVAEQEQKVNNGE
-1351 ASVSGTVWAEND
+1351 VSGTVWAEND
-1363 RDGVYQVGDEAVVEG
+1363 YNGLFATDEAKLQDITVQLISDNGTVVATAQTNKLG
-1378 VAVTLYNAD
+1378 QYDFTGLAPGNYYVKFTSQSFVGYNAVPD
-1387 GSVCKTTTTNKYGA
+1387 GGNSIVQQASKGINDSYAQTPVFALTYNDVLEK
-1401 YSFDGIPEKKNYTVG
+1401 SF
-1416 FSNGSSNIQS
+1416 
-1426 YSPTAKIAAG
+1426 
-1436 ENNNHVNNDWKSDV
+1436 
-1450 FTAIY
+1450 
-1455 QKNTSQTINCGVYVP
+1455 GVYVP

-1477 WDDVNQ
+1477 WDDANQ
-1483 NGICDN
+1483 NGIYDN
-1489 SESKIAN
+1489 REAKIAN

-1511 VYGNPITAVL
+1511 VYGNPIAAVL
-1521 TDADGN
+1521 TDANGN

-1544 SSDTVDISNARVS
+1544 SSNTVDISNARVS
-1557 PIPTSGD
+1557 PIPASGD
-1564 EKRTNKA
+1564 VKLTNKA
-1571 ERSIDVLEFNGAPT
+1571 EKSIGMLEFNGAPT
-1585 SATTEKSGSMLNA
+1585 SATTEKSGSMLTS
-1598 ATIGEVYINSMT
+1598 ATIGEIYINSMS

-1651 TQADINI
+1651 TQADIDI

-1699 KVEYEETDKTAAD
+1699 KVEYEETDRTAAD

-1725 LVSPTATT
+1725 TVSPTAAT

-1740 NDATAVMQNNKVAKA
+1740 NDSTAVMQNNKVAKA
-1755 VSKTYQIPDTRVVS
+1755 VSKTYQIPDTRVVA
-1769 LSNEKDFY
+1769 LNNEKDFY

-1890 LINQGNDDTLDSETQ
+1890 LINQGNDDTLDSEAQ

-1942 GFIRLLTSFDLKK
+1942 GFIRLLTDFDLKK
-1955 VEDLSGIPFENV
+1955 IEDLSGIPFKDV

-2007 TTDKNGLISFTNQ
+2007 TTDKNGLIHFTNQ
-2020 DIATYHLTETE
+2020 DIATYHLIETE
-2031 TLPGYVRDT
+2031 TLPGYVKNT
-2040 KTHVVKVMPETA
+2040 KTHVVKVMPETT

-2057 LIWKTYISVDG
+2057 LVWKTYISVDG
-2068 VRQTNNLYTL
+2068 VRLTDNLYTL

-2093 DDANDQDGIRKNA
+2093 DDANDQDGIRQNA

-2113 VTLPDGKTEAVPLQ
+2113 VTLPDGKKEAVPLQ

-2147 IPAYYKGQTIQYTVV
+2147 IPAYYKGQTIQYTVI
-2162 ENPMDGYTAIVSNTT
+2162 ENPMDGYTATVSATT
-2177 GSVDNGYAIT
+2177 GSTDKGYAIT

-2201 VKVWDDGNNV
+2201 TKVWDDSNNI
-2211 DGIRPDSV
+2211 DGMRPDSV
-2219 TIHMNGS
+2219 TIHLNGL

-2231 EATLSNTKD
+2231 EATLSNAKD
-2240 WKYTFKHIPLFDAN
+2240 WKYTFKHMPLFDAN

-2264 DAVAGYTYTVTN
+2264 DAVTGYTYTVTN
-2276 EGRSFTI
+2276 KDRAFTI
-2283 TNSHVQETLSIPVT
+2283 TNKHTQETFSIPVT

-2308 VRPSAIHVIL
+2308 VRPSAIHVTL

-2349 GVAIDYTLSEETVDS
+2349 GVAIDYTLNEEAVNG

-2384 PAVTNVVINKYWED
+2384 SAVTNVVVNKYWED
-2398 AANQDGVRPD
+2398 AENQDGVRPD
-2408 SVSVTLS
+2408 SVAVTLS
-2415 GSDGKTYKATLTKDG
+2415 GSDGKTYKATLTKDT
-2430 GFSETF
+2430 GFSKTF

-2442 FNNGTKIAYTVTE
+2442 FNNGTKITYTVTE
-2455 DAVAGYIGKTA
+2455 DAVNGYTGKIT
-2466 TDDTGYVLSIT
+2466 TDDTGYILSIT
-2477 NTHTPETISKTIT
+2477 NTHAPETIRKTVT
-2490 KTWDDN
+2490 KTWDDGN
-2496 DNQDG
+2496 DRDG
-2501 IRPTNVKVELYG
+2501 IRPTNVKIELYG
-2513 TDGTLR
+2513 TDGTRR
-2519 TQYLTKDNNWSYS
+2519 TQYLTKDNHWSYS

-2539 QNEGTIILYTAK
+2539 QNEGTIILYTIK
-2551 EEAVE
+2551 EEAVD

-2564 TATGF
+2564 TTAGF
-2569 NFTNTHEPQTVTYG
+2569 DLTNTHEIQTADYEVK
-2583 ATKVWLDDDNRD
+2583 KVWIDDNDRD
-2595 GVRPNSI
+2595 GARPTSI
-2602 TLVLNGSDG
+2602 TLTLTGSDG
-2611 SKYTKQMTAAS
+2611 SKYTKLMTAAD
-2622 NWSDVTFERIPMFNN
+2622 NWNAVTFERVPMFNG
-2637 GKYITYTLSEN
+2637 GKYITYTLTEN
-2648 DVPSYVNSVAVS
+2648 EVPSYINSIEVS
-2660 EDGKF
+2660 EDGKH
-2665 FTVTNTHTPDHAII
+2665 FTVTNTHAPDHTVIN
-2679 KITEVWHDE
+2679 ITEVWHDE
-2688 NDQDGIRPKKVTT
+2688 NDQDGIRPRKMIAIV
-2701 IIVGSNGNRHEVPL
+2701 VGSNGNRHEVPL

-2813 ENGWTATFE
+2813 DNGWTATFE

-2833 TYNVKESDVEG
+2833 AYNVKESDTAG
-2844 YEASIV
+2844 YEASVV

-2860 EHDSETTLRT
+2860 EHDSETTMRT
-2870 ATLVWRDENNQ
+2870 VTLVWRDEDNR
-2881 DGIRPDTVTYTL
+2881 DGVRPDAVTYTL
-2893 HGSDGSEVEKTVSK
+2893 HGSDGSEQKKTVNK
-2907 DDSWADVMFEDLP
+2907 DDAWNDVVFEDLP
-2920 VYQNGQKVTYTLTE
+2920 VYQNGQRISYTLTE
-2934 STVDGYTTDIR
+2934 SAIDSYANDIR
-2945 DNGHT
+2945 SSGNT
-2950 FTVTNTHIPAVVNVD
+2950 FTVTNTHIPETVNVD
-2965 VTKVWTDG
+2965 VTKIWTDG
-2973 ENQDGNRPNSISVIL
+2973 ENQDGNRPDSISVIL
-2988 TGNDGNRY
+2988 TGSDGKRY
-2996 TATITA
+2996 TTTITA
-3002 ANNWKYTFS
+3002 ANNWKHTFL

-3024 YTLAED
+3024 YTLTED
-3030 AASGYSNVIEK
+3030 TMSGYSDVVEK
-3041 KDNYTFVLTNKYS
+3041 RSDYVFVLTNKYS

-3059 IPVVKKWNDDNDR
+3059 VTIVKKWNDDNDR
-3072 DGARPESF
+3072 DGMRPESVD
-3080 NIVLNGSDGKLYTGT
+3080 IVLNGSDGKLYTGT
-3095 LSAENGYTYVFQ
+3095 LSTENGYTCVFQ
-3107 SVPKFHNSGTLISYT
+3107 SVPKYHDGGTLINYT
-3122 VAEEK
+3122 IAEEK
-3127 VTGYTTEVAKDS
+3127 IPGYTTTIAKDA
-3139 SGYKFTLTNTKSIET
+3139 SGYKFTLTNAKTIDT

-3162 WEDSNNQ
+3162 WDDNNNQ

-3174 SAITVILTGDDGSRY
+3174 TAITVILTGDDGSRRV
-3189 LKSVSAAE
+3189 KSVTAAE
-3197 NWTTT
+3197 NWMVT
-3202 FENLPKNQNHGQS
+3202 FENLPKNQNHGQN

-3228 TDEVTQNGNNYTIT
+3228 TETITQNGDNYTIT
-3242 NTHMPATTELFVTKT
+3242 NTHTPASSEFFVTKI
-3257 WKDNGNNDGMRPDEI
+3257 WKDNGNNDGMRPDGI

-3279 DGRSYAKKL
+3279 DGRSYTEKL

-3306 GKTIDYTLTEEAVPG
+3306 GKVIEYSLTEESVPG

-3329 GKSFTLINT
+3329 GKSFVLINT

-3344 NITITKAWNDENNQ
+3344 NITITKAWNDGNNQ
-3358 DGLRPKSITAVVNG
+3358 DGLRPKTITAVVNG

-3380 QLFESQNWTTSL
+3380 QLFEGQNWATNL
-3392 NNLPKYKNSTEV
+3392 NNLPKYKNGTEI
-3404 QYTVKENAISGYE
+3404 QYTVKENAIPDYE
-3417 TEIKQTGDSYTI
+3417 TEIKQTGDSYAI
-3429 TNTHAPAVVTVSVV
+3429 TNSHTPAVVTVSAV
-3443 KIWDDENNQDGI
+3443 KVWDDANNQDGI

-3469 STHNAAITKNDGWT
+3469 SVRNAAITKNDGWT
-3483 YQFKD
+3483 YQFKN
-3488 LPQYKNGVKIDYTL
+3488 LPKYKNGVKIDYTL
-3502 QEADSNP
+3502 QEANSNP

-3515 KGSDGYSFT
+3515 KGSDEYSFT

-3529 VPAAVNV
+3529 VPAVVNV
-3536 PVTTIW
+3536 PVTTVW
-3542 NDDNNR
+3542 DDDDNR
-3548 DGIRAKETVI
+3548 DGIRAKETAI
-3558 TLQGSNGK
+3558 TLHGSNGK
-3566 VYQHIVTDK
+3566 VYQRIVTGK
-3575 DSFATVFEDVPKF
+3575 DSFATVFENMPKF

-3601 NEVDGYTTDVTNTDK
+3601 NEMNGYTANIASTDK

-3626 PEKLAK
+3626 PERLAK

-3660 GTYIEKNLS
+3660 GTYIEKSLS
-3669 AANNWTETFEGLYKY
+3669 TANNWTETFDGLYKY

-3695 DEEAVGGYEKEI
+3695 DEEAVGGYEKGI
-3707 SEKDNLITITNTHA
+3707 SEKDNLITITNTHT

-3733 NDANNQDGYRPDTTT
+3733 NDANNQDGYRPDAAT

-3758 DTKDFTKDSSWSSIV
+3758 DAKDFTKDSSWSSIV
-3773 FKDLDRFKDGTKI
+3773 FKDLDHYKNGTEI

-3795 PQYTTSIVAN
+3795 PQYTTSIAVN

-3826 IWEDNDDQDGIRP
+3826 VWEDNNDQDGLRP
-3839 DAVNIKLKG
+3839 DTVSIKLKG
-3848 NDKLVDSSELNEDV
+3848 NDKFIDSSELNEDV
-3862 KWKHSFT
+3862 KWKHSFM
-3869 KLPVRENGNEIS
+3869 KLSVRENGNEIT

-3888 IPGYTTTIEKTD
+3888 IPGYTTSIEKTD

-3913 VTVTVDKVWDDSEN
+3913 VTVTVDKVWKDAEN

-3933 DTIHIKLVSNGIA
+3933 DAIHIRLISNDIE
-3946 KDAYLDADSNWH
+3946 KDAYLDAESDWH
-3958 LEFEGL
+3958 LDFEGL

-4019 DNNRDGLRPSSH
+4019 DNDRDGLRPDSH
-4031 TVILTDGIN
+4031 TVILVDGTN
-4040 TIEEIVLDKDNG
+4040 AIEEVVLDRDNG
-4052 YGTVLKDMP
+4052 YGVVLKNMP

-4067 EIDYQIKDFKVDGY
+4067 EINYQIKDFKVDGY
-4081 TTNIIKGDSVKDFKV
+4081 TTNIIKSDSVKDFNI

-4116 SDYDKIRPEEIALTL
+4116 SDYDKIRPEKVTLTL
-4131 TGSDGNVYEKTVNK
+4131 TGSDGNVYEKTVTK
-4145 ETWTAVFSDLPKNSK
+4145 DTWTTAFSDLPKNSK

-4175 YSTTITNN
+4175 YKTTITDNE
-4183 QTDTIT
+4183 TGTIA
-4189 VINKHEPVKT
+4189 VINTHEPVKD
-4199 ITVTVTWNDENNKD
+4199 ITVTIVWKDENNKD
-4213 SIRPDKVTVKLTDG
+4213 NIRPDKVTVKLADG
-4227 TTVVSTK
+4227 TTVVSAK

-4245 EDIPVFN
+4245 EDISVFN
-4252 GSDKVSYTITQD
+4252 GSDKVSYTVTQD
-4264 AVNGYTTEIKASDDG
+4264 AVNGYTTEVKVSDDG
-4279 NTIEIINTHISV
+4279 NTVKIINTHV
-4291 VPPKEEPKKKEPA
+4291 PVAPPKEEPKQEETA
-4304 TPAPVVEVKVEQPA
+4304 TSTAPAPVVEIKTE
-4318 PTVTLIQTTN
+4318 PTTTVIETPN
-4328 KPTGISFFESLFAK
+4328 KQTGISFMDGLFG

>member
-9 KRVASAII
+9 KRVASAVI

-73 SGTSQADENSEETE
+73 SGASQADENSGETE

-93 DEVSNEHTDADTADE
+93 DEVANEHTDADTADE

-137 TLNKNGGE
+137 TLNKNGGI

-169 IVVEDTGDTIVAT
+169 IAIEDTGDTIVAT

-188 IDIPVALSSDESL
+188 ISIPVALSGDDSL

-206 DVSSGSYDA
+206 DVSSGSYDTNN
-215 DSETLTFEDGVD
+215 ETLTFDDGVN
-227 AYVLSAVYSSVVDD
+227 AYVLTAVYNSVADE
-241 DQTLVENRTE
+241 DQQLIENKE
-251 FDEQTKR
+251 IFDEQAEKNVL
-258 QAIQERLKSSG
+258 QQKLSASG
-269 ISTYVLRPS
+269 ISLYEMRPS
-278 DSYNQLDLVVEGL
+278 DSYNQLDLIIDGL

-335 GGKAEGTVHLNAG
+335 GGKAEGTIHLNAG

-422 TDAEKAQNNA
+422 TDAEKAQNDA
-432 AAEVAKKHVILLA
+432 AVEVAKKHVILLA

-451 GESGGS
+451 GESGGT

-499 RTLTYEERVDA
+499 RVLTYDERVDA

-522 GYHYTVLGELYDANP
+522 GYHYTILGELYDANP
-537 AHRDPVDFLF
+537 ANRDPVSLLF

-591 FVNTSVTIDGE
+591 FVNTSVTIDGK

-622 ETAPYL
+622 NSAPYL
-628 VNGRVIIK
+628 INGRVLIH
-636 MVGETPKLKSVM
+636 MVGTTPKMKTIM
-648 MPAQSEDISAGNIDE
+648 MEAQNEDISSSHVDDADVY
-663 KDGFGQKAI
+663 GQKAY
-672 LSPGQGSAN
+672 LNKGQDVAS
-681 KTLAYTAITY
+681 TTIAYTAITY
-691 YNLGDVMTVTPKWEY
+691 YNMGDLMTVNPVWEY
-706 NTLLN
+706 STMLSPTDRDWN
-711 VTYKPWDD
+711 D
-719 SVAKNINN
+719 SVAKSIDSRL
-727 QMSVSITNTELGI
+727 SVSVANTNLGV
-740 PAEGDKYY
+740 PNPGDKYY
-748 NDAYPGWYAVKSVMT
+748 NADYPGWYAVKSVMT
-763 ITNAPLSMYDTA
+763 ITNPVNTMYSTERLTKYYFRCKGIASYTLSSGTKTMYDKGERGELAIDYNIYINHEGVHVYSDRNIINGTPTSTVDDTIAATAGRSASTWQYPHMALTDVNNINTILIQFSSHGFNTSDSISYDASYADSLGITGSGNQYSYIFKAKSKNSVSTANWEKFLQSITYTTYDAATFTSTGVSGGVTIFWYADENLWENNMFYDSSSGHFYACINTGNSITWGEARNRALSMYNSALDCYGYLAHITSQSEQDYLYTLMDKSTQGWLGA
-775 TVTKYFFRCHPTAT
+775 TRKVSGNEWDWYWRDGPANETSEPFFRQNAG
-789 VSMYNGIRTMD
+789 GIYGSLLWGYENWDSKT
-800 DESESGGLVLDYSI
+800 EPNNSGGVEWCMHYYGSNRGVWNDYIDSNGAVTSFIVEWSKDGLV
-814 AMEHQGAHVY
+814 G
-824 QNRNTINDMNAETVS
+824 NDHSVS
-839 DTVTAT
+839 DT
-845 QNHSSSQW
+845 
-853 KYPELVVKTPKTIQT
+853 
-868 FNVLFTSPS
+868 
-877 RNAQDAILYNTDLAN
+877 
-892 QLGIVVTGTNQNYIF
+892 
-907 TKSGGLTQDEWNN
+907 
-920 FLRQVSFVTYDR
+920 
-932 AVFTADGV
+932 
-940 QSGVEVAWYGFE
+940 
-952 KAIFGSNQAT
+952 
-962 RHVPTLS
+962 
-969 DYPGAATHNI
+969 
-979 ASGSLNITSSGS
+979 
-991 VYRIVGST
+991 
-999 TGDNRIYVSPGV
+999 
-1011 SATVILDNVTMNYT
+1011 
-1025 AAGAGWG
+1025 
-1032 NDTSRAGDGAISCS
+1032 
-1046 HANLTIILV
+1046 
-1055 GTSRITA
+1055 
-1062 YGSYSNAIAK
+1062 
-1072 NGTDGSLMIDG
+1072 
-1083 AGTLYAVGAS
+1083 
-1093 GDHCGA
+1093 
-1099 IGANVN
+1099 
-1105 CSFWNFT
+1105 
-1112 VQGGTIYAN
+1112 
-1121 AGEHCPGIGSG
+1121 
-1132 CLNQPGEGNGGDGA
+1132 
-1146 GCGNLNFTGGTVV
+1146 
-1159 ARGNTAC
+1159 
-1166 SGIGSGWGGP
+1166 
-1176 VNGINISN
+1176 
-1184 GAKVTAYGGSYSPG
+1184 
-1198 IGSGGRTDN
+1198 
-1207 VQGGNIGSYHYH
+1207 
-1219 VRNIVITG
+1219 
-1227 GDTVVT
+1227 
-1233 AFGDKSTNM
+1233 
-1242 PGIGCGKDPVGT
+1242 
-1254 VRGTLSNVVAT
+1254 
-1265 TLDGFQGYVR
+1265 
-1275 YGSSEESAAYSTEQP
+1275 
-1290 RTPFTGTGNIG
+1290 
-1301 SYLASQVNRGTPV
+1301 
-1314 YYTQV
+1314 
-1319 FFSIDTSN
+1319 
-1327 KHVDDADVIGT
+1327 DVIGT
-1338 QVSSTGTIKPEQF
+1338 QIVAEQEQKVNNGE
-1351 ASVSGTVWAEND
+1351 VSGTVWAEND
-1363 RDGVYQVGDEAVVEG
+1363 YNGLFATDEAKLQDITVQLISDNGTVVATAQTNKLG
-1378 VAVTLYNAD
+1378 QYDFTGLAPGNYYVKFTSQSFVGYNAVPD
-1387 GSVCKTTTTNKYGA
+1387 GGNSIVQQASKDINDSYAQTPVFALTYNDVLEK
-1401 YSFDGIPEKKNYTVG
+1401 SF
-1416 FSNGSSNIQS
+1416 
-1426 YSPTAKIAAG
+1426 
-1436 ENNNHVNNDWKSDV
+1436 
-1450 FTAIY
+1450 
-1455 QKNTSQTINCGVYVP
+1455 GVYVP

-1521 TDADGN
+1521 TDANGN

-1571 ERSIDVLEFNGAPT
+1571 ERAIDVLEFNGAPT
-1585 SATTEKSGSMLNA
+1585 SATTEKSGSMLSA
-1598 ATIGEVYINSMT
+1598 AVIGEVYINSMT

-1725 LVSPTATT
+1725 LVSPTAATN
-1733 DKKTQMG
+1733 KKTQMG
-1740 NDATAVMQNNKVAKA
+1740 NDSTAVMQNNKVAKA
-1755 VSKTYQIPDTRVVS
+1755 VSKTYQIPDTRVVA
-1769 LSNEKDFY
+1769 LNNEKDFY

-1831 EQGTNISGHL
+1831 EQGTNVSGHL

-1867 YDYLEPGIYYVV
+1867 YNYLEPGIYYVV

-1890 LINQGNDDTLDSETQ
+1890 LINQGNDDTLDSEAQ

-1919 IGDIELPVNTKTE
+1919 IGNIELPVNTKTE

-1942 GFIRLLTSFDLKK
+1942 GFIRLLTDFDLKK
-1955 VEDLSGIPFENV
+1955 IEDLSRIPFKNV

-1977 DDSGKS
+1977 ADSGKS
-1983 VFPNGPY
+1983 VFQNGPY
-1990 TTVPVKPGDTS
+1990 TTVPVKPGDVS
-2001 IKTEHL
+2001 IQTEHL
-2007 TTDKNGLISFTNQ
+2007 TTNENGLIHFTNQ
-2020 DIATYHLTETE
+2020 DIATYHLIEAE
-2031 TLPGYVRDT
+2031 TLPGYVKDT

-2057 LIWKTYISVDG
+2057 LVWKTYISVDG
-2068 VRQTNNLYTL
+2068 VRLTDNLYTL

-2093 DDANDQDGIRKNA
+2093 DDANDQDGIRQNA

-2147 IPAYYKGQTIQYTVV
+2147 IPAYYKGQTIQYTVI
-2162 ENPMDGYTAIVSNTT
+2162 ENPMDGYIATVSATT
-2177 GSVDNGYAIT
+2177 GSADKGYAIT

-2201 VKVWDDGNNV
+2201 TKVWDDSNNI
-2211 DGIRPDSV
+2211 DGMRPDSV
-2219 TIHMNGS
+2219 TIHLNGS

-2231 EATLSNTKD
+2231 EATLSNAKD

-2254 GNEITYTITE
+2254 GNKITYTITE

-2283 TNSHVQETLSIPVT
+2283 TNSHVQETFSIPVT

-2308 VRPSAIHVIL
+2308 VRPSAIHVTL

-2349 GVAIDYTLSEETVDS
+2349 GVAIDYTLNEEAVNG
-2364 YTYKIEGD
+2364 YTYRIEGD
-2372 ADTGFTVTNEHI
+2372 ANTGFTVTNEHI
-2384 PAVTNVVINKYWED
+2384 SAVTNVVVNKYWED

-2408 SVSVTLS
+2408 SVAVTLS
-2415 GSDGKTYKATLTKDG
+2415 GSDGKTYKATLTKDT
-2430 GFSETF
+2430 GFSKTF

-2442 FNNGTKIAYTVTE
+2442 FNNGTKITYTVTE
-2455 DAVAGYIGKTA
+2455 DAVNGYTGKIT
-2466 TDDTGYVLSIT
+2466 TDDTGYILSIT
-2477 NTHTPETISKTIT
+2477 NTHAPETIRKTVT
-2490 KTWDDN
+2490 KTWDDGN
-2496 DNQDG
+2496 DRDG
-2501 IRPTNVKVELYG
+2501 IRPTNVKIELYG
-2513 TDGTLR
+2513 TDGTRR
-2519 TQYLTKDNNWSYS
+2519 TQYLTQDNHWSYS

-2539 QNEGTIILYTAK
+2539 QNEGTIILYTIK

-2564 TATGF
+2564 TTAGF
-2569 NFTNTHEPQTVTYG
+2569 DLTNTHEIQTADYEVK
-2583 ATKVWLDDDNRD
+2583 KVWVDDNDRD
-2595 GVRPNSI
+2595 GVRPTSI
-2602 TLVLNGSDG
+2602 TLTLTGSDG
-2611 SKYTKQMTAAS
+2611 SKYTKQMTAAD
-2622 NWSDVTFERIPMFNN
+2622 NWNAATFERVPMFNG
-2637 GKYITYTLSEN
+2637 GKYITYTLTEN
-2648 DVPSYVNSVAVS
+2648 EVPSYINSIEVS
-2660 EDGKF
+2660 EDGKH
-2665 FTVTNTHTPDHAII
+2665 FTVTNTHAPDHTVIN
-2679 KITEVWHDE
+2679 ITEVWHDK
-2688 NDQDGIRPKKVTT
+2688 NDQDGIRPRKMTAVV
-2701 IIVGSNGNRHEVPL
+2701 VGSNGNRHEVPL

-2813 ENGWTATFE
+2813 DNGWTATFE

-2833 TYNVKESDVEG
+2833 AYNVKESDTAG
-2844 YEASIV
+2844 YEASVV

-2860 EHDSETTLRT
+2860 EHDSETTMRT
-2870 ATLVWRDENNQ
+2870 VTLVWRDEDNR
-2881 DGIRPDTVTYTL
+2881 DGVRPDAVTYTL
-2893 HGSDGSEVEKTVSK
+2893 HGSDGSEQEKTVNK
-2907 DDSWADVMFEDLP
+2907 DDAWNDVVFEDLP
-2920 VYQNGQKVTYTLTE
+2920 VYQNGQRISYTLTE
-2934 STVDGYTTDIR
+2934 SAIDGYANDIR
-2945 DNGHT
+2945 SSGNT
-2950 FTVTNTHIPAVVNVD
+2950 FTITNTHIPETVNVD
-2965 VTKVWTDG
+2965 VTKIWTDG
-2973 ENQDGNRPNSISVIL
+2973 ENQDGNRPDSISVIL
-2988 TGNDGNRY
+2988 TGSDGKRY
-2996 TATITA
+2996 TTTITA
-3002 ANNWKYTFS
+3002 ANNWKHTFL

-3024 YTLAED
+3024 YTLTED
-3030 AASGYSNVIEK
+3030 TMSGYSDVVEK
-3041 KDNYTFVLTNKYS
+3041 RSDYVFVLTNKYS

-3059 IPVVKKWNDDNDR
+3059 VTIVKKWDDDNDR
-3072 DGARPESF
+3072 DGMRPESVD
-3080 NIVLNGSDGKLYTGT
+3080 IVLNGSDGKLYTGT
-3095 LSAENGYTYVFQ
+3095 LSTENGYTCVFQ
-3107 SVPKFHNSGTLISYT
+3107 SVPKYHDGGTLINYT
-3122 VAEEK
+3122 IAEEK
-3127 VTGYTTEVAKDS
+3127 IPGYTTTIAKDA
-3139 SGYKFTLTNTKSIET
+3139 SGYKFTLTNTKPIET

-3174 SAITVILTGDDGSRY
+3174 SAITVILTGDDGSRRV
-3189 LKSVSAAE
+3189 KSVTAAE
-3197 NWTTT
+3197 NWTVT
-3202 FENLPKNQNHGQS
+3202 FENLPKNQNHGQN

-3228 TDEVTQNGNNYTIT
+3228 TEAITQNGDNYTIT
-3242 NTHMPATTELFVTKT
+3242 NTHTPASSEFFVTKI

-3272 TVTAHGS
+3272 TITAHGS
-3279 DGRSYAKKL
+3279 DGRSYTEKL

-3293 WSVMFSNLPKYAN
+3293 WSVMFSNLPKYAE
-3306 GKTIDYTLTEEAVPG
+3306 GKVIEYSLTEESVPG

-3358 DGLRPKSITAVVNG
+3358 DGLRPKTITAVVNG

-3380 QLFESQNWTTSL
+3380 QLFEGQNWATSL
-3392 NNLPKYKNSTEV
+3392 NNLPKYKNGTEI
-3404 QYTVKENAISGYE
+3404 QYTVKENAIPGYE
-3417 TEIKQTGDSYTI
+3417 TEIKQTGDSYAIMNSHT
-3429 TNTHAPAVVTVSVV
+3429 PAVVTVSAV
-3443 KIWDDENNQDGI
+3443 KVWDDANNQDGI

-3469 STHNAAITKNDGWT
+3469 SVRNAAITKNDGWT
-3483 YQFKD
+3483 YQFKN
-3488 LPQYKNGVKIDYTL
+3488 LPKYKNGVKIDYTL
-3502 QEADSNP
+3502 QEANSNP

-3515 KGSDGYSFT
+3515 KGSDEYSFT

-3529 VPAAVNV
+3529 VPAVVNV
-3536 PVTTIW
+3536 PITTVW
-3542 NDDNNR
+3542 DDDDNR
-3548 DGIRAKETVI
+3548 DGIRAKETAI
-3558 TLQGSNGK
+3558 TLHGSNGK
-3566 VYQHIVTDK
+3566 VYQRIVTGK
-3575 DSFATVFEDVPKF
+3575 DDFATVFEDVPKF
-3588 FDEGKEV
+3588 FDEGREV

-3601 NEVDGYTTDVTNTDK
+3601 NEMNGYTANIANTDK

-3626 PEKLAK
+3626 PERLAK

-3660 GTYIEKNLS
+3660 GTYIEKSLS
-3669 AANNWTETFEGLYKY
+3669 TANNWTETFDGLYKY

-3695 DEEAVGGYEKEI
+3695 DEEAVGGYEKGI

-3869 KLPVRENGNEIS
+3869 KLPVRENGNEIT

-3888 IPGYTTTIEKTD
+3888 IPGYTTSIEKTD

-3913 VTVTVDKVWDDSEN
+3913 VTVTVDKVWEDGEN

-3933 DTIHIKLVSNGIA
+3933 DSIDVILTGSDGNTYNATISE
-3946 KDAYLDADSNWH
+3946 KDNWTYI
-3958 LEFEGL
+3958 FANL
-3964 PKYRDHGI
+3964 PKYFNDGT
-3972 LNEYSVQEV
+3972 LVEYSLQEV
-3981 DVDGYTSTVTT
+3981 ETDGYAGTVTKGTDGYT
-3992 EDGYAFTIKND
+3992 FTIKND
-4003 HVPAVIDIPI
+4003 HTPAVVDIPV
-4013 TEEWID
+4013 TKVWND
-4019 DNNRDGLRPSSH
+4019 DEDRDGLRPNS
-4031 TVILTDGIN
+4031 I
-4040 TIEEIVLDKDNG
+4040 
-4052 YGTVLKDMP
+4052 
-4061 KYKNGV
+4061 
-4067 EIDYQIKDFKVDGY
+4067 
-4081 TTNIIKGDSVKDFKV
+4081 
-4096 TNTHVPE
+4096 HV
-4103 MVTVTVTEGWHDQ
+4103 
-4116 SDYDKIRPEEIALTL
+4116 TL
-4131 TGSDGNVYEKTVNK
+4131 TGSDGSTYKKDLEKD
-4145 ETWTAVFSDLPKNSK
+4145 S
-4160 GEQIIYTLTQEGIKG
+4160 G
-4175 YSTTITNN
+4175 YSTIFTSLPKYHNGELISYSLAETPVEGYETDIQAAESGYGFTITN
-4183 QTDTIT
+4183 T
-4189 VINKHEPVKT
+4189 HEVSKKT
-4199 ITVTVTWNDENNKD
+4199 IKVSKVWDDAENQDGIRPDSVTVTLTGSNNSKYTAKLNKENNWTYTFEGLFCKADGATIKYEVSEKDVAGYTPSIKETEGGFIITNAHKPETVTINIVKNWNDSQNADN
-4213 SIRPDKVTVKLTDG
+4213 IRPDAISITLT
-4227 TTVVSTK
+4227 
-4234 EVKNDSWKHIF
+4234 
-4245 EDIPVFN
+4245 
-4252 GSDKVSYTITQD
+4252 GSDNSSRSITLNKAGDYKTAVDSLPKFHEGKQITYTVTETPVD
-4264 AVNGYTTEIKASDDG
+4264 GYTSSVQASADGYSFVVINTHTPEVHQEKKETPTTPKFEIKAEPST
-4279 NTIEIINTHISV
+4279 TI
-4291 VPPKEEPKKKEPA
+4291 
-4304 TPAPVVEVKVEQPA
+4304 
-4318 PTVTLIQTTN
+4318 IQTTN
-4328 KPTGISFFESLFAK
+4328 KPTGVSFFDSLLG

>member
-1 MQNGKSRI
+1 MQKCESRT
-9 KRVASAII
+9 KRVMSAII
-17 AGVMALQTV
+17 AGMMALQVV
-26 APVISYADDTA
+26 APTISYADDTVASTA
-37 SSVATTDDSDAIA
+37 SSEDNSDTQI
-50 NVDPGTP
+50 DPGVP
-57 VQVDATA
+57 VQTDTA
-64 SEEPSEAPS
+64 SSNTVTEPDSSES
-73 SGTSQADENSEETE
+73 LEETADSEQTGEIQDDTVSDSQGNE
-87 TNSDIT
+87 TNT
-93 DEVSNEHTDADTADE
+93 QEETVQDTV
-108 TQTVEE
+108 Q
-114 DAPKQDESTS
+114 QNNSGS
-124 ETTDTAPSRTVTV
+124 ETTESESVRTVTV
-137 TLNKNGGE
+137 TLNKNGGI

-169 IVVEDTGDTIVAT
+169 IAIEDTGDTIVAT

-188 IDIPVALSSDESL
+188 ISIPVALSGDDSL

-215 DSETLTFEDGVD
+215 DNETLTFDDGVD
-227 AYVLSAVYSSVVDD
+227 AYVLTAVYDSVADE
-241 DQTLVENRTE
+241 DQQLIENKE
-251 FDEQTKR
+251 IFDEQT
-258 QAIQERLKSSG
+258 ERNALQQRLSASG
-269 ISTYVLRPS
+269 ISLYEMRPS
-278 DSYNQLDLVVEGL
+278 DSYNQLDLIIDGL

-298 LTQTFTAPYDG
+298 LVQTFTAPYDG
-309 DYIITAYG
+309 DYTITAYG

-335 GGKAEGTVHLNAG
+335 GGKAEGTIHLSAG

-422 TDAEKAQNNA
+422 TDAEKAQNDA
-432 AAEVAKKHVILLA
+432 AVEVAKKHVILLA

-451 GESGGS
+451 GESGGT

-499 RTLTYEERVDA
+499 RVLTYDERVDA

-522 GYHYTVLGELYDANP
+522 GYHYTILGELYDANP
-537 AHRDPVDFLF
+537 ANRDPVSLLF

-591 FVNTSVTIDGE
+591 FVNTSVTIDGK

-622 ETAPYL
+622 NSAPYL
-628 VNGRVIIK
+628 INGRVLIH
-636 MVGETPKLKSVM
+636 MVGTTPKMKTIM
-648 MPAQSEDISAGNIDE
+648 MEAQNEDISSSHVDDADVY
-663 KDGFGQKAI
+663 GQKAY
-672 LSPGQGSAN
+672 LNKGQDVAS
-681 KTLAYTAITY
+681 TTIAYTAITY
-691 YNLGDVMTVTPKWEY
+691 YNMGDLMTVNPVWEY
-706 NTLLN
+706 STMLSPTDRDWN
-711 VTYKPWDD
+711 D
-719 SVAKNINN
+719 SVAKSIDSRL
-727 QMSVSITNTELGI
+727 SVSVANTNLGV
-740 PAEGDKYY
+740 PNPGDKYY
-748 NDAYPGWYAVKSVMT
+748 NADYPGWYAVKSVMT
-763 ITNAPLSMYDTA
+763 ITNPVNTMYSTERLTKYYFRCKGIASYTLSSGTKTMYDKGERGELAIDYNIYINHEGVHVYSDRNIINGTPTSTVDDTIAATAGRNASTWQYPHMALTDVNNINTIFVQFSSHGFNTSDSISYDASYADSLGITGSGNQYSYIFKAKSKNSVSTANWEKFLQSITYTTYDAATFTSTGVSGGVTIFWYADENLWENNMFYDSSSSHFYACINTGSSITWGEARNRALSMYNSALDCYGYLAHITSQSEQDYLYTMMDKSTQGWLGA
-775 TVTKYFFRCHPTAT
+775 TRKVSGNEWDWYWRDGPANETNEPFFRQNADGTYGTLLWGYENWDNKTEPNNVGDEWCMHYYGNKSGVWNDYSDT
-789 VSMYNGIRTMD
+789 NGAVTSFIVEWSKD
-800 DESESGGLVLDYSI
+800 GLV
-814 AMEHQGAHVY
+814 G
-824 QNRNTINDMNAETVS
+824 NDHSVS
-839 DTVTAT
+839 DT
-845 QNHSSSQW
+845 
-853 KYPELVVKTPKTIQT
+853 
-868 FNVLFTSPS
+868 
-877 RNAQDAILYNTDLAN
+877 
-892 QLGIVVTGTNQNYIF
+892 
-907 TKSGGLTQDEWNN
+907 
-920 FLRQVSFVTYDR
+920 
-932 AVFTADGV
+932 
-940 QSGVEVAWYGFE
+940 
-952 KAIFGSNQAT
+952 
-962 RHVPTLS
+962 
-969 DYPGAATHNI
+969 
-979 ASGSLNITSSGS
+979 
-991 VYRIVGST
+991 
-999 TGDNRIYVSPGV
+999 
-1011 SATVILDNVTMNYT
+1011 
-1025 AAGAGWG
+1025 
-1032 NDTSRAGDGAISCS
+1032 
-1046 HANLTIILV
+1046 
-1055 GTSRITA
+1055 
-1062 YGSYSNAIAK
+1062 
-1072 NGTDGSLMIDG
+1072 
-1083 AGTLYAVGAS
+1083 
-1093 GDHCGA
+1093 
-1099 IGANVN
+1099 
-1105 CSFWNFT
+1105 
-1112 VQGGTIYAN
+1112 
-1121 AGEHCPGIGSG
+1121 
-1132 CLNQPGEGNGGDGA
+1132 
-1146 GCGNLNFTGGTVV
+1146 
-1159 ARGNTAC
+1159 
-1166 SGIGSGWGGP
+1166 
-1176 VNGINISN
+1176 
-1184 GAKVTAYGGSYSPG
+1184 
-1198 IGSGGRTDN
+1198 
-1207 VQGGNIGSYHYH
+1207 
-1219 VRNIVITG
+1219 
-1227 GDTVVT
+1227 
-1233 AFGDKSTNM
+1233 
-1242 PGIGCGKDPVGT
+1242 
-1254 VRGTLSNVVAT
+1254 
-1265 TLDGFQGYVR
+1265 
-1275 YGSSEESAAYSTEQP
+1275 
-1290 RTPFTGTGNIG
+1290 
-1301 SYLASQVNRGTPV
+1301 
-1314 YYTQV
+1314 
-1319 FFSIDTSN
+1319 
-1327 KHVDDADVIGT
+1327 DVIGT
-1338 QVSSTGTIKPEQF
+1338 QIVAEQEQKVNNGE
-1351 ASVSGTVWAEND
+1351 VSGTVWAEND
-1363 RDGVYQVGDEAVVEG
+1363 YNGLFATDEAKLQNITVQLISDNGTVVATAQTNKLG
-1378 VAVTLYNAD
+1378 QYDFTGLAPGNYYVKFTSQSFVGYNAVPD
-1387 GSVCKTTTTNKYGA
+1387 GGNSIVQQASKGINDSYAQTPVFALTYNDVLEK
-1401 YSFDGIPEKKNYTVG
+1401 SF
-1416 FSNGSSNIQS
+1416 
-1426 YSPTAKIAAG
+1426 
-1436 ENNNHVNNDWKSDV
+1436 
-1450 FTAIY
+1450 
-1455 QKNTSQTINCGVYVP
+1455 GVYVP
-1470 STVSGFA
+1470 STVGGFA
-1477 WDDVNQ
+1477 WDDANQ
-1483 NGICDN
+1483 NGIYDN
-1489 SESKIAN
+1489 REAKIAN

-1511 VYGNPITAVL
+1511 VYGNPIAAVL
-1521 TDADGN
+1521 TDANGN

-1564 EKRTNKA
+1564 VKLTNKA
-1571 ERSIDVLEFNGAPT
+1571 EKSIGMLEFNGAPT
-1585 SATTEKSGSMLNA
+1585 SATTEKSGSMLTS
-1598 ATIGEVYINSMT
+1598 ATIGEIYINSMS

-1651 TQADINI
+1651 TQADIDI

-1699 KVEYEETDKTAAD
+1699 KVEYEETDRTAAD

-1725 LVSPTATT
+1725 LVSPTAAT

-1740 NDATAVMQNNKVAKA
+1740 NDSTAVMQNNKVAKA
-1755 VSKTYQIPDTRVVS
+1755 VSKTYQIPDTRVVA
-1769 LSNEKDFY
+1769 LNNEKDFY

-1890 LINQGNDDTLDSETQ
+1890 LINQGNDDTLDSEAQ

-1942 GFIRLLTSFDLKK
+1942 GFIRLLTDFDLKK
-1955 VEDLSGIPFENV
+1955 IEDLSGIPFKDV

-1983 VFPNGPY
+1983 VFPNSPY

-2007 TTDKNGLISFTNQ
+2007 TTDKNGLIHFTNQ
-2020 DIATYHLTETE
+2020 DIATYHLIEAE
-2031 TLPGYVRDT
+2031 TLPGYVKDT
-2040 KTHVVKVMPETA
+2040 KTHVVKVMPETT

-2057 LIWKTYISVDG
+2057 LVWKTYISVDG
-2068 VRQTNNLYTL
+2068 VRLTDNLYTL

-2093 DDANDQDGIRKNA
+2093 DDANDQDGIRQNA

-2138 TYLTYTFRS
+2138 TYLSYTFRS
-2147 IPAYYKGQTIQYTVV
+2147 IPAYYKGQTIQYTVI
-2162 ENPMDGYTAIVSNTT
+2162 ENPMDGYTATVGATT
-2177 GSVDNGYAIT
+2177 GSADKGYAIT

-2201 VKVWDDGNNV
+2201 VKVWDDSNNI
-2211 DGIRPDSV
+2211 DGMRPDSV
-2219 TIHMNGS
+2219 TIHLNGS

-2231 EATLSNTKD
+2231 EATLSNAKD
-2240 WKYTFKHIPLFDAN
+2240 WKYTFKHMPLFDAN
-2254 GNEITYTITE
+2254 GNKITYTITE
-2264 DAVAGYTYTVTN
+2264 DAVAEYTYTVTN

-2283 TNSHVQETLSIPVT
+2283 TNSHVQETFSIPVT

-2308 VRPSAIHVIL
+2308 VRPSAIHVTL

-2349 GVAIDYTLSEETVDS
+2349 GVAIDYTLNEEAVNG

-2372 ADTGFTVTNEHI
+2372 ANTGFTVTNEHI
-2384 PAVTNVVINKYWED
+2384 SAVTNVVVNKYWED
-2398 AANQDGVRPD
+2398 AENQDGVRPD
-2408 SVSVTLS
+2408 SVAVTLS
-2415 GSDGKTYKATLTKDG
+2415 GSDGKTYKATLTKDT
-2430 GFSETF
+2430 GFSKTF

-2442 FNNGTKIAYTVTE
+2442 FNNGTKITYTVTE
-2455 DAVAGYIGKTA
+2455 DAVNGYTGKIT
-2466 TDDTGYVLSIT
+2466 TDDTGYILSIT
-2477 NTHTPETISKTIT
+2477 NTHAPETIRKTVT
-2490 KTWDDN
+2490 KTWDDGN
-2496 DNQDG
+2496 DRDG
-2501 IRPTNVKVELYG
+2501 IRPTNVKIELYG
-2513 TDGTLR
+2513 TDGTRR
-2519 TQYLTKDNNWSYS
+2519 TQYLTKDNHWSYS

-2539 QNEGTIILYTAK
+2539 QNKGTIILYTIK
-2551 EEAVE
+2551 EEAVD
-2556 GYTQKSVT
+2556 GYTQKSVIT
-2564 TATGF
+2564 TAGF
-2569 NFTNTHEPQTVTYG
+2569 DLTNTHEIQTADYEVK
-2583 ATKVWLDDDNRD
+2583 KVWIDDNDRD
-2595 GVRPNSI
+2595 GARPTSI
-2602 TLVLNGSDG
+2602 TLTLTGSDG
-2611 SKYTKQMTAAS
+2611 SKYTKLMTAAD
-2622 NWSDVTFERIPMFNN
+2622 NWNAVTFERVPMFNG
-2637 GKYITYTLSEN
+2637 GKYITYTLTEN
-2648 DVPSYVNSVAVS
+2648 EVPSYINSIEVS
-2660 EDGKF
+2660 EDGKH
-2665 FTVTNTHTPDHAII
+2665 FTVTNTHAPDHTVIN
-2679 KITEVWHDE
+2679 ITEVWHDK
-2688 NDQDGIRPKKVTT
+2688 NDQDGIRPRKMTAVV
-2701 IIVGSNGNRHEVPL
+2701 VGSNGNRHEVPL

-2813 ENGWTATFE
+2813 DNGWTATFE

-2833 TYNVKESDVEG
+2833 AYNVKESDTAG
-2844 YEASIV
+2844 YEASVV

-2860 EHDSETTLRT
+2860 EHDSETTMRT
-2870 ATLVWRDENNQ
+2870 VTLVWRDEDNR
-2881 DGIRPDTVTYTL
+2881 DGVRPDAVTYTL
-2893 HGSDGSEVEKTVSK
+2893 HGSDGSEQEKTVNK
-2907 DDSWADVMFEDLP
+2907 DDAWNDVVFEDLP
-2920 VYQNGQKVTYTLTE
+2920 VYQNGQRISYTLTE
-2934 STVDGYTTDIR
+2934 SAIDSYANDIR
-2945 DNGHT
+2945 SSGNT
-2950 FTVTNTHIPAVVNVD
+2950 FTVTNTHIPETVNVD
-2965 VTKVWTDG
+2965 VTKIWTDG
-2973 ENQDGNRPNSISVIL
+2973 ENQDGNRPDSISVIL
-2988 TGNDGNRY
+2988 TGSDGKRY
-2996 TATITA
+2996 TTTITA
-3002 ANNWKYTFS
+3002 ANNWKHTFL

-3024 YTLAED
+3024 YTLTED
-3030 AASGYSNVIEK
+3030 TMSGYSDVVEK
-3041 KDNYTFVLTNKYS
+3041 RSDYVFVLTNKYS

-3059 IPVVKKWNDDNDR
+3059 VTIVKKWDDDNDR
-3072 DGARPESF
+3072 DGMRPESVD
-3080 NIVLNGSDGKLYTGT
+3080 IVLNGSDGKLYTGT
-3095 LSAENGYTYVFQ
+3095 LSTENGYTCVFQ
-3107 SVPKFHNSGTLISYT
+3107 SVPKYHDGGTLINYT
-3122 VAEEK
+3122 IAEEK
-3127 VTGYTTEVAKDS
+3127 IPGYTTTIAKDA
-3139 SGYKFTLTNTKSIET
+3139 SGYKFILTNAKAIDT

-3162 WEDSNNQ
+3162 WDDNNNQ

-3174 SAITVILTGDDGSRY
+3174 TAITVILTGDDGSRRV
-3189 LKSVSAAE
+3189 KSVTAAE
-3197 NWTTT
+3197 NWTVT
-3202 FENLPKNQNHGQS
+3202 FENLPKNKNHGQN

-3228 TDEVTQNGNNYTIT
+3228 TEAITQNGDNYTIT
-3242 NTHMPATTELFVTKT
+3242 NTHTPASSEFFVTKI
-3257 WKDNGNNDGMRPDEI
+3257 WKDNGNNDGMRPDGI

-3279 DGRSYAKKL
+3279 DGRSYTEKL

-3293 WSVMFSNLPKYAN
+3293 WSVMFSNLPKYAD
-3306 GKTIDYTLTEEAVPG
+3306 GKVIEYSLTEEVVPG
-3321 YTSSITRN
+3321 YASSITRN

-3358 DGLRPKSITAVVNG
+3358 DGLRPKTITAVVNG

-3380 QLFESQNWTTSL
+3380 QLFEGQNWATNL
-3392 NNLPKYKNSTEV
+3392 NNLPKYKNGTEI
-3404 QYTVKENAISGYE
+3404 QYTVKENAIPGYE
-3417 TEIKQTGDSYTI
+3417 TEIKQTGDSYAI
-3429 TNTHAPAVVTVSVV
+3429 TNSHTPAVVTVSAV
-3443 KIWDDENNQDGI
+3443 KVWDDANNQDGI

-3469 STHNAAITKNDGWT
+3469 SVRNAAITKNDGWT
-3483 YQFKD
+3483 YQFKN
-3488 LPQYKNGVKIDYTL
+3488 LPKYKNGVKIDYTL
-3502 QEADSNP
+3502 QEANSNP

-3515 KGSDGYSFT
+3515 KGSDEYSFT

-3529 VPAAVNV
+3529 VPAVVNV
-3536 PVTTIW
+3536 PVTTVW
-3542 NDDNNR
+3542 DDDDNR
-3548 DGIRAKETVI
+3548 DGIRAKETAI
-3558 TLQGSNGK
+3558 TLHGSNGK
-3566 VYQHIVTDK
+3566 VYQRIVTGK
-3575 DSFATVFEDVPKF
+3575 DDFATVFEDVPKF
-3588 FDEGKEV
+3588 FDEGREV

-3601 NEVDGYTTDVTNTDK
+3601 NEMNGYTANIANTDK

-3621 TNTHE
+3621 ANTHE
-3626 PEKLAK
+3626 PEKLTK
-3632 TVTKVWDDNNNQD
+3632 TVAKVWNDNNNQD
-3645 GLRPNTLRIALTGTD
+3645 GLRPNTLRVAMTGTD
-3660 GTYIEKNLS
+3660 GTYIEKSLS
-3669 AANNWTETFEGLYKY
+3669 TANNWTETFDGLYKY

-3695 DEEAVGGYEKEI
+3695 DEEIVGGYDKVI

-3733 NDANNQDGYRPDTTT
+3733 NDANNQDGYRPDAAT

-3758 DTKDFTKDSSWSSIV
+3758 DTRDFTKSSSWTAIV
-3773 FKDLDRFKDGTKI
+3773 FKDLDHYKDGNEI
-3786 KYTVTEDEI
+3786 KYTVAEDEI
-3795 PQYTTSIVAN
+3795 PQYTTSIAVN

-3826 IWEDNDDQDGIRP
+3826 VWEDNNDQDGLRP
-3839 DAVNIKLKG
+3839 DTVSVKLKG
-3848 NDKLVDSSELNEDV
+3848 NDKFIDSSELNEDV
-3862 KWKHSFT
+3862 EWKHSFT
-3869 KLPVRENGNEIS
+3869 KLPVRENGNEIT

-3888 IPGYTTTIEKTD
+3888 IPGYTTSIEKTD

-3913 VTVTVDKVWDDSEN
+3913 VTVTVDKVWKDAEN

-3933 DTIHIKLVSNGIA
+3933 DAIHIRLISNDIE
-3946 KDAYLDADSNWH
+3946 KDAYLDAESDWH
-3958 LEFEGL
+3958 LDFEGL

-3992 EDGYAFTIKND
+3992 KDGYAFTIEND

-4019 DNNRDGLRPSSH
+4019 DNDRDGLRPDSH
-4031 TVILTDGIN
+4031 TVILVDGTN
-4040 TIEEIVLDKDNG
+4040 AIEEVVLDRDNG
-4052 YGTVLKDMP
+4052 YGVVLKNMP

-4067 EIDYQIKDFKVDGY
+4067 EINYQIKDFKVDGY
-4081 TTNIIKGDSVKDFKV
+4081 TTNIIKSDSVKDFNI

-4116 SDYDKIRPEEIALTL
+4116 SDYDKIRPEKVTLTL
-4131 TGSDGNVYEKTVNK
+4131 TGSDGNVYEKTVTK
-4145 ETWTAVFSDLPKNSK
+4145 DTWTTAFSDLPKNSK

-4175 YSTTITNN
+4175 YKTTITDNE
-4183 QTDTIT
+4183 TGTIA
-4189 VINKHEPVKT
+4189 VINTHEPVKD
-4199 ITVTVTWNDENNKD
+4199 ITVTIVWKDENNKD
-4213 SIRPDKVTVKLTDG
+4213 NIRPDKVTVKLADG
-4227 TTVVSTK
+4227 TTVVSAK

-4245 EDIPVFN
+4245 EDISVFN
-4252 GSDKVSYTITQD
+4252 GSDKVSYTVTQD
-4264 AVNGYTTEIKASDDG
+4264 AVNGYTTEVKVSDDG
-4279 NTIEIINTHISV
+4279 NTVKIINTHV
-4291 VPPKEEPKKKEPA
+4291 PVAPPKEEPKQEETA
-4304 TPAPVVEVKVEQPA
+4304 TSTAPAPVVEIKTE
-4318 PTVTLIQTTN
+4318 PTTTVIETPN
-4328 KPTGISFFESLFAK
+4328 KQTGISFMDGLFG

>member
-215 DSETLTFEDGVD
+215 DSETLTFDDGVD
-227 AYVLSAVYSSVVDD
+227 AYVLTAVYNSVADE
-241 DQTLVENRTE
+241 DQQLIENKE
-251 FDEQTKR
+251 IFDEQAEKNVL
-258 QAIQERLKSSG
+258 QQKLSASG
-269 ISTYVLRPS
+269 ISLYEMRPS
-278 DSYNQLDLVVEGL
+278 DSYNQLDLIIDGL

-335 GGKAEGTVHLNAG
+335 GGKAEGTIHLNAG

-422 TDAEKAQNNA
+422 TDAEKAQNDA
-432 AAEVAKKHVILLA
+432 AVEVAKKHVILLA

-451 GESGGS
+451 GESGGT

-499 RTLTYEERVDA
+499 RVLTYDERVDA

-522 GYHYTVLGELYDANP
+522 GYHYTILGELYDANP
-537 AHRDPVDFLF
+537 ANRDPVSLLF

-591 FVNTSVTIDGE
+591 FVNTSVTIDGK

-622 ETAPYL
+622 NSAPYL
-628 VNGRVIIK
+628 INGRVLIH
-636 MVGETPKLKSVM
+636 MVGTTPKMKTIM
-648 MPAQSEDISAGNIDE
+648 MEAQNEDISSSHVDDADVY
-663 KDGFGQKAI
+663 GQKAY
-672 LSPGQGSAN
+672 LNKGQDVAS
-681 KTLAYTAITY
+681 TTIAYTAITY
-691 YNLGDVMTVTPKWEY
+691 YNMGDLMTVNPVWEY
-706 NTLLN
+706 STMLSPTDRDWN
-711 VTYKPWDD
+711 D
-719 SVAKNINN
+719 SVAKSIDSRL
-727 QMSVSITNTELGI
+727 SVSVANTNLGV
-740 PAEGDKYY
+740 PNPGDKYY
-748 NDAYPGWYAVKSVMT
+748 NADYPGWYAVKSVMT
-763 ITNAPLSMYDTA
+763 ITNPVNTMYSTERLTKYYFRCKGIASYTLSSGTKTMYDKGERGELAIDYNIYINHEGVHVYSDRNIINGTPTSTVDDTIAATAGRSASTWQYPHMALTDVNNINTILIQFSSHGFNTSDSISYDASYADSLGITGSGNQYSYIFKAKSKNSVSTANWEKFLQSITYTTYDAATFTSTGVSGGVTIFWYADENLWENNMFYDSSSGHFYACINTGNSITWGEARNRALSMYNSALDCYGYLAHITSQSEQDYLYTLMDKSTQGWLGA
-775 TVTKYFFRCHPTAT
+775 TRKVSGNEWDWYWRDGPANETSEPFFRQNAG
-789 VSMYNGIRTMD
+789 GIYGSLLWGYENWDSKT
-800 DESESGGLVLDYSI
+800 EPNNSGGVEWCMHYYGSNRGVWNDYIDSNGAVTSFIVEWSKDGLV
-814 AMEHQGAHVY
+814 G
-824 QNRNTINDMNAETVS
+824 NDHSVS
-839 DTVTAT
+839 DT
-845 QNHSSSQW
+845 
-853 KYPELVVKTPKTIQT
+853 
-868 FNVLFTSPS
+868 
-877 RNAQDAILYNTDLAN
+877 
-892 QLGIVVTGTNQNYIF
+892 
-907 TKSGGLTQDEWNN
+907 
-920 FLRQVSFVTYDR
+920 
-932 AVFTADGV
+932 
-940 QSGVEVAWYGFE
+940 
-952 KAIFGSNQAT
+952 
-962 RHVPTLS
+962 
-969 DYPGAATHNI
+969 
-979 ASGSLNITSSGS
+979 
-991 VYRIVGST
+991 
-999 TGDNRIYVSPGV
+999 
-1011 SATVILDNVTMNYT
+1011 
-1025 AAGAGWG
+1025 
-1032 NDTSRAGDGAISCS
+1032 
-1046 HANLTIILV
+1046 
-1055 GTSRITA
+1055 
-1062 YGSYSNAIAK
+1062 
-1072 NGTDGSLMIDG
+1072 
-1083 AGTLYAVGAS
+1083 
-1093 GDHCGA
+1093 
-1099 IGANVN
+1099 
-1105 CSFWNFT
+1105 
-1112 VQGGTIYAN
+1112 
-1121 AGEHCPGIGSG
+1121 
-1132 CLNQPGEGNGGDGA
+1132 
-1146 GCGNLNFTGGTVV
+1146 
-1159 ARGNTAC
+1159 
-1166 SGIGSGWGGP
+1166 
-1176 VNGINISN
+1176 
-1184 GAKVTAYGGSYSPG
+1184 
-1198 IGSGGRTDN
+1198 
-1207 VQGGNIGSYHYH
+1207 
-1219 VRNIVITG
+1219 
-1227 GDTVVT
+1227 
-1233 AFGDKSTNM
+1233 
-1242 PGIGCGKDPVGT
+1242 
-1254 VRGTLSNVVAT
+1254 
-1265 TLDGFQGYVR
+1265 
-1275 YGSSEESAAYSTEQP
+1275 
-1290 RTPFTGTGNIG
+1290 
-1301 SYLASQVNRGTPV
+1301 
-1314 YYTQV
+1314 
-1319 FFSIDTSN
+1319 
-1327 KHVDDADVIGT
+1327 DVIGT
-1338 QVSSTGTIKPEQF
+1338 QIVAEQEQKVNNGE
-1351 ASVSGTVWAEND
+1351 VSGTVWAEND
-1363 RDGVYQVGDEAVVEG
+1363 YNGLFATDEAKLQDITVQLISDNGTVVATAQTNKLG
-1378 VAVTLYNAD
+1378 QYDFTGLAPGNYYVKFTSQSFVGYNAVPD
-1387 GSVCKTTTTNKYGA
+1387 GGNSIVQQASKGINDSYAQTPVFALTYNDVLEK
-1401 YSFDGIPEKKNYTVG
+1401 SF
-1416 FSNGSSNIQS
+1416 
-1426 YSPTAKIAAG
+1426 
-1436 ENNNHVNNDWKSDV
+1436 
-1450 FTAIY
+1450 
-1455 QKNTSQTINCGVYVP
+1455 GVYVP

-1477 WDDVNQ
+1477 WDDANQ
-1483 NGICDN
+1483 NGIYDN
-1489 SESKIAN
+1489 REAKIAN

-1511 VYGNPITAVL
+1511 VYGNPIAAVL
-1521 TDADGN
+1521 TDANGN

-1544 SSDTVDISNARVS
+1544 SSNTVDISNARVS
-1557 PIPTSGD
+1557 PIPASGD
-1564 EKRTNKA
+1564 VKLTNKA
-1571 ERSIDVLEFNGAPT
+1571 EKSIGMLEFNGAPT
-1585 SATTEKSGSMLNA
+1585 SATTEKSGSMLTS
-1598 ATIGEVYINSMT
+1598 ATIGEIYINSMS

-1651 TQADINI
+1651 TQADIDI

-1699 KVEYEETDKTAAD
+1699 KVEYEETDRTAAD
-1712 KKVLPEEYDYFGF
+1712 KKVLPKEYDYFGF
-1725 LVSPTATT
+1725 TVSPTATT

-1740 NDATAVMQNNKVAKA
+1740 NDSTAVMQNNKVAKA
-1755 VSKTYQIPDTRVVS
+1755 VSKTYQIPDTRVVN

-1777 VSTANCAMYIP
+1777 VSTANCALYIP

-1794 IWQDDNYNGIRET
+1794 IWQDDNYNGIREA
-1807 NETENVKTHIYLRRT
+1807 NETQNVETHIYLRRT
-1822 TKSQFADAD
+1822 TKSKFADAD

-1841 LYKSYNVFGELVGNG
+1841 LYKSYNVFGELIGNG
-1856 DLNTAADGYYE
+1856 DLNTATDGYYE
-1867 YDYLEPGIYYVV
+1867 YNCLEPGVYYVV
-1879 FDNTYDYYGQT
+1879 FDNTYDCYGQT
-1890 LINQGNDDTLDSETQ
+1890 LINQGNDDTLDSEAQ

-1972 IYEKA
+1972 IYSKA
-1977 DDSGKS
+1977 ENFGKSVFPDDRHQGAPQIYEGAEDSGKS
-1983 VFPNGPY
+1983 VFSDDSNELY
-1990 TTVPVKPGDTS
+1990 TTAS
-2001 IKTEHL
+2001 IETFAQAEHL
-2007 TTDKNGLISFTNQ
+2007 ITDKDGLIHFTNQ
-2020 DIATYHLTETE
+2020 DIATYHLTETK

-2040 KTHVVKVMPETA
+2040 KTHVIKVMPETT

-2057 LIWKTYISVDG
+2057 LVWKTYISVDG
-2068 VRQTNNLYTL
+2068 VRQTDNLYTL

-2093 DDANDQDGIRKNA
+2093 DDANDQDGIRQNA

-2138 TYLTYTFRS
+2138 TYLSYTFRS
-2147 IPAYYKGQTIQYTVV
+2147 IPAYYKGQTIQYTVI
-2162 ENPMDGYTAIVSNTT
+2162 ENPMDGYTATVGATT
-2177 GSVDNGYAIT
+2177 GSADKGYAIT

-2201 VKVWDDGNNV
+2201 TKVWDDSNNI
-2211 DGIRPDSV
+2211 DGMRPDSV
-2219 TIHMNGS
+2219 TIHLNGS

-2231 EATLSNTKD
+2231 EATLSNAKD
-2240 WKYTFKHIPLFDAN
+2240 WKYTFKHMPLFDAN
-2254 GNEITYTITE
+2254 GNKITYTITE

-2283 TNSHVQETLSIPVT
+2283 TNSHVQETFSIPVT

-2308 VRPSAIHVIL
+2308 VRPSAIHVTL

-2349 GVAIDYTLSEETVDS
+2349 GVAIDYTLNEEAVNG

-2384 PAVTNVVINKYWED
+2384 SAVTNVVVNKYWED

-2408 SVSVTLS
+2408 SVAVTLS
-2415 GSDGKTYKATLTKDG
+2415 GSDGKTYKATLTKDT
-2430 GFSETF
+2430 GFSKTF

-2442 FNNGTKIAYTVTE
+2442 FNNGTKITYTVTE
-2455 DAVAGYIGKTA
+2455 DAVNGYAGKIT
-2466 TDDTGYVLSIT
+2466 TNDTGYILSIT
-2477 NTHTPETISKTIT
+2477 NTHAPETIRKTVT
-2490 KTWDDN
+2490 KTWDDGN
-2496 DNQDG
+2496 DRDG
-2501 IRPTNVKVELYG
+2501 IRPTNVKIELYG
-2513 TDGTLR
+2513 TDGTRR
-2519 TQYLTKDNNWSYS
+2519 TQYLTKDNHWSYS

-2539 QNEGTIILYTAK
+2539 QNKGTIILYTIK
-2551 EEAVE
+2551 EEAVD

-2564 TATGF
+2564 TTAGF
-2569 NFTNTHEPQTVTYG
+2569 DLTNTHEIQTADYEVK
-2583 ATKVWLDDDNRD
+2583 KVWIDDNDRD
-2595 GVRPNSI
+2595 GARPTSI
-2602 TLVLNGSDG
+2602 TLTLTGSDG
-2611 SKYTKQMTAAS
+2611 SKYTKLMTAAD
-2622 NWSDVTFERIPMFNN
+2622 NWNAVTFERVPMFNG
-2637 GKYITYTLSEN
+2637 GKYITYTLTEN
-2648 DVPSYVNSVAVS
+2648 EVPSYINSIEVS
-2660 EDGKF
+2660 EDGKH
-2665 FTVTNTHTPDHAII
+2665 FTVTNTHAPDHTVIN
-2679 KITEVWHDE
+2679 ITEVWHDK
-2688 NDQDGIRPKKVTT
+2688 NDQDGIRPRKMIAVV
-2701 IIVGSNGNRHEVPL
+2701 VGSNGNRHEVPL

-2813 ENGWTATFE
+2813 DNGWTATFE

-2833 TYNVKESDVEG
+2833 AYNVKESDTAG
-2844 YEASIV
+2844 YEASVV

-2860 EHDSETTLRT
+2860 EHDSETTMRT
-2870 ATLVWRDENNQ
+2870 VTLVWRDEDNR
-2881 DGIRPDTVTYTL
+2881 DGVRPDAVTYTL
-2893 HGSDGSEVEKTVSK
+2893 HGSDGSEQEKTVNK
-2907 DDSWADVMFEDLP
+2907 DDAWNDVVFEGLP
-2920 VYQNGQKVTYTLTE
+2920 VYQNGQRISYTLAE
-2934 STVDGYTTDIR
+2934 SAIDGYANDIR
-2945 DNGHT
+2945 SSGNT
-2950 FTVTNTHIPAVVNVD
+2950 FTVTNTHIPETVNVD
-2965 VTKVWTDG
+2965 VTKIWTDG
-2973 ENQDGNRPNSISVIL
+2973 ENQDGNRPDSISVIL
-2988 TGNDGNRY
+2988 TGSDGKRY
-2996 TATITA
+2996 TTTITA
-3002 ANNWKYTFS
+3002 ANNWKHTFL

-3024 YTLAED
+3024 YTLTED
-3030 AASGYSNVIEK
+3030 TMSGYSDVVEK
-3041 KDNYTFVLTNKYS
+3041 RSDYVFVLTNKYS

-3059 IPVVKKWNDDNDR
+3059 VTIVKKWDDDNDR
-3072 DGARPESF
+3072 DGMRPKSVD
-3080 NIVLNGSDGKLYTGT
+3080 IVLNGSDGKLYTGT
-3095 LSAENGYTYVFQ
+3095 LSTENGYTCVFQ
-3107 SVPKFHNSGTLISYT
+3107 SVPKYHDGGTLINYT
-3122 VAEEK
+3122 IAEEK
-3127 VTGYTTEVAKDS
+3127 IPGYTTTIAKDA
-3139 SGYKFTLTNTKSIET
+3139 SGYKFTLTNTKPIET

-3174 SAITVILTGDDGSRY
+3174 SAITVILTGDDGSRRV
-3189 LKSVSAAE
+3189 KSVTAAE
-3197 NWTTT
+3197 NWTVT
-3202 FENLPKNQNHGQS
+3202 FENLPKNQNHGQN

-3228 TDEVTQNGNNYTIT
+3228 TEAITQNGDNYIIT
-3242 NTHMPATTELFVTKT
+3242 NTHTPASSEFFVTKI

-3279 DGRSYAKKL
+3279 DGRSYTEKL

-3293 WSVMFSNLPKYAN
+3293 WSIMFSNLPKYAD
-3306 GKTIDYTLTEEAVPG
+3306 GKTIDYTLTEEVVPG
-3321 YTSSITRN
+3321 YASSITRN

-3344 NITITKAWNDENNQ
+3344 NITITKAWNDGNNQ
-3358 DGLRPKSITAVVNG
+3358 DGLRPKTITAVVNG

-3380 QLFESQNWTTSL
+3380 QLFEGQNWATNL
-3392 NNLPKYKNSTEV
+3392 NNLPKYKNGTEI
-3404 QYTVKENAISGYE
+3404 QYTVKENAIPGYE
-3417 TEIKQTGDSYTI
+3417 TEIKQTGDSYAI
-3429 TNTHAPAVVTVSVV
+3429 TNSHTPAVVTVSAV
-3443 KIWDDENNQDGI
+3443 KVWDDANNQDGI

-3469 STHNAAITKNDGWT
+3469 SVRNAAITKNDGWT
-3483 YQFKD
+3483 YQFKN
-3488 LPQYKNGVKIDYTL
+3488 LPKYKNGVKIDYTL
-3502 QEADSNP
+3502 QEANSNP

-3515 KGSDGYSFT
+3515 KGSDEYSFT

-3529 VPAAVNV
+3529 VPAVVNV
-3536 PVTTIW
+3536 PITTVW
-3542 NDDNNR
+3542 DDDDNR
-3548 DGIRAKETVI
+3548 DGIRAKETAI
-3558 TLQGSNGK
+3558 TLHGSNGK
-3566 VYQHIVTDK
+3566 VYQRIVTGK
-3575 DSFATVFEDVPKF
+3575 DDFATVFEDVPKF
-3588 FDEGKEV
+3588 FDEGREV

-3601 NEVDGYTTDVTNTDK
+3601 NEMNGYTANIANTDK

-3626 PEKLAK
+3626 PERLAK

-3660 GTYIEKNLS
+3660 GTYIEKSLS
-3669 AANNWTETFEGLYKY
+3669 TANNWTEAFDGLYKY

-3695 DEEAVGGYEKEI
+3695 DEEMVGGYEKEI

-3733 NDANNQDGYRPDTTT
+3733 NDANNQDGYRPDAAT

-3758 DTKDFTKDSSWSSIV
+3758 DAKDFTKDSSWSSIV
-3773 FKDLDRFKDGTKI
+3773 FKNLDHYKDGNEI
-3786 KYTVTEDEI
+3786 KYTVAEDEI
-3795 PQYTTSIVAN
+3795 PQYTTSIAVN

-3826 IWEDNDDQDGIRP
+3826 VWEDNNDQDGLRP
-3839 DAVNIKLKG
+3839 DTVSVKLKG
-3848 NDKLVDSSELNEDV
+3848 NDKFIDSSELNEDV

-3913 VTVTVDKVWDDSEN
+3913 VTVTVDKVWEDGEN

-3933 DTIHIKLVSNGIA
+3933 DSIDVILTGSDGNTYNATISE
-3946 KDAYLDADSNWH
+3946 KDNWTYI
-3958 LEFEGL
+3958 FANL
-3964 PKYRDHGI
+3964 PKYFNDGT
-3972 LNEYSVQEV
+3972 LVEYSLQEV
-3981 DVDGYTSTVTT
+3981 ETDGYAGTVTKGTDGYT
-3992 EDGYAFTIKND
+3992 FTIKND
-4003 HVPAVIDIPI
+4003 HTPAVVDIPV
-4013 TEEWID
+4013 TKVWND
-4019 DNNRDGLRPSSH
+4019 DEDRDGLRPNS
-4031 TVILTDGIN
+4031 I
-4040 TIEEIVLDKDNG
+4040 
-4052 YGTVLKDMP
+4052 
-4061 KYKNGV
+4061 
-4067 EIDYQIKDFKVDGY
+4067 
-4081 TTNIIKGDSVKDFKV
+4081 
-4096 TNTHVPE
+4096 HV
-4103 MVTVTVTEGWHDQ
+4103 
-4116 SDYDKIRPEEIALTL
+4116 TL
-4131 TGSDGNVYEKTVNK
+4131 TGSDGSTYKKDLEKD
-4145 ETWTAVFSDLPKNSK
+4145 S
-4160 GEQIIYTLTQEGIKG
+4160 G
-4175 YSTTITNN
+4175 YSTIFTSLPKYHNGELISYSLAETPVEGYETDIQAAESGYGFTITN
-4183 QTDTIT
+4183 T
-4189 VINKHEPVKT
+4189 HEVSKKT
-4199 ITVTVTWNDENNKD
+4199 IKVSKVWDDAENQDGIRPDSVTVTLTGSNNSKYTAKLNKENNWTYTFEGLFCKADGATIKYEVSEKDVAGYTPSIKETEGGFIITNAHKPETVTINIVKNWNDSQNADN
-4213 SIRPDKVTVKLTDG
+4213 IRPDAISITLT
-4227 TTVVSTK
+4227 
-4234 EVKNDSWKHIF
+4234 
-4245 EDIPVFN
+4245 
-4252 GSDKVSYTITQD
+4252 GSDNSSRSITLNKAGDYKTAVDSLPKFHEGKQITYTVTETPVD
-4264 AVNGYTTEIKASDDG
+4264 GYTSSVQASADGYSFVVINTHTPEVHQEKKETPTTPKFEIKAEPST
-4279 NTIEIINTHISV
+4279 TI
-4291 VPPKEEPKKKEPA
+4291 
-4304 TPAPVVEVKVEQPA
+4304 
-4318 PTVTLIQTTN
+4318 IQTTN
-4328 KPTGISFFESLFAK
+4328 KPTGVSFFDSLLG

>member
-137 TLNKNGGE
+137 TLNKNGGI

-156 DPIAAYLGTETND
+156 DPIATYLGTETND
-169 IVVEDTGDTIVAT
+169 IAIEDTGDTIVAT

-188 IDIPVALSSDESL
+188 ISIPVALSGDDSL

-215 DSETLTFEDGVD
+215 DNETLTFDDGVD
-227 AYVLSAVYSSVVDD
+227 AYVLTAVYNSVADE
-241 DQTLVENRTE
+241 DQQLIENKE
-251 FDEQTKR
+251 IFDEQAEKNVL
-258 QAIQERLKSSG
+258 QQKLSASG
-269 ISTYVLRPS
+269 ISLYEMRPS
-278 DSYNQLDLVVEGL
+278 DSYNQLDLIIDGL

-298 LTQTFTAPYDG
+298 LVQTFTAPYDG
-309 DYIITAYG
+309 DYTITAYG

-335 GGKAEGTVHLNAG
+335 GGKAEGTIHLSAG

-422 TDAEKAQNNA
+422 TDAEKAQNDA
-432 AAEVAKKHVILLA
+432 AAEVAKNHVILLA

-451 GESGGS
+451 GESGGT

-499 RTLTYEERVDA
+499 RVLTYDERVDA

-522 GYHYTVLGELYDANP
+522 GYHYTILGELYDVNP
-537 AHRDPVDFLF
+537 ANRDPVSLLF

-591 FVNTSVTIDGE
+591 FVNTSVTIDGK

-622 ETAPYL
+622 NSAPYL
-628 VNGRVIIK
+628 INGRVLIH
-636 MVGETPKLKSVM
+636 MVGTTPKMKTIM
-648 MPAQSEDISAGNIDE
+648 MEAQNEDISSSHVDDADVY
-663 KDGFGQKAI
+663 GQKAY
-672 LSPGQGSAN
+672 LNKGQDVAS
-681 KTLAYTAITY
+681 TTIAYTAITY
-691 YNLGDVMTVTPKWEY
+691 YNMGDLMTVNPVWEY
-706 NTLLN
+706 STMLSPTDRDWN
-711 VTYKPWDD
+711 D
-719 SVAKNINN
+719 SVAKSIDSRL
-727 QMSVSITNTELGI
+727 SVSVANTNLGV
-740 PAEGDKYY
+740 PNPGDKYY
-748 NDAYPGWYAVKSVMT
+748 NADYPGWYAVKSVMT
-763 ITNAPLSMYDTA
+763 ITNPVNTMYSTERLTKYYFRCKGIASYTLSSGTKTMYDKGERGELAIDYNIYINHEGVHVYSDRNIINGTPTSTVDDTIAATAGRSASTWQYPHMALTDVNNINTILIQFSSHGFNTSDSISYDASYADSLGITGSGNQYSYIFKAKSKNSVSTANWEKFLQSITYTTYDAATFTSTGVSGGVTIFWYADENLWENNMFYDSSSGHFYACINTGNSITWGEARNRALSMYNSALDCYGYLAHITSQSEQDYLYTLMDKSTQGWLGA
-775 TVTKYFFRCHPTAT
+775 TRKVSGNEWDWYWRDGPANETSEPFFRQNADGTYGTLLWGYENWDSKTEP
-789 VSMYNGIRTMD
+789 NN
-800 DESESGGLVLDYSI
+800 SGGVEWCMHYYGSNRGVWNDYIDSNGAVTSFIVEWSKDGLV
-814 AMEHQGAHVY
+814 G
-824 QNRNTINDMNAETVS
+824 NDHSVS
-839 DTVTAT
+839 DT
-845 QNHSSSQW
+845 
-853 KYPELVVKTPKTIQT
+853 
-868 FNVLFTSPS
+868 
-877 RNAQDAILYNTDLAN
+877 
-892 QLGIVVTGTNQNYIF
+892 
-907 TKSGGLTQDEWNN
+907 
-920 FLRQVSFVTYDR
+920 
-932 AVFTADGV
+932 
-940 QSGVEVAWYGFE
+940 
-952 KAIFGSNQAT
+952 
-962 RHVPTLS
+962 
-969 DYPGAATHNI
+969 
-979 ASGSLNITSSGS
+979 
-991 VYRIVGST
+991 
-999 TGDNRIYVSPGV
+999 
-1011 SATVILDNVTMNYT
+1011 
-1025 AAGAGWG
+1025 
-1032 NDTSRAGDGAISCS
+1032 
-1046 HANLTIILV
+1046 
-1055 GTSRITA
+1055 
-1062 YGSYSNAIAK
+1062 
-1072 NGTDGSLMIDG
+1072 
-1083 AGTLYAVGAS
+1083 
-1093 GDHCGA
+1093 
-1099 IGANVN
+1099 
-1105 CSFWNFT
+1105 
-1112 VQGGTIYAN
+1112 
-1121 AGEHCPGIGSG
+1121 
-1132 CLNQPGEGNGGDGA
+1132 
-1146 GCGNLNFTGGTVV
+1146 
-1159 ARGNTAC
+1159 
-1166 SGIGSGWGGP
+1166 
-1176 VNGINISN
+1176 
-1184 GAKVTAYGGSYSPG
+1184 
-1198 IGSGGRTDN
+1198 
-1207 VQGGNIGSYHYH
+1207 
-1219 VRNIVITG
+1219 
-1227 GDTVVT
+1227 
-1233 AFGDKSTNM
+1233 
-1242 PGIGCGKDPVGT
+1242 
-1254 VRGTLSNVVAT
+1254 
-1265 TLDGFQGYVR
+1265 
-1275 YGSSEESAAYSTEQP
+1275 
-1290 RTPFTGTGNIG
+1290 
-1301 SYLASQVNRGTPV
+1301 
-1314 YYTQV
+1314 
-1319 FFSIDTSN
+1319 
-1327 KHVDDADVIGT
+1327 DVIGT
-1338 QVSSTGTIKPEQF
+1338 QIVAEQEQKVNNGE
-1351 ASVSGTVWAEND
+1351 VSGTVWAEND
-1363 RDGVYQVGDEAVVEG
+1363 YNGLFATDEAKLQDITVQLISDDGTVVATAQTNKLG
-1378 VAVTLYNAD
+1378 QYDFTGLAPGNYYVKFTSQSFVGYNAVPD
-1387 GSVCKTTTTNKYGA
+1387 GGNSIVQQASKGINDSYAQTPVFALTYNDVLEK
-1401 YSFDGIPEKKNYTVG
+1401 SF
-1416 FSNGSSNIQS
+1416 
-1426 YSPTAKIAAG
+1426 
-1436 ENNNHVNNDWKSDV
+1436 
-1450 FTAIY
+1450 
-1455 QKNTSQTINCGVYVP
+1455 GVYVP

-1477 WDDVNQ
+1477 WDDANQ
-1483 NGICDN
+1483 NGIYDN
-1489 SESKIAN
+1489 REAKIAN

-1511 VYGNPITAVL
+1511 VYGNPIAAVL
-1521 TDADGN
+1521 TDANGN

-1544 SSDTVDISNARVS
+1544 SSNTVDISNARVS
-1557 PIPTSGD
+1557 PIPASGD
-1564 EKRTNKA
+1564 VKLTNKA
-1571 ERSIDVLEFNGAPT
+1571 EKSIGMLEFNGAPT
-1585 SATTEKSGSMLNA
+1585 SATTEKSGSMLTS
-1598 ATIGEVYINSMT
+1598 ATIGEIYINSMS

-1651 TQADINI
+1651 TQADIDI

-1699 KVEYEETDKTAAD
+1699 KVEYEETDRTAAD

-1725 LVSPTATT
+1725 TVSPTATT

-1740 NDATAVMQNNKVAKA
+1740 NDSTAVMQNNKVAKA
-1755 VSKTYQIPDTRVVS
+1755 VSKTYQIPDTRVVN

-1777 VSTANCAMYIP
+1777 VSTANCALYIP

-1794 IWQDDNYNGIRET
+1794 IWQDDNYNGIREA
-1807 NETENVKTHIYLRRT
+1807 NETQNVETHIYLRRT
-1822 TKSQFADAD
+1822 TKSKFADAD

-1841 LYKSYNVFGELVGNG
+1841 LYKSYNVFGELIGNG
-1856 DLNTAADGYYE
+1856 DLNTATDGYYE
-1867 YDYLEPGIYYVV
+1867 YNCLEPGIYYVV
-1879 FDNTYDYYGQT
+1879 FDNTYDCYGQT
-1890 LINQGNDDTLDSETQ
+1890 LINQGNDDTLDSEAQ

-1972 IYEKA
+1972 IYSKA
-1977 DDSGKS
+1977 ENFGKSVFPDDRHQGAPQIYEGAEDSGKS
-1983 VFPNGPY
+1983 VFSDDSNELY
-1990 TTVPVKPGDTS
+1990 TTAS
-2001 IKTEHL
+2001 IETFAQAEHL
-2007 TTDKNGLISFTNQ
+2007 ITDKDGLIHFTNQ
-2020 DIATYHLTETE
+2020 DIATYHLTETK

-2040 KTHVVKVMPETA
+2040 KIHVIKVMPETT

-2057 LIWKTYISVDG
+2057 LVWKTYISVDG
-2068 VRQTNNLYTL
+2068 VRQADNLYTL

-2093 DDANDQDGIRKNA
+2093 DDANDQDGIRQNA

-2147 IPAYYKGQTIQYTVV
+2147 IPAYYKGQTIQYTVI
-2162 ENPMDGYTAIVSNTT
+2162 ENPMDGYIATVSATT
-2177 GSVDNGYAIT
+2177 GSADKGYAIT

-2201 VKVWDDGNNV
+2201 VKVWDDSNNI
-2211 DGIRPDSV
+2211 DGMRPGSV

-2231 EATLSNTKD
+2231 KATLSNVKD
-2240 WKYTFKHIPLFDAN
+2240 WKYTFKHMPLFDAN
-2254 GNEITYTITE
+2254 GNKITYTITE

-2283 TNSHVQETLSIPVT
+2283 TNSHVQETFSIPVT

-2308 VRPSAIHVIL
+2308 VRPSAIHVTL

-2349 GVAIDYTLSEETVDS
+2349 GVAIDYTLSEEAVNG

-2372 ADTGFTVTNEHI
+2372 ANTGFTVTNEHI
-2384 PAVTNVVINKYWED
+2384 SAVTNVVVNKYWED
-2398 AANQDGVRPD
+2398 AANQDGMRPD

-2551 EEAVE
+2551 EEAIE

-2595 GVRPNSI
+2595 GVRPNSV
-2602 TLVLNGSDG
+2602 TLTLNGSDG

-2973 ENQDGNRPNSISVIL
+2973 ENQDGNRPDSISVIL

-3072 DGARPESF
+3072 DGARPESV

-3122 VAEEK
+3122 IAEEK

-3669 AANNWTETFEGLYKY
+3669 VANNWTETFEGLYKY

-3733 NDANNQDGYRPDTTT
+3733 KDANNQDGYRPDTTT

-3795 PQYTTSIVAN
+3795 SQYTTSIVAN

-3839 DAVNIKLKG
+3839 DAVNIELKG

-3933 DTIHIKLVSNGIA
+3933 DSIDVILTGSDGNTYNATISE
-3946 KDAYLDADSNWH
+3946 KDNWTYI
-3958 LEFEGL
+3958 FANL
-3964 PKYRDHGI
+3964 PKYFNDGT
-3972 LNEYSVQEV
+3972 LVEYSLQEV
-3981 DVDGYTSTVTT
+3981 ETDGYAGTVTKGTDGYT
-3992 EDGYAFTIKND
+3992 FTIKND
-4003 HVPAVIDIPI
+4003 HTPAVVDIPV
-4013 TEEWID
+4013 TKVWND
-4019 DNNRDGLRPSSH
+4019 DEDRDGLRPNS
-4031 TVILTDGIN
+4031 I
-4040 TIEEIVLDKDNG
+4040 
-4052 YGTVLKDMP
+4052 
-4061 KYKNGV
+4061 
-4067 EIDYQIKDFKVDGY
+4067 
-4081 TTNIIKGDSVKDFKV
+4081 
-4096 TNTHVPE
+4096 HV
-4103 MVTVTVTEGWHDQ
+4103 
-4116 SDYDKIRPEEIALTL
+4116 TL
-4131 TGSDGNVYEKTVNK
+4131 TGSDGSTYKKDLEKD
-4145 ETWTAVFSDLPKNSK
+4145 S
-4160 GEQIIYTLTQEGIKG
+4160 G
-4175 YSTTITNN
+4175 YSTIFTSLPKYHNGELISYSLAETPVEGYETDIQAAESGYGFTITN
-4183 QTDTIT
+4183 T
-4189 VINKHEPVKT
+4189 HEVSKKT
-4199 ITVTVTWNDENNKD
+4199 IKVSKVWDDAENQDGIRPDSVTVTLTGSNNSKYTAKLNKENNWTYTFEGLFCKADGATIKYEVSEKDVAGYTPSIKETEGGFIITNAHKPETVTINIVKNWNDSQNADN
-4213 SIRPDKVTVKLTDG
+4213 IRPDAISITLT
-4227 TTVVSTK
+4227 
-4234 EVKNDSWKHIF
+4234 
-4245 EDIPVFN
+4245 
-4252 GSDKVSYTITQD
+4252 GSDNSSRSITLNKAGDYKTAVDSLPKFHEGKQITYTVTETPVD
-4264 AVNGYTTEIKASDDG
+4264 GYTSSVQASADGYSFVVINTHTPEVHQEKKETPTTPKFEIKAEPST
-4279 NTIEIINTHISV
+4279 TI
-4291 VPPKEEPKKKEPA
+4291 
-4304 TPAPVVEVKVEQPA
+4304 
-4318 PTVTLIQTTN
+4318 IQTTN
-4328 KPTGISFFESLFAK
+4328 KPTGVSFFDSLLG

>member
-1 MQNGKSRI
+1 MQKCESRT
-9 KRVASAII
+9 KRVMSAII
-17 AGVMALQTV
+17 AGMMALQVV
-26 APVISYADDTA
+26 APTISYADDTVASTA
-37 SSVATTDDSDAIA
+37 SSEDNSNTQI
-50 NVDPGTP
+50 DPGVP
-57 VQVDATA
+57 VQ
-64 SEEPSEAPS
+64 
-73 SGTSQADENSEETE
+73 
-87 TNSDIT
+87 
-93 DEVSNEHTDADTADE
+93 
-108 TQTVEE
+108 
-114 DAPKQDESTS
+114 
-124 ETTDTAPSRTVTV
+124 TDTASSNTVTEPDSSESLEETADSEQTGEIQDDTVSDSQGNETNTQEETVQDTVQQNDSGSETMESKSVRTVTV
-137 TLNKNGGE
+137 TLNKNGGV

-169 IVVEDTGDTIVAT
+169 IAIEDTGDTIVAT

-188 IDIPVALSSDESL
+188 ISIPVALSGDDSL

-215 DSETLTFEDGVD
+215 DNETLTFDDGVD
-227 AYVLSAVYSSVVDD
+227 AYVLTAVYNSVADE
-241 DQTLVENRTE
+241 DQQLIENKE
-251 FDEQTKR
+251 IFDEQAEKNVL
-258 QAIQERLKSSG
+258 QQKLSASG
-269 ISTYVLRPS
+269 ISLYEMRPS
-278 DSYNQLDLVVEGL
+278 DSYNQLDLIIDGL

-298 LTQTFTAPYDG
+298 LVQTFTAPYDG
-309 DYIITAYG
+309 DYTITAYG

-335 GGKAEGTVHLNAG
+335 GGKAEGTIHLSAG

-422 TDAEKAQNNA
+422 TDAEKAQNDA

-451 GESGGS
+451 GESGGT

-499 RTLTYEERVDA
+499 RVLTYDERVDA

-522 GYHYTVLGELYDANP
+522 GYHYTILGELYDANP
-537 AHRDPVDFLF
+537 ANRDPVSLLF

-591 FVNTSVTIDGE
+591 FVNTSVTIDGK

-622 ETAPYL
+622 NSAPYL
-628 VNGRVIIK
+628 INGRVLIH
-636 MVGETPKLKSVM
+636 MVGTTPKMKTIM
-648 MPAQSEDISAGNIDE
+648 MEAQNEDISSSHVDDADVY
-663 KDGFGQKAI
+663 GQKAY
-672 LSPGQGSAN
+672 LNKGQDVAS
-681 KTLAYTAITY
+681 TTIAYTAITY
-691 YNLGDVMTVTPKWEY
+691 YNMGDLMTVNPVWEY
-706 NTLLN
+706 STMLSPTDRDWN
-711 VTYKPWDD
+711 D
-719 SVAKNINN
+719 SVAKSIDSRL
-727 QMSVSITNTELGI
+727 SVSVANTNLGV
-740 PAEGDKYY
+740 PNPGDKYY
-748 NDAYPGWYAVKSVMT
+748 NADYPGWYAVKSVMT
-763 ITNAPLSMYDTA
+763 ITNPVNTMYSTERLTKYYFRCKGIASYTLSSGTKTMYDKGERGELAIDYNIYINHEGVHVYSDRNIINGTPTSTVDDTIAATAGRSASTWQYPHMALTDVNNINTILIQFSSHGFNTSDSISYDASYADSLGITGSGNQYSYIFKAKSKNSVSTANWEKFLQSITYTTYDAATFTSTGVSGGVTIFWYADENLWENNMFYDSSSGHFYACINTGSSITWGEARNRALSMYNSALDCYGYLAHITSQSEQDYLYTLMDKSTQGWLGA
-775 TVTKYFFRCHPTAT
+775 TRKVSGNEWDWYWRDGPANETSEPFFRQNAG
-789 VSMYNGIRTMD
+789 GIYGSLLWGYENWDSKT
-800 DESESGGLVLDYSI
+800 EPNNSGGVEWCMHYYGSNRGVWNDYIDSNGAVTSFIVEWSKDGLV
-814 AMEHQGAHVY
+814 G
-824 QNRNTINDMNAETVS
+824 NDHSVS
-839 DTVTAT
+839 DT
-845 QNHSSSQW
+845 
-853 KYPELVVKTPKTIQT
+853 
-868 FNVLFTSPS
+868 
-877 RNAQDAILYNTDLAN
+877 
-892 QLGIVVTGTNQNYIF
+892 
-907 TKSGGLTQDEWNN
+907 
-920 FLRQVSFVTYDR
+920 
-932 AVFTADGV
+932 
-940 QSGVEVAWYGFE
+940 
-952 KAIFGSNQAT
+952 
-962 RHVPTLS
+962 
-969 DYPGAATHNI
+969 
-979 ASGSLNITSSGS
+979 
-991 VYRIVGST
+991 
-999 TGDNRIYVSPGV
+999 
-1011 SATVILDNVTMNYT
+1011 
-1025 AAGAGWG
+1025 
-1032 NDTSRAGDGAISCS
+1032 
-1046 HANLTIILV
+1046 
-1055 GTSRITA
+1055 
-1062 YGSYSNAIAK
+1062 
-1072 NGTDGSLMIDG
+1072 
-1083 AGTLYAVGAS
+1083 
-1093 GDHCGA
+1093 
-1099 IGANVN
+1099 
-1105 CSFWNFT
+1105 
-1112 VQGGTIYAN
+1112 
-1121 AGEHCPGIGSG
+1121 
-1132 CLNQPGEGNGGDGA
+1132 
-1146 GCGNLNFTGGTVV
+1146 
-1159 ARGNTAC
+1159 
-1166 SGIGSGWGGP
+1166 
-1176 VNGINISN
+1176 
-1184 GAKVTAYGGSYSPG
+1184 
-1198 IGSGGRTDN
+1198 
-1207 VQGGNIGSYHYH
+1207 
-1219 VRNIVITG
+1219 
-1227 GDTVVT
+1227 
-1233 AFGDKSTNM
+1233 
-1242 PGIGCGKDPVGT
+1242 
-1254 VRGTLSNVVAT
+1254 
-1265 TLDGFQGYVR
+1265 
-1275 YGSSEESAAYSTEQP
+1275 
-1290 RTPFTGTGNIG
+1290 
-1301 SYLASQVNRGTPV
+1301 
-1314 YYTQV
+1314 
-1319 FFSIDTSN
+1319 
-1327 KHVDDADVIGT
+1327 DVIGT
-1338 QVSSTGTIKPEQF
+1338 QIVAEQEQKVNNGE
-1351 ASVSGTVWAEND
+1351 VSGTVWAEND
-1363 RDGVYQVGDEAVVEG
+1363 YNGLFATDEAKLQDITVQLISDNG
-1378 VAVTLYNAD
+1378 TIVATAQTNKLGQYDFTGLAPGNYYVKFTSQSFVGYNAVPD
-1387 GSVCKTTTTNKYGA
+1387 GGNSIVQQASKGINDSYAQTPVFALTYNDVLEK
-1401 YSFDGIPEKKNYTVG
+1401 SF
-1416 FSNGSSNIQS
+1416 
-1426 YSPTAKIAAG
+1426 
-1436 ENNNHVNNDWKSDV
+1436 
-1450 FTAIY
+1450 
-1455 QKNTSQTINCGVYVP
+1455 GVYVP

-1477 WDDVNQ
+1477 WDDANQ
-1483 NGICDN
+1483 NGIYDN
-1489 SESKIAN
+1489 REAKIAN
-1496 VTITLTDADGNSLTD
+1496 VTITLTDVDGNSLTD
-1511 VYGNPITAVL
+1511 VYGNPIAAVL
-1521 TDADGN
+1521 TDANGN

-1544 SSDTVDISNARVS
+1544 SSNTVDISNARVS
-1557 PIPTSGD
+1557 PIPASGD
-1564 EKRTNKA
+1564 VKLTNKA
-1571 ERSIDVLEFNGAPT
+1571 EKSIGMLEFNGAPT
-1585 SATTEKSGSMLNA
+1585 SATTEKSGSMLTS
-1598 ATIGEVYINSMT
+1598 ATIGEIYINSMS

-1651 TQADINI
+1651 TQADIDI

-1699 KVEYEETDKTAAD
+1699 KVEYEETDRTAAD

-1725 LVSPTATT
+1725 TVSPTAAT

-1740 NDATAVMQNNKVAKA
+1740 NDSTAVMQNNKVAKA
-1755 VSKTYQIPDTRVVS
+1755 VSKTYQIPDTRVVA
-1769 LSNEKDFY
+1769 LNNEKDFY

-1890 LINQGNDDTLDSETQ
+1890 LINQGNDDTLDSEAQ

-1942 GFIRLLTSFDLKK
+1942 GFIRLLTDFDLKK
-1955 VEDLSGIPFENV
+1955 IEDLSGIPFKDV

-2007 TTDKNGLISFTNQ
+2007 TTDKNGLIHFTNQ
-2020 DIATYHLTETE
+2020 DIATYHLIETE
-2031 TLPGYVRDT
+2031 TLPGYVKNT
-2040 KTHVVKVMPETA
+2040 KTHVVKVMPETT

-2057 LIWKTYISVDG
+2057 LVWKTYISVDG
-2068 VRQTNNLYTL
+2068 VRLTDNLYTL

-2093 DDANDQDGIRKNA
+2093 DDANDQDGIRQNA

-2147 IPAYYKGQTIQYTVV
+2147 IPAYYKGQTIQYTVI
-2162 ENPMDGYTAIVSNTT
+2162 ENPMDGYTATVSATT
-2177 GSVDNGYAIT
+2177 GSTDKGYAIT

-2201 VKVWDDGNNV
+2201 TKVWDDSNNI
-2211 DGIRPDSV
+2211 DGMRPDSV
-2219 TIHMNGS
+2219 TIHLNGS

-2231 EATLSNTKD
+2231 EATLSNAKD
-2240 WKYTFKHIPLFDAN
+2240 WKYTFKHMPLFDAN

-2264 DAVAGYTYTVTN
+2264 DAVTGYTYTVTN
-2276 EGRSFTI
+2276 KDRAFTI
-2283 TNSHVQETLSIPVT
+2283 TNKHTQETFSIPVT

-2308 VRPSAIHVIL
+2308 VRPSAIHVTL

-2349 GVAIDYTLSEETVDS
+2349 GVAIDYTLNEEAVNG

-2384 PAVTNVVINKYWED
+2384 SAVTNVVVNKYWED
-2398 AANQDGVRPD
+2398 AENQDGVRPD
-2408 SVSVTLS
+2408 SVAVTLS
-2415 GSDGKTYKATLTKDG
+2415 GSDGKTYKATLTKDT
-2430 GFSETF
+2430 GFSKTF

-2442 FNNGTKIAYTVTE
+2442 FNNGTKITYTVTE
-2455 DAVAGYIGKTA
+2455 DAVNGYTGKIT
-2466 TDDTGYVLSIT
+2466 TDDTGYILSIT
-2477 NTHTPETISKTIT
+2477 NTHAPETIRKTVT
-2490 KTWDDN
+2490 KTWDDGN
-2496 DNQDG
+2496 DRDG
-2501 IRPTNVKVELYG
+2501 IRPTNVKIELYG
-2513 TDGTLR
+2513 TDGTRR
-2519 TQYLTKDNNWSYS
+2519 TQYLTKDNHWSYS

-2539 QNEGTIILYTAK
+2539 QNEGTIILYTIK
-2551 EEAVE
+2551 EEAVD

-2564 TATGF
+2564 TTAGF
-2569 NFTNTHEPQTVTYG
+2569 DLTNTHEIQTADYEVK
-2583 ATKVWLDDDNRD
+2583 KVWIDDNDRD
-2595 GVRPNSI
+2595 GARPTSI
-2602 TLVLNGSDG
+2602 TLTLTGSDG
-2611 SKYTKQMTAAS
+2611 SKYTKLMTAAD
-2622 NWSDVTFERIPMFNN
+2622 NWNAVTFERVPMFNG
-2637 GKYITYTLSEN
+2637 GKYITYTLTEN
-2648 DVPSYVNSVAVS
+2648 EVPSYINLIEVS
-2660 EDGKF
+2660 EDGKH
-2665 FTVTNTHTPDHAII
+2665 FTVTNTHAPDHTVIN
-2679 KITEVWHDE
+2679 ITEVWHDE
-2688 NDQDGIRPKKVTT
+2688 NDQDGIRPRKMTAIV
-2701 IIVGSNGNRHEVPL
+2701 VGSNGNRHEVPL

-2813 ENGWTATFE
+2813 DNGWTATFE

-2833 TYNVKESDVEG
+2833 AYNVKESDTEG
-2844 YEASIV
+2844 YEASVV

-2860 EHDSETTLRT
+2860 EHDSETTMRT
-2870 ATLVWRDENNQ
+2870 VTLVWRDEDNR
-2881 DGIRPDTVTYTL
+2881 DGVRPDAVTYTL
-2893 HGSDGSEVEKTVSK
+2893 HGSDGSEQEKTVNK
-2907 DDSWADVMFEDLP
+2907 DDAWNDVVFEDLP
-2920 VYQNGQKVTYTLTE
+2920 VYQNGQRISYTLTE
-2934 STVDGYTTDIR
+2934 SAIDGYANDIR
-2945 DNGHT
+2945 SSGNT
-2950 FTVTNTHIPAVVNVD
+2950 FTVTNTHIPETVNVD
-2965 VTKVWTDG
+2965 VTKIWTDG
-2973 ENQDGNRPNSISVIL
+2973 ENQDGNRPDSISVIL
-2988 TGNDGNRY
+2988 TGSDGKRY
-2996 TATITA
+2996 TTTITA
-3002 ANNWKYTFS
+3002 ANNWKHTFL

-3024 YTLAED
+3024 YTLTED
-3030 AASGYSNVIEK
+3030 TMSGYSDVVEK
-3041 KDNYTFVLTNKYS
+3041 RSDYVFVLTNKYS

-3059 IPVVKKWNDDNDR
+3059 VTIVKKWDDDNDR
-3072 DGARPESF
+3072 DGMRPESVD
-3080 NIVLNGSDGKLYTGT
+3080 IVLNGSDGKLYTGT
-3095 LSAENGYTYVFQ
+3095 LSTENGYTCVFQ
-3107 SVPKFHNSGTLISYT
+3107 SVPKYHDGGTLINYT
-3122 VAEEK
+3122 IAEEK
-3127 VTGYTTEVAKDS
+3127 IPGYTTTIAKDA
-3139 SGYKFTLTNTKSIET
+3139 SGYKFILTNAKAIDT

-3162 WEDSNNQ
+3162 WDDNNNQ

-3174 SAITVILTGDDGSRY
+3174 TAITVILTGDDGSRRV
-3189 LKSVSAAE
+3189 KSVTAAE
-3197 NWTTT
+3197 NWTVT
-3202 FENLPKNQNHGQS
+3202 FENLPKNKNHGQN

-3228 TDEVTQNGNNYTIT
+3228 TEAITQNGDNYTIT
-3242 NTHMPATTELFVTKT
+3242 NTHTPASSEFFVTKI

-3279 DGRSYAKKL
+3279 DGRSYTKKL

-3293 WSVMFSNLPKYAN
+3293 WSVMFSNLPKYAD
-3306 GKTIDYTLTEEAVPG
+3306 GKVIEYSLTEESVPG

-3329 GKSFTLINT
+3329 GKSFVLINT

-3344 NITITKAWNDENNQ
+3344 NITITKAWNDGNNQ
-3358 DGLRPKSITAVVNG
+3358 DGLRPKTITAVVNG

-3380 QLFESQNWTTSL
+3380 QLFEGQNWATNL
-3392 NNLPKYKNSTEV
+3392 NNLPKYKNGTEI
-3404 QYTVKENAISGYE
+3404 QYTVKENAIPGYE
-3417 TEIKQTGDSYTI
+3417 TEIKQTGDSYAI
-3429 TNTHAPAVVTVSVV
+3429 TNSHTPAVVTVSAV
-3443 KIWDDENNQDGI
+3443 KVWDDANNQDGI

-3469 STHNAAITKNDGWT
+3469 SVRNAAITKNDGWT
-3483 YQFKD
+3483 YQFKN
-3488 LPQYKNGVKIDYTL
+3488 LPKYKNGVKIDYTL
-3502 QEADSNP
+3502 QEANSNP

-3529 VPAAVNV
+3529 VPAAVNI
-3536 PVTTIW
+3536 PVTTVW
-3542 NDDNNR
+3542 DDDDNR
-3548 DGIRAKETVI
+3548 DGIRAKEIAI

-3566 VYQHIVTDK
+3566 VYQRIVTGK
-3575 DSFATVFEDVPKF
+3575 DDFATVFEDVPKF
-3588 FDEGKEV
+3588 FDEGREV

-3601 NEVDGYTTDVTNTDK
+3601 NEMNGYTANIASTDK

-3626 PEKLAK
+3626 PERLAK

-3645 GLRPNTLRIALTGTD
+3645 GLRPNTLRVAMTGTN
-3660 GTYIEKNLS
+3660 GTYIEKSLS
-3669 AANNWTETFEGLYKY
+3669 TANNWTETFDGLYKY

-3695 DEEAVGGYEKEI
+3695 DEEAVGGYEKGI

-3733 NDANNQDGYRPDTTT
+3733 NDANNQDGYRPDAAT

-3758 DTKDFTKDSSWSSIV
+3758 DAKDFTKDSSWSSIV
-3773 FKDLDRFKDGTKI
+3773 FKDLDHYKDGNEI
-3786 KYTVTEDEI
+3786 KYTVAEDEI
-3795 PQYTTSIVAN
+3795 PQYTTSIAVN

-3826 IWEDNDDQDGIRP
+3826 VWEDNNDQDGLRP
-3839 DAVNIKLKG
+3839 DTVSVKLKG
-3848 NDKLVDSSELNEDV
+3848 NDKFIDSSEVNEDV

-3869 KLPVRENGNEIS
+3869 KLPVRENGNEIT

-3888 IPGYTTTIEKTD
+3888 IPGYTTSIEKTD

-3913 VTVTVDKVWDDSEN
+3913 VTVTVDKVWKDAEN

-3933 DTIHIKLVSNGIA
+3933 DTINIKLVSNGIA

-3958 LEFEGL
+3958 LKFEGL

-3981 DVDGYTSTVTT
+3981 DVDGYTNTVTT
-3992 EDGYAFTIKND
+3992 EDGYTFTIEND

-4019 DNNRDGLRPSSH
+4019 DNDRDGLRPDSH
-4031 TVILTDGIN
+4031 TVILVDGTN
-4040 TIEEIVLDKDNG
+4040 AIEEVVLDKNNG
-4052 YGTVLKDMP
+4052 YGVVLKNMP

-4067 EIDYQIKDFKVDGY
+4067 EINYQIKDFKVDGY
-4081 TTNIIKGDSVKDFKV
+4081 TTNIIKSDSVKDFNI

-4116 SDYDKIRPEEIALTL
+4116 SDYDKIRPEKVTLTL
-4131 TGSDGNVYEKTVNK
+4131 TGSDGNVYEKTVTK
-4145 ETWTAVFSDLPKNSK
+4145 DTWTTAFSDLPKNSK

-4175 YSTTITNN
+4175 YKTTITDNE
-4183 QTDTIT
+4183 TGTIA
-4189 VINKHEPVKT
+4189 VINTHEPVKD
-4199 ITVTVTWNDENNKD
+4199 ITVTIVWKDENNKD
-4213 SIRPDKVTVKLTDG
+4213 NIRPDKVTVKLADG
-4227 TTVVSTK
+4227 TTVVSAK

-4245 EDIPVFN
+4245 EDISVFN
-4252 GSDKVSYTITQD
+4252 GSDKVSYTVTQD
-4264 AVNGYTTEIKASDDG
+4264 AVNGYTTEVKVSDDG
-4279 NTIEIINTHISV
+4279 NTVKIINTHV
-4291 VPPKEEPKKKEPA
+4291 PVAPPKEEPKQEETATPA
-4304 TPAPVVEVKVEQPA
+4304 APAPVVEIKTE
-4318 PTVTLIQTTN
+4318 PTTTVIETPN
-4328 KPTGISFFESLFAK
+4328 KQTGISFMDGLFG

>member
-1 MQNGKSRI
+1 MQKCESRT
-9 KRVASAII
+9 KRVMSAII
-17 AGVMALQTV
+17 AGMMALQVV
-26 APVISYADDTA
+26 APTISYADDTVASTA
-37 SSVATTDDSDAIA
+37 SSEDNSDTQI
-50 NVDPGTP
+50 DPGVP
-57 VQVDATA
+57 VQTDTA
-64 SEEPSEAPS
+64 SSNTVTEPDSSES
-73 SGTSQADENSEETE
+73 LEETADSEQTGKIQDDTVSDSQGNE
-87 TNSDIT
+87 TNT
-93 DEVSNEHTDADTADE
+93 QEETAQDTVQQND
-108 TQTVEE
+108 
-114 DAPKQDESTS
+114 SGS
-124 ETTDTAPSRTVTV
+124 ETTESESVRTVTV
-137 TLNKNGGE
+137 TLNKNGGI

-156 DPIAAYLGTETND
+156 DPIATYLGTETND
-169 IVVEDTGDTIVAT
+169 IAIEDTGDTIVAT

-188 IDIPVALSSDESL
+188 ISIPVALSGDDSL

-215 DSETLTFEDGVD
+215 DNETLTFDDGVD
-227 AYVLSAVYSSVVDD
+227 AYVLTAVYNSVADE
-241 DQTLVENRTE
+241 DQQLIENKE
-251 FDEQTKR
+251 IFDEQAEKNVL
-258 QAIQERLKSSG
+258 QQKLSASG
-269 ISTYVLRPS
+269 ISLYEMRPS
-278 DSYNQLDLVVEGL
+278 DSYNQLDLIIDGL

-298 LTQTFTAPYDG
+298 LVQTFTAPYDG
-309 DYIITAYG
+309 DYTITAYG

-335 GGKAEGTVHLNAG
+335 GGKAEGTIHLSAG

-422 TDAEKAQNNA
+422 TDAEKAQNDA
-432 AAEVAKKHVILLA
+432 AAEVAKNHVILLA

-451 GESGGS
+451 GESGGT

-499 RTLTYEERVDA
+499 RVLTYDERVDA

-522 GYHYTVLGELYDANP
+522 GYHYTILGELYDANP
-537 AHRDPVDFLF
+537 ANRDPVSLLF

-591 FVNTSVTIDGE
+591 FVNTSVTIDGK

-622 ETAPYL
+622 NSAPYL
-628 VNGRVIIK
+628 INGRVLIH
-636 MVGETPKLKSVM
+636 MVGTTPKMKTIM
-648 MPAQSEDISAGNIDE
+648 MEAQNEDISSSHVDDADVY
-663 KDGFGQKAI
+663 GQKAY
-672 LSPGQGSAN
+672 LNKGQDVAS
-681 KTLAYTAITY
+681 TTIAYTAITY
-691 YNLGDVMTVTPKWEY
+691 YNMGDLMTVNPVWEY
-706 NTLLN
+706 STMLSPTDRDWN
-711 VTYKPWDD
+711 D
-719 SVAKNINN
+719 SVAKSIDSRL
-727 QMSVSITNTELGI
+727 SVSVENTNLGV
-740 PAEGDKYY
+740 PNPGDKYY
-748 NDAYPGWYAVKSVMT
+748 NADYPGWYAVKSVMT
-763 ITNAPLSMYDTA
+763 ITNPVNTMYSTERLTKYYFRCKGIASYTLSSGTKTMYDKGERGELAIDYNIYINHEGVHVYSDRNIINGTPTSTVDDTIAATAGRSASTWQYPHMALTDVNNINTILIQFSSHGFNTSDSISYDASYADSLGITGSGNQYSYIFKAKSKNSVSTANWEKFLQSITYTTYDAATFTSTGVSGGVTIFWYADENLWENNMFYDSSSGHFYACINTGNSITWGEARNRALSMYNSALDCYGYLAHITSQSEQDYLYTLMDKSTQGWLGA
-775 TVTKYFFRCHPTAT
+775 TRKVSENEWDWYWRDGPANETSEPFFRQNADGTYGTLLWGYENWDSKTEP
-789 VSMYNGIRTMD
+789 NN
-800 DESESGGLVLDYSI
+800 SGGVEWCMHYYGSNRGVWNDYIDSNGAVTSFIVEWSKDGLV
-814 AMEHQGAHVY
+814 G
-824 QNRNTINDMNAETVS
+824 NDHSVS
-839 DTVTAT
+839 DT
-845 QNHSSSQW
+845 
-853 KYPELVVKTPKTIQT
+853 
-868 FNVLFTSPS
+868 
-877 RNAQDAILYNTDLAN
+877 
-892 QLGIVVTGTNQNYIF
+892 
-907 TKSGGLTQDEWNN
+907 
-920 FLRQVSFVTYDR
+920 
-932 AVFTADGV
+932 
-940 QSGVEVAWYGFE
+940 
-952 KAIFGSNQAT
+952 
-962 RHVPTLS
+962 
-969 DYPGAATHNI
+969 
-979 ASGSLNITSSGS
+979 
-991 VYRIVGST
+991 
-999 TGDNRIYVSPGV
+999 
-1011 SATVILDNVTMNYT
+1011 
-1025 AAGAGWG
+1025 
-1032 NDTSRAGDGAISCS
+1032 
-1046 HANLTIILV
+1046 
-1055 GTSRITA
+1055 
-1062 YGSYSNAIAK
+1062 
-1072 NGTDGSLMIDG
+1072 
-1083 AGTLYAVGAS
+1083 
-1093 GDHCGA
+1093 
-1099 IGANVN
+1099 
-1105 CSFWNFT
+1105 
-1112 VQGGTIYAN
+1112 
-1121 AGEHCPGIGSG
+1121 
-1132 CLNQPGEGNGGDGA
+1132 
-1146 GCGNLNFTGGTVV
+1146 
-1159 ARGNTAC
+1159 
-1166 SGIGSGWGGP
+1166 
-1176 VNGINISN
+1176 
-1184 GAKVTAYGGSYSPG
+1184 
-1198 IGSGGRTDN
+1198 
-1207 VQGGNIGSYHYH
+1207 
-1219 VRNIVITG
+1219 
-1227 GDTVVT
+1227 
-1233 AFGDKSTNM
+1233 
-1242 PGIGCGKDPVGT
+1242 
-1254 VRGTLSNVVAT
+1254 
-1265 TLDGFQGYVR
+1265 
-1275 YGSSEESAAYSTEQP
+1275 
-1290 RTPFTGTGNIG
+1290 
-1301 SYLASQVNRGTPV
+1301 
-1314 YYTQV
+1314 
-1319 FFSIDTSN
+1319 
-1327 KHVDDADVIGT
+1327 DVIGT
-1338 QVSSTGTIKPEQF
+1338 QIVAEQEQKVNNGE
-1351 ASVSGTVWAEND
+1351 VSGTVWAEND
-1363 RDGVYQVGDEAVVEG
+1363 YNGLFATDEAKLQDITVQLISDNG
-1378 VAVTLYNAD
+1378 TIVATAQTNKLGQYDFTGLAPGNYYVKFTSQSFVGYNAVPD
-1387 GSVCKTTTTNKYGA
+1387 GGNSIVQQASKGINDSYAQTPVFALTYNDVLEK
-1401 YSFDGIPEKKNYTVG
+1401 SF
-1416 FSNGSSNIQS
+1416 
-1426 YSPTAKIAAG
+1426 
-1436 ENNNHVNNDWKSDV
+1436 
-1450 FTAIY
+1450 
-1455 QKNTSQTINCGVYVP
+1455 GVYVP

-1477 WDDVNQ
+1477 WDDANQ
-1483 NGICDN
+1483 NGIYDN
-1489 SESKIAN
+1489 REAKIAN

-1511 VYGNPITAVL
+1511 VYGNPIAAVL
-1521 TDADGN
+1521 TDANGN

-1544 SSDTVDISNARVS
+1544 SSNTVDISNARVS
-1557 PIPTSGD
+1557 PIPASGD
-1564 EKRTNKA
+1564 VKLTNKA
-1571 ERSIDVLEFNGAPT
+1571 EKSIGMLEFNGAPT
-1585 SATTEKSGSMLNA
+1585 SATTEKSGSMLTS
-1598 ATIGEVYINSMT
+1598 ATIGEIYINSMS

-1651 TQADINI
+1651 TQADIDI

-1699 KVEYEETDKTAAD
+1699 KVEYEETDRTAAD

-1725 LVSPTATT
+1725 TVSPTATT

-1740 NDATAVMQNNKVAKA
+1740 NDSTAVMQNNKVAKA
-1755 VSKTYQIPDTRVVS
+1755 VSKTYQIPDTRVVN

-1777 VSTANCAMYIP
+1777 VSTANCALYIP

-1794 IWQDDNYNGIRET
+1794 IWQDDNYNGIREA
-1807 NETENVKTHIYLRRT
+1807 NETQNVETHIYLRRT
-1822 TKSQFADAD
+1822 TKSKFADAD

-1841 LYKSYNVFGELVGNG
+1841 LYKSYNVFGELIGNG
-1856 DLNTAADGYYE
+1856 DLNTATDGYYE
-1867 YDYLEPGIYYVV
+1867 YNCLEPGIYYVV
-1879 FDNTYDYYGQT
+1879 FDNTYDCYGQT
-1890 LINQGNDDTLDSETQ
+1890 LINQGNDDTLDSEAQ

-1972 IYEKA
+1972 IYSKA
-1977 DDSGKS
+1977 ENFGKSVFPDDRHQGAPQIYEGAEDSGKS
-1983 VFPNGPY
+1983 VFSDDSNELY
-1990 TTVPVKPGDTS
+1990 TTAS
-2001 IKTEHL
+2001 IETFAQAEHL
-2007 TTDKNGLISFTNQ
+2007 ITDKDGLIHFTNQ
-2020 DIATYHLTETE
+2020 DIATYHLTETK

-2040 KTHVVKVMPETA
+2040 KTHVIKVMPETT

-2057 LIWKTYISVDG
+2057 LVWKTYISVDG
-2068 VRQTNNLYTL
+2068 VRQTDNLYTL

-2093 DDANDQDGIRKNA
+2093 DDANDQDGIRQNA

-2113 VTLPDGKTEAVPLQ
+2113 VTLPDGKTEAVPLK

-2138 TYLTYTFRS
+2138 TYLSYTFRS
-2147 IPAYYKGQTIQYTVV
+2147 IPAYYKGQTIQYTVI
-2162 ENPMDGYTAIVSNTT
+2162 ENPMDGYTATVGATT
-2177 GSVDNGYAIT
+2177 GSADKGYAIT

-2201 VKVWDDGNNV
+2201 TKVWDDSNNI
-2211 DGIRPDSV
+2211 DGMRPNSV
-2219 TIHMNGS
+2219 TIHLNGS

-2231 EATLSNTKD
+2231 EATLSNAKD
-2240 WKYTFKHIPLFDAN
+2240 WKYTFKHMPLFDAN
-2254 GNEITYTITE
+2254 GNKITYTITE

-2283 TNSHVQETLSIPVT
+2283 TNSHVQETFSIPVT

-2308 VRPSAIHVIL
+2308 VRPSAIHVTL

-2349 GVAIDYTLSEETVDS
+2349 GVAIDYTLNEEAVNG

-2384 PAVTNVVINKYWED
+2384 SAVTNVVVNKYWED

-2408 SVSVTLS
+2408 SVAVTLS
-2415 GSDGKTYKATLTKDG
+2415 GSDGKTYKATLTKDT
-2430 GFSETF
+2430 GFSKTF

-2442 FNNGTKIAYTVTE
+2442 FNNGTKITYTVTE
-2455 DAVAGYIGKTA
+2455 DAVNGYTGKIT
-2466 TDDTGYVLSIT
+2466 TDDTGYILSIT
-2477 NTHTPETISKTIT
+2477 NTHAPETIRKTVT
-2490 KTWDDN
+2490 KTWDDGN
-2496 DNQDG
+2496 DRDG
-2501 IRPTNVKVELYG
+2501 IRPTNVKIELYG
-2513 TDGTLR
+2513 TDGTRR
-2519 TQYLTKDNNWSYS
+2519 TQYLTKDNHWSYS

-2539 QNEGTIILYTAK
+2539 QNKGTIILYTIK
-2551 EEAVE
+2551 EEAVD

-2564 TATGF
+2564 TTAGF
-2569 NFTNTHEPQTVTYG
+2569 DLTNTHEIQTADYEVK
-2583 ATKVWLDDDNRD
+2583 KVWIDDNDRD
-2595 GVRPNSI
+2595 GARPTSI
-2602 TLVLNGSDG
+2602 TLTLTGSDG
-2611 SKYTKQMTAAS
+2611 SKYTKLMTAAD
-2622 NWSDVTFERIPMFNN
+2622 NWNAVTFERVPMFNG
-2637 GKYITYTLSEN
+2637 GKYITYTLTEN
-2648 DVPSYVNSVAVS
+2648 EVPSYINSIEVS
-2660 EDGKF
+2660 EDGKH
-2665 FTVTNTHTPDHAII
+2665 FTVTNTHAPDHTVIN
-2679 KITEVWHDE
+2679 ITEVWHDE
-2688 NDQDGIRPKKVTT
+2688 NDQDGIRPRKMIAIV
-2701 IIVGSNGNRHEVPL
+2701 VGSNGNRHEVPL

-2813 ENGWTATFE
+2813 DNGWTATFE

-2833 TYNVKESDVEG
+2833 AYNVKESDTAG
-2844 YEASIV
+2844 YEASVV

-2860 EHDSETTLRT
+2860 EHDSETTMRT
-2870 ATLVWRDENNQ
+2870 VTLVWRDEDNR
-2881 DGIRPDTVTYTL
+2881 DGVRPDAVTYTL

-2973 ENQDGNRPNSISVIL
+2973 ENQDGNRPDSISVIL

-3072 DGARPESF
+3072 DGARPDSV

-3536 PVTTIW
+3536 LVTTIW

-3601 NEVDGYTTDVTNTDK
+3601 NEVDGYTTNVANTDK

-3621 TNTHE
+3621 MNTHE

-3632 TVTKVWDDNNNQD
+3632 TVTNVWDDNNNQD

-3721 PEKLDLIVNVVW
+3721 PEKLDLVVNVVW

-3758 DTKDFTKDSSWSSIV
+3758 DTRDFTKSSSWTAIV
-3773 FKDLDRFKDGTKI
+3773 FKDLDHYKDGNEI

-3795 PQYTTSIVAN
+3795 PQYTTSIAVN

-3826 IWEDNDDQDGIRP
+3826 VWDDNNDQDGIRP
-3839 DAVNIKLKG
+3839 DTVNIKLKG

-3913 VTVTVDKVWDDSEN
+3913 VTVTVDKVWEDGEN

-3933 DTIHIKLVSNGIA
+3933 DSIDVILTGSDGNTYNATISE
-3946 KDAYLDADSNWH
+3946 KDNWTYI
-3958 LEFEGL
+3958 FANL
-3964 PKYRDHGI
+3964 PKYFNDGT
-3972 LNEYSVQEV
+3972 LVEYSLQEV
-3981 DVDGYTSTVTT
+3981 ETDGYAGTVTKGTDGYT
-3992 EDGYAFTIKND
+3992 FTIKND
-4003 HVPAVIDIPI
+4003 HTPAVVDIPV
-4013 TEEWID
+4013 TKVWND
-4019 DNNRDGLRPSSH
+4019 DEDRDGLRPNS
-4031 TVILTDGIN
+4031 I
-4040 TIEEIVLDKDNG
+4040 
-4052 YGTVLKDMP
+4052 
-4061 KYKNGV
+4061 
-4067 EIDYQIKDFKVDGY
+4067 
-4081 TTNIIKGDSVKDFKV
+4081 
-4096 TNTHVPE
+4096 HV
-4103 MVTVTVTEGWHDQ
+4103 
-4116 SDYDKIRPEEIALTL
+4116 TL
-4131 TGSDGNVYEKTVNK
+4131 TGSDGSTYKKDLEKD
-4145 ETWTAVFSDLPKNSK
+4145 S
-4160 GEQIIYTLTQEGIKG
+4160 G
-4175 YSTTITNN
+4175 YSTIFTSLPKYHNGELISYSLAETPVEGYETDIQAAESGYGFTITN
-4183 QTDTIT
+4183 T
-4189 VINKHEPVKT
+4189 HEVSKKT
-4199 ITVTVTWNDENNKD
+4199 IKVSKVWDDAENQDGIRPDSVTVTLTGSNNSKYTAKLNKENNWTYTFEGLFCKADGATIKYEVSEKDVAGYTPSIKETEGGFIITNAHKPETVTINIVKNWNDSQNADN
-4213 SIRPDKVTVKLTDG
+4213 IRPDAISITLT
-4227 TTVVSTK
+4227 
-4234 EVKNDSWKHIF
+4234 
-4245 EDIPVFN
+4245 
-4252 GSDKVSYTITQD
+4252 GSDNSSRSITLNKAGDYKTAVDSLPKFHEGKQITYTVTETPVD
-4264 AVNGYTTEIKASDDG
+4264 GYTSSVQASADGYSFVVINTHTPEVHQEKKETPTTPKFEIKAEPST
-4279 NTIEIINTHISV
+4279 TI
-4291 VPPKEEPKKKEPA
+4291 
-4304 TPAPVVEVKVEQPA
+4304 
-4318 PTVTLIQTTN
+4318 IQTTN
-4328 KPTGISFFESLFAK
+4328 KPTGVSFFDSLLG

>member
-9 KRVASAII
+9 KRVASAVI

-73 SGTSQADENSEETE
+73 SGASQADENSGETE

-93 DEVSNEHTDADTADE
+93 DEVANEHTDADTADE

-156 DPIAAYLGTETND
+156 DPIATYLGTETND
-169 IVVEDTGDTIVAT
+169 IAIEDTGDTIVAT

-188 IDIPVALSSDESL
+188 ISIPVALSGDDSL

-215 DSETLTFEDGVD
+215 DNETLTFDDGVD
-227 AYVLSAVYSSVVDD
+227 AYVLTAVYNSVADE
-241 DQTLVENRTE
+241 DQQLIENKE
-251 FDEQTKR
+251 IFDEQAEKNVL
-258 QAIQERLKSSG
+258 QQKLSASG
-269 ISTYVLRPS
+269 ISLYEMRPS
-278 DSYNQLDLVVEGL
+278 DSYNQLDLIIDGL

-298 LTQTFTAPYDG
+298 LVQTFTAPYDG
-309 DYIITAYG
+309 DYTITAYG

-335 GGKAEGTVHLNAG
+335 GGKAEGTIHLSTG

-422 TDAEKAQNNA
+422 TDAEKEQNDA
-432 AAEVAKKHVILLA
+432 AAEVAKNHVILLA

-451 GESGGS
+451 GESGGT

-499 RTLTYEERVDA
+499 RVLTYDERVDA

-522 GYHYTVLGELYDANP
+522 GYHYTILGELYDANP
-537 AHRDPVDFLF
+537 ANRDPVSLLF

-591 FVNTSVTIDGE
+591 FVNTSVTIDGK

-622 ETAPYL
+622 NSAPYL
-628 VNGRVIIK
+628 INGRVLIH
-636 MVGETPKLKSVM
+636 MVGTTPKMKTIM
-648 MPAQSEDISAGNIDE
+648 MEAQNEDISSSHVDDADVY
-663 KDGFGQKAI
+663 GQKAY
-672 LSPGQGSAN
+672 LNKGQDVAS
-681 KTLAYTAITY
+681 TTIAYTAITY
-691 YNLGDVMTVTPKWEY
+691 YNMGDLMTVNPVWEY
-706 NTLLN
+706 STMLSPTDRDWN
-711 VTYKPWDD
+711 D
-719 SVAKNINN
+719 SVAKSIDSRL
-727 QMSVSITNTELGI
+727 SVSVENTNLGV
-740 PAEGDKYY
+740 PNPGDKYY
-748 NDAYPGWYAVKSVMT
+748 NADYPGWYAVKSVMT
-763 ITNAPLSMYDTA
+763 ITNPVNTMYSTERLTKYYFRCKGIASYTLSSGTKTMYDKGERGELAIDYNIYINHEGVHVYSDRNIINGTPTSTVDDTIAATAGRSASTWQYPHMALTDVNNINTILIQFSSHGFNTSDSISYDASYADSLGITGSGNQYSYIFKAKSKNSVSTANWEKFLQSITYTTYDAATFTSTGVSGGVTIFWYADENLWENNMFYDSSSGHFYACINTGNSITWGEARNRALSMYNSALDCYGYLAHITSQSEQDYLYTLMDKSTQGWLGA
-775 TVTKYFFRCHPTAT
+775 TRKVSGNEWDWYWRDGPANETSEPFFRQNADGTYGTLLWGYENWDSKTEP
-789 VSMYNGIRTMD
+789 NN
-800 DESESGGLVLDYSI
+800 SGGVEWCMHYYGSNRGVWNDYIDSNGAVTSFIVEWSKDGLV
-814 AMEHQGAHVY
+814 G
-824 QNRNTINDMNAETVS
+824 NDHSVS
-839 DTVTAT
+839 DT
-845 QNHSSSQW
+845 
-853 KYPELVVKTPKTIQT
+853 
-868 FNVLFTSPS
+868 
-877 RNAQDAILYNTDLAN
+877 
-892 QLGIVVTGTNQNYIF
+892 
-907 TKSGGLTQDEWNN
+907 
-920 FLRQVSFVTYDR
+920 
-932 AVFTADGV
+932 
-940 QSGVEVAWYGFE
+940 
-952 KAIFGSNQAT
+952 
-962 RHVPTLS
+962 
-969 DYPGAATHNI
+969 
-979 ASGSLNITSSGS
+979 
-991 VYRIVGST
+991 
-999 TGDNRIYVSPGV
+999 
-1011 SATVILDNVTMNYT
+1011 
-1025 AAGAGWG
+1025 
-1032 NDTSRAGDGAISCS
+1032 
-1046 HANLTIILV
+1046 
-1055 GTSRITA
+1055 
-1062 YGSYSNAIAK
+1062 
-1072 NGTDGSLMIDG
+1072 
-1083 AGTLYAVGAS
+1083 
-1093 GDHCGA
+1093 
-1099 IGANVN
+1099 
-1105 CSFWNFT
+1105 
-1112 VQGGTIYAN
+1112 
-1121 AGEHCPGIGSG
+1121 
-1132 CLNQPGEGNGGDGA
+1132 
-1146 GCGNLNFTGGTVV
+1146 
-1159 ARGNTAC
+1159 
-1166 SGIGSGWGGP
+1166 
-1176 VNGINISN
+1176 
-1184 GAKVTAYGGSYSPG
+1184 
-1198 IGSGGRTDN
+1198 
-1207 VQGGNIGSYHYH
+1207 
-1219 VRNIVITG
+1219 
-1227 GDTVVT
+1227 
-1233 AFGDKSTNM
+1233 
-1242 PGIGCGKDPVGT
+1242 
-1254 VRGTLSNVVAT
+1254 
-1265 TLDGFQGYVR
+1265 
-1275 YGSSEESAAYSTEQP
+1275 
-1290 RTPFTGTGNIG
+1290 
-1301 SYLASQVNRGTPV
+1301 
-1314 YYTQV
+1314 
-1319 FFSIDTSN
+1319 
-1327 KHVDDADVIGT
+1327 DVIGT
-1338 QVSSTGTIKPEQF
+1338 QIVAEQEQKVNNGE
-1351 ASVSGTVWAEND
+1351 VSGTVWAEND
-1363 RDGVYQVGDEAVVEG
+1363 YNGLFATDEAKLQDITVQLISDNG
-1378 VAVTLYNAD
+1378 TIVATAQTNKLGQYDFTGLAPGNYYVKFTSQSFVGYNAVPD
-1387 GSVCKTTTTNKYGA
+1387 GGNSIVQQASKGINDSYAQTPVFALTYNDVLEK
-1401 YSFDGIPEKKNYTVG
+1401 SF
-1416 FSNGSSNIQS
+1416 
-1426 YSPTAKIAAG
+1426 
-1436 ENNNHVNNDWKSDV
+1436 
-1450 FTAIY
+1450 
-1455 QKNTSQTINCGVYVP
+1455 GVYVP

-1477 WDDVNQ
+1477 WDDANQ
-1483 NGICDN
+1483 NGIYDN
-1489 SESKIAN
+1489 REAKIAN

-1511 VYGNPITAVL
+1511 VYGNPIAAVL
-1521 TDADGN
+1521 TDANGN

-1544 SSDTVDISNARVS
+1544 SSNTVDISNARVS
-1557 PIPTSGD
+1557 PIPASGD
-1564 EKRTNKA
+1564 VKLTNKA
-1571 ERSIDVLEFNGAPT
+1571 EKSIGMLEFNGAPT
-1585 SATTEKSGSMLNA
+1585 SATTEKSGSMLTS
-1598 ATIGEVYINSMT
+1598 ATIGEIYINSMS

-1651 TQADINI
+1651 TQADIDI

-2187 VTNKHVPQFDDFTV
+2187 VTNKHVPQFDDFMV

-2602 TLVLNGSDG
+2602 TLALNGSDG

-2973 ENQDGNRPNSISVIL
+2973 ENQDGNRPDSISVIL

-3072 DGARPESF
+3072 DGARPESV

-3288 NADNQ
+3288 NTDNQ

-3601 NEVDGYTTDVTNTDK
+3601 NEVDGYTTNVANIDK

-3632 TVTKVWDDNNNQD
+3632 TVTKVWDDSNNQD

-3660 GTYIEKNLS
+3660 GTYIEKSLS

-3695 DEEAVGGYEKEI
+3695 DEEAVGGYEKET

-4061 KYKNGV
+4061 KYKKGV

-4279 NTIEIINTHISV
+4279 NTIEIINTHIPV
-4291 VPPKEEPKKKEPA
+4291 VPPKEEPKKEEPA

>member
-1 MQNGKSRI
+1 MQKCESRT
-9 KRVASAII
+9 KRVMSAII
-17 AGVMALQTV
+17 AGMMALQVV
-26 APVISYADDTA
+26 APTISYADDTVASTA
-37 SSVATTDDSDAIA
+37 SSEDNSDTQI
-50 NVDPGTP
+50 DPGVP
-57 VQVDATA
+57 VQTDTA
-64 SEEPSEAPS
+64 SSNTVTEPDSSES
-73 SGTSQADENSEETE
+73 LEETADSEQTGEIQDDTVSDSQGSE
-87 TNSDIT
+87 TNT
-93 DEVSNEHTDADTADE
+93 QEETVQDTV
-108 TQTVEE
+108 Q
-114 DAPKQDESTS
+114 QNNSGS
-124 ETTDTAPSRTVTV
+124 ETTESESVRTVTV
-137 TLNKNGGE
+137 TLNKNGGI

-169 IVVEDTGDTIVAT
+169 IAIEDTGDTIVAT

-188 IDIPVALSSDESL
+188 ISIPVALSGDDSL

-215 DSETLTFEDGVD
+215 DNETLTFDDGVD
-227 AYVLSAVYSSVVDD
+227 AYVLTAVYNSVADE
-241 DQTLVENRTE
+241 DQQLIENKE
-251 FDEQTKR
+251 IFDEQAEKNVL
-258 QAIQERLKSSG
+258 QQKLSASG
-269 ISTYVLRPS
+269 ISLYEMRPS
-278 DSYNQLDLVVEGL
+278 DSYNQLDLIIDGL

-298 LTQTFTAPYDG
+298 LVQTFTAPYDG
-309 DYIITAYG
+309 DYTITAYG

-335 GGKAEGTVHLNAG
+335 GGKAEGTIHLSAG

-422 TDAEKAQNNA
+422 TDAEKAQNDA
-432 AAEVAKKHVILLA
+432 AAEVAKNHVILLA

-451 GESGGS
+451 GESGGT

-499 RTLTYEERVDA
+499 RVLTYDERVDA

-522 GYHYTVLGELYDANP
+522 GYHYTILGELYDANP
-537 AHRDPVDFLF
+537 ANRDPVSLLF

-591 FVNTSVTIDGE
+591 FVNTSVTIDGK

-622 ETAPYL
+622 NSAPYL
-628 VNGRVIIK
+628 INGRVLIH
-636 MVGETPKLKSVM
+636 MVGTTPKMKTIM
-648 MPAQSEDISAGNIDE
+648 MEAQNEDISSSHVDDADVY
-663 KDGFGQKAI
+663 GQKAY
-672 LSPGQGSAN
+672 LNKGQDVAS
-681 KTLAYTAITY
+681 TTIAYTAITY
-691 YNLGDVMTVTPKWEY
+691 YNMGDLMTVNPVWEY
-706 NTLLN
+706 STMLSPTDRDWN
-711 VTYKPWDD
+711 D
-719 SVAKNINN
+719 SVAKSIDSRL
-727 QMSVSITNTELGI
+727 SVSVANTNLGV
-740 PAEGDKYY
+740 PNPGDKYY
-748 NDAYPGWYAVKSVMT
+748 NADYPGWYAVKSVMT
-763 ITNAPLSMYDTA
+763 ITNPVNTMYSTERLTKYYFRCKGIASYTLSSGTKTMYDKGERGELAIDYNIYINHEGVHVYSDRNIINGTPTSTVDDTIAATAGRSASTWQYPHMALTDVNNINTILVQFSSHGFNTSDSISYDASYADSLGITGSGNQYSYIFKAKSKNSVSTANWEKFLQSITYTTYDAATFTSTGVSGGVTIFWYADENLWENNMFYDSSSSHFYACINTGSSITWGEARNRALSMYNSALDCYGYLAHITSQSEQDYLYTLMDKNTQGWLGA
-775 TVTKYFFRCHPTAT
+775 TRKVSGNEWDWYWRDGPANETSEPFFRQNAD
-789 VSMYNGIRTMD
+789 GIYGSLLWGYENWDSKTEPNNVGNEWCMHYYGNK
-800 DESESGGLVLDYSI
+800 SGVWNDYSDTN
-814 AMEHQGAHVY
+814 GAVTSFIVEWSKDGLA
-824 QNRNTINDMNAETVS
+824 NNDHSVS
-839 DTVTAT
+839 DT
-845 QNHSSSQW
+845 
-853 KYPELVVKTPKTIQT
+853 
-868 FNVLFTSPS
+868 
-877 RNAQDAILYNTDLAN
+877 
-892 QLGIVVTGTNQNYIF
+892 
-907 TKSGGLTQDEWNN
+907 
-920 FLRQVSFVTYDR
+920 
-932 AVFTADGV
+932 
-940 QSGVEVAWYGFE
+940 
-952 KAIFGSNQAT
+952 
-962 RHVPTLS
+962 
-969 DYPGAATHNI
+969 
-979 ASGSLNITSSGS
+979 
-991 VYRIVGST
+991 
-999 TGDNRIYVSPGV
+999 
-1011 SATVILDNVTMNYT
+1011 
-1025 AAGAGWG
+1025 
-1032 NDTSRAGDGAISCS
+1032 
-1046 HANLTIILV
+1046 
-1055 GTSRITA
+1055 
-1062 YGSYSNAIAK
+1062 
-1072 NGTDGSLMIDG
+1072 
-1083 AGTLYAVGAS
+1083 
-1093 GDHCGA
+1093 
-1099 IGANVN
+1099 
-1105 CSFWNFT
+1105 
-1112 VQGGTIYAN
+1112 
-1121 AGEHCPGIGSG
+1121 
-1132 CLNQPGEGNGGDGA
+1132 
-1146 GCGNLNFTGGTVV
+1146 
-1159 ARGNTAC
+1159 
-1166 SGIGSGWGGP
+1166 
-1176 VNGINISN
+1176 
-1184 GAKVTAYGGSYSPG
+1184 
-1198 IGSGGRTDN
+1198 
-1207 VQGGNIGSYHYH
+1207 
-1219 VRNIVITG
+1219 
-1227 GDTVVT
+1227 
-1233 AFGDKSTNM
+1233 
-1242 PGIGCGKDPVGT
+1242 
-1254 VRGTLSNVVAT
+1254 
-1265 TLDGFQGYVR
+1265 
-1275 YGSSEESAAYSTEQP
+1275 
-1290 RTPFTGTGNIG
+1290 
-1301 SYLASQVNRGTPV
+1301 
-1314 YYTQV
+1314 
-1319 FFSIDTSN
+1319 
-1327 KHVDDADVIGT
+1327 DVIGT
-1338 QVSSTGTIKPEQF
+1338 QIVAEQEQKVNNGE
-1351 ASVSGTVWAEND
+1351 VSGTVWAEND
-1363 RDGVYQVGDEAVVEG
+1363 YNGLFSTDEAKLQDITVQLISDNGTVVATAQTNKLG
-1378 VAVTLYNAD
+1378 QYDFTGLAPGNYYVKFTSQSFVGYNAVPD
-1387 GSVCKTTTTNKYGA
+1387 GGNSIVQQASKGINDSYAQTPVFALTYNDVLEK
-1401 YSFDGIPEKKNYTVG
+1401 SF
-1416 FSNGSSNIQS
+1416 
-1426 YSPTAKIAAG
+1426 
-1436 ENNNHVNNDWKSDV
+1436 
-1450 FTAIY
+1450 
-1455 QKNTSQTINCGVYVP
+1455 GVYVP
-1470 STVSGFA
+1470 STVGGFA
-1477 WDDVNQ
+1477 WDDANQ
-1483 NGICDN
+1483 NGIYDN
-1489 SESKIAN
+1489 REAKIAN

-1511 VYGNPITAVL
+1511 VYGNPIAAVL
-1521 TDADGN
+1521 TDANGN

-1564 EKRTNKA
+1564 VKLTNKA
-1571 ERSIDVLEFNGAPT
+1571 EKSIGMLEFNGAPT
-1585 SATTEKSGSMLNA
+1585 SATTEKSGSMLTS

-1725 LVSPTATT
+1725 LVSPTAAT

-1740 NDATAVMQNNKVAKA
+1740 NDSTAVMQNNKVAKA
-1755 VSKTYQIPDTRVVS
+1755 VSKTYQIPDTRVVA
-1769 LSNEKDFY
+1769 LNNEKDFY

-1841 LYKSYNVFGELVGNG
+1841 LYKSYNVFGELIGNG
-1856 DLNTAADGYYE
+1856 DLNTATDGYYE
-1867 YDYLEPGIYYVV
+1867 YNCLEPGIYYVV
-1879 FDNTYDYYGQT
+1879 FDNTYDCYGQT
-1890 LINQGNDDTLDSETQ
+1890 LINQGNDDTLDSEAQ

-1972 IYEKA
+1972 IYSKA
-1977 DDSGKS
+1977 ENFGKSVFPDDRHQGAPQIYEGAEDSGKS
-1983 VFPNGPY
+1983 VFSDDSNELY
-1990 TTVPVKPGDTS
+1990 TTAS
-2001 IKTEHL
+2001 IETFAQAEHL
-2007 TTDKNGLISFTNQ
+2007 ITDKDGLIHFTNQ
-2020 DIATYHLTETE
+2020 DIATYHLTETK

-2040 KTHVVKVMPETA
+2040 KTHVIKVMPETT

-2057 LIWKTYISVDG
+2057 LVWKTYISVDG
-2068 VRQTNNLYTL
+2068 VRQTDNLYTL

-2093 DDANDQDGIRKNA
+2093 DDANDQDGIRQNA

-2113 VTLPDGKTEAVPLQ
+2113 VTLPDGKTEAVPLK

-2138 TYLTYTFRS
+2138 TYLSYTFRS
-2147 IPAYYKGQTIQYTVV
+2147 IPAYYKGQTIQYTVI
-2162 ENPMDGYTAIVSNTT
+2162 ENPMDGYTATVGATT
-2177 GSVDNGYAIT
+2177 GSADKGYAIT

-2201 VKVWDDGNNV
+2201 TKVWDDSNNI
-2211 DGIRPDSV
+2211 DGMRPNSV
-2219 TIHMNGS
+2219 TIHLNGS

-2231 EATLSNTKD
+2231 EATLSNAKD
-2240 WKYTFKHIPLFDAN
+2240 WKYTFKHMPLFDAN
-2254 GNEITYTITE
+2254 GNKITYTITE

-2283 TNSHVQETLSIPVT
+2283 TNSHVQETFSIPVT

-2308 VRPSAIHVIL
+2308 VRPSAIHVTL

-2349 GVAIDYTLSEETVDS
+2349 GVAIDYTLNEEAVNG

-2384 PAVTNVVINKYWED
+2384 SAVTNVVVNKYWED

-2408 SVSVTLS
+2408 SVAVTLS
-2415 GSDGKTYKATLTKDG
+2415 GSDGKTYKATLTKDT
-2430 GFSETF
+2430 GFSKTF

-2442 FNNGTKIAYTVTE
+2442 FNNGTKITYTVTE
-2455 DAVAGYIGKTA
+2455 DAVNGYTGKIT
-2466 TDDTGYVLSIT
+2466 TDDTGYILSIT
-2477 NTHTPETISKTIT
+2477 NTHAPETIRKTVT
-2490 KTWDDN
+2490 KTWDDGN
-2496 DNQDG
+2496 DRDG
-2501 IRPTNVKVELYG
+2501 IRPTNVKIELYG
-2513 TDGTLR
+2513 TDGTRR
-2519 TQYLTKDNNWSYS
+2519 TQYLTKDNHWSYS

-2539 QNEGTIILYTAK
+2539 QNEGTIILYTIK
-2551 EEAVE
+2551 EEAVD

-2564 TATGF
+2564 TTAGF
-2569 NFTNTHEPQTVTYG
+2569 DLTNTHEIQTADYEVK
-2583 ATKVWLDDDNRD
+2583 KVWIDDNDRD
-2595 GVRPNSI
+2595 GARPTSI
-2602 TLVLNGSDG
+2602 TLTLTGSDG
-2611 SKYTKQMTAAS
+2611 SKYTKLMTAAD
-2622 NWSDVTFERIPMFNN
+2622 NWNAVTFERVPMFNG
-2637 GKYITYTLSEN
+2637 GKYITYTLTEN
-2648 DVPSYVNSVAVS
+2648 EVSSYINSIEVS
-2660 EDGKF
+2660 EDGKH
-2665 FTVTNTHTPDHAII
+2665 FTVTNTHAPDHTVIN
-2679 KITEVWHDE
+2679 ITEVWHDE
-2688 NDQDGIRPKKVTT
+2688 NDQDGIRPRKMIAIV
-2701 IIVGSNGNRHEVPL
+2701 VGSNGNRHEVPL

-2813 ENGWTATFE
+2813 DNGWTATFE

-2833 TYNVKESDVEG
+2833 AYNVKESDTAG
-2844 YEASIV
+2844 YEASVV

-2860 EHDSETTLRT
+2860 EHDSETTMRT
-2870 ATLVWRDENNQ
+2870 VTLVWRDEDNR
-2881 DGIRPDTVTYTL
+2881 DGVRPDAVTYTL
-2893 HGSDGSEVEKTVSK
+2893 HGSDGSEQEKTVNK
-2907 DDSWADVMFEDLP
+2907 DDAWNDVVFEDLP
-2920 VYQNGQKVTYTLTE
+2920 VYQNGQRISYTLTE
-2934 STVDGYTTDIR
+2934 SAIDGYANDIR
-2945 DNGHT
+2945 SSGNT
-2950 FTVTNTHIPAVVNVD
+2950 FTVTNTHIPETVNVD
-2965 VTKVWTDG
+2965 VTKIWTDG
-2973 ENQDGNRPNSISVIL
+2973 ENQDGNRPDSISVIL
-2988 TGNDGNRY
+2988 TGSDGKRY
-2996 TATITA
+2996 TTTITA
-3002 ANNWKYTFS
+3002 ANNWKHTFL

-3024 YTLAED
+3024 YTLTED
-3030 AASGYSNVIEK
+3030 TMSGYSDVVEK
-3041 KDNYTFVLTNKYS
+3041 RSDYVFVLTNKYS

-3059 IPVVKKWNDDNDR
+3059 VTIVKKWDDDNDR
-3072 DGARPESF
+3072 DGMRPESVD
-3080 NIVLNGSDGKLYTGT
+3080 IVLNGSDGKLYTGT
-3095 LSAENGYTYVFQ
+3095 LSTENGYTCVFQ
-3107 SVPKFHNSGTLISYT
+3107 SVPKYHDGGTLINYT
-3122 VAEEK
+3122 IAEEK
-3127 VTGYTTEVAKDS
+3127 IPGYTTTIAKDA
-3139 SGYKFTLTNTKSIET
+3139 SGYKFTLTNAKTIDT
-3154 VTKTVSKV
+3154 VAKTVSKV
-3162 WEDSNNQ
+3162 WDDNNNQ

-3174 SAITVILTGDDGSRY
+3174 TAITVILTGDDGSRRV
-3189 LKSVSAAE
+3189 KSVTAAE
-3197 NWTTT
+3197 NWTVT
-3202 FENLPKNQNHGQS
+3202 FENLPKNKNHGQN

-3228 TDEVTQNGNNYTIT
+3228 TEAITQNGDNYTIT
-3242 NTHMPATTELFVTKT
+3242 NTHTPASSEFFVTKI

-3279 DGRSYAKKL
+3279 DGRSYTEKL
-3288 NADNQ
+3288 NANNQ
-3293 WSVMFSNLPKYAN
+3293 WSIMFSNLPKYAD
-3306 GKTIDYTLTEEAVPG
+3306 GKTIDYTLAEEVVPG

-3329 GKSFTLINT
+3329 GKSFVLINT

-3344 NITITKAWNDENNQ
+3344 NITITKAWNDGNNQ
-3358 DGLRPKSITAVVNG
+3358 DGLRPKTITAVVNG

-3380 QLFESQNWTTSL
+3380 QLFEGQNWATSL
-3392 NNLPKYKNSTEV
+3392 NNLPKYKNGTEI
-3404 QYTVKENAISGYE
+3404 QYTVKENAIPGYE
-3417 TEIKQTGDSYTI
+3417 TEIKQTGDSYAIMNSHT
-3429 TNTHAPAVVTVSVV
+3429 PAVVTVSAV
-3443 KIWDDENNQDGI
+3443 KVWDDANNQDGI

-3469 STHNAAITKNDGWT
+3469 SVRNAAITKNDGWT
-3483 YQFKD
+3483 YQFKN
-3488 LPQYKNGVKIDYTL
+3488 LPKYKNGMKIDYTL
-3502 QEADSNP
+3502 QEANSNP

-3515 KGSDGYSFT
+3515 KGSDEYSFT

-3529 VPAAVNV
+3529 VPAVVNV
-3536 PVTTIW
+3536 PVTTVW
-3542 NDDNNR
+3542 DDDDNR
-3548 DGIRAKETVI
+3548 DGIRAKETAI

-3566 VYQHIVTDK
+3566 TYQRIVTGK
-3575 DSFATVFEDVPKF
+3575 DSFATVFENMPKF

-3601 NEVDGYTTDVTNTDK
+3601 NEMNGYTANIASTDK

-3626 PEKLAK
+3626 PERLAK

-3645 GLRPNTLRIALTGTD
+3645 GLRPNTLRVAMTGTD
-3660 GTYIEKNLS
+3660 GTYIEKSLS
-3669 AANNWTETFEGLYKY
+3669 TANNWTETFDGLYKY

-3695 DEEAVGGYEKEI
+3695 DEEIVGGYDKVI

-3733 NDANNQDGYRPDTTT
+3733 NDANNQDGYRPDAAT

-3758 DTKDFTKDSSWSSIV
+3758 DTRDFTKSSSWTAIV
-3773 FKDLDRFKDGTKI
+3773 FKDLDHYKDGNEI
-3786 KYTVTEDEI
+3786 KYTVAEDEI
-3795 PQYTTSIVAN
+3795 PQYTTSIAVN

-3826 IWEDNDDQDGIRP
+3826 VWEDNNDQDGLRP
-3839 DAVNIKLKG
+3839 DTVSVKLKG
-3848 NDKLVDSSELNEDV
+3848 NDKFIDSSELNEDV
-3862 KWKHSFT
+3862 EWKHSFT
-3869 KLPVRENGNEIS
+3869 KLPVRENGNEIT

-3888 IPGYTTTIEKTD
+3888 IPGYTTSIEKTD

-3913 VTVTVDKVWDDSEN
+3913 VTVTVDKVWKDAEN

-3933 DTIHIKLVSNGIA
+3933 DAIHIRLISNDIE
-3946 KDAYLDADSNWH
+3946 KDAYLDAESDWH
-3958 LEFEGL
+3958 LDFEGL

-3992 EDGYAFTIKND
+3992 KDGYAFTIEND

-4019 DNNRDGLRPSSH
+4019 DNDRDGLRPDSH
-4031 TVILTDGIN
+4031 TVILVDGTN
-4040 TIEEIVLDKDNG
+4040 AIEEVVLDKNNG
-4052 YGTVLKDMP
+4052 YGVVLKNMP

-4067 EIDYQIKDFKVDGY
+4067 EINYQIKDFNVDGY
-4081 TTNIIKGDSVKDFKV
+4081 TTNIIESDSVKDFNI

-4116 SDYDKIRPEEIALTL
+4116 SDYDKIRPEKVTLTL
-4131 TGSDGNVYEKTVNK
+4131 TGSDGNVYEKTVTK
-4145 ETWTAVFSDLPKNSK
+4145 DTWTTAFSDLPKNSK

-4175 YSTTITNN
+4175 YKTTITDNE
-4183 QTDTIT
+4183 TGTIA
-4189 VINKHEPVKT
+4189 VINTHEPVKT

-4213 SIRPDKVTVKLTDG
+4213 NIRPDKVTVKLANG
-4227 TTVVSTK
+4227 TTAVSTK
-4234 EVKNDSWKHIF
+4234 EINNDSWKHIF
-4245 EDIPVFN
+4245 EDISVFN
-4252 GSDKVSYTITQD
+4252 GSDKVSYTVTQD
-4264 AVNGYTTEIKASDDG
+4264 AVNGYTTEVKVSDDG
-4279 NTIEIINTHISV
+4279 NTVKIINTHV
-4291 VPPKEEPKKKEPA
+4291 PVAPPKEEPKQEETVTPA
-4304 TPAPVVEVKVEQPA
+4304 APAPVVEIKTE
-4318 PTVTLIQTTN
+4318 PTTTVIETPN
-4328 KPTGISFFESLFAK
+4328 KQTGISFMDGLFG

>member
-93 DEVSNEHTDADTADE
+93 DEVANEHTDADTADE

-169 IVVEDTGDTIVAT
+169 IIVEDTGDTIVAT

-422 TDAEKAQNNA
+422 TDAEKAQNDA

-499 RTLTYEERVDA
+499 RVLTYDERVDA

-522 GYHYTVLGELYDANP
+522 GYHYTILGELYDANP
-537 AHRDPVDFLF
+537 ANRDPVSLLF

-591 FVNTSVTIDGE
+591 FVNTSVTIDGK

-622 ETAPYL
+622 NSAPYL
-628 VNGRVIIK
+628 INGRVLIH
-636 MVGETPKLKSVM
+636 MVGTTPKMKTIM
-648 MPAQSEDISAGNIDE
+648 MEAQNEDISSSHVDDADVY
-663 KDGFGQKAI
+663 GQKAY
-672 LSPGQGSAN
+672 LNKGQDVAS
-681 KTLAYTAITY
+681 TTIAYTAITY
-691 YNLGDVMTVTPKWEY
+691 YNMGDLMTVNPVWEY
-706 NTLLN
+706 STMLSPTDRDWN
-711 VTYKPWDD
+711 D
-719 SVAKNINN
+719 SVAKSIDSRL
-727 QMSVSITNTELGI
+727 SVSVANTNLGV
-740 PAEGDKYY
+740 PNPGDKYY
-748 NDAYPGWYAVKSVMT
+748 NADYPGWYAVKSVMT
-763 ITNAPLSMYDTA
+763 ITNPVNTMYSTERLTKYYFRCKGIASYTLSSGTKTMYDKGERGELAIDYNIYINHEGVHVYSDRNIINGTPTSTVDDTIAATAGRSASTWQYPHMALTDVNNINTILIQFSSHGFNTSDSISYDASYADSLGITGSGNQYSYIFKAKSKNSVSTANWEKFLQSITYTTYDAATFTSTGVSGGVTIFWYADENLWENNMFYDSSSGHFYACINTGNSITWGEARNRALSMYNSALDCYGYLAHITSQSEQDYLYTLMDKSTQGWLGA
-775 TVTKYFFRCHPTAT
+775 TRKVSGNEWDWYWRDGPANETSEPFFRQNADGTYGTLLWGYENWDSKTEP
-789 VSMYNGIRTMD
+789 NN
-800 DESESGGLVLDYSI
+800 SGGVEWCMHYYGSNRGVWNDYIDSNGAVTSFIVEWSKDGLV
-814 AMEHQGAHVY
+814 G
-824 QNRNTINDMNAETVS
+824 NDHSVS
-839 DTVTAT
+839 DT
-845 QNHSSSQW
+845 
-853 KYPELVVKTPKTIQT
+853 
-868 FNVLFTSPS
+868 
-877 RNAQDAILYNTDLAN
+877 
-892 QLGIVVTGTNQNYIF
+892 
-907 TKSGGLTQDEWNN
+907 
-920 FLRQVSFVTYDR
+920 
-932 AVFTADGV
+932 
-940 QSGVEVAWYGFE
+940 
-952 KAIFGSNQAT
+952 
-962 RHVPTLS
+962 
-969 DYPGAATHNI
+969 
-979 ASGSLNITSSGS
+979 
-991 VYRIVGST
+991 
-999 TGDNRIYVSPGV
+999 
-1011 SATVILDNVTMNYT
+1011 
-1025 AAGAGWG
+1025 
-1032 NDTSRAGDGAISCS
+1032 
-1046 HANLTIILV
+1046 
-1055 GTSRITA
+1055 
-1062 YGSYSNAIAK
+1062 
-1072 NGTDGSLMIDG
+1072 
-1083 AGTLYAVGAS
+1083 
-1093 GDHCGA
+1093 
-1099 IGANVN
+1099 
-1105 CSFWNFT
+1105 
-1112 VQGGTIYAN
+1112 
-1121 AGEHCPGIGSG
+1121 
-1132 CLNQPGEGNGGDGA
+1132 
-1146 GCGNLNFTGGTVV
+1146 
-1159 ARGNTAC
+1159 
-1166 SGIGSGWGGP
+1166 
-1176 VNGINISN
+1176 
-1184 GAKVTAYGGSYSPG
+1184 
-1198 IGSGGRTDN
+1198 
-1207 VQGGNIGSYHYH
+1207 
-1219 VRNIVITG
+1219 
-1227 GDTVVT
+1227 
-1233 AFGDKSTNM
+1233 
-1242 PGIGCGKDPVGT
+1242 
-1254 VRGTLSNVVAT
+1254 
-1265 TLDGFQGYVR
+1265 
-1275 YGSSEESAAYSTEQP
+1275 
-1290 RTPFTGTGNIG
+1290 
-1301 SYLASQVNRGTPV
+1301 
-1314 YYTQV
+1314 
-1319 FFSIDTSN
+1319 
-1327 KHVDDADVIGT
+1327 DVIGT
-1338 QVSSTGTIKPEQF
+1338 QIVAEQEQKVNNGE
-1351 ASVSGTVWAEND
+1351 VSGTVWAEND
-1363 RDGVYQVGDEAVVEG
+1363 YNGLFATDEAKLQDITVQLISDNGTVVATAQTNKLG
-1378 VAVTLYNAD
+1378 QYDFTGLAPGNYYVKFTSQSFVGYNAVPD
-1387 GSVCKTTTTNKYGA
+1387 GGNSIVQQASKGINDSYAQTPVFALTYNDVLEK
-1401 YSFDGIPEKKNYTVG
+1401 SF
-1416 FSNGSSNIQS
+1416 
-1426 YSPTAKIAAG
+1426 
-1436 ENNNHVNNDWKSDV
+1436 
-1450 FTAIY
+1450 
-1455 QKNTSQTINCGVYVP
+1455 GVYVP

-1477 WDDVNQ
+1477 WDDANQ
-1483 NGICDN
+1483 NGIYDN
-1489 SESKIAN
+1489 REAKIAN

-1511 VYGNPITAVL
+1511 VYGNPIAAVL
-1521 TDADGN
+1521 TDANGN

-1544 SSDTVDISNARVS
+1544 SSNTVDISNARVS
-1557 PIPTSGD
+1557 PIPASGD
-1564 EKRTNKA
+1564 VKLTNKA
-1571 ERSIDVLEFNGAPT
+1571 EKSIGMLEFNGAPT
-1585 SATTEKSGSMLNA
+1585 SATTEKSGSMLTS
-1598 ATIGEVYINSMT
+1598 ATIGEIYINSMS

-1651 TQADINI
+1651 TQADIDI

-1699 KVEYEETDKTAAD
+1699 KVEYEETDRTAAD

-1725 LVSPTATT
+1725 TVSPTATT

-1740 NDATAVMQNNKVAKA
+1740 NDSTAVMQNNKVAKA
-1755 VSKTYQIPDTRVVS
+1755 VSKTYQIPDTRVVN

-1777 VSTANCAMYIP
+1777 VSTANCALYIP

-1794 IWQDDNYNGIRET
+1794 IWQDDNYNGIREA
-1807 NETENVKTHIYLRRT
+1807 NETQNVETHIYLRRT
-1822 TKSQFADAD
+1822 TKSKFADAD

-1841 LYKSYNVFGELVGNG
+1841 LYKSYNVFGELIGNG
-1856 DLNTAADGYYE
+1856 DLNTATDGYYE
-1867 YDYLEPGIYYVV
+1867 YNCLEPGIYYVV
-1879 FDNTYDYYGQT
+1879 FDNTYDCYGQT
-1890 LINQGNDDTLDSETQ
+1890 LINQGNDDTLDSEAQ

-2138 TYLTYTFRS
+2138 TYLSYTFRS
-2147 IPAYYKGQTIQYTVV
+2147 IPAYYKGQTIQYTVI
-2162 ENPMDGYTAIVSNTT
+2162 ENPMDGYTATVGATT
-2177 GSVDNGYAIT
+2177 GSADKGYAIT

-2201 VKVWDDGNNV
+2201 TKVWDDSNNI
-2211 DGIRPDSV
+2211 DGMRPDSV
-2219 TIHMNGS
+2219 TIHLNGS

-2231 EATLSNTKD
+2231 KATLSNVKD
-2240 WKYTFKHIPLFDAN
+2240 WKYTFKHMPLFDAN
-2254 GNEITYTITE
+2254 GNKITYTITE

-2283 TNSHVQETLSIPVT
+2283 TNSHVQETFSIPVT

-2308 VRPSAIHVIL
+2308 VRPSAIHVTL

-2349 GVAIDYTLSEETVDS
+2349 GVAIDYTLNEEAVNG
-2364 YTYKIEGD
+2364 YTYRIEGD

-2384 PAVTNVVINKYWED
+2384 SAVTNVVVNKYWED

-2408 SVSVTLS
+2408 SVAVTLS
-2415 GSDGKTYKATLTKDG
+2415 GSDEKTYKATLTKDT
-2430 GFSETF
+2430 GFSKTF

-2442 FNNGTKIAYTVTE
+2442 FNNGTKITYTVTE
-2455 DAVAGYIGKTA
+2455 DAVNGYTGKIT
-2466 TDDTGYVLSIT
+2466 TDDTGYILSIT
-2477 NTHTPETISKTIT
+2477 NTHAPETIRKTVT
-2490 KTWDDN
+2490 KTWDDGN
-2496 DNQDG
+2496 DRDG
-2501 IRPTNVKVELYG
+2501 IRPTNVKIELYG
-2513 TDGTLR
+2513 TDGTRR
-2519 TQYLTKDNNWSYS
+2519 TQYLTKDNHWSYS

-2539 QNEGTIILYTAK
+2539 QNKGTIILYTIK
-2551 EEAVE
+2551 EEAVD

-2564 TATGF
+2564 TTAGF
-2569 NFTNTHEPQTVTYG
+2569 DLTNTHEIQTADYEVK
-2583 ATKVWLDDDNRD
+2583 KVWIDDNDRD
-2595 GVRPNSI
+2595 GARPTSI
-2602 TLVLNGSDG
+2602 TLTLTGSDG
-2611 SKYTKQMTAAS
+2611 SKYTKLMTAAD
-2622 NWSDVTFERIPMFNN
+2622 NWNAVTFERVPMFNG
-2637 GKYITYTLSEN
+2637 GKYITYTLTEN
-2648 DVPSYVNSVAVS
+2648 EVPSYINSIEVS
-2660 EDGKF
+2660 EDGKH
-2665 FTVTNTHTPDHAII
+2665 FTVTNTHAPDHAII
-2679 KITEVWHDE
+2679 NITEVWHDE
-2688 NDQDGIRPKKVTT
+2688 NDQDGIRPRKMTAVV
-2701 IIVGSNGNRHEVPL
+2701 VGSNGNRHEVPL

-2813 ENGWTATFE
+2813 DNGWTATFE
-2822 NLPKRDHGNIV
+2822 NLPKHDHGNIV

-2934 STVDGYTTDIR
+2934 STVDGYTTDVR

-2973 ENQDGNRPNSISVIL
+2973 ENQDGNRPDSISVIL

-3072 DGARPESF
+3072 DGARPESV

-3095 LSAENGYTYVFQ
+3095 LSTENGYTCVFQ
-3107 SVPKFHNSGTLISYT
+3107 SVPKYHDGGTLINYT
-3122 VAEEK
+3122 IAEEK
-3127 VTGYTTEVAKDS
+3127 IPGYTTTIAKDA
-3139 SGYKFTLTNTKSIET
+3139 SGYKFTLTNAKTIDT

-3174 SAITVILTGDDGSRY
+3174 SAITVILTGDDGSRRV
-3189 LKSVSAAE
+3189 KSVSAAE
-3197 NWTTT
+3197 NWTTM

-3228 TDEVTQNGNNYTIT
+3228 TDRVAQNGDNYTIT
-3242 NTHMPATTELFVTKT
+3242 NTHTPAATELFVTKT

-3279 DGRSYAKKL
+3279 DGCSYTEKL

-3293 WSVMFSNLPKYAN
+3293 WSVMFSNLPKYAD
-3306 GKTIDYTLTEEAVPG
+3306 GKVIEYSLTEESVPG

-3329 GKSFTLINT
+3329 GKSFVLINT

-3344 NITITKAWNDENNQ
+3344 NITITKAWNDGNNQ
-3358 DGLRPKSITAVVNG
+3358 DGLRPKTITAVVNG

-3380 QLFESQNWTTSL
+3380 QLFEGQNWATNL
-3392 NNLPKYKNSTEV
+3392 NNLPKYKNGTEI
-3404 QYTVKENAISGYE
+3404 QYTVKENAIPGYE
-3417 TEIKQTGDSYTI
+3417 TEIKQTGDSYAI
-3429 TNTHAPAVVTVSVV
+3429 TNSHTPAVVTVSAV
-3443 KIWDDENNQDGI
+3443 KVWDDANNQDGI

-3469 STHNAAITKNDGWT
+3469 SVRNAAITKNDGWT

-3488 LPQYKNGVKIDYTL
+3488 LPQYNNGVKIDYTL
-3502 QEADSNP
+3502 QEANSNP

-3601 NEVDGYTTDVTNTDK
+3601 NEVDGYSTDVTNTDK

-3933 DTIHIKLVSNGIA
+3933 DSIDVILTGSDGNTYNATISE
-3946 KDAYLDADSNWH
+3946 KDNWTYI
-3958 LEFEGL
+3958 FANL
-3964 PKYRDHGI
+3964 PKYFNDGT
-3972 LNEYSVQEV
+3972 LVEYSLQEV
-3981 DVDGYTSTVTT
+3981 ETDGYAGTVTKGTDGYT
-3992 EDGYAFTIKND
+3992 FTIKND
-4003 HVPAVIDIPI
+4003 HTPAVVDIPV
-4013 TEEWID
+4013 TKVWND
-4019 DNNRDGLRPSSH
+4019 DEDRDGLRPNS
-4031 TVILTDGIN
+4031 I
-4040 TIEEIVLDKDNG
+4040 
-4052 YGTVLKDMP
+4052 
-4061 KYKNGV
+4061 
-4067 EIDYQIKDFKVDGY
+4067 
-4081 TTNIIKGDSVKDFKV
+4081 
-4096 TNTHVPE
+4096 HV
-4103 MVTVTVTEGWHDQ
+4103 
-4116 SDYDKIRPEEIALTL
+4116 TL
-4131 TGSDGNVYEKTVNK
+4131 TGSDGSTYKKDLEKD
-4145 ETWTAVFSDLPKNSK
+4145 S
-4160 GEQIIYTLTQEGIKG
+4160 G
-4175 YSTTITNN
+4175 YSTIFTSLPKYHNGELISYSLAETPVEGYETDIQAAESGYGFTITN
-4183 QTDTIT
+4183 T
-4189 VINKHEPVKT
+4189 HEVSKKT
-4199 ITVTVTWNDENNKD
+4199 IKVSKVWDDAENQDGIRPDSVTVTLTGSNNSKYTAKLNKENNWTYTFEGLFCKADGATIKYEVSEKDVAGYTPSIKETEGGFIITNAHKPETVTINIVKNWNDSQNADN
-4213 SIRPDKVTVKLTDG
+4213 IRPDAISITLT
-4227 TTVVSTK
+4227 
-4234 EVKNDSWKHIF
+4234 
-4245 EDIPVFN
+4245 
-4252 GSDKVSYTITQD
+4252 GSDNSSRSITLNKAGDYKTAVDSLPKFHEGKQITYTVTETPVD
-4264 AVNGYTTEIKASDDG
+4264 GYTSSVQASADGYSFVVINTHTPEVHQEKKETPTTPKFEIKAEPST
-4279 NTIEIINTHISV
+4279 TI
-4291 VPPKEEPKKKEPA
+4291 
-4304 TPAPVVEVKVEQPA
+4304 
-4318 PTVTLIQTTN
+4318 IQTTN
-4328 KPTGISFFESLFAK
+4328 KPTGVSFFDSLLG

>member
-1 MQNGKSRI
+1 MQKCESRT
-9 KRVASAII
+9 KRVMSAII
-17 AGVMALQTV
+17 AGMMALQVV
-26 APVISYADDTA
+26 APTISYADDTVTSTVSSEDNSDTQIDPGVPVQTDTA
-37 SSVATTDDSDAIA
+37 SSNTVTEPDS
-50 NVDPGTP
+50 
-57 VQVDATA
+57 
-64 SEEPSEAPS
+64 SESL
-73 SGTSQADENSEETE
+73 EETADSEQTGEIQDDTVSDSQGNE
-87 TNSDIT
+87 TNT
-93 DEVSNEHTDADTADE
+93 QEETVQDTV
-108 TQTVEE
+108 Q
-114 DAPKQDESTS
+114 QNNSGS
-124 ETTDTAPSRTVTV
+124 ETTESESVRTVTV
-137 TLNKNGGE
+137 TLNKNGGI

-169 IVVEDTGDTIVAT
+169 IAIEDTGDTIVAT

-188 IDIPVALSSDESL
+188 ISIPVALSGDDSL

-215 DSETLTFEDGVD
+215 DNETLTFDDGVD
-227 AYVLSAVYSSVVDD
+227 AYVLTAVYNSVADE
-241 DQTLVENRTE
+241 DQQLIENKE
-251 FDEQTKR
+251 IFDEQAEKNVL
-258 QAIQERLKSSG
+258 QQKLSASG
-269 ISTYVLRPS
+269 ISLYEMRPS
-278 DSYNQLDLVVEGL
+278 DSYNQLDLIIDGL

-298 LTQTFTAPYDG
+298 LVQTFTAPYDG
-309 DYIITAYG
+309 DYTITAYG

-335 GGKAEGTVHLNAG
+335 GGKAEGTIHLSAG

-422 TDAEKAQNNA
+422 TDAEKAQNDA
-432 AAEVAKKHVILLA
+432 AAEVAKNHVILLA

-499 RTLTYEERVDA
+499 RVLTYDERVDA

-522 GYHYTVLGELYDANP
+522 GYHYTILGELYDANP
-537 AHRDPVDFLF
+537 ANRDPVSLLF

-591 FVNTSVTIDGE
+591 FVNTSVTIDGK

-622 ETAPYL
+622 NSAPYL
-628 VNGRVIIK
+628 INGRVLIH
-636 MVGETPKLKSVM
+636 MVGTTPKMKTIM
-648 MPAQSEDISAGNIDE
+648 MEAQNEDISSSHVDDADVY
-663 KDGFGQKAI
+663 GQKAY
-672 LSPGQGSAN
+672 LNKGQDVAS
-681 KTLAYTAITY
+681 TTIAYTAITY
-691 YNLGDVMTVTPKWEY
+691 YNMGDLMTVNPVWEY
-706 NTLLN
+706 STMLSPTDRDWN
-711 VTYKPWDD
+711 D
-719 SVAKNINN
+719 SIAKSIDSRL
-727 QMSVSITNTELGI
+727 SVSVVNTNLGV
-740 PAEGDKYY
+740 PNPGDKYY
-748 NDAYPGWYAVKSVMT
+748 NADYPGWYAVKSVMT
-763 ITNAPLSMYDTA
+763 ITNPVNAMYSTEKLTKYYFRCKGIASYTLSSGTKTMYDKGERGELAIDYNIYINHEGVHVYSDRNIINGTPTSTVDDTIAATAGRSASTWQYPHMALTDVNNINTILVQFSSHGFNTSDSISYDASYADSLGITGGGNQYSYIFKAKSKNSVSTANWEKFLQSITYTTYDAATFTSTGVSGGVTIFWYADENLWENNMFYDSSSSHFYACINTGSSITWGEARNRALSMYNSALDCYGYLAHITSQSEQNYLYTLMDKSTQGWLGA
-775 TVTKYFFRCHPTAT
+775 TRKVSGNEWDWYWRDGPANETSEPFFRQNADGTYGTLLWGYENWDNKTEPNNVGDEWCMH
-789 VSMYNGIRTMD
+789 YYGNKNGVWNDYSDTNGAVTSFIVEWSKD
-800 DESESGGLVLDYSI
+800 GLV
-814 AMEHQGAHVY
+814 G
-824 QNRNTINDMNAETVS
+824 NDHSVS
-839 DTVTAT
+839 DT
-845 QNHSSSQW
+845 
-853 KYPELVVKTPKTIQT
+853 
-868 FNVLFTSPS
+868 
-877 RNAQDAILYNTDLAN
+877 
-892 QLGIVVTGTNQNYIF
+892 
-907 TKSGGLTQDEWNN
+907 
-920 FLRQVSFVTYDR
+920 
-932 AVFTADGV
+932 
-940 QSGVEVAWYGFE
+940 
-952 KAIFGSNQAT
+952 
-962 RHVPTLS
+962 
-969 DYPGAATHNI
+969 
-979 ASGSLNITSSGS
+979 
-991 VYRIVGST
+991 
-999 TGDNRIYVSPGV
+999 
-1011 SATVILDNVTMNYT
+1011 
-1025 AAGAGWG
+1025 
-1032 NDTSRAGDGAISCS
+1032 
-1046 HANLTIILV
+1046 
-1055 GTSRITA
+1055 
-1062 YGSYSNAIAK
+1062 
-1072 NGTDGSLMIDG
+1072 
-1083 AGTLYAVGAS
+1083 
-1093 GDHCGA
+1093 
-1099 IGANVN
+1099 
-1105 CSFWNFT
+1105 
-1112 VQGGTIYAN
+1112 
-1121 AGEHCPGIGSG
+1121 
-1132 CLNQPGEGNGGDGA
+1132 
-1146 GCGNLNFTGGTVV
+1146 
-1159 ARGNTAC
+1159 
-1166 SGIGSGWGGP
+1166 
-1176 VNGINISN
+1176 
-1184 GAKVTAYGGSYSPG
+1184 
-1198 IGSGGRTDN
+1198 
-1207 VQGGNIGSYHYH
+1207 
-1219 VRNIVITG
+1219 
-1227 GDTVVT
+1227 
-1233 AFGDKSTNM
+1233 
-1242 PGIGCGKDPVGT
+1242 
-1254 VRGTLSNVVAT
+1254 
-1265 TLDGFQGYVR
+1265 
-1275 YGSSEESAAYSTEQP
+1275 
-1290 RTPFTGTGNIG
+1290 
-1301 SYLASQVNRGTPV
+1301 
-1314 YYTQV
+1314 
-1319 FFSIDTSN
+1319 
-1327 KHVDDADVIGT
+1327 DVIGT
-1338 QVSSTGTIKPEQF
+1338 QIVAEQEQKVNNGE
-1351 ASVSGTVWAEND
+1351 VSGTVWAEND
-1363 RDGVYQVGDEAVVEG
+1363 YNGLFATDEAKLQDITVQLISDDGTVVATAQTNKLG
-1378 VAVTLYNAD
+1378 QYDFTGLAPGNYYVKFTSQSFVGYNAVPD
-1387 GSVCKTTTTNKYGA
+1387 GGNSIVQQASKGINDSYVQTPVFALTYNDVLEK
-1401 YSFDGIPEKKNYTVG
+1401 SF
-1416 FSNGSSNIQS
+1416 
-1426 YSPTAKIAAG
+1426 
-1436 ENNNHVNNDWKSDV
+1436 
-1450 FTAIY
+1450 
-1455 QKNTSQTINCGVYVP
+1455 GVYVP

-1477 WDDVNQ
+1477 WDDANQ
-1483 NGICDN
+1483 NGIYDN
-1489 SESKIAN
+1489 REAKIAN

-1511 VYGNPITAVL
+1511 VYGNPIAAVL
-1521 TDADGN
+1521 TDANGN

-1544 SSDTVDISNARVS
+1544 SSNTVDISNARVS
-1557 PIPTSGD
+1557 PIPASGD
-1564 EKRTNKA
+1564 VKLTNKA
-1571 ERSIDVLEFNGAPT
+1571 EKSIGMLEFNGAPT
-1585 SATTEKSGSMLNA
+1585 SATTEKSGSMLTS
-1598 ATIGEVYINSMT
+1598 ATIGEIYINSMS

-1625 LSANNSIRGYVW
+1625 LSTNNSIRGYVW

-1651 TQADINI
+1651 TQADIDI

-1725 LVSPTATT
+1725 TVSPTATT

-1740 NDATAVMQNNKVAKA
+1740 NDSTAVMQNNKVAKA
-1755 VSKTYQIPDTRVVS
+1755 VSKTYQIPDTRVVN

-1777 VSTANCAMYIP
+1777 VSTANCALYIP

-1794 IWQDDNYNGIRET
+1794 IWQDDNYNGIREA
-1807 NETENVKTHIYLRRT
+1807 NETQNVETHIYLRRT
-1822 TKSQFADAD
+1822 TKSKFADAD

-1841 LYKSYNVFGELVGNG
+1841 LYKSYNVFGELIGNG
-1856 DLNTAADGYYE
+1856 DLNTATDGYYE
-1867 YDYLEPGIYYVV
+1867 YNCLEPGIYYVV
-1879 FDNTYDYYGQT
+1879 FDNTYDCYGQT
-1890 LINQGNDDTLDSETQ
+1890 LINQGNDDTLDSEAQ

-1972 IYEKA
+1972 IYSKA
-1977 DDSGKS
+1977 ENFGKSVFPDDRHQGAPQIYEGAEDSGKS
-1983 VFPNGPY
+1983 VFSDDSNEFY
-1990 TTVPVKPGDTS
+1990 RTAS
-2001 IKTEHL
+2001 IETFAQAEHL
-2007 TTDKNGLISFTNQ
+2007 ITDKDGLIHFTNQ
-2020 DIATYHLTETE
+2020 DIATYHLTETK

-2040 KTHVVKVMPETA
+2040 KTHVIKVMPETT

-2057 LIWKTYISVDG
+2057 LVWKTYISVDG
-2068 VRQTNNLYTL
+2068 VRQTDNLYTL

-2093 DDANDQDGIRKNA
+2093 DDANDQDGIRQNA

-2138 TYLTYTFRS
+2138 TYLSYTFRS
-2147 IPAYYKGQTIQYTVV
+2147 IPAYYKGQTIQYTVI
-2162 ENPMDGYTAIVSNTT
+2162 ENPMDGYTATVGATT
-2177 GSVDNGYAIT
+2177 GSADKGYAIT

-2201 VKVWDDGNNV
+2201 TKVWDDSNNI
-2211 DGIRPDSV
+2211 DGMRPDSV
-2219 TIHMNGS
+2219 TIHLNGS

-2231 EATLSNTKD
+2231 EATLSNAKD
-2240 WKYTFKHIPLFDAN
+2240 WKYIFKHMPLFDAN
-2254 GNEITYTITE
+2254 GNKITYTITE

-2283 TNSHVQETLSIPVT
+2283 TNSHVQETFSIPVT

-2308 VRPSAIHVIL
+2308 VRPSAIHVTL

-2349 GVAIDYTLSEETVDS
+2349 GVAIDYTLNEEAVNG

-2384 PAVTNVVINKYWED
+2384 SAVTNVVVNKYWED

-2408 SVSVTLS
+2408 SVAVTLS
-2415 GSDGKTYKATLTKDG
+2415 GSDGKTYKATLTKDT
-2430 GFSETF
+2430 GFSKTF

-2442 FNNGTKIAYTVTE
+2442 INNGTKITYTVTE
-2455 DAVAGYIGKTA
+2455 DAVNGYTGKIT
-2466 TDDTGYVLSIT
+2466 TDDTGYILSIT
-2477 NTHTPETISKTIT
+2477 NTHAPETIRKTVT
-2490 KTWDDN
+2490 KTWDDGN
-2496 DNQDG
+2496 DRDG
-2501 IRPTNVKVELYG
+2501 IRPTNVKIELYG
-2513 TDGTLR
+2513 TDGTRR
-2519 TQYLTKDNNWSYS
+2519 TQYLTKDNHWSYS

-2539 QNEGTIILYTAK
+2539 QNKGTIILYTIK
-2551 EEAVE
+2551 EEAVD

-2564 TATGF
+2564 TTAGF
-2569 NFTNTHEPQTVTYG
+2569 DLTNTHEIQTADYEVK
-2583 ATKVWLDDDNRD
+2583 KVWIDDNDRD
-2595 GVRPNSI
+2595 GARPTSI
-2602 TLVLNGSDG
+2602 TLTLTGSDG
-2611 SKYTKQMTAAS
+2611 SKYTKLMTAAD
-2622 NWSDVTFERIPMFNN
+2622 NWNAVTFERVPMFNG
-2637 GKYITYTLSEN
+2637 GKYITYTLTEN
-2648 DVPSYVNSVAVS
+2648 EVPSYINSIEVS
-2660 EDGKF
+2660 EDGKH
-2665 FTVTNTHTPDHAII
+2665 FTVTNTHAPDHTVIN
-2679 KITEVWHDE
+2679 ITEVWHDE
-2688 NDQDGIRPKKVTT
+2688 NDQDGIRPRKMIAIV
-2701 IIVGSNGNRHEVPL
+2701 VGSNGNRHEVPL
-2715 HSSGDWHYTCDDLVK
+2715 HSSGDWHYTCDDLMK

-2742 EAVTID
+2742 EAITID

-2813 ENGWTATFE
+2813 DNGWTATFE

-2833 TYNVKESDVEG
+2833 AYNVKESDTAG
-2844 YEASIV
+2844 YEASVV

-2860 EHDSETTLRT
+2860 EHDSETTMRT
-2870 ATLVWRDENNQ
+2870 VTLVWRDEDNR
-2881 DGIRPDTVTYTL
+2881 DGVRPDAVTYTL
-2893 HGSDGSEVEKTVSK
+2893 HGSDGSEQEKTVNK
-2907 DDSWADVMFEDLP
+2907 DDAWNDVVFEDLP
-2920 VYQNGQKVTYTLTE
+2920 VYQNGQRISYTLTE
-2934 STVDGYTTDIR
+2934 SAIDGYTNDIR
-2945 DNGHT
+2945 NSGNT
-2950 FTVTNTHIPAVVNVD
+2950 FTITNTHIPETVNVN
-2965 VTKVWTDG
+2965 VTKIWTDG
-2973 ENQDGNRPNSISVIL
+2973 ENQDGNRPDSISVIL
-2988 TGNDGNRY
+2988 TGSDGKRY
-2996 TATITA
+2996 TTTITA
-3002 ANNWKYTFS
+3002 ANNWKHTFL

-3024 YTLAED
+3024 YTLTED
-3030 AASGYSNVIEK
+3030 TMSGYSDVVEK
-3041 KDNYTFVLTNKYS
+3041 RSDYVFVLTNKYS

-3059 IPVVKKWNDDNDR
+3059 VTIVKKWDDDNDR
-3072 DGARPESF
+3072 DGMRPESVD
-3080 NIVLNGSDGKLYTGT
+3080 IVLNGSDGKLYTGT
-3095 LSAENGYTYVFQ
+3095 LSTENGYTCVFQ
-3107 SVPKFHNSGTLISYT
+3107 SVPKYHDGGTLINYT
-3122 VAEEK
+3122 IAEEK
-3127 VTGYTTEVAKDS
+3127 IPGYTTTIAKDA
-3139 SGYKFTLTNTKSIET
+3139 SGYKFTLTNTKPIET

-3174 SAITVILTGDDGSRY
+3174 SAITIILTGDDGSRRV
-3189 LKSVSAAE
+3189 KSVSAAE
-3197 NWTTT
+3197 NWTTM

-3228 TDEVTQNGNNYTIT
+3228 TDRVAQNGDNYTIT
-3242 NTHMPATTELFVTKT
+3242 NTHTPAATELFVTKT

-3279 DGRSYAKKL
+3279 DGRSYTEKL

-3293 WSVMFSNLPKYAN
+3293 WSVMFSNLPKYAD
-3306 GKTIDYTLTEEAVPG
+3306 GKVIEYSLTEESVPG

-3329 GKSFTLINT
+3329 GKSFVLINT

-3344 NITITKAWNDENNQ
+3344 NITITKAWNDGNNQ
-3358 DGLRPKSITAVVNG
+3358 DGLRPKTITAVVNG

-3380 QLFESQNWTTSL
+3380 QLFEGQNWATNL
-3392 NNLPKYKNSTEV
+3392 NNLPKYKNGTEI

-3417 TEIKQTGDSYTI
+3417 TEIKQTGDSYAI
-3429 TNTHAPAVVTVSVV
+3429 TNLHTPAVVTVSAV
-3443 KIWDDENNQDGI
+3443 KVWDDANNQDGI

-3469 STHNAAITKNDGWT
+3469 SVRNAAITKNDGWT

-3502 QEADSNP
+3502 QEANSNP

-3515 KGSDGYSFT
+3515 NSSDEYSFT

-3536 PVTTIW
+3536 PVTTVW
-3542 NDDNNR
+3542 DDDDNR
-3548 DGIRAKETVI
+3548 DGIRAKETAI

-3566 VYQHIVTDK
+3566 VYQRIVTGK
-3575 DSFATVFEDVPKF
+3575 DDFATVFEDVPKF
-3588 FDEGKEV
+3588 FDEGREV

-3601 NEVDGYTTDVTNTDK
+3601 NEMNGYTTNIANTDK

-3626 PEKLAK
+3626 PERLAK

-3660 GTYIEKNLS
+3660 GTYIEKSLS
-3669 AANNWTETFEGLYKY
+3669 TANNWTEAFDGLYKY

-3695 DEEAVGGYEKEI
+3695 DEEMVGGYEKEI

-3733 NDANNQDGYRPDTTT
+3733 NDANNQDGYRPDAAT

-3758 DTKDFTKDSSWSSIV
+3758 DAKDFTKDSSWSSIV
-3773 FKDLDRFKDGTKI
+3773 FKDLDHYKNGNEI

-3795 PQYTTSIVAN
+3795 PQYTTSIAVN

-3826 IWEDNDDQDGIRP
+3826 VWEDNNDQDGLRP
-3839 DAVNIKLKG
+3839 DTVSVKLKG
-3848 NDKLVDSSELNEDV
+3848 NDKFIDSSELNEDV
-3862 KWKHSFT
+3862 EWKHSFT
-3869 KLPVRENGNEIS
+3869 KLPVRENGNEIT

-3888 IPGYTTTIEKTD
+3888 IPGYTTSIEKTD
-3900 TGYVFTNTHIPET
+3900 TGYVFANTHIPET
-3913 VTVTVDKVWDDSEN
+3913 VTVTVDKVWKDAEN

-3933 DTIHIKLVSNGIA
+3933 DAIHIRLISNDIE
-3946 KDAYLDADSNWH
+3946 KDAYLDAESDWH
-3958 LEFEGL
+3958 LDFEGL

-3992 EDGYAFTIKND
+3992 KDGYAFTIEND

-4019 DNNRDGLRPSSH
+4019 DNDRDGLRPDSH
-4031 TVILTDGIN
+4031 TVVLVDGTN
-4040 TIEEIVLDKDNG
+4040 AIEEVVLDKNNG
-4052 YGTVLKDMP
+4052 YGVVLKNMP

-4067 EIDYQIKDFKVDGY
+4067 EINYQIKDFKVDGY
-4081 TTNIIKGDSVKDFKV
+4081 TTNIIKSDSVKDFNI

-4116 SDYDKIRPEEIALTL
+4116 SDYDKIRPEKVTLTL
-4131 TGSDGNVYEKTVNK
+4131 TGSDGNVYEKTVTK
-4145 ETWTAVFSDLPKNSK
+4145 DTWTTAFSDLPKNSK

-4175 YSTTITNN
+4175 YKTTITDNE
-4183 QTDTIT
+4183 TGTIA
-4189 VINKHEPVKT
+4189 VINTHEPVKT

-4213 SIRPDKVTVKLTDG
+4213 NIRPDKVTVKLANG
-4227 TTVVSTK
+4227 TTAVSTK
-4234 EVKNDSWKHIF
+4234 EINNDSWKHVF
-4245 EDIPVFN
+4245 ENIIVFN
-4252 GSDKVSYTITQD
+4252 GDGKASYTVTQD

-4279 NTIEIINTHISV
+4279 NTIEIINTHV
-4291 VPPKEEPKKKEPA
+4291 PVAPPKEEPKQEETA
-4304 TPAPVVEVKVEQPA
+4304 TPAAPAHVVEIKTE
-4318 PTVTLIQTTN
+4318 PTTTVIETPN
-4328 KPTGISFFESLFAK
+4328 KQTGISFMDGLFG

>member
-1 MQNGKSRI
+1 MQKCESRT
-9 KRVASAII
+9 KRVMSAII
-17 AGVMALQTV
+17 AGMMALQVV
-26 APVISYADDTA
+26 APTISYADDTVASTA
-37 SSVATTDDSDAIA
+37 SSEDNSNTQI
-50 NVDPGTP
+50 DPGVP
-57 VQVDATA
+57 VQTDTA
-64 SEEPSEAPS
+64 SSNTVTEPDSSES
-73 SGTSQADENSEETE
+73 LEETADSEQTGEIQDDTVSDSQENE
-87 TNSDIT
+87 TNT
-93 DEVSNEHTDADTADE
+93 QEETVQDTV
-108 TQTVEE
+108 Q
-114 DAPKQDESTS
+114 QNNSGS
-124 ETTDTAPSRTVTV
+124 ETTESESVRTVTV
-137 TLNKNGGE
+137 TLNKNGGI

-169 IVVEDTGDTIVAT
+169 IAIEDTGDTIVAT

-188 IDIPVALSSDESL
+188 ISIPVALSGDDSL

-215 DSETLTFEDGVD
+215 DNETLTFDDGVD
-227 AYVLSAVYSSVVDD
+227 AYVLTAVYDSVADE
-241 DQTLVENRTE
+241 DQQLIENKE
-251 FDEQTKR
+251 IFDEQAEKNVL
-258 QAIQERLKSSG
+258 QQKLSASG
-269 ISTYVLRPS
+269 ISLYEMRPS
-278 DSYNQLDLVVEGL
+278 DSYNQLDLIIDGL

-298 LTQTFTAPYDG
+298 LVQTFTAPYDG
-309 DYIITAYG
+309 DYTITAYG

-335 GGKAEGTVHLNAG
+335 GGKAEGTIHLNAG

-422 TDAEKAQNNA
+422 TDAEKAQNDA
-432 AAEVAKKHVILLA
+432 AVEVAKKHVILLA

-451 GESGGS
+451 GESGGT

-499 RTLTYEERVDA
+499 RVLTYDERVDA

-522 GYHYTVLGELYDANP
+522 GYHYTILGELYDANP
-537 AHRDPVDFLF
+537 ANRDPVSLLF

-591 FVNTSVTIDGE
+591 FVNTSVTIDGK

-622 ETAPYL
+622 NSAPYL
-628 VNGRVIIK
+628 INGRVLIH
-636 MVGETPKLKSVM
+636 MVGTTPKMKTIM
-648 MPAQSEDISAGNIDE
+648 MEAQNEDISSSHVDDADVY
-663 KDGFGQKAI
+663 GQKAY
-672 LSPGQGSAN
+672 LNKGQDVAS
-681 KTLAYTAITY
+681 TTIAYTAITY
-691 YNLGDVMTVTPKWEY
+691 YNMGDVMTVNPVWEY
-706 NTLLN
+706 STMLSPTDRDWN
-711 VTYKPWDD
+711 D
-719 SVAKNINN
+719 SVAKSIDSRL
-727 QMSVSITNTELGI
+727 SVSVANTNLGV
-740 PAEGDKYY
+740 PNPGDKYY
-748 NDAYPGWYAVKSVMT
+748 NADYPGWYAVKSVMT
-763 ITNAPLSMYDTA
+763 ITNPVNTMYSTERLTKYYFRCKGIASYTLSSGTKTMYDKGERGELAIDYNIYINHEGVHVYSDRNIINGTPTSTVDDTIAATAGRSASTWQYPHMALTDVNNINTILVQFSSHGFNTSDSISYDASYADSLGITGSGNQYSYIFKAKSKNSVSTANWEKFLQSITYTTYDAATFTSTGVSGGVTIFWYADENLWENNMFYDSSSSHFYACINTGSSITWGEARNRALSMYNSALDCYGYLAHITSQSEQDYLYTLMDKSTQGWLGA
-775 TVTKYFFRCHPTAT
+775 TRKVSGNEWDWYWRDGPANETNEPFFRQNAD
-789 VSMYNGIRTMD
+789 GIYGSLLWGYENWDSKTEPNNVGNEWCMHYYGNK
-800 DESESGGLVLDYSI
+800 SGVWNDYSDTN
-814 AMEHQGAHVY
+814 GAVTSFIVEWSKDGLA
-824 QNRNTINDMNAETVS
+824 NNDHSVS
-839 DTVTAT
+839 DT
-845 QNHSSSQW
+845 
-853 KYPELVVKTPKTIQT
+853 
-868 FNVLFTSPS
+868 
-877 RNAQDAILYNTDLAN
+877 
-892 QLGIVVTGTNQNYIF
+892 
-907 TKSGGLTQDEWNN
+907 
-920 FLRQVSFVTYDR
+920 
-932 AVFTADGV
+932 
-940 QSGVEVAWYGFE
+940 
-952 KAIFGSNQAT
+952 
-962 RHVPTLS
+962 
-969 DYPGAATHNI
+969 
-979 ASGSLNITSSGS
+979 
-991 VYRIVGST
+991 
-999 TGDNRIYVSPGV
+999 
-1011 SATVILDNVTMNYT
+1011 
-1025 AAGAGWG
+1025 
-1032 NDTSRAGDGAISCS
+1032 
-1046 HANLTIILV
+1046 
-1055 GTSRITA
+1055 
-1062 YGSYSNAIAK
+1062 
-1072 NGTDGSLMIDG
+1072 
-1083 AGTLYAVGAS
+1083 
-1093 GDHCGA
+1093 
-1099 IGANVN
+1099 
-1105 CSFWNFT
+1105 
-1112 VQGGTIYAN
+1112 
-1121 AGEHCPGIGSG
+1121 
-1132 CLNQPGEGNGGDGA
+1132 
-1146 GCGNLNFTGGTVV
+1146 
-1159 ARGNTAC
+1159 
-1166 SGIGSGWGGP
+1166 
-1176 VNGINISN
+1176 
-1184 GAKVTAYGGSYSPG
+1184 
-1198 IGSGGRTDN
+1198 
-1207 VQGGNIGSYHYH
+1207 
-1219 VRNIVITG
+1219 
-1227 GDTVVT
+1227 
-1233 AFGDKSTNM
+1233 
-1242 PGIGCGKDPVGT
+1242 
-1254 VRGTLSNVVAT
+1254 
-1265 TLDGFQGYVR
+1265 
-1275 YGSSEESAAYSTEQP
+1275 
-1290 RTPFTGTGNIG
+1290 
-1301 SYLASQVNRGTPV
+1301 
-1314 YYTQV
+1314 
-1319 FFSIDTSN
+1319 
-1327 KHVDDADVIGT
+1327 DVIGT
-1338 QVSSTGTIKPEQF
+1338 QIVAEQEQKVNNGE
-1351 ASVSGTVWAEND
+1351 VSGTVWAEND
-1363 RDGVYQVGDEAVVEG
+1363 YNGLFATDEAKLQDITVQLISDNGTVVATAQTNKLG
-1378 VAVTLYNAD
+1378 QYDFTGLAPGNYYVKFTSQSFVGYNAVPD
-1387 GSVCKTTTTNKYGA
+1387 GGNSIVQQASKGINDSYAQTPVFALTYNDVLEK
-1401 YSFDGIPEKKNYTVG
+1401 SF
-1416 FSNGSSNIQS
+1416 
-1426 YSPTAKIAAG
+1426 
-1436 ENNNHVNNDWKSDV
+1436 
-1450 FTAIY
+1450 
-1455 QKNTSQTINCGVYVP
+1455 GVYVP

-1477 WDDVNQ
+1477 WDDANQ
-1483 NGICDN
+1483 NGIYDN
-1489 SESKIAN
+1489 REAKIAN

-1511 VYGNPITAVL
+1511 VYGNPIAAVL
-1521 TDADGN
+1521 TDANGN

-1564 EKRTNKA
+1564 VKLTNKA
-1571 ERSIDVLEFNGAPT
+1571 EKSIGMLEFNGAPT
-1585 SATTEKSGSMLNA
+1585 SATTEKSGSMLTS
-1598 ATIGEVYINSMT
+1598 ATIGEIYINSMS

-1651 TQADINI
+1651 TQADIDI

-1699 KVEYEETDKTAAD
+1699 KVEYEETDRTAAD

-1725 LVSPTATT
+1725 TVSPTAAT

-1740 NDATAVMQNNKVAKA
+1740 NDSTAVMQNNKVAKA
-1755 VSKTYQIPDTRVVS
+1755 VSKTYQIPDTRVVA
-1769 LSNEKDFY
+1769 LNNEKDFY

-1879 FDNTYDYYGQT
+1879 FDNTYDYYAQT
-1890 LINQGNDDTLDSETQ
+1890 LINQGNDDTLDSEAQ

-1942 GFIRLLTSFDLKK
+1942 GFIRLLTDFDLKK
-1955 VEDLSGIPFENV
+1955 IEDLSGIPFKDV

-2007 TTDKNGLISFTNQ
+2007 TTDKNGLIHFTNQ
-2020 DIATYHLTETE
+2020 DIATYHLIETE
-2031 TLPGYVRDT
+2031 TLPGYVKNT
-2040 KTHVVKVMPETA
+2040 KTHVVKVMPETT

-2057 LIWKTYISVDG
+2057 LVWKTYISVDG
-2068 VRQTNNLYTL
+2068 VRLTDNLYTL

-2093 DDANDQDGIRKNA
+2093 DDANDQDGIRQNA

-2147 IPAYYKGQTIQYTVV
+2147 IPAYYKGQTIQYTVI
-2162 ENPMDGYTAIVSNTT
+2162 ENPMDGYIATVSATT
-2177 GSVDNGYAIT
+2177 GSADKGYAIT

-2201 VKVWDDGNNV
+2201 VKVWDDSNNI
-2211 DGIRPDSV
+2211 DGMRPDSV
-2219 TIHMNGS
+2219 TIHLNGS

-2231 EATLSNTKD
+2231 EATLSNAKD
-2240 WKYTFKHIPLFDAN
+2240 WKYTFKHMPLFDAN

-2264 DAVAGYTYTVTN
+2264 DAVTGYTYTVTN
-2276 EGRSFTI
+2276 KDRAFTI
-2283 TNSHVQETLSIPVT
+2283 TNKHTQETFSIPVT

-2308 VRPSAIHVIL
+2308 VRPSAIHVTL

-2349 GVAIDYTLSEETVDS
+2349 GVAIDYTLNEEAVNG

-2372 ADTGFTVTNEHI
+2372 ADTGFIVTNEHI
-2384 PAVTNVVINKYWED
+2384 SAVTNVVVNKYWED
-2398 AANQDGVRPD
+2398 AENQDGVRPD
-2408 SVSVTLS
+2408 SVAVTLS
-2415 GSDGKTYKATLTKDG
+2415 GSDGKTYKATLTKDT
-2430 GFSETF
+2430 GFSKTF

-2442 FNNGTKIAYTVTE
+2442 FNNGTKITYTVTE
-2455 DAVAGYIGKTA
+2455 DAVNGYTGKIT
-2466 TDDTGYVLSIT
+2466 TDDTGYILSIT
-2477 NTHTPETISKTIT
+2477 NTHAPETIRKTVT
-2490 KTWDDN
+2490 KTWDGGN
-2496 DNQDG
+2496 DRDG
-2501 IRPTNVKVELYG
+2501 IRPTNVKIELYG
-2513 TDGTLR
+2513 TDGTRR
-2519 TQYLTKDNNWSYS
+2519 TQYLTKDNHWSYS

-2539 QNEGTIILYTAK
+2539 QNEGTIILYTIK
-2551 EEAVE
+2551 EEAVD

-2564 TATGF
+2564 TTAGF
-2569 NFTNTHEPQTVTYG
+2569 DLTNTHEIQTADYEVK
-2583 ATKVWLDDDNRD
+2583 KVWIDDNDRD
-2595 GVRPNSI
+2595 GARPTSI
-2602 TLVLNGSDG
+2602 TLTLTGSDG
-2611 SKYTKQMTAAS
+2611 SKYTKLMTAAD
-2622 NWSDVTFERIPMFNN
+2622 NWNAVTFERVPMFNG
-2637 GKYITYTLSEN
+2637 GKYITYTLTEN
-2648 DVPSYVNSVAVS
+2648 EVPSYINSIEVS
-2660 EDGKF
+2660 EDGKH
-2665 FTVTNTHTPDHAII
+2665 FTVTNTHAPDHTVIN
-2679 KITEVWHDE
+2679 ITEVWHDE
-2688 NDQDGIRPKKVTT
+2688 NDQDGIRPRKMIAIV
-2701 IIVGSNGNRHEVPL
+2701 VGSNGNRHEVPL

-2794 VTVTLTGSNAVS
+2794 VTVTLTGSNAIS

-2813 ENGWTATFE
+2813 DNGWTATFE

-2833 TYNVKESDVEG
+2833 AYNVKESNTAG
-2844 YEASIV
+2844 YEASVV
-2850 KTEDGFQLIN
+2850 KTENGFQLIN
-2860 EHDSETTLRT
+2860 EHDSETTMRT
-2870 ATLVWRDENNQ
+2870 VTLVWRDEDNR
-2881 DGIRPDTVTYTL
+2881 DGVRPDAVTYTL
-2893 HGSDGSEVEKTVSK
+2893 HGSDGSEQEKTVNK
-2907 DDSWADVMFEDLP
+2907 DDAWNDVVFEDLP
-2920 VYQNGQKVTYTLTE
+2920 VYQNGQRISYTLTE
-2934 STVDGYTTDIR
+2934 SAIDGYANDIR
-2945 DNGHT
+2945 SSGNT
-2950 FTVTNTHIPAVVNVD
+2950 FTVTNTHIPETVNVD
-2965 VTKVWTDG
+2965 VTKIWTDG
-2973 ENQDGNRPNSISVIL
+2973 ENQDGNRPDSISVIL
-2988 TGNDGNRY
+2988 TGSDGKRY
-2996 TATITA
+2996 TTTITA
-3002 ANNWKYTFS
+3002 ANNWKHTFL

-3024 YTLAED
+3024 YTLTED
-3030 AASGYSNVIEK
+3030 TMSGYSDVVEK
-3041 KDNYTFVLTNKYS
+3041 RSDYVFVLTNKYS

-3059 IPVVKKWNDDNDR
+3059 VTIVKKWDDDNDR
-3072 DGARPESF
+3072 DGMRPESVD
-3080 NIVLNGSDGKLYTGT
+3080 IVLNGSDGKLYTGT
-3095 LSAENGYTYVFQ
+3095 LSTENGYTCVFQ
-3107 SVPKFHNSGTLISYT
+3107 SVPKYHDGGTLINYT
-3122 VAEEK
+3122 IAEEK
-3127 VTGYTTEVAKDS
+3127 IPGYTTTIEKDA
-3139 SGYKFTLTNTKSIET
+3139 SGYKFILTNAKAIDT

-3162 WEDSNNQ
+3162 WDDNNNQ

-3174 SAITVILTGDDGSRY
+3174 TAITVILTGDDGSRRV
-3189 LKSVSAAE
+3189 KSVTAAE
-3197 NWTTT
+3197 NWTVT
-3202 FENLPKNQNHGQS
+3202 FENLPKNQNHGQN

-3228 TDEVTQNGNNYTIT
+3228 TEAITQNGDNYTIT
-3242 NTHMPATTELFVTKT
+3242 NTHTPASSEFFVTKI

-3279 DGRSYAKKL
+3279 DGRSYTKKL

-3293 WSVMFSNLPKYAN
+3293 WSVMFSNLPKYAD
-3306 GKTIDYTLTEEAVPG
+3306 GKVIEYSLTEESVPG

-3329 GKSFTLINT
+3329 GKSFVLINT

-3344 NITITKAWNDENNQ
+3344 NITITKAWNDGNNQ
-3358 DGLRPKSITAVVNG
+3358 DGLRPKTITAVVNG

-3380 QLFESQNWTTSL
+3380 QLFEGQNWATSL
-3392 NNLPKYKNSTEV
+3392 NNLPKYKNGTEI
-3404 QYTVKENAISGYE
+3404 QYTVKENAIPGYE
-3417 TEIKQTGDSYTI
+3417 TEIKQTGDSYAIMNSHT
-3429 TNTHAPAVVTVSVV
+3429 PAVVTVSAV
-3443 KIWDDENNQDGI
+3443 KVWDDANNQDGI

-3469 STHNAAITKNDGWT
+3469 SVRNAAITKNDGWT
-3483 YQFKD
+3483 YQFKN
-3488 LPQYKNGVKIDYTL
+3488 LPKYKNGMKIDYTL
-3502 QEADSNP
+3502 QEANSNP

-3515 KGSDGYSFT
+3515 KGSDEYSFT

-3529 VPAAVNV
+3529 VPAVVNV
-3536 PVTTIW
+3536 PVTTVW
-3542 NDDNNR
+3542 DDDDNR
-3548 DGIRAKETVI
+3548 DGIRAKETAI

-3566 VYQHIVTDK
+3566 TYQRIVTGK
-3575 DSFATVFEDVPKF
+3575 DSFATVFENMPKF

-3601 NEVDGYTTDVTNTDK
+3601 NEMNGYTANIASTDK

-3626 PEKLAK
+3626 PEKLTK
-3632 TVTKVWDDNNNQD
+3632 TVAKVWNDNNNQD
-3645 GLRPNTLRIALTGTD
+3645 GLRPNTLRVAMTGTD
-3660 GTYIEKNLS
+3660 GTYIEKSLS
-3669 AANNWTETFEGLYKY
+3669 TANNWTETFDGLYKY

-3695 DEEAVGGYEKEI
+3695 DEEIVGGYDKVI

-3733 NDANNQDGYRPDTTT
+3733 NDANNQDGYRPDAAT

-3758 DTKDFTKDSSWSSIV
+3758 DTRDFTKSSSWTAIV
-3773 FKDLDRFKDGTKI
+3773 FKDLDHYKDGNEI
-3786 KYTVTEDEI
+3786 KYTVAEDEI
-3795 PQYTTSIVAN
+3795 PQYTTSIAVN

-3826 IWEDNDDQDGIRP
+3826 VWEDNNDQDGLRP
-3839 DAVNIKLKG
+3839 DTVSVKLKG
-3848 NDKLVDSSELNEDV
+3848 NDKFIDSSELNEDV
-3862 KWKHSFT
+3862 EWKHSFT
-3869 KLPVRENGNEIS
+3869 KLPVRENGNEIT

-3888 IPGYTTTIEKTD
+3888 IPGYTTSIEKTD

-3913 VTVTVDKVWDDSEN
+3913 VTVTVDKVWKDAEN

-3933 DTIHIKLVSNGIA
+3933 DAIHIRLISNDIE
-3946 KDAYLDADSNWH
+3946 KDAYLDAESDWH
-3958 LEFEGL
+3958 LDFEGL

-3992 EDGYAFTIKND
+3992 KDGYAFTIEND

-4019 DNNRDGLRPSSH
+4019 DNDRDGLRPDSH
-4031 TVILTDGIN
+4031 TVILVDGTN
-4040 TIEEIVLDKDNG
+4040 TIEEVVLDKNNG
-4052 YGTVLKDMP
+4052 YGVVLKNMP

-4067 EIDYQIKDFKVDGY
+4067 EINYQIKDFKVDGY
-4081 TTNIIKGDSVKDFKV
+4081 TTNIIKSDSVKDFNI

-4116 SDYDKIRPEEIALTL
+4116 SDYDKIRPEKVTLTL
-4131 TGSDGNVYEKTVNK
+4131 TGSDGNVYEKTVTK
-4145 ETWTAVFSDLPKNSK
+4145 DTWTTAFSDLPKNSK

-4175 YSTTITNN
+4175 YKTTITDNE
-4183 QTDTIT
+4183 TGTIA
-4189 VINKHEPVKT
+4189 VINTHEPVKT

-4213 SIRPDKVTVKLTDG
+4213 NIRPDKVTVKLANG
-4227 TTVVSTK
+4227 TTAVSTK
-4234 EVKNDSWKHIF
+4234 EINNDSWKHVF
-4245 EDIPVFN
+4245 ENIIVFN
-4252 GSDKVSYTITQD
+4252 GDDKASYTVTQD
-4264 AVNGYTTEIKASDDG
+4264 AVSEYTTEIKASDDG
-4279 NTIEIINTHISV
+4279 NTIEIINTHV
-4291 VPPKEEPKKKEPA
+4291 PVAPPKEEPKQEETA
-4304 TPAPVVEVKVEQPA
+4304 TPAAPAHVVEIKTE
-4318 PTVTLIQTTN
+4318 PTTTVIETPN
-4328 KPTGISFFESLFAK
+4328 KQTGISFMDGLFG

>member
-1 MQNGKSRI
+1 MQKCESRT
-9 KRVASAII
+9 KRVMSAII
-17 AGVMALQTV
+17 AGMMALQVV
-26 APVISYADDTA
+26 APTISYADDTVASTVSSEDNSDTQIDPGVPVQTDTA
-37 SSVATTDDSDAIA
+37 SSNTVTEPDS
-50 NVDPGTP
+50 
-57 VQVDATA
+57 
-64 SEEPSEAPS
+64 SESL
-73 SGTSQADENSEETE
+73 EETADSEQTGEIQDDTVSDSQGNE
-87 TNSDIT
+87 TNT
-93 DEVSNEHTDADTADE
+93 QEETVQDTV
-108 TQTVEE
+108 Q
-114 DAPKQDESTS
+114 QNNSGS
-124 ETTDTAPSRTVTV
+124 ETTESESVRTVTV
-137 TLNKNGGE
+137 TLNKNGGV

-156 DPIAAYLGTETND
+156 DPVAAYLGTKTND
-169 IVVEDTGDTIVAT
+169 IAIEDTGDTIVAT

-188 IDIPVALSSDESL
+188 ISIPVALSSDESL

-206 DVSSGSYDA
+206 DVSADSYDA
-215 DSETLTFEDGVD
+215 DNETLTFDDGVD
-227 AYVLSAVYSSVVDD
+227 AYVLTAVYDSVADE
-241 DQTLVENRTE
+241 DQQLIENKE
-251 FDEQTKR
+251 IFDEQAEKNVL
-258 QAIQERLKSSG
+258 QQKLSASG
-269 ISTYVLRPS
+269 ISLYEMRPS
-278 DSYNQLDLVVEGL
+278 DSYNQLDLIIDGL

-298 LTQTFTAPYDG
+298 LVQTFTAPYDG
-309 DYIITAYG
+309 DYTITAYG

-335 GGKAEGTVHLNAG
+335 GGKAEGTIHLSAG

-422 TDAEKAQNNA
+422 TDAEKAQNDA
-432 AAEVAKKHVILLA
+432 AVEVAKKHVILLA

-499 RTLTYEERVDA
+499 RVLTYDERVDA

-522 GYHYTVLGELYDANP
+522 GYHYTILGELYDANP
-537 AHRDPVDFLF
+537 ANRDPVSLLF

-591 FVNTSVTIDGE
+591 FVNTSVTIDGK

-622 ETAPYL
+622 NSAPYL
-628 VNGRVIIK
+628 INGRVLIH
-636 MVGETPKLKSVM
+636 MVGTTPKMKTIM
-648 MPAQSEDISAGNIDE
+648 MEAQNEDISSSHVDDADVY
-663 KDGFGQKAI
+663 GQKAY
-672 LSPGQGSAN
+672 LNKGQDVAS
-681 KTLAYTAITY
+681 TTIAYTAITY
-691 YNLGDVMTVTPKWEY
+691 YNMGDLMTVNPVWEY
-706 NTLLN
+706 STMLSPTDRDWN
-711 VTYKPWDD
+711 D
-719 SVAKNINN
+719 SVAKSIDSRL
-727 QMSVSITNTELGI
+727 SVSVANTNLGV
-740 PAEGDKYY
+740 PNPGDKYY
-748 NDAYPGWYAVKSVMT
+748 NADYPGWYAVKSVMT
-763 ITNAPLSMYDTA
+763 ITNPVNTMYSTERLTKYYFRCKGIASYTLSSGTKTMYDKGERGELAIDYNIYINHEGVHVYSDRNIINGTPTSTVDDTIAATAGRSASTWQYPHMALTDVNNINTILIQFSSHGFNTSDSISYDASYADSLGITGSGNQYSYIFKAKSKNSVSTANWEKFLQSITYTTYDAATFTSTGVSGGVTIFWYADENLWENNMFYDSSSGHFYACINTGSSITWGEARNRALSMYNSALDCYGYLAHITSQSEQDYLYTLMDKSTQGWLGA
-775 TVTKYFFRCHPTAT
+775 TRKVSGNEWDWYWRDGPANETSEPFFRQNAG
-789 VSMYNGIRTMD
+789 GIYGSLLWGYENWDSKT
-800 DESESGGLVLDYSI
+800 EPNNSGGVEWCMHYYGSNRGVWNDYIDSNGAVTSFIVEWSKDGLV
-814 AMEHQGAHVY
+814 G
-824 QNRNTINDMNAETVS
+824 NDHSVS
-839 DTVTAT
+839 DT
-845 QNHSSSQW
+845 
-853 KYPELVVKTPKTIQT
+853 
-868 FNVLFTSPS
+868 
-877 RNAQDAILYNTDLAN
+877 
-892 QLGIVVTGTNQNYIF
+892 
-907 TKSGGLTQDEWNN
+907 
-920 FLRQVSFVTYDR
+920 
-932 AVFTADGV
+932 
-940 QSGVEVAWYGFE
+940 
-952 KAIFGSNQAT
+952 
-962 RHVPTLS
+962 
-969 DYPGAATHNI
+969 
-979 ASGSLNITSSGS
+979 
-991 VYRIVGST
+991 
-999 TGDNRIYVSPGV
+999 
-1011 SATVILDNVTMNYT
+1011 
-1025 AAGAGWG
+1025 
-1032 NDTSRAGDGAISCS
+1032 
-1046 HANLTIILV
+1046 
-1055 GTSRITA
+1055 
-1062 YGSYSNAIAK
+1062 
-1072 NGTDGSLMIDG
+1072 
-1083 AGTLYAVGAS
+1083 
-1093 GDHCGA
+1093 
-1099 IGANVN
+1099 
-1105 CSFWNFT
+1105 
-1112 VQGGTIYAN
+1112 
-1121 AGEHCPGIGSG
+1121 
-1132 CLNQPGEGNGGDGA
+1132 
-1146 GCGNLNFTGGTVV
+1146 
-1159 ARGNTAC
+1159 
-1166 SGIGSGWGGP
+1166 
-1176 VNGINISN
+1176 
-1184 GAKVTAYGGSYSPG
+1184 
-1198 IGSGGRTDN
+1198 
-1207 VQGGNIGSYHYH
+1207 
-1219 VRNIVITG
+1219 
-1227 GDTVVT
+1227 
-1233 AFGDKSTNM
+1233 
-1242 PGIGCGKDPVGT
+1242 
-1254 VRGTLSNVVAT
+1254 
-1265 TLDGFQGYVR
+1265 
-1275 YGSSEESAAYSTEQP
+1275 
-1290 RTPFTGTGNIG
+1290 
-1301 SYLASQVNRGTPV
+1301 
-1314 YYTQV
+1314 
-1319 FFSIDTSN
+1319 
-1327 KHVDDADVIGT
+1327 DVIGT
-1338 QVSSTGTIKPEQF
+1338 QIVAEQEQKVNNGE
-1351 ASVSGTVWAEND
+1351 VSGTVWAEND
-1363 RDGVYQVGDEAVVEG
+1363 YNGLFATDEAKLQDITVQLISDNGTVVATAQTNKLG
-1378 VAVTLYNAD
+1378 QYDFTGLAPGNYYVKFTSQSFVGYNAVPD
-1387 GSVCKTTTTNKYGA
+1387 GGNSIVQQASKGINDSYAQTPVFALTYNDVLEK
-1401 YSFDGIPEKKNYTVG
+1401 SF
-1416 FSNGSSNIQS
+1416 
-1426 YSPTAKIAAG
+1426 
-1436 ENNNHVNNDWKSDV
+1436 
-1450 FTAIY
+1450 
-1455 QKNTSQTINCGVYVP
+1455 GVYVP

-1477 WDDVNQ
+1477 WDDANQ
-1483 NGICDN
+1483 NGIYDN
-1489 SESKIAN
+1489 REAKIAN

-1511 VYGNPITAVL
+1511 VYGNPIAAVL
-1521 TDADGN
+1521 TDANGN

-1544 SSDTVDISNARVS
+1544 SSNTVDISNARVS
-1557 PIPTSGD
+1557 PIPASGD
-1564 EKRTNKA
+1564 VKLTNKA
-1571 ERSIDVLEFNGAPT
+1571 EKSIGMLEFNGAPT
-1585 SATTEKSGSMLNA
+1585 SATTEKSGSMLTS
-1598 ATIGEVYINSMT
+1598 ATIGEIYINSMS

-1725 LVSPTATT
+1725 LVSPTAAT

-1740 NDATAVMQNNKVAKA
+1740 NDSTAVMQNNKVAKA
-1755 VSKTYQIPDTRVVS
+1755 VSKTYQIPDTRVVN

-1777 VSTANCAMYIP
+1777 VSTANCALYIP

-1794 IWQDDNYNGIRET
+1794 IWQDNNYNGIRET

-1890 LINQGNDDTLDSETQ
+1890 LINQGNDDTLDSEAQ

-1942 GFIRLLTSFDLKK
+1942 GFIRLLTDFDLKK
-1955 VEDLSGIPFENV
+1955 IEDLSGIPFKDV

-2007 TTDKNGLISFTNQ
+2007 TTDKNGLIHFTNQ
-2020 DIATYHLTETE
+2020 DIATYHLIETE
-2031 TLPGYVRDT
+2031 TLPGYVKDT
-2040 KTHVVKVMPETA
+2040 KTHVVKVMPEAA

-2057 LIWKTYISVDG
+2057 LVWKTYISVDG
-2068 VRQTNNLYTL
+2068 VRLTDNLYTL

-2093 DDANDQDGIRKNA
+2093 NDANDQDGIRQNA

-2113 VTLPDGKTEAVPLQ
+2113 VTLPDGKKEAVPLQ

-2147 IPAYYKGQTIQYTVV
+2147 IPAYYKGQTIQYTVI
-2162 ENPMDGYTAIVSNTT
+2162 ENPMDGYIATVSATT
-2177 GSVDNGYAIT
+2177 GSTDKGYAIT

-2201 VKVWDDGNNV
+2201 VKVWDDSNNI
-2211 DGIRPDSV
+2211 DGMRPDSV
-2219 TIHMNGS
+2219 TIHLNGS

-2231 EATLSNTKD
+2231 EATLSNAKD
-2240 WKYTFKHIPLFDAN
+2240 WKYTFKHMPLFDAN
-2254 GNEITYTITE
+2254 GNKITYTITE
-2264 DAVAGYTYTVTN
+2264 DAVTGYTYTVTN
-2276 EGRSFTI
+2276 KDRAFTI
-2283 TNSHVQETLSIPVT
+2283 TNKHTQETFSIPVT

-2308 VRPSAIHVIL
+2308 VRPSAIHVTL

-2349 GVAIDYTLSEETVDS
+2349 GVAIDYTLNEEAVNG

-2384 PAVTNVVINKYWED
+2384 SAVTNVVVNKYWED
-2398 AANQDGVRPD
+2398 TANQDGVRPD
-2408 SVSVTLS
+2408 SVAITLS
-2415 GSDGKTYKATLTKDG
+2415 GSDGKTYKATLTKDT
-2430 GFSETF
+2430 GFSKTF

-2442 FNNGTKIAYTVTE
+2442 FNNGTKITYTVTE
-2455 DAVAGYIGKTA
+2455 DAVNGYTGKIT
-2466 TDDTGYVLSIT
+2466 TDDTGYILSIT
-2477 NTHTPETISKTIT
+2477 NTHAPETIRKTVT
-2490 KTWDDN
+2490 KTWDDGN
-2496 DNQDG
+2496 DRDG
-2501 IRPTNVKVELYG
+2501 IRPTNVKIELYG
-2513 TDGTLR
+2513 TDGTRR
-2519 TQYLTKDNNWSYS
+2519 TQYLTKDNHWSYS

-2539 QNEGTIILYTAK
+2539 QNEGTIILYTIK
-2551 EEAVE
+2551 EEAVD

-2564 TATGF
+2564 TTAGF
-2569 NFTNTHEPQTVTYG
+2569 DLTNTHEIQTADYEVK
-2583 ATKVWLDDDNRD
+2583 KVWIDDNDRD
-2595 GVRPNSI
+2595 GARPTSI
-2602 TLVLNGSDG
+2602 TLTLTGSDG
-2611 SKYTKQMTAAS
+2611 SKYTKLMTAAD
-2622 NWSDVTFERIPMFNN
+2622 NWNAVTFERVPMFNG
-2637 GKYITYTLSEN
+2637 GKYITYTLTEN
-2648 DVPSYVNSVAVS
+2648 EVSSYINSIEVS
-2660 EDGKF
+2660 EDGKH
-2665 FTVTNTHTPDHAII
+2665 FTVTNTHAPDHTVIN
-2679 KITEVWHDE
+2679 ITEVWHDE
-2688 NDQDGIRPKKVTT
+2688 NDQDGIRPRKMIAIV
-2701 IIVGSNGNRHEVPL
+2701 VGSNGNRHEVPL

-2813 ENGWTATFE
+2813 DNGWTATFE

-2833 TYNVKESDVEG
+2833 AYNVKESDTAG
-2844 YEASIV
+2844 YEASVV

-2860 EHDSETTLRT
+2860 EHDSETTMRT
-2870 ATLVWRDENNQ
+2870 VTLVWRDEDNR
-2881 DGIRPDTVTYTL
+2881 DGVRPDAVTYTL
-2893 HGSDGSEVEKTVSK
+2893 HGSDGSKQEKTVNK
-2907 DDSWADVMFEDLP
+2907 DDAWNDVVFEDLP
-2920 VYQNGQKVTYTLTE
+2920 VYQNGQRISYTLTE
-2934 STVDGYTTDIR
+2934 SAIDGYANDIR
-2945 DNGHT
+2945 SSGNT
-2950 FTVTNTHIPAVVNVD
+2950 FTVTNMHIPETVNVD
-2965 VTKVWTDG
+2965 VTKIWTDG
-2973 ENQDGNRPNSISVIL
+2973 ENQDGNRPDSISVIL
-2988 TGNDGNRY
+2988 TGSDGKRY
-2996 TATITA
+2996 TTTITA
-3002 ANNWKYTFS
+3002 ANNWKHTFL

-3024 YTLAED
+3024 YTLTED
-3030 AASGYSNVIEK
+3030 TMSGYSDVVEK
-3041 KDNYTFVLTNKYS
+3041 RSDYVFVLTNKYS

-3059 IPVVKKWNDDNDR
+3059 VTIVKKWDDDNDR
-3072 DGARPESF
+3072 DGMRPESVD
-3080 NIVLNGSDGKLYTGT
+3080 IVLNGSDGKLYTGT
-3095 LSAENGYTYVFQ
+3095 LSTENGYTCVFQ
-3107 SVPKFHNSGTLISYT
+3107 SVPKYHDGGTLINYT
-3122 VAEEK
+3122 IAEEK
-3127 VTGYTTEVAKDS
+3127 IPGYTTTIAKDA
-3139 SGYKFTLTNTKSIET
+3139 SGYKFTLTNTKPTET

-3174 SAITVILTGDDGSRY
+3174 SAITVILTGDDGSRRV
-3189 LKSVSAAE
+3189 KSVSAAE
-3197 NWTTT
+3197 NWTTM

-3228 TDEVTQNGNNYTIT
+3228 TDRVAQNGDNYTIT
-3242 NTHMPATTELFVTKT
+3242 NTHTPATTELFVTKT

-3272 TVTAHGS
+3272 TVTAYGS
-3279 DGRSYAKKL
+3279 DGRSYTKKL

-3293 WSVMFSNLPKYAN
+3293 WSVMFSNLPKYAE
-3306 GKTIDYTLTEEAVPG
+3306 GKVIEYSLTEESVPG

-3358 DGLRPKSITAVVNG
+3358 DGLRPKTITAVVNG

-3380 QLFESQNWTTSL
+3380 QLFEGQNWATSL
-3392 NNLPKYKNSTEV
+3392 NNLPKYKNGTEI
-3404 QYTVKENAISGYE
+3404 QYTVKENAIPGYE
-3417 TEIKQTGDSYTI
+3417 TEIKQTGDSYAIMNSHT
-3429 TNTHAPAVVTVSVV
+3429 PAVVTVSAV
-3443 KIWDDENNQDGI
+3443 KVWDDANNQDGI

-3469 STHNAAITKNDGWT
+3469 SVRNAAITKNDGWT
-3483 YQFKD
+3483 YQFKN
-3488 LPQYKNGVKIDYTL
+3488 LPKYKNGVKIDYTL
-3502 QEADSNP
+3502 QEANSNP

-3515 KGSDGYSFT
+3515 KGSDEYSFT

-3529 VPAAVNV
+3529 VPAVVNV
-3536 PVTTIW
+3536 PVTTVW
-3542 NDDNNR
+3542 DDDDNR
-3548 DGIRAKETVI
+3548 DGIRAKETAI
-3558 TLQGSNGK
+3558 TLHGSNGK
-3566 VYQHIVTDK
+3566 VYQRIVTGK
-3575 DSFATVFEDVPKF
+3575 DDFATVFEDVPKF
-3588 FDEGKEV
+3588 FDEGREV

-3601 NEVDGYTTDVTNTDK
+3601 NEMNGYTANIANTDK

-3626 PEKLAK
+3626 PEKLTK
-3632 TVTKVWDDNNNQD
+3632 TVAKVWDDNNNQD

-3660 GTYIEKNLS
+3660 GTYIEKSLS
-3669 AANNWTETFEGLYKY
+3669 TANNWTEAFDGLYKY

-3695 DEEAVGGYEKEI
+3695 DEEMVGGYEKGI

-3733 NDANNQDGYRPDTTT
+3733 NDANNQDGYRPDAAT

-3758 DTKDFTKDSSWSSIV
+3758 DAKDFTKDSSWSSIV
-3773 FKDLDRFKDGTKI
+3773 FKDLDHYKNGNEI

-3795 PQYTTSIVAN
+3795 PQYTTSIAVN

-3826 IWEDNDDQDGIRP
+3826 VWEDNNDQDGLRP
-3839 DAVNIKLKG
+3839 DTVSVKLKG
-3848 NDKLVDSSELNEDV
+3848 NNKFIDSSELNEDV

-3869 KLPVRENGNEIS
+3869 KLPVRENGNEIT

-3888 IPGYTTTIEKTD
+3888 IPGYTTSIEKTD

-3913 VTVTVDKVWDDSEN
+3913 VTVTVDKVWKDAEN

-3933 DTIHIKLVSNGIA
+3933 DAIHIRLISNDIE
-3946 KDAYLDADSNWH
+3946 KDAYLDAESDWH
-3958 LEFEGL
+3958 LDFEGL

-3992 EDGYAFTIKND
+3992 KDGYAFTIEND

-4019 DNNRDGLRPSSH
+4019 DNDRDGLRPDSH
-4031 TVILTDGIN
+4031 TVILVDGTN
-4040 TIEEIVLDKDNG
+4040 AIEEVVLDRDNG
-4052 YGTVLKDMP
+4052 YGVVLKNMP

-4067 EIDYQIKDFKVDGY
+4067 EINYQIKDFKVDGY
-4081 TTNIIKGDSVKDFKV
+4081 TTNIIKSDSVKDFNI

-4116 SDYDKIRPEEIALTL
+4116 SDYDKIRPEKVTLTL
-4131 TGSDGNVYEKTVNK
+4131 TGSDGNVYEKTVTK
-4145 ETWTAVFSDLPKNSK
+4145 DTWTTAFSDLPKNSK

-4175 YSTTITNN
+4175 YKTTITDNE
-4183 QTDTIT
+4183 TGTIA
-4189 VINKHEPVKT
+4189 VINTHEPVKD
-4199 ITVTVTWNDENNKD
+4199 ITVTIVWKDENNKD
-4213 SIRPDKVTVKLTDG
+4213 NIRPDKVTVKLADG
-4227 TTVVSTK
+4227 TTVVSAK

-4245 EDIPVFN
+4245 EDISVFN
-4252 GSDKVSYTITQD
+4252 GSDKVSYTVTQD
-4264 AVNGYTTEIKASDDG
+4264 AVNGYTTEVKVSDDG
-4279 NTIEIINTHISV
+4279 NTVKIINTHV
-4291 VPPKEEPKKKEPA
+4291 PVAPPKEEPKQEETA
-4304 TPAPVVEVKVEQPA
+4304 TPAAPTPVVEIKTE
-4318 PTVTLIQTTN
+4318 PTTAVIETPN
-4328 KPTGISFFESLFAK
+4328 KQTGISFMDGLFG

>member
-137 TLNKNGGE
+137 TLNKNGGI

-156 DPIAAYLGTETND
+156 DPIATYLGTETND
-169 IVVEDTGDTIVAT
+169 IDIEDTGDTIVAT

-188 IDIPVALSSDESL
+188 ISIPVALSSDESL

-335 GGKAEGTVHLNAG
+335 GGKAEGTVHLSAG

-368 GGGGGQIDWDR
+368 GGGGQIDWDR

-422 TDAEKAQNNA
+422 TDAEKAQNDA
-432 AAEVAKKHVILLA
+432 AAEVAKNHVILLA

-451 GESGGS
+451 GESGGT

-499 RTLTYEERVDA
+499 RVLTYDERVDA

-522 GYHYTVLGELYDANP
+522 GYHYTILGELYDANP
-537 AHRDPVDFLF
+537 ANRDPVSLLF

-591 FVNTSVTIDGE
+591 FVNTSVTIDGK

-622 ETAPYL
+622 NSAPYL
-628 VNGRVIIK
+628 INGRVLIH
-636 MVGETPKLKSVM
+636 MVGTTPKMKTIM
-648 MPAQSEDISAGNIDE
+648 MEAQNEDISSSHVDDADVY
-663 KDGFGQKAI
+663 GQKAY
-672 LSPGQGSAN
+672 LNKGQDVAS
-681 KTLAYTAITY
+681 TTIAYTAITY
-691 YNLGDVMTVTPKWEY
+691 YNMGDLMTVNPVWEY
-706 NTLLN
+706 STMLSPTDRDWN
-711 VTYKPWDD
+711 D
-719 SVAKNINN
+719 SVAKSIDSRL
-727 QMSVSITNTELGI
+727 SVSVENTNLGV
-740 PAEGDKYY
+740 PNPGDKYY
-748 NDAYPGWYAVKSVMT
+748 NADYPGWYAVKSVMT
-763 ITNAPLSMYDTA
+763 ITNPVNTMYSTERLTKYYFRCKGIASYTLSSGTKTMYDKGERGELAIDYNIYINHEGVHVYSDRNIINGTPTSTVDDTIAATAGRSASTWQYPHMALTDVNNINTILIQFSSHGFNTSDSISYDASYADSLGITGSGNQYSYIFKAKSKNSVSTANWEKFLQSITYTTYDAATFTSTGVSGGVTIFWYADENLWENNMFYDSSSGHFYACINTGNSITWGEARNRALSMYNSALDCYGYLAHITSQSEQDYLYTLMDKSTQGWLGA
-775 TVTKYFFRCHPTAT
+775 TRKVSGNEWDWYWRDGPANETSEPFFRQNADGTYGTLLWGYENWDSKTEP
-789 VSMYNGIRTMD
+789 NN
-800 DESESGGLVLDYSI
+800 SGGVEWCMHYYGSNRGVWNDYIDSNGAVTSFIVEWSKDGLV
-814 AMEHQGAHVY
+814 G
-824 QNRNTINDMNAETVS
+824 NDHSVS
-839 DTVTAT
+839 DT
-845 QNHSSSQW
+845 
-853 KYPELVVKTPKTIQT
+853 
-868 FNVLFTSPS
+868 
-877 RNAQDAILYNTDLAN
+877 
-892 QLGIVVTGTNQNYIF
+892 
-907 TKSGGLTQDEWNN
+907 
-920 FLRQVSFVTYDR
+920 
-932 AVFTADGV
+932 
-940 QSGVEVAWYGFE
+940 
-952 KAIFGSNQAT
+952 
-962 RHVPTLS
+962 
-969 DYPGAATHNI
+969 
-979 ASGSLNITSSGS
+979 
-991 VYRIVGST
+991 
-999 TGDNRIYVSPGV
+999 
-1011 SATVILDNVTMNYT
+1011 
-1025 AAGAGWG
+1025 
-1032 NDTSRAGDGAISCS
+1032 
-1046 HANLTIILV
+1046 
-1055 GTSRITA
+1055 
-1062 YGSYSNAIAK
+1062 
-1072 NGTDGSLMIDG
+1072 
-1083 AGTLYAVGAS
+1083 
-1093 GDHCGA
+1093 
-1099 IGANVN
+1099 
-1105 CSFWNFT
+1105 
-1112 VQGGTIYAN
+1112 
-1121 AGEHCPGIGSG
+1121 
-1132 CLNQPGEGNGGDGA
+1132 
-1146 GCGNLNFTGGTVV
+1146 
-1159 ARGNTAC
+1159 
-1166 SGIGSGWGGP
+1166 
-1176 VNGINISN
+1176 
-1184 GAKVTAYGGSYSPG
+1184 
-1198 IGSGGRTDN
+1198 
-1207 VQGGNIGSYHYH
+1207 
-1219 VRNIVITG
+1219 
-1227 GDTVVT
+1227 
-1233 AFGDKSTNM
+1233 
-1242 PGIGCGKDPVGT
+1242 
-1254 VRGTLSNVVAT
+1254 
-1265 TLDGFQGYVR
+1265 
-1275 YGSSEESAAYSTEQP
+1275 
-1290 RTPFTGTGNIG
+1290 
-1301 SYLASQVNRGTPV
+1301 
-1314 YYTQV
+1314 
-1319 FFSIDTSN
+1319 
-1327 KHVDDADVIGT
+1327 DVIGT
-1338 QVSSTGTIKPEQF
+1338 QIVAEQEQKVNNGE
-1351 ASVSGTVWAEND
+1351 VSGTVWAEND
-1363 RDGVYQVGDEAVVEG
+1363 YNGLFATDEAKLQDITVQLISDNG
-1378 VAVTLYNAD
+1378 TIVATAQTNKLGQYDFTGLAPGNYYVKFTSQSFVGYNAVPD
-1387 GSVCKTTTTNKYGA
+1387 GGNSIVQQASKGINDSYAQTPVFALTYNDVLEK
-1401 YSFDGIPEKKNYTVG
+1401 SF
-1416 FSNGSSNIQS
+1416 
-1426 YSPTAKIAAG
+1426 
-1436 ENNNHVNNDWKSDV
+1436 
-1450 FTAIY
+1450 
-1455 QKNTSQTINCGVYVP
+1455 GVYVP

-1477 WDDVNQ
+1477 WDDANQ
-1483 NGICDN
+1483 NGIYDN
-1489 SESKIAN
+1489 REAKIAN

-1511 VYGNPITAVL
+1511 VYGNPIAAVL
-1521 TDADGN
+1521 TDANGN

-1544 SSDTVDISNARVS
+1544 SSNTVDISNARVS
-1557 PIPTSGD
+1557 PIPASGD
-1564 EKRTNKA
+1564 VKLTNKA
-1571 ERSIDVLEFNGAPT
+1571 EKSIGMLEFNGAPT
-1585 SATTEKSGSMLNA
+1585 SATTEKSGSMLTS
-1598 ATIGEVYINSMT
+1598 ATIGEIYINSMS

-1651 TQADINI
+1651 TQTDIDI

-1699 KVEYEETDKTAAD
+1699 KVEYEETDRTAAD

-1725 LVSPTATT
+1725 TVSPTATT

-1740 NDATAVMQNNKVAKA
+1740 NDSTAVMQNNKVAKA
-1755 VSKTYQIPDTRVVS
+1755 VSKTYQIPDTRVVN

-1777 VSTANCAMYIP
+1777 VSTANCALYIP

-1794 IWQDDNYNGIRET
+1794 IWQDDNYNGIREA
-1807 NETENVKTHIYLRRT
+1807 NETQNVETHIYLRRT
-1822 TKSQFADAD
+1822 TKSKFADAD

-1841 LYKSYNVFGELVGNG
+1841 LYKSYNVFGELIGNG
-1856 DLNTAADGYYE
+1856 DLNTATDGYYE
-1867 YDYLEPGIYYVV
+1867 YNCLEPGIYYVV
-1879 FDNTYDYYGQT
+1879 FDNTYDCYGQT
-1890 LINQGNDDTLDSETQ
+1890 LINQDNDDTLDSEAQ

-1972 IYEKA
+1972 IYSKA
-1977 DDSGKS
+1977 ENFGKSVFPDGRHQGAPQIYEGAEDSGKS
-1983 VFPNGPY
+1983 VFSDDSNELY
-1990 TTVPVKPGDTS
+1990 TTAS
-2001 IKTEHL
+2001 IETFAQAEHL
-2007 TTDKNGLISFTNQ
+2007 ITDKDGLIHFTNQ
-2020 DIATYHLTETE
+2020 DIATYHLTETK

-2040 KTHVVKVMPETA
+2040 KTHVIKVMPETT

-2057 LIWKTYISVDG
+2057 LVWKTYISVDG
-2068 VRQTNNLYTL
+2068 VRQTDNLYTL

-2093 DDANDQDGIRKNA
+2093 DDANDQDGIRQNA

-2138 TYLTYTFRS
+2138 TYLSYTFRS
-2147 IPAYYKGQTIQYTVV
+2147 IPAYYKGQTIQYTVI
-2162 ENPMDGYTAIVSNTT
+2162 ENPMDGYTATVGATT
-2177 GSVDNGYAIT
+2177 GSADKGYAIT

-2201 VKVWDDGNNV
+2201 VKVWDDSNNI
-2211 DGIRPDSV
+2211 DGMRPDSV
-2219 TIHMNGS
+2219 TIHLNGS

-2231 EATLSNTKD
+2231 EATLSNAKD
-2240 WKYTFKHIPLFDAN
+2240 WKYTFKHMPLFDAN
-2254 GNEITYTITE
+2254 GNKITYTITE

-2283 TNSHVQETLSIPVT
+2283 TNSHVQETFSIPVT

-2308 VRPSAIHVIL
+2308 VRPSAIHVTL

-2349 GVAIDYTLSEETVDS
+2349 GVAIDYTLNEEAVNG

-2384 PAVTNVVINKYWED
+2384 SAVTNVVVNKYWED

-2408 SVSVTLS
+2408 SVAVTLS
-2415 GSDGKTYKATLTKDG
+2415 GSDGKTYKATLTKDT
-2430 GFSETF
+2430 GFSKTF

-2442 FNNGTKIAYTVTE
+2442 FNNGTKITYTVTE
-2455 DAVAGYIGKTA
+2455 DAVNGYTGKIT
-2466 TDDTGYVLSIT
+2466 TDDTGYILSIT
-2477 NTHTPETISKTIT
+2477 NTHAPETICKTVT
-2490 KTWDDN
+2490 KTWDDGN
-2496 DNQDG
+2496 DRDG
-2501 IRPTNVKVELYG
+2501 IRPTNVKIELYG
-2513 TDGTLR
+2513 TDGTRR
-2519 TQYLTKDNNWSYS
+2519 TQYLTKDNHWSYS

-2539 QNEGTIILYTAK
+2539 QNKGTIILYTIK
-2551 EEAVE
+2551 EEAVD

-2564 TATGF
+2564 TTAGF
-2569 NFTNTHEPQTVTYG
+2569 DLTNTHEIQTADYEVK
-2583 ATKVWLDDDNRD
+2583 KVWVDDNDRD
-2595 GVRPNSI
+2595 GARPTSI
-2602 TLVLNGSDG
+2602 TLTLTGSDG
-2611 SKYTKQMTAAS
+2611 SKYTKQMTAAD
-2622 NWSDVTFERIPMFNN
+2622 NWNAVTFERVPMFNG
-2637 GKYITYTLSEN
+2637 GKYITYTLTEN
-2648 DVPSYVNSVAVS
+2648 EVPSYINSIEVS
-2660 EDGKF
+2660 EDGKH
-2665 FTVTNTHTPDHAII
+2665 FTVTNTHAPDHTVIN
-2679 KITEVWHDE
+2679 ITEVWHDK
-2688 NDQDGIRPKKVTT
+2688 NDQDGIRPRKMTAVV
-2701 IIVGSNGNRHEVPL
+2701 VGSNGNRHEVPL

-2813 ENGWTATFE
+2813 DNGWTATFE

-2881 DGIRPDTVTYTL
+2881 DGIRPNTVTYTL

-2973 ENQDGNRPNSISVIL
+2973 ENQDGNRPDSISVIL

-3072 DGARPESF
+3072 DGARPESV

-3288 NADNQ
+3288 NTDNQ

-3733 NDANNQDGYRPDTTT
+3733 SDANNQDGYRPDTAT

-3795 PQYTTSIVAN
+3795 SQYTTSIVAN

-3812 NTHIPEITLRNISV
+3812 NTHIPEITLCNISV

-3913 VTVTVDKVWDDSEN
+3913 VTVTVDKVWEDGEN

-3933 DTIHIKLVSNGIA
+3933 DSIDVILTGSDGNTYNATISE
-3946 KDAYLDADSNWH
+3946 KDNWTYI
-3958 LEFEGL
+3958 FANL
-3964 PKYRDHGI
+3964 PKYFNDGT
-3972 LNEYSVQEV
+3972 LVEYSLQEV
-3981 DVDGYTSTVTT
+3981 ETDGYAGTVTKGTDGYT
-3992 EDGYAFTIKND
+3992 FTIKND
-4003 HVPAVIDIPI
+4003 HTPAVVDIPV
-4013 TEEWID
+4013 TKVWND
-4019 DNNRDGLRPSSH
+4019 DEDRDGLRPNS
-4031 TVILTDGIN
+4031 I
-4040 TIEEIVLDKDNG
+4040 
-4052 YGTVLKDMP
+4052 
-4061 KYKNGV
+4061 
-4067 EIDYQIKDFKVDGY
+4067 
-4081 TTNIIKGDSVKDFKV
+4081 
-4096 TNTHVPE
+4096 HV
-4103 MVTVTVTEGWHDQ
+4103 
-4116 SDYDKIRPEEIALTL
+4116 TL
-4131 TGSDGNVYEKTVNK
+4131 TGSDGSTYKKDLEKD
-4145 ETWTAVFSDLPKNSK
+4145 S
-4160 GEQIIYTLTQEGIKG
+4160 G
-4175 YSTTITNN
+4175 YSTIFTSLPKYHNGELISYSLAETPVEGYETDIQAAESGYGFTITN
-4183 QTDTIT
+4183 T
-4189 VINKHEPVKT
+4189 HEVSKKT
-4199 ITVTVTWNDENNKD
+4199 IKVSKVWDDAENQDGIRPDSVTVTLTGSNNSKYTAKLNKENNWTYTFEGLFCKADGATIKYEVSEKDVAGYTPSIKETEGGFIITNAHKPETVTINIVKNWNDSQNADN
-4213 SIRPDKVTVKLTDG
+4213 IRPDAISITLT
-4227 TTVVSTK
+4227 
-4234 EVKNDSWKHIF
+4234 
-4245 EDIPVFN
+4245 
-4252 GSDKVSYTITQD
+4252 GSDNSSRSITLNKAGDYKTAVDSLPKFHEGKQITYTVTETPVD
-4264 AVNGYTTEIKASDDG
+4264 GYTSSVQASADGYSFVVINTHTPEVHQEKKETPTTPKFEIKAEPST
-4279 NTIEIINTHISV
+4279 TI
-4291 VPPKEEPKKKEPA
+4291 
-4304 TPAPVVEVKVEQPA
+4304 
-4318 PTVTLIQTTN
+4318 IQTTN
-4328 KPTGISFFESLFAK
+4328 KPTGVSFFDSLLG